1 MAFKKAGLISKFIS
15 KGSFKLNKIS
25 KKIFK
30 LNPILKREK
39 PLKRHKKTKSI
50 KKPFN
55 KNKSFL
61 KASVLL
67 IGALGGLPHLRAS
80 ECRYWSWWSGYH
92 DKIESGSNSPTHNSY
107 CLFSSTQ
114 GSGTY
119 YLNTL
124 TTYSAGGASFTQK
137 FNNGTLNVGG
147 NIRFGGTGV
156 NGVNVGYITGTYDAQ
171 TINFNSSRITTGNSL
186 SDGGGATL
194 NFNATNRITINQ
206 ASFDNSDAGAQHSYM
221 NFKGSN
227 INVSGSSFTDDTNGG
242 FSFSGNNNNSAI
254 SFNKTKFNQGTYNFT
269 NSANLSFNNSNFNQ
283 STYNFNS
290 LQSTFNNSTFNQGTY
305 NFTDNTSFNNDTFNQ
320 GTYNFN
326 TSKVSFSGAN
336 TLNSS
341 SPFASLKGSVSFG
354 SGAVFNLNQTLNA
367 NQTYD
372 ILTTNG
378 TIQYGVYQSYLWDLI
393 NYKGDK
399 AISHV
404 EVGNNTYDVTFD
416 INGQDETLQETFSNK
431 SITTQFLGDDLQA
444 KAKATYQQD
453 LNNSQSALSNATNDN
468 KIASADTGYT
478 NNQNTT
484 IKQDAQNLEHTSQ
497 QIAKDEQALQGD
509 LNKLKQ
515 LANSSF
521 NEQAFNQAQSKEQQ
535 DEQTLQNE
543 ENTFSSEQ
551 EGLEKALANAK
562 EQQEQ
567 QQAQATYQQD
577 LNNSQSALSNATND
591 NKIASADT
599 DYTKNQNTAIKQDA
613 QNLENTS
620 QQITQDQK
628 DLEQDL
634 DKLQQ
639 LANSKTGFN
648 EQAFNQAQSTEQ
660 QDEQTLQNE
669 EETFSSEQ
677 EGLEKALA
685 NAKHTSPTPTK
696 HTAQNNPPN
705 KVSPPTQNL
714 PTTNVWNGVYNF
726 QNQTYS
732 KKGIYY
738 IDPNLSGQSG
748 QSGNTLST
756 YGYLDWFTLK
766 NKFSVNANNGTLI
779 IGNNTESANTKGLIW
794 IGDDKGLVYYN
805 TGTFNAA
812 NIYLTSNL
820 KTGNGFSGE
829 GATLNFN
836 ATNRITINQASFD
849 NSDAGAQH
857 SYMNFKGSN
866 INVSGSSFTD
876 DTNGGF
882 SFSGNNNNSAISFN
896 KTKFN
901 QGTYNFTNSAN
912 LSFNN
917 SNFNQSTYNFNS
929 LQSTFNNSTFNQ
941 GTYNFTD
948 NTSFNNDTFNQGT
961 YNFNTSKVSFSGANT
976 LNSSSPFASLK
987 GSVSFGSGAV
997 FNLNQTLNANQTYD
1011 ILTTNGTIQYG
1022 VYQSYLWD
1030 LINYKG
1036 DKAISHVEVGNNT
1049 YDVTFDINGQ
1059 DETLQETFSNKS
1071 ITTQF
1076 LGDDL
1081 QAKAKATYQQ
1091 DLNNS
1096 QSALSNA
1103 TNDNKIASADTGYTN
1118 NQNTTIKQDAQNL
1131 EHTSQQIAK
1140 DEQALQGDLNKLKQ
1154 LANSSFNEQAFN
1166 QAQSK
1171 EQQDEQT
1178 LQNEEETFSSEQE
1191 GLEKA
1196 LANAKP
1202 ASPTPTP
1209 TPTPT
1214 PSPTPNPT
1222 PTKHTA
1228 PNKVPPTPPTQN
1240 LPTTNVWN
1248 GVYWLQNQTYS
1259 QKGVYYIDP
1268 NLSGQS
1274 GQSANT
1280 LSTYTANLLGRSF
1293 GVNIQNGTLIIGNN
1307 TESVNDNGLIWIGHG
1322 GFGYIIGT
1330 FNAANIYLTNNFKTG
1345 EGVSGSDGGGANI
1358 TFKASDNITMDGL
1371 NYNDAETVTKMIQT
1385 GASQHSYATFDA
1397 TNNISVTNS
1406 SFSDMTWGKF
1416 SFNAK
1421 NISFS
1426 NASFSGFTNPG
1437 GSSVISANAAN
1448 SLSFNNSRLNGGAV
1462 YNLWANSLIFNN
1474 TQAVFN
1480 VLYSRGTSN
1489 FNATTQLLGNTSF
1502 TLSSQS
1508 LLNFNGDTTLQN
1520 NANITLGNKSQTAF
1534 KNSLTL
1540 DNNSN
1545 LSLDNQSVLNASG
1558 ASAFNNQASLNIYNG
1573 SQATF
1578 NSLFFNGATLSLNAN
1593 SKLNAS
1599 SASFSN
1605 NTTINLDDS
1614 VLSVSNASSLN
1625 ANINFQ
1631 GASQATFG
1639 GNTTIDAASFNFDSA
1654 SSLSFNNLTANGA
1667 LNFNGYAPSLSKA
1680 LMSVSGQFVLGNN
1693 GDINLSDINIFDNI
1707 TKSVTYNILNAQKGI
1722 TGISGAN
1729 GYEKILFYG
1738 MKIQNATYSDNN
1750 NIQTWSFINPLN
1762 SSQIIQ
1768 ESIKNGDLTI
1778 EVLNNPNSASNTIF
1792 NIAPELYNYQASK
1805 QNPTGYSYDYSD
1817 NQAGTYYLT
1826 SNIKGLFTP
1835 KGSQTP
1841 QTPGTYSP
1849 FNQPLNSLNI
1859 YNKGFS
1865 SGNLKTL
1872 LGILSQNSATLKEMI
1887 ETNQLDNITSI
1898 NEVLQLLDRIKI
1910 TPAQK
1915 QALLE
1920 TINHL
1925 TDNINQTFSNGN
1937 LVIGATQ
1944 DHVTNSTSS
1953 IWFGGNGYS
1962 SPCALDSATC
1972 SSFRNTYLGQLL
1984 GSTSP
1989 YLGYINADFK
1999 AKSIYITGTL
2009 GSGNAFESG
2018 GSADITFQSANNL
2031 VLNKANIEA
2040 QATDNIFNLLGQE
2053 GIDKIFNQGNLANVL
2068 SQMAMEKIKQAGG
2081 LGNFVENALIPLS
2094 KELPSSLQNETLGQL
2109 IGQNNLDNLL
2119 NNSGVM
2125 NAIQNIISKKL
2136 SIFGN
2141 FVTPSIIE
2149 NYLAKQSLKSMLDD
2163 KGLLNFIGGYMD
2175 ASELSSILSV
2185 ILKDITNPPTS
2196 LQKDIGVVANDLL
2209 DEFLGQDVVKKL
2221 ESQGL
2226 VSNIINNI
2234 ISQGGLSGIYN
2245 QGLGSVLPPSL
2256 QNALKEND
2264 LGALLSP
2271 RGLHDFW
2278 QKGYFNFLSNGYVFV
2293 NNSSFSNATGGSLNF
2308 VANKSIIFNGDNT
2321 IDFSKYQGA
2330 LIFASNG
2337 VSNINITTLN
2347 ATNGL
2352 SLNAG
2357 LNNVSV
2363 QKGEICINLA
2373 NCPTTKNS
2381 SSTNSSVTPTNESL
2395 SVRANNFTF
2404 LGVIASN
2411 GAIDLSQVKNNS
2423 VIGTLNLNENA
2434 TLQANNLTIANAF
2447 NNASNSTANINGD
2460 FTLNQQAT
2468 LSTNASGLN
2477 VMGNFNSYGD
2487 LVFNL
2492 SHSVSHAIINAQ
2504 GIATIMTNYNNPLIQ
2519 FNTSSKE
2526 TGAYTLIDSAKAIYY
2541 GYNDQITGGSSLDNY
2556 LKLYTLININGKH
2569 MVMTDNGLT
2578 YNGQAVS
2585 IKDGGLIVGF
2595 KDSQNQYIYTSILY
2609 NKVKIA
2615 VSNAPIN
2622 NLQAPTLKQY
2632 IAQIQGIQGVDSIE
2646 QAGGTQAIN
2655 WLNKIFETK
2664 GSPLFAPYY
2673 LESHSTK
2680 DLTTIAGDIANTLEV
2695 IANPNFKND
2704 ATNILQ
2710 INTYTQQM
2718 SRLAKLS
2725 DTSTFASADFHE
2737 RLEALKN
2744 KRFADAIPNA
2754 MDVILKY
2761 SQRNRVKNN
2770 VWATGVGGAS
2780 FINGGTGTLYGI
2792 NVGYDRFIKGVIVG
2806 GYAAYGYSGFHANIT
2821 QSGSSNVNMGVYSR
2835 AFIKRSELTMSLNE
2849 TWGYNKTFINSYDPL
2864 LSIINQSYRY
2874 NTWTT
2879 DAKINYGYDFMFKD
2893 KSVIFK
2899 PQIGL
2904 AYYYIGMSGLR
2915 GIMDDPIYNQF
2926 RANADPNKKSVLT
2939 INFAL
2944 ESRHYFNKN
2953 SYYFVIADV
2962 GRDLFINS
2970 MGDKMVRFIGNNTL
2984 SYRDGGRYNTFA
2996 SIITGGE
3003 IRLFKTFYV
3012 NAGIGARFGLD
3023 YKDINITGNIGMRY
3037 AF

>member
-1 MAFKKAGLISKFIS
+1 M
-15 KGSFKLNKIS
+15 NR
-25 KKIFK
+25 
-30 LNPILKREK
+30 ILKREK

-50 KKPFN
+50 EKPFN

-67 IGALGGLPHLRAS
+67 IGALGGLSHLRAN
-80 ECRYWSWWSGYH
+80 ECRYWSWSSWSYQ
-92 DKIESGSNSPTHNSY
+92 DNIESGPNSPTHNSY
-107 CLFSSTQ
+107 CLFSSAQ

-124 TTYSAGGASFTQK
+124 TTYSTGGASFTQK
-137 FNNGTLNVGG
+137 FNNGTLDIGG
-147 NIRFGGTGV
+147 NIRFGGTGI
-156 NGVNVGYITGTYDAQ
+156 NGGDVGYITGTYDAQ
-171 TINFNSSRITTGNSL
+171 TMNFNSSHITTGNSYA
-186 SDGGGATL
+186 DGGGATL
-194 NFNATNRITINQ
+194 NFNATNNITINQ
-206 ASFDNSDAGAQHSYM
+206 ASFDNSDAGTQKSYM

-227 INVSGSSFTDDTNGG
+227 IKVSGSSFTDDTDGG
-242 FSFSGNNNNSAI
+242 FSFSGSNNNSAI
-254 SFNKTKFNQGTYNFT
+254 SFNQTSFNQGTYHF
-269 NSANLSFNNSNFNQ
+269 NSA
-283 STYNFNS
+283 
-290 LQSTFNNSTFNQGTY
+290 QSTFENS
-305 NFTDNTSFNNDTFNQ
+305 SFNQ

-326 TSKVSFSGAN
+326 DSVSFNNNTFNQGTYDFNDSKVSFSGTN

-341 SPFASLKGSVSFG
+341 SPFASLKGSVSFN
-354 SGAVFNLNQTLNA
+354 SNAIFNLNQTLNN

-378 TIQYGVYQSYLWDLI
+378 AIQYGVYQSYLWDLI

-416 INGQDETLQETFSNK
+416 INGQDETLQETFSK
-431 SITTQFLGDDLQA
+431 QSITTQFLGDDLQA
-444 KAKATYQQD
+444 QAQQTYQED
-453 LNNSQSALSNATNDN
+453 LTNSQNALSGATSDNTIASNDTSYTQSKNATVA
-468 KIASADTGYT
+468 K
-478 NNQNTT
+478 
-484 IKQDAQNLEHTSQ
+484 DAQSLENTNQKIQ
-497 QIAKDEQALQGD
+497 QDEQALEKD
-509 LNKLKQ
+509 LAQIKQ
-515 LANSSF
+515 LTNSTTGF
-521 NEQAFNQAQSKEQQ
+521 NEQAFTQAQKQEQQ
-535 DEQTLQNE
+535 DEQTLQNN
-543 ENTFSSEQ
+543 ENAFNTEQ
-551 EGLEKALANAK
+551 EGLKQAIANAK
-562 EQQEQ
+562 P
-567 QQAQATYQQD
+567 A
-577 LNNSQSALSNATND
+577 
-591 NKIASADT
+591 
-599 DYTKNQNTAIKQDA
+599 
-613 QNLENTS
+613 
-620 QQITQDQK
+620 
-628 DLEQDL
+628 
-634 DKLQQ
+634 
-639 LANSKTGFN
+639 
-648 EQAFNQAQSTEQ
+648 
-660 QDEQTLQNE
+660 
-669 EETFSSEQ
+669 
-677 EGLEKALA
+677 
-685 NAKHTSPTPTK
+685 SPTPSPTPTPTPSPTK
-696 HTAQNNPPN
+696 HTAPNTPPSQ
-705 KVSPPTQNL
+705 VPPTPTQN
-714 PTTNVWNGVYNF
+714 PPAESVWSGVYWL
-726 QNQTYS
+726 QNKTYS
-732 KKGIYY
+732 NKGIYY

-756 YGYLDWFTLK
+756 YTANLLGRSFG
-766 NKFSVNANNGTLI
+766 VNANNGTLI
-779 IGNNTESANTKGLIW
+779 IGNNTEN
-794 IGDDKGLVYYN
+794 
-805 TGTFNAA
+805 
-812 NIYLTSNL
+812 
-820 KTGNGFSGE
+820 
-829 GATLNFN
+829 
-836 ATNRITINQASFD
+836 
-849 NSDAGAQH
+849 
-857 SYMNFKGSN
+857 
-866 INVSGSSFTD
+866 
-876 DTNGGF
+876 
-882 SFSGNNNNSAISFN
+882 
-896 KTKFN
+896 
-901 QGTYNFTNSAN
+901 
-912 LSFNN
+912 
-917 SNFNQSTYNFNS
+917 
-929 LQSTFNNSTFNQ
+929 
-941 GTYNFTD
+941 
-948 NTSFNNDTFNQGT
+948 
-961 YNFNTSKVSFSGANT
+961 
-976 LNSSSPFASLK
+976 
-987 GSVSFGSGAV
+987 
-997 FNLNQTLNANQTYD
+997 
-1011 ILTTNGTIQYG
+1011 
-1022 VYQSYLWD
+1022 
-1030 LINYKG
+1030 
-1036 DKAISHVEVGNNT
+1036 
-1049 YDVTFDINGQ
+1049 
-1059 DETLQETFSNKS
+1059 
-1071 ITTQF
+1071 
-1076 LGDDL
+1076 
-1081 QAKAKATYQQ
+1081 
-1091 DLNNS
+1091 
-1096 QSALSNA
+1096 
-1103 TNDNKIASADTGYTN
+1103 
-1118 NQNTTIKQDAQNL
+1118 
-1131 EHTSQQIAK
+1131 
-1140 DEQALQGDLNKLKQ
+1140 
-1154 LANSSFNEQAFN
+1154 
-1166 QAQSK
+1166 
-1171 EQQDEQT
+1171 
-1178 LQNEEETFSSEQE
+1178 
-1191 GLEKA
+1191 
-1196 LANAKP
+1196 
-1202 ASPTPTP
+1202 
-1209 TPTPT
+1209 
-1214 PSPTPNPT
+1214 
-1222 PTKHTA
+1222 
-1228 PNKVPPTPPTQN
+1228 
-1240 LPTTNVWN
+1240 
-1248 GVYWLQNQTYS
+1248 
-1259 QKGVYYIDP
+1259 
-1268 NLSGQS
+1268 
-1274 GQSANT
+1274 
-1280 LSTYTANLLGRSF
+1280 
-1293 GVNIQNGTLIIGNN
+1293 
-1307 TESVNDNGLIWIGHG
+1307 VNDNGLIWIGHG
-1322 GFGYIIGT
+1322 GFGYITGT

-1345 EGVSGSDGGGANI
+1345 EGVSNSDGGGANI

-1371 NYNDAETVTKMIQT
+1371 NYNNAETVTKMIQT

-1437 GSSVISANAAN
+1437 GSSTISANASN
-1448 SLSFNNSRLNGGAV
+1448 SLSFIDSHLNGGAV
-1462 YNLWANSLIFNN
+1462 YNLQANSLIFNN

-1502 TLSSQS
+1502 TLSSRS

-1520 NANITLGNKSQTAF
+1520 NANITLGNKSQAAF

-1545 LSLDNQSVLNASG
+1545 LSLDNQSVLNANG

-1573 SQATF
+1573 SQAAF
-1578 NSLFFNGATLSLNAN
+1578 NSLFFNGGTLSLNAS
-1593 SKLNAS
+1593 SKLSAS

-1614 VLSVSNASSLN
+1614 VLNANNTSSLN

-1631 GASQATFG
+1631 GASQADFG
-1639 GNTTIDAASFNFDSA
+1639 GNTTIDTASFNFDSA
-1654 SSLSFNNLTANGA
+1654 SSLNFNNLTANGA
-1667 LNFNGYAPSLSKA
+1667 LNFNGYAPSLTKA
-1680 LMSVSGQFVLGNN
+1680 LMNVSGQFVLGNN

-1762 SSQIIQ
+1762 YSQIIQ

-1841 QTPGTYSP
+1841 QAPGTYSP

-1865 SGNLKTL
+1865 SENLKTL

-1887 ETNQLDNITSI
+1887 ESNQLDNITNI
-1898 NEVLQLLDRIKI
+1898 NEVLQLLDKIKI
-1910 TPAQK
+1910 TQAQK
-1915 QALLE
+1915 QALLDI
-1920 TINHL
+1920 INHL
-1925 TDNINQTFSNGN
+1925 TDNINQTFNNGN

-1944 DHVTNSTSS
+1944 DNVTNSTSS

-1962 SPCALDSATC
+1962 SPCVLDSATC

-1999 AKSIYITGTL
+1999 AKSIYITGTI

-2018 GSADITFQSANNL
+2018 GSADVTFQSANNL

-2081 LGNFVENALIPLS
+2081 LGNFIENALSPLS
-2094 KELPSSLQNETLGQL
+2094 KELPASLQDETLGQL
-2109 IGQNNLDNLL
+2109 IGQNNLDDLL

-2125 NAIQNIISKKL
+2125 NEIQNIISQKL

-2163 KGLLNFIGGYMD
+2163 KGLLNFIGGYID

-2209 DEFLGQDVVKKL
+2209 NEFLGQDVVKKL

-2226 VSNIINNI
+2226 VSNIINSI
-2234 ISQGGLSGIYN
+2234 ISQGGLSGVYD

-2308 VANKSIIFNGDNT
+2308 VANKSIIFNGNNT

-2330 LIFASNG
+2330 LIFASND
-2337 VSNINITTLN
+2337 VSSINITTLN

-2363 QKGEICINLA
+2363 QKGEICVNLA
-2373 NCPTTKNS
+2373 SCPTTKNS
-2381 SSTNSSVTPTNESL
+2381 SSANSSVTPTNETL

-2404 LGVIASN
+2404 LGTIASD

-2434 TLQANNLTIANAF
+2434 TLQTNNLTITNAF
-2447 NNASNSTANINGD
+2447 DNASNSTANINGN

-2492 SHSVSHAIINAQ
+2492 SHSASHAIINAQ
-2504 GIATIMTNYNNPLIQ
+2504 GAATIMANSNNPLIQ
-2519 FNTSSKE
+2519 FNASSKE
-2526 TGAYTLIDSAKAIYY
+2526 VGTYTLIDSAKAIYY
-2541 GYNDQITGGSSLDNY
+2541 GYNNQITGGSSLDNY
-2556 LKLYTLININGKH
+2556 LKLYALIDINGKH

-2585 IKDGGLIVGF
+2585 VKDGGLVVGF

-2615 VSNAPIN
+2615 VSNDPIN

-2632 IAQIQGIQGVDSIE
+2632 IAQIQGVQSVDSID
-2646 QAGGTQAIN
+2646 QAGGNQAIN

-2725 DTSTFASADFHE
+2725 DTSTFARSDFLE
-2737 RLEALKN
+2737 RLESLKN

-2821 QSGSSNVNMGVYSR
+2821 QSGSSNVNVGVYSR

-2874 NTWTT
+2874 DTWTT

-2899 PQIGL
+2899 PQVGL
-2904 AYYYIGMSGLR
+2904 SYYYIGLSGLR

>member
-1 MAFKKAGLISKFIS
+1 MAFKKARLISRFIS

-30 LNPILKREK
+30 LNQILKCEK

-67 IGALGGLPHLRAS
+67 IGALGGLSHLRAN
-80 ECRYWSWWSGYH
+80 ECTYWSWSTWSYH
-92 DKIESGSNSPTHNSY
+92 DNIESGPNSPTHNSY
-107 CLFSSTQ
+107 CLFSSAQ

-137 FNNGTLNVGG
+137 FNNGTLDIGG
-147 NIRFGGTGV
+147 NIRFGGTGI
-156 NGVNVGYITGTYDAQ
+156 NGGDVGYITGTYDAQ
-171 TINFNSSRITTGNSL
+171 TMNFNSSHITTGNSYA
-186 SDGGGATL
+186 DGGGATL
-194 NFNATNRITINQ
+194 NFNATNNITINQ
-206 ASFDNSDAGAQHSYM
+206 ASFDNSDAGTQKSYM

-227 INVSGSSFTDDTNGG
+227 IKVSGSSFKDDTDGG
-242 FSFSGNNNNSAI
+242 FSFSGNNNNSVI
-254 SFNKTKFNQGTYNFT
+254 SFNQTNFNQGAYHFSNSASSSFDNSSFNQGTYNF
-269 NSANLSFNNSNFNQ
+269 NSTQ
-283 STYNFNS
+283 SA
-290 LQSTFNNSTFNQGTY
+290 FNNSTFNQGTY
-305 NFTDNTSFNNDTFNQ
+305 DFSNNTSFNNDTFNQ
-320 GTYNFN
+320 GTYSFN
-326 TSKVSFSGAN
+326 TSKVSFSGIN

-354 SGAVFNLNQTLNA
+354 SGAVFNLNQTLNN

-378 TIQYGVYQSYLWDLI
+378 AIQYGVYQSYLWDLI
-393 NYKGDK
+393 NYRGNK

-404 EVGNNTYDVTFD
+404 GVGNNTYDVTFD
-416 INGQDETLQETFSNK
+416 INGQDETLQETFNNQ
-431 SITTQFLGDDLQA
+431 SIITQFLGDDLQQQA
-444 KAKATYQQD
+444 QQTYQEDVANSQNA
-453 LNNSQSALSNATNDN
+453 LNNVTSDN
-468 KIASADTGYT
+468 TIASNDTSYT
-478 NNQNTT
+478 QSKNPT
-484 IKQDAQNLEHTSQ
+484 IAKDAQGLENTNQ
-497 QIAKDEQALQGD
+497 QIAQDEQALEKD
-509 LNKLKQ
+509 LTQIKQ
-515 LANSSF
+515 LANSTTGF
-521 NEQAFNQAQSKEQQ
+521 NEQAFTQAQKQEQQ

-543 ENTFSSEQ
+543 EKTFNAEQ
-551 EGLEKALANAK
+551 EGLEQAIANAK
-562 EQQEQ
+562 P
-567 QQAQATYQQD
+567 
-577 LNNSQSALSNATND
+577 TNPTP
-591 NKIASADT
+591 NPTPSPT
-599 DYTKNQNTAIKQDA
+599 
-613 QNLENTS
+613 
-620 QQITQDQK
+620 
-628 DLEQDL
+628 
-634 DKLQQ
+634 
-639 LANSKTGFN
+639 
-648 EQAFNQAQSTEQ
+648 
-660 QDEQTLQNE
+660 
-669 EETFSSEQ
+669 
-677 EGLEKALA
+677 
-685 NAKHTSPTPTK
+685 PTPTK
-696 HTAQNNPPN
+696 HTAPNTPPN
-705 KVSPPTQNL
+705 KVSPTPTPPTQNL
-714 PTTNVWNGVYNF
+714 PTMNVWNGVYWL

-732 KKGIYY
+732 NKGVYY

-756 YGYLDWFTLK
+756 Y
-766 NKFSVNANNGTLI
+766 
-779 IGNNTESANTKGLIW
+779 
-794 IGDDKGLVYYN
+794 
-805 TGTFNAA
+805 
-812 NIYLTSNL
+812 
-820 KTGNGFSGE
+820 
-829 GATLNFN
+829 
-836 ATNRITINQASFD
+836 
-849 NSDAGAQH
+849 
-857 SYMNFKGSN
+857 
-866 INVSGSSFTD
+866 
-876 DTNGGF
+876 
-882 SFSGNNNNSAISFN
+882 
-896 KTKFN
+896 
-901 QGTYNFTNSAN
+901 
-912 LSFNN
+912 
-917 SNFNQSTYNFNS
+917 
-929 LQSTFNNSTFNQ
+929 
-941 GTYNFTD
+941 
-948 NTSFNNDTFNQGT
+948 
-961 YNFNTSKVSFSGANT
+961 
-976 LNSSSPFASLK
+976 
-987 GSVSFGSGAV
+987 
-997 FNLNQTLNANQTYD
+997 
-1011 ILTTNGTIQYG
+1011 
-1022 VYQSYLWD
+1022 
-1030 LINYKG
+1030 
-1036 DKAISHVEVGNNT
+1036 
-1049 YDVTFDINGQ
+1049 
-1059 DETLQETFSNKS
+1059 
-1071 ITTQF
+1071 
-1076 LGDDL
+1076 
-1081 QAKAKATYQQ
+1081 
-1091 DLNNS
+1091 
-1096 QSALSNA
+1096 
-1103 TNDNKIASADTGYTN
+1103 
-1118 NQNTTIKQDAQNL
+1118 
-1131 EHTSQQIAK
+1131 
-1140 DEQALQGDLNKLKQ
+1140 
-1154 LANSSFNEQAFN
+1154 
-1166 QAQSK
+1166 
-1171 EQQDEQT
+1171 
-1178 LQNEEETFSSEQE
+1178 
-1191 GLEKA
+1191 
-1196 LANAKP
+1196 
-1202 ASPTPTP
+1202 
-1209 TPTPT
+1209 
-1214 PSPTPNPT
+1214 
-1222 PTKHTA
+1222 
-1228 PNKVPPTPPTQN
+1228 
-1240 LPTTNVWN
+1240 
-1248 GVYWLQNQTYS
+1248 
-1259 QKGVYYIDP
+1259 
-1268 NLSGQS
+1268 
-1274 GQSANT
+1274 
-1280 LSTYTANLLGRSF
+1280 TANLLGRSF
-1293 GVNIQNGTLIIGNN
+1293 GINANNGTLIIGNN

-1322 GFGYIIGT
+1322 GFGYITGT

-1345 EGVSGSDGGGANI
+1345 EGVSNSDGGGANI

-1385 GASQHSYATFDA
+1385 GASQHSYAAFDA
-1397 TNNISVTNS
+1397 LNNISVTNS

-1416 SFNAK
+1416 SFSAK

-1437 GSSVISANAAN
+1437 GSSTISANASN
-1448 SLSFNNSRLNGGAV
+1448 SLSFVNSRLNGGAV
-1462 YNLWANSLIFNN
+1462 YNLQANSLIFNN

-1508 LLNFNGDTTLQN
+1508 LLNFNDDTTLQN
-1520 NANITLGNKSQTAF
+1520 NANITLGNKSQAAF

-1545 LSLDNQSVLNASG
+1545 LSLDNQSVLNANG
-1558 ASAFNNQASLNIYNG
+1558 TSAFNNQASLNIYNG

-1578 NSLFFNGATLSLNAN
+1578 NSLFFNGGTLSLNAN

-1599 SASFSN
+1599 SASFSK

-1614 VLSVSNASSLN
+1614 VLSANNTSSLN
-1625 ANINFQ
+1625 TNINFQ
-1631 GASQATFG
+1631 GASQADFG
-1639 GNTTIDAASFNFDSA
+1639 GNTTIDTASFNFDSA
-1654 SSLSFNNLTANGA
+1654 SSLNFNNLTANGA
-1667 LNFNGYAPSLSKA
+1667 LNFNGYAPSLTKA

-1738 MKIQNATYSDNN
+1738 MKIQNATYSDSN

-1841 QTPGTYSP
+1841 QAPGTYSP

-1865 SGNLKTL
+1865 SENLKTL

-1887 ETNQLDNITSI
+1887 ESNQLDSITNI
-1898 NEVLQLLDRIKI
+1898 NEVLQLLDKIKI
-1910 TPAQK
+1910 TQAQK

-1925 TDNINQTFSNGN
+1925 TDNINQTFNNGN
-1937 LVIGATQ
+1937 LIIGATQ
-1944 DHVTNSTSS
+1944 DNVTNSTSS

-1999 AKSIYITGTL
+1999 AKSIYITGTI

-2018 GSADITFQSANNL
+2018 GSADVTFQSANNL

-2068 SQMAMEKIKQAGG
+2068 SQVAMEKIKQAGG
-2081 LGNFVENALIPLS
+2081 LGNFIENALSPLS
-2094 KELPSSLQNETLGQL
+2094 KELPASLQNETLGQL
-2109 IGQNNLDNLL
+2109 IGQNNLDDLL

-2125 NAIQNIISKKL
+2125 NEIQNIISKKL

-2163 KGLLNFIGGYMD
+2163 KGLLNFIGGYID
-2175 ASELSSILSV
+2175 ASELSSILGV

-2209 DEFLGQDVVKKL
+2209 NEFLGQDVVKKL

-2234 ISQGGLSGIYN
+2234 ISQGGLSGVYN
-2245 QGLGSVLPPSL
+2245 QGLGSVLPLSL

-2264 LGALLSP
+2264 LGTLLSP

-2363 QKGEICINLA
+2363 QKGEICVNLA
-2373 NCPTTKNS
+2373 NCPTTKNN

-2404 LGVIASN
+2404 LGAIASN

-2423 VIGTLNLNENA
+2423 VIGTLNLNESA
-2434 TLQANNLTIANAF
+2434 TLQANNLTITNAF
-2447 NNASNSTANINGD
+2447 NNASNSTANINGN

-2487 LVFNL
+2487 LVFNI

-2504 GIATIMTNYNNPLIQ
+2504 GAATIMANDNNPLIQ

-2526 TGAYTLIDSAKAIYY
+2526 AGTYTLIDSAKAIYY

-2556 LKLYTLININGKH
+2556 LKLYALIDINGKH

-2578 YNGQAVS
+2578 YNRQAVS
-2585 IKDGGLIVGF
+2585 IKDGGLVVGF

-2615 VSNAPIN
+2615 VSNDPIN

-2632 IAQIQGIQGVDSIE
+2632 IAQIQGVQSVDSID
-2646 QAGGTQAIN
+2646 QAGGNQAIN

-2680 DLTTIAGDIANTLEV
+2680 DLTTIAGDIANTLEI
-2695 IANPNFKND
+2695 IANPDFKND

-2725 DTSTFASADFHE
+2725 DTSTFARSDFHE
-2737 RLEALKN
+2737 HLEALKN

-2806 GYAAYGYSGFHANIT
+2806 GYAAYGYSGFHGNIT

-2874 NTWTT
+2874 DTWTT

-2899 PQIGL
+2899 PQVGL
-2904 AYYYIGMSGLR
+2904 AYYYIGLSGLR

-3023 YKDINITGNIGMRY
+3023 YKDINITGNIGIRY

>member
-1 MAFKKAGLISKFIS
+1 MAFKKVRLISKLIS

-30 LNPILKREK
+30 LNQILKREK
-39 PLKRHKKTKSI
+39 PLKCHKKALKPI
-50 KKPFN
+50 KKLSN
-55 KNKSFL
+55 RNKSFL
-61 KASVLL
+61 KASILL
-67 IGALGGLPHLRAS
+67 IGALGGLSHLRAS

-92 DKIESGSNSPTHNSY
+92 DNIESGPNSPTHNSY
-107 CLFSSTQ
+107 CLFSSAQ

-137 FNNGTLNVGG
+137 FNNGTLDIGG
-147 NIRFGGTGV
+147 NIRFGGTGI
-156 NGVNVGYITGTYDAQ
+156 NGGDVGYITGTYDAQ
-171 TINFNSSRITTGNSL
+171 TIDFNSSHLTTGNSYA
-186 SDGGGATL
+186 DGGGVTL
-194 NFNATNRITINQ
+194 NFNAANNITINQ
-206 ASFDNSDAGAQHSYM
+206 ADFDNSGAGSQHSYM

-227 INVSGSSFTDDTNGG
+227 INVSGSSFKDNTNGG
-242 FSFSGNNNNSAI
+242 FNFSGSNNHSTI
-254 SFNKTKFNQGTYNFT
+254 SFNQTSFNQGTYNFS
-269 NSANLSFNNSNFNQ
+269 NSATLSFNHSA
-283 STYNFNS
+283 
-290 LQSTFNNSTFNQGTY
+290 FNQGTY
-305 NFTDNTSFNNDTFNQ
+305 HFNSAQSAFENSSFNQGTYDFNGNASFNNDTFNQ
-320 GTYNFN
+320 GTYSFN
-326 TSKVSFSGAN
+326 TSQVSFSGIN

-341 SPFASLKGSVSFG
+341 SPFANLKGSVSFG
-354 SGAVFNLNQTLNA
+354 SGAIFNLNQTLNS

-404 EVGNNTYDVTFD
+404 GVGNNTYDVTFD
-416 INGQDETLQETFSNK
+416 INGQDETLQETFNK
-431 SITTQFLGDDLQA
+431 QSIITQFLGDDLQQQA
-444 KAKATYQQD
+444 QKTYQQD
-453 LNNSQSALSNATNDN
+453 LSNSQSALNNAANDS
-468 KIASADTGYT
+468 KIANSDTDYT
-478 NNQNTT
+478 KSSNPT
-484 IKQDAQNLEHTSQ
+484 INKDAQNLEHTSQ
-497 QIAKDEQALQGD
+497 QIVKDEQAL
-509 LNKLKQ
+509 
-515 LANSSF
+515 
-521 NEQAFNQAQSKEQQ
+521 
-535 DEQTLQNE
+535 
-543 ENTFSSEQ
+543 
-551 EGLEKALANAK
+551 
-562 EQQEQ
+562 
-567 QQAQATYQQD
+567 
-577 LNNSQSALSNATND
+577 
-591 NKIASADT
+591 
-599 DYTKNQNTAIKQDA
+599 
-613 QNLENTS
+613 
-620 QQITQDQK
+620 
-628 DLEQDL
+628 EQDL
-634 DKLQQ
+634 ENLNQ

-648 EQAFNQAQSTEQ
+648 EQAFKNMQSTEQ

-669 EETFSSEQ
+669 EKTFNAEQ
-677 EGLEKALA
+677 EGLKQAI
-685 NAKHTSPTPTK
+685 AKPTSPTPSPTPTK
-696 HTAQNNPPN
+696 HTVQNTPPSQ
-705 KVSPPTQNL
+705 VPPTPPTQNL
-714 PTTNVWNGVYNF
+714 PATNVWDGVYNL

-732 KKGIYY
+732 NKGVYY

-756 YGYLDWFTLK
+756 Y
-766 NKFSVNANNGTLI
+766 
-779 IGNNTESANTKGLIW
+779 
-794 IGDDKGLVYYN
+794 
-805 TGTFNAA
+805 
-812 NIYLTSNL
+812 
-820 KTGNGFSGE
+820 
-829 GATLNFN
+829 
-836 ATNRITINQASFD
+836 
-849 NSDAGAQH
+849 
-857 SYMNFKGSN
+857 
-866 INVSGSSFTD
+866 
-876 DTNGGF
+876 
-882 SFSGNNNNSAISFN
+882 
-896 KTKFN
+896 
-901 QGTYNFTNSAN
+901 
-912 LSFNN
+912 
-917 SNFNQSTYNFNS
+917 
-929 LQSTFNNSTFNQ
+929 
-941 GTYNFTD
+941 
-948 NTSFNNDTFNQGT
+948 
-961 YNFNTSKVSFSGANT
+961 
-976 LNSSSPFASLK
+976 
-987 GSVSFGSGAV
+987 
-997 FNLNQTLNANQTYD
+997 
-1011 ILTTNGTIQYG
+1011 
-1022 VYQSYLWD
+1022 
-1030 LINYKG
+1030 
-1036 DKAISHVEVGNNT
+1036 
-1049 YDVTFDINGQ
+1049 
-1059 DETLQETFSNKS
+1059 
-1071 ITTQF
+1071 
-1076 LGDDL
+1076 
-1081 QAKAKATYQQ
+1081 
-1091 DLNNS
+1091 
-1096 QSALSNA
+1096 
-1103 TNDNKIASADTGYTN
+1103 
-1118 NQNTTIKQDAQNL
+1118 
-1131 EHTSQQIAK
+1131 
-1140 DEQALQGDLNKLKQ
+1140 
-1154 LANSSFNEQAFN
+1154 
-1166 QAQSK
+1166 
-1171 EQQDEQT
+1171 
-1178 LQNEEETFSSEQE
+1178 
-1191 GLEKA
+1191 
-1196 LANAKP
+1196 
-1202 ASPTPTP
+1202 
-1209 TPTPT
+1209 
-1214 PSPTPNPT
+1214 
-1222 PTKHTA
+1222 
-1228 PNKVPPTPPTQN
+1228 
-1240 LPTTNVWN
+1240 
-1248 GVYWLQNQTYS
+1248 
-1259 QKGVYYIDP
+1259 
-1268 NLSGQS
+1268 
-1274 GQSANT
+1274 
-1280 LSTYTANLLGRSF
+1280 TANLIGRSF

-1322 GFGYIIGT
+1322 GFGYITGT

-1345 EGVSGSDGGGANI
+1345 EGVSNSDGGGANI

-1385 GASQHSYATFDA
+1385 GASQHSYAAFDA
-1397 TNNISVTNS
+1397 MNNISVTDS

-1416 SFNAK
+1416 SFSAK

-1448 SLSFNNSRLNGGAV
+1448 SLSFVNSRLNGGAI
-1462 YNLWANSLIFNN
+1462 YNLQANSLIFNN

-1489 FNATTQLLGNTSF
+1489 FNATTQLLGNTNF

-1508 LLNFNGDTTLQN
+1508 LLNFNGDTTLQD
-1520 NANITLGNKSQTAF
+1520 NANITLGNKSQAAF
-1534 KNSLTL
+1534 KNFLTL

-1545 LSLDNQSVLNASG
+1545 LSLDNQSVLNANG
-1558 ASAFNNQASLNIYNG
+1558 TSAFNNQASLNIYNG

-1578 NSLFFNGATLSLNAN
+1578 NSLFFNGGTLSLNAN

-1599 SASFSN
+1599 NASFSN

-1614 VLSVSNASSLN
+1614 VLSASNTSSLN

-1631 GASQATFG
+1631 GASQADFG
-1639 GNTTIDAASFNFDSA
+1639 GNTTIDTASFNFDSA

-1667 LNFNGYAPSLSKA
+1667 LNFNGYAPSLANA

-1738 MKIQNATYSDNN
+1738 MKIQNATYSGNH

-1805 QNPTGYSYDYSD
+1805 QNPTGYGYDYSD

-1835 KGSQTP
+1835 KGSQMP
-1841 QTPGTYSP
+1841 QTPSTYSP

-1887 ETNQLDNITSI
+1887 ESNQLDNITNI
-1898 NEVLQLLDRIKI
+1898 NEVLQLLDKIKI

-1925 TDNINQTFSNGN
+1925 TDNINQTFNNGN

-1944 DHVTNSTSS
+1944 DNVTNSTSS

-1962 SPCALDSATC
+1962 SPCVLDSATC

-1999 AKSIYITGTL
+1999 AKSVYITGTV

-2018 GSADITFQSANNL
+2018 GSADVTFQSANNL

-2068 SQMAMEKIKQAGG
+2068 SQVAMEKIKQAGG
-2081 LGNFVENALIPLS
+2081 LGNFIENALSPLS
-2094 KELPSSLQNETLGQL
+2094 KELPASLQDETLGQL
-2109 IGQNNLDNLL
+2109 IGQNNLDDLL

-2163 KGLLNFIGGYMD
+2163 KGLLNFIGGYID

-2185 ILKDITNPPTS
+2185 VLKDITNPPAS

-2209 DEFLGQDVVKKL
+2209 NEFLGQDVVKKL

-2234 ISQGGLSGIYN
+2234 ISQGGLSGVYN

-2308 VANKSIIFNGDNT
+2308 AANKSIIFNGDNT

-2330 LIFASNG
+2330 LIFASND

-2352 SLNAG
+2352 ILNAG

-2363 QKGEICINLA
+2363 QKGEICVNLA

-2381 SSTNSSVTPTNESL
+2381 SSANSSVTPTNESL
-2395 SVRANNFTF
+2395 SVHANDFTF

-2411 GAIDLSQVKNNS
+2411 GTIDLSQVKNNS

-2434 TLQANNLTIANAF
+2434 ALQANNLTITNAF
-2447 NNASNSTANINGD
+2447 NNASNSTANINGN

-2492 SHSVSHAIINAQ
+2492 SHSASHAIINAQ
-2504 GIATIMTNYNNPLIQ
+2504 GVATIMANNNNPLIQ

-2526 TGAYTLIDSAKAIYY
+2526 AGTYTLIDSAKAIYY

-2556 LKLYTLININGKH
+2556 LKLYTLIDINGKR
-2569 MVMTDNGLT
+2569 MVMAGNGLT
-2578 YNGQAVS
+2578 YNGQAVN
-2585 IKDGGLIVGF
+2585 IKDGGLVVGF

-2615 VSNAPIN
+2615 VSNDPIN

-2632 IAQIQGIQGVDSIE
+2632 IAQIQGVQSVDSID
-2646 QAGGTQAIN
+2646 QAGGSQAIN

-2673 LESHSTK
+2673 LESHSAK

-2695 IANPNFKND
+2695 IANPDFKND

-2725 DTSTFASADFHE
+2725 DTSTFASTDFHE

-2792 NVGYDRFIKGVIVG
+2792 NIGYDRFIKGVIVG

-2864 LSIINQSYRY
+2864 LSIINQSYKY
-2874 NTWTT
+2874 DTWTT

-2904 AYYYIGMSGLR
+2904 AYYYIGLSGLR

-2926 RANADPNKKSVLT
+2926 RANADPNNKSVLT

>member
-1 MAFKKAGLISKFIS
+1 MAFKKARLISKFIS

-30 LNPILKREK
+30 LNQILKCEK
-39 PLKRHKKTKSI
+39 PLKGHKKTKSI

-61 KASVLL
+61 KASILL
-67 IGALGGLPHLRAS
+67 IGALGGLSHLRAS
-80 ECRYWSWWSGYH
+80 ECRYWSWSSWNYQ
-92 DKIESGSNSPTHNSY
+92 DNIESGPNSPTHNSY
-107 CLFSSTQ
+107 CLFSSAQ

-137 FNNGTLNVGG
+137 FNGGTLNVGE
-147 NIRFGGTGV
+147 NIRFGGTGI
-156 NGVNVGYITGTYDAQ
+156 NGGDVGYITGTYDAQ
-171 TINFNSSRITTGNSL
+171 TINFNSSHLTTGNSYA
-186 SDGGGATL
+186 DGGGATL
-194 NFNATNRITINQ
+194 NFNAANNITINQ
-206 ASFDNSDAGAQHSYM
+206 ASFDNNDAGTQHSYM

-227 INVSGSSFTDDTNGG
+227 IKVSGSSFKDDTDGG
-242 FSFSGNNNNSAI
+242 FSFSGNSNNSTI
-254 SFNKTKFNQGTYNFT
+254 SFNQTNFNQGTYNFS
-269 NSANLSFNNSNFNQ
+269 NSTSSSFGNSNFNQ
-283 STYNFNS
+283 GTYHFNS
-290 LQSTFNNSTFNQGTY
+290 AQSTFENSNFNQGTY
-305 NFTDNTSFNNDTFNQ
+305 NFNDNASFDNDTFNQ
-320 GTYNFN
+320 GTYSFN
-326 TSKVSFSGAN
+326 TNKVSFSGIN

-341 SPFASLKGSVSFG
+341 SPFASLKGSVSFN
-354 SGAVFNLNQTLNA
+354 SGAIFNLNQTLNN

-378 TIQYGVYQSYLWDLI
+378 AIQYGVYQSYLWDLI

-404 EVGNNTYDVTFD
+404 GVGNNTYDVTFD
-416 INGQDETLQETFSNK
+416 INGQDETLQETFNK
-431 SITTQFLGDDLQA
+431 QSIITQFLGDDLQQQA
-444 KAKATYQQD
+444 QKTYQQD
-453 LNNSQSALSNATNDN
+453 LSDSQSALNNAASDS
-468 KIASADTGYT
+468 KIANSDTDYIKSS
-478 NNQNTT
+478 NPT
-484 IKQDAQNLEHTSQ
+484 INKDAQSLENTNQ
-497 QIAKDEQALQGD
+497 QIAQDEQALEKD
-509 LNKLKQ
+509 LAQIKQ
-515 LANSSF
+515 LANSTTGF
-521 NEQAFNQAQSKEQQ
+521 NEQAFNQAQDKEQQ

-543 ENTFSSEQ
+543 EKTFNAEQ
-551 EGLEKALANAK
+551 EGLKQAIANAK
-562 EQQEQ
+562 P
-567 QQAQATYQQD
+567 
-577 LNNSQSALSNATND
+577 
-591 NKIASADT
+591 
-599 DYTKNQNTAIKQDA
+599 
-613 QNLENTS
+613 TS
-620 QQITQDQK
+620 PTP
-628 DLEQDL
+628 
-634 DKLQQ
+634 
-639 LANSKTGFN
+639 SPT
-648 EQAFNQAQSTEQ
+648 
-660 QDEQTLQNE
+660 
-669 EETFSSEQ
+669 
-677 EGLEKALA
+677 
-685 NAKHTSPTPTK
+685 PTPTK
-696 HTAQNNPPN
+696 HTAQNTPPN
-705 KVSPPTQNL
+705 KVPPLTQNL
-714 PTTNVWNGVYNF
+714 PTTNVWDGVYNL

-732 KKGIYY
+732 QKGIYY

-756 YGYLDWFTLK
+756 Y
-766 NKFSVNANNGTLI
+766 
-779 IGNNTESANTKGLIW
+779 
-794 IGDDKGLVYYN
+794 
-805 TGTFNAA
+805 
-812 NIYLTSNL
+812 
-820 KTGNGFSGE
+820 
-829 GATLNFN
+829 
-836 ATNRITINQASFD
+836 
-849 NSDAGAQH
+849 
-857 SYMNFKGSN
+857 
-866 INVSGSSFTD
+866 
-876 DTNGGF
+876 
-882 SFSGNNNNSAISFN
+882 
-896 KTKFN
+896 
-901 QGTYNFTNSAN
+901 
-912 LSFNN
+912 
-917 SNFNQSTYNFNS
+917 
-929 LQSTFNNSTFNQ
+929 
-941 GTYNFTD
+941 
-948 NTSFNNDTFNQGT
+948 
-961 YNFNTSKVSFSGANT
+961 
-976 LNSSSPFASLK
+976 
-987 GSVSFGSGAV
+987 
-997 FNLNQTLNANQTYD
+997 
-1011 ILTTNGTIQYG
+1011 
-1022 VYQSYLWD
+1022 
-1030 LINYKG
+1030 
-1036 DKAISHVEVGNNT
+1036 
-1049 YDVTFDINGQ
+1049 
-1059 DETLQETFSNKS
+1059 
-1071 ITTQF
+1071 
-1076 LGDDL
+1076 
-1081 QAKAKATYQQ
+1081 
-1091 DLNNS
+1091 
-1096 QSALSNA
+1096 
-1103 TNDNKIASADTGYTN
+1103 
-1118 NQNTTIKQDAQNL
+1118 
-1131 EHTSQQIAK
+1131 
-1140 DEQALQGDLNKLKQ
+1140 
-1154 LANSSFNEQAFN
+1154 
-1166 QAQSK
+1166 
-1171 EQQDEQT
+1171 
-1178 LQNEEETFSSEQE
+1178 
-1191 GLEKA
+1191 
-1196 LANAKP
+1196 
-1202 ASPTPTP
+1202 
-1209 TPTPT
+1209 
-1214 PSPTPNPT
+1214 
-1222 PTKHTA
+1222 
-1228 PNKVPPTPPTQN
+1228 
-1240 LPTTNVWN
+1240 
-1248 GVYWLQNQTYS
+1248 
-1259 QKGVYYIDP
+1259 
-1268 NLSGQS
+1268 
-1274 GQSANT
+1274 
-1280 LSTYTANLLGRSF
+1280 TANLFGRSF
-1293 GVNIQNGTLIIGNN
+1293 SVNIQNGTLIIGNN

-1322 GFGYIIGT
+1322 GFGYITGT

-1345 EGVSGSDGGGANI
+1345 EGVSNSDGGGANI

-1385 GASQHSYATFDA
+1385 GASQHSYAAFDA
-1397 TNNISVTNS
+1397 VNNISVTNS

-1416 SFNAK
+1416 SFSAK

-1437 GSSVISANAAN
+1437 GSSTISTNASN
-1448 SLSFNNSRLNGGAV
+1448 SLSFINSRLNGGAV
-1462 YNLWANSLIFNN
+1462 YNLQANSLIFNN

-1489 FNATTQLLGNTSF
+1489 FNATTQLLGNTNF

-1520 NANITLGNKSQTAF
+1520 NANITLGNKSQAAF

-1545 LSLDNQSVLNASG
+1545 LSLDNQSVLNANNT
-1558 ASAFNNQASLNIYNG
+1558 SAFNNQASLNIYNG

-1578 NSLFFNGATLSLNAN
+1578 KSLFFNGGTLSLNAS

-1614 VLSVSNASSLN
+1614 VLSASNTSSLN

-1631 GASQATFG
+1631 GASQADFG
-1639 GNTTIDAASFNFDSA
+1639 GNTTIDTASFNFDSA

-1667 LNFNGYAPSLSKA
+1667 LNFNGYAPSLTKA
-1680 LMSVSGQFVLGNN
+1680 LMNVSGQFVLGNN

-1738 MKIQNATYSDNN
+1738 MKIQNAAYSDNN

-1865 SGNLKTL
+1865 SENLKTL

-1887 ETNQLDNITSI
+1887 ESNQLDNITNI
-1898 NEVLQLLDRIKI
+1898 NEVLQLLDEIKI
-1910 TPAQK
+1910 TQAQK

-1944 DHVTNSTSS
+1944 DNVTNSTSS

-1962 SPCALDSATC
+1962 SPCTLDSATC

-1984 GSTSP
+1984 GSTSS

-1999 AKSIYITGTL
+1999 AKSVYITGTL

-2018 GSADITFQSANNL
+2018 GSADVTFQSANNL

-2068 SQMAMEKIKQAGG
+2068 SQVAMEKIKQAGG
-2081 LGNFVENALIPLS
+2081 LGNFVENAISPLS
-2094 KELPSSLQNETLGQL
+2094 KELPTSLQNETLGQL
-2109 IGQNNLDNLL
+2109 IGQNNLDDLL

-2163 KGLLNFIGGYMD
+2163 KGLLNFIGGYID

-2185 ILKDITNPPTS
+2185 VLKDITNPPTS

-2209 DEFLGQDVVKKL
+2209 NEFLGQDVVKKL

-2226 VSNIINNI
+2226 VNNIINNI
-2234 ISQGGLSGIYN
+2234 ISQGGLSGVYN

-2321 IDFSKYQGA
+2321 IDFSKYQGT
-2330 LIFASNG
+2330 LIFASND

-2363 QKGEICINLA
+2363 QKGEICVNLA

-2404 LGVIASN
+2404 LSTIASN

-2434 TLQANNLTIANAF
+2434 TLQANNLTITNAF

-2492 SHSVSHAIINAQ
+2492 SHSASHAIINAQ
-2504 GIATIMTNYNNPLIQ
+2504 GAATIMANNNNPLIQ

-2526 TGAYTLIDSAKAIYY
+2526 AGVYTLIDSAKAIYY

-2556 LKLYTLININGKH
+2556 LKLYALIDINGKH

-2585 IKDGGLIVGF
+2585 VKDGGLVVGF

-2615 VSNAPIN
+2615 VSNDPIN

-2632 IAQIQGIQGVDSIE
+2632 IAQIQGTQGVNSID
-2646 QAGGTQAIN
+2646 QAGGNQAIN

-2673 LESHSTK
+2673 LESHSAK

-2695 IANPNFKND
+2695 IANPDFKND

-2806 GYAAYGYSGFHANIT
+2806 GYAAYGYSGFHGNIT

-2874 NTWTT
+2874 DTWTT
-2879 DAKINYGYDFMFKD
+2879 NAKINYGYDFMFKD

-2899 PQIGL
+2899 PQVGL
-2904 AYYYIGMSGLR
+2904 AYYYIGLSGLR

>member
-1 MAFKKAGLISKFIS
+1 MAFKKARLISKFIS

-25 KKIFK
+25 KKIFT
-30 LNPILKREK
+30 LNQILKCEK
-39 PLKRHKKTKSI
+39 PLKRHKKALKPI
-50 KKPFN
+50 KKLSN
-55 KNKSFL
+55 RNKSFL

-67 IGALGGLPHLRAS
+67 IGALGGLSHLRAN
-80 ECRYWSWWSGYH
+80 ECRYWSWSSWSYQ
-92 DKIESGSNSPTHNSY
+92 DNIESGPNSPTHNSY

-137 FNNGTLNVGG
+137 FNNGTLNVGE
-147 NIRFGGTGV
+147 NIRFGGTGI
-156 NGVNVGYITGTYDAQ
+156 NGGDVGYITGTYDAQ
-171 TINFNSSRITTGNSL
+171 TINFNSSHLTTGNSYA
-186 SDGGGATL
+186 DGGGATL
-194 NFNATNRITINQ
+194 NFNAANNITINQ
-206 ASFDNSDAGAQHSYM
+206 ASFDNSHAGTQKSYM

-227 INVSGSSFTDDTNGG
+227 IKVSGSSFTDDTDGG
-242 FSFSGNNNNSAI
+242 FSFSGNSNNSTI
-254 SFNKTKFNQGTYNFT
+254 SFNQTSFNQGTYHFSNSATLSFNHSAFNQGTYNF
-269 NSANLSFNNSNFNQ
+269 NSTQSAFNNSA
-283 STYNFNS
+283 
-290 LQSTFNNSTFNQGTY
+290 FNQGTY
-305 NFTDNTSFNNDTFNQ
+305 HFNGNASFDNDTFNQ
-320 GTYNFN
+320 GTYSFN
-326 TSKVSFSGAN
+326 TSKVSFSGIN

-354 SGAVFNLNQTLNA
+354 SDAIFNLNQTLN

-378 TIQYGVYQSYLWDLI
+378 AIQYGVYQSYLWDLI

-416 INGQDETLQETFSNK
+416 INGQDETLQETFNK
-431 SITTQFLGDDLQA
+431 QSIITQFLGDDLQQQA
-444 KAKATYQQD
+444 QKTYQQD
-453 LNNSQSALSNATNDN
+453 LSNSQSALNNAASDN
-468 KIASADTGYT
+468 KIANSDTDYT
-478 NNQNTT
+478 KNKNAT
-484 IKQDAQNLEHTSQ
+484 IKKDAQGLENTNQ
-497 QIAKDEQALQGD
+497 QIAQDEQALQGD
-509 LNKLKQ
+509 LDKLKQ
-515 LANSSF
+515 LANSPTGFS
-521 NEQAFNQAQSKEQQ
+521 EQAFNQAQKQEQQ

-543 ENTFSSEQ
+543 EKTFNSEQ
-551 EGLEKALANAK
+551 EGLKQAIQQAQAQQQK
-562 EQQEQ
+562 QQQKQEQ
-567 QQAQATYQQD
+567 QQAQQTYQED
-577 LNNSQSALSNATND
+577 LTHSQSALND
-591 NKIASADT
+591 VASDNTIASNDT
-599 DYTKNQNTAIKQDA
+599 NYTNNQNTAIKEDA
-613 QNLENTS
+613 QGLENTN
-620 QQITQDQK
+620 QQIAQD
-628 DLEQDL
+628 EQALQGDL
-634 DKLQQ
+634 DKLKQ
-639 LANSKTGFN
+639 LANSPTGFS
-648 EQAFNQAQSTEQ
+648 EQAFNQAQKQEQ

-669 EETFSSEQ
+669 EKTFNSEQ
-677 EGLEKALA
+677 ERLKQAIA
-685 NAKHTSPTPTK
+685 NAKPTSPTPSHAPTPTK
-696 HTAQNNPPN
+696 HTAPNTPPN
-705 KVSPPTQNL
+705 KVPPTPPTQN
-714 PTTNVWNGVYNF
+714 PPAESVWSGVYWL
-726 QNQTYS
+726 QNKTYS
-732 KKGIYY
+732 NKGIYY

-756 YGYLDWFTLK
+756 Y
-766 NKFSVNANNGTLI
+766 
-779 IGNNTESANTKGLIW
+779 
-794 IGDDKGLVYYN
+794 
-805 TGTFNAA
+805 
-812 NIYLTSNL
+812 
-820 KTGNGFSGE
+820 
-829 GATLNFN
+829 
-836 ATNRITINQASFD
+836 
-849 NSDAGAQH
+849 
-857 SYMNFKGSN
+857 
-866 INVSGSSFTD
+866 
-876 DTNGGF
+876 
-882 SFSGNNNNSAISFN
+882 
-896 KTKFN
+896 
-901 QGTYNFTNSAN
+901 
-912 LSFNN
+912 
-917 SNFNQSTYNFNS
+917 
-929 LQSTFNNSTFNQ
+929 
-941 GTYNFTD
+941 
-948 NTSFNNDTFNQGT
+948 
-961 YNFNTSKVSFSGANT
+961 
-976 LNSSSPFASLK
+976 
-987 GSVSFGSGAV
+987 
-997 FNLNQTLNANQTYD
+997 
-1011 ILTTNGTIQYG
+1011 
-1022 VYQSYLWD
+1022 
-1030 LINYKG
+1030 
-1036 DKAISHVEVGNNT
+1036 
-1049 YDVTFDINGQ
+1049 
-1059 DETLQETFSNKS
+1059 
-1071 ITTQF
+1071 
-1076 LGDDL
+1076 
-1081 QAKAKATYQQ
+1081 
-1091 DLNNS
+1091 
-1096 QSALSNA
+1096 
-1103 TNDNKIASADTGYTN
+1103 
-1118 NQNTTIKQDAQNL
+1118 
-1131 EHTSQQIAK
+1131 
-1140 DEQALQGDLNKLKQ
+1140 
-1154 LANSSFNEQAFN
+1154 
-1166 QAQSK
+1166 
-1171 EQQDEQT
+1171 
-1178 LQNEEETFSSEQE
+1178 
-1191 GLEKA
+1191 
-1196 LANAKP
+1196 
-1202 ASPTPTP
+1202 
-1209 TPTPT
+1209 
-1214 PSPTPNPT
+1214 
-1222 PTKHTA
+1222 
-1228 PNKVPPTPPTQN
+1228 
-1240 LPTTNVWN
+1240 
-1248 GVYWLQNQTYS
+1248 
-1259 QKGVYYIDP
+1259 
-1268 NLSGQS
+1268 
-1274 GQSANT
+1274 
-1280 LSTYTANLLGRSF
+1280 TANLFGRSF
-1293 GVNIQNGTLIIGNN
+1293 SVNIQNGTLIIGNN
-1307 TESVNDNGLIWIGHG
+1307 TESVNSNGLIWIGHG
-1322 GFGYIIGT
+1322 GFGYITGT
-1330 FNAANIYLTNNFKTG
+1330 FSAANIYLTNNFKTG
-1345 EGVSGSDGGGANI
+1345 EGVSNSDGGGANI

-1397 TNNISVTNS
+1397 LNNISVTNS

-1416 SFNAK
+1416 SFSAK

-1437 GSSVISANAAN
+1437 GSSVISANATN
-1448 SLSFNNSRLNGGAV
+1448 SLSFINSRLNGGAV
-1462 YNLWANSLIFNN
+1462 YNLQANSLIFNN

-1489 FNATTQLLGNTSF
+1489 FNATTQLLGNTNF

-1520 NANITLGNKSQTAF
+1520 NANITLGNKSQAAF

-1545 LSLDNQSVLNASG
+1545 LSLDNQSVLNANNT
-1558 ASAFNNQASLNIYNG
+1558 SAFNNQASLNIYNG

-1578 NSLFFNGATLSLNAN
+1578 NSLFFNGGTLSLNAS

-1599 SASFSN
+1599 NASFSN

-1614 VLSVSNASSLN
+1614 VLSASNTSSLN

-1631 GASQATFG
+1631 GASQADFG
-1639 GNTTIDAASFNFDSA
+1639 GNTIIDTASFNFDSA
-1654 SSLSFNNLTANGA
+1654 SSLNFNNLTANGA
-1667 LNFNGYAPSLSKA
+1667 LNFNGYTPSLTKA

-1841 QTPGTYSP
+1841 QAPGTYSP
-1849 FNQPLNSLNI
+1849 FNQPLSSLNI

-1865 SGNLKTL
+1865 SENLKTL

-1887 ETNQLDNITSI
+1887 ESNQLDNITNI
-1898 NEVLQLLDRIKI
+1898 NEVLQLLDKIKI
-1910 TPAQK
+1910 TQVQK

-1925 TDNINQTFSNGN
+1925 TDNINQTFNNGN
-1937 LVIGATQ
+1937 LIIGATQ
-1944 DHVTNSTSS
+1944 DNVTNSTSS

-1962 SPCALDSATC
+1962 SPCTLDSATC

-1999 AKSIYITGTL
+1999 AKSIYITGTI

-2018 GSADITFQSANNL
+2018 GSADVTFQSANNL

-2040 QATDNIFNLLGQE
+2040 QATDNIFNLLGQK
-2053 GIDKIFNQGNLANVL
+2053 GIEKIFNQGNLANVL
-2068 SQMAMEKIKQAGG
+2068 SQVAMEKIKQAGG
-2081 LGNFVENALIPLS
+2081 LGNFIENALSPLS
-2094 KELPSSLQNETLGQL
+2094 KELPASLQDETLGQL
-2109 IGQNNLDNLL
+2109 IGQNNLDDLL

-2125 NAIQNIISKKL
+2125 NEIQNIISQKL

-2163 KGLLNFIGGYMD
+2163 KGLLNFIGGYID
-2175 ASELSSILSV
+2175 ASELSSILGV

-2209 DEFLGQDVVKKL
+2209 NEFLGQDVVKKL

-2226 VSNIINNI
+2226 VSNIINNV
-2234 ISQGGLSGIYN
+2234 ISQGGLSGVYN

-2264 LGALLSP
+2264 LGTLLSP

-2363 QKGEICINLA
+2363 QKGEICVNLA

-2404 LGVIASN
+2404 LGAIASN

-2423 VIGTLNLNENA
+2423 VIDTLNLNENA
-2434 TLQANNLTIANAF
+2434 ALQANNLTITNAF
-2447 NNASNSTANINGD
+2447 NNASNSTANINGN

-2504 GIATIMTNYNNPLIQ
+2504 GSATIMANNNNPLIQ

-2526 TGAYTLIDSAKAIYY
+2526 VGTYTLIDSAKAIYY
-2541 GYNDQITGGSSLDNY
+2541 GYNNQITGGSSLDNY
-2556 LKLYTLININGKH
+2556 LKLYTLIDINGKH

-2585 IKDGGLIVGF
+2585 VKDGGLVVGF

-2615 VSNAPIN
+2615 VSNDPIN

-2632 IAQIQGIQGVDSIE
+2632 IAQIQGTQGVDSID
-2646 QAGGTQAIN
+2646 QAGGSQAIN

-2864 LSIINQSYRY
+2864 LSIINQSYKY
-2874 NTWTT
+2874 DTWTT

-2904 AYYYIGMSGLR
+2904 AYYYIGLSGLR

>member
-1 MAFKKAGLISKFIS
+1 MAFKKARLISRFIS

-30 LNPILKREK
+30 LNQILKREK
-39 PLKRHKKTKSI
+39 PLKRHKKALKPI
-50 KKPFN
+50 KKLSN
-55 KNKSFL
+55 RNKSFL

-67 IGALGGLPHLRAS
+67 IGALGGLSHLRAN
-80 ECRYWSWWSGYH
+80 ECRYWSWSSWSYQ
-92 DKIESGSNSPTHNSY
+92 DNIESGPNSPTHNSY

-137 FNNGTLNVGG
+137 FNNGTLDIGG
-147 NIRFGGTGV
+147 NIRFGGTGI
-156 NGVNVGYITGTYDAQ
+156 NGGDVGYITGAYDAQ
-171 TINFNSSRITTGNSL
+171 TINFNSSHITTGNSYA
-186 SDGGGATL
+186 DGGGATL
-194 NFNATNRITINQ
+194 NFNAANNITINQ
-206 ASFDNSDAGAQHSYM
+206 ASFDNSDAGTQKSYM

-227 INVSGSSFTDDTNGG
+227 IKVSGSSFTDDTNGG

-254 SFNKTKFNQGTYNFT
+254 SFNQTNFNQGAYNFSNSASSSFDNSNFNQGTYHFNSAQSTFENSNFNQGTYNF
-269 NSANLSFNNSNFNQ
+269 NNNAN
-283 STYNFNS
+283 
-290 LQSTFNNSTFNQGTY
+290 
-305 NFTDNTSFNNDTFNQ
+305 FNNDTFNQ
-320 GTYNFN
+320 GTYSFN
-326 TSKVSFSGAN
+326 TSKVSFSGIN

-341 SPFASLKGSVSFG
+341 SPFASLKGSVSFN
-354 SGAVFNLNQTLNA
+354 SGAIFNLNQTLNN

-378 TIQYGVYQSYLWDLI
+378 AIQYGVYQSYLWDLI

-416 INGQDETLQETFSNK
+416 INGQDETLQETFNK
-431 SITTQFLGDDLQA
+431 QSIITQFLGDNLQQQA
-444 KAKATYQQD
+444 QKTYQED
-453 LNNSQSALSNATNDN
+453 LTHSQSALNNVTSDN
-468 KIASADTGYT
+468 TIANNDTGYT
-478 NNQNTT
+478 QSKNTT
-484 IKQDAQNLEHTSQ
+484 IAKDAQNLESTNQ
-497 QIAKDEQALQGD
+497 KIAQDEQALEKD
-509 LNKLKQ
+509 LAQIKQ
-515 LANSSF
+515 LANS
-521 NEQAFNQAQSKEQQ
+521 
-535 DEQTLQNE
+535 T
-543 ENTFSSEQ
+543 
-551 EGLEKALANAK
+551 
-562 EQQEQ
+562 
-567 QQAQATYQQD
+567 
-577 LNNSQSALSNATND
+577 
-591 NKIASADT
+591 
-599 DYTKNQNTAIKQDA
+599 
-613 QNLENTS
+613 
-620 QQITQDQK
+620 
-628 DLEQDL
+628 
-634 DKLQQ
+634 
-639 LANSKTGFN
+639 TGFN
-648 EQAFNQAQSTEQ
+648 EQAFNQAQKQEQ
-660 QDEQTLQNE
+660 QDEQTLQNDE
-669 EETFSSEQ
+669 NTFNAEQ
-677 EGLEKALA
+677 EGLEQAIA
-685 NAKHTSPTPTK
+685 NAKHVSPTPTPTK
-696 HTAQNNPPN
+696 HTTPNTPPSQ
-705 KVSPPTQNL
+705 VPPTPPTQN
-714 PTTNVWNGVYNF
+714 PPAESVWSGVYWL

-732 KKGIYY
+732 NKGIYY

-756 YGYLDWFTLK
+756 Y
-766 NKFSVNANNGTLI
+766 
-779 IGNNTESANTKGLIW
+779 
-794 IGDDKGLVYYN
+794 
-805 TGTFNAA
+805 
-812 NIYLTSNL
+812 
-820 KTGNGFSGE
+820 
-829 GATLNFN
+829 
-836 ATNRITINQASFD
+836 
-849 NSDAGAQH
+849 
-857 SYMNFKGSN
+857 
-866 INVSGSSFTD
+866 
-876 DTNGGF
+876 
-882 SFSGNNNNSAISFN
+882 
-896 KTKFN
+896 
-901 QGTYNFTNSAN
+901 
-912 LSFNN
+912 
-917 SNFNQSTYNFNS
+917 
-929 LQSTFNNSTFNQ
+929 
-941 GTYNFTD
+941 
-948 NTSFNNDTFNQGT
+948 
-961 YNFNTSKVSFSGANT
+961 
-976 LNSSSPFASLK
+976 
-987 GSVSFGSGAV
+987 
-997 FNLNQTLNANQTYD
+997 
-1011 ILTTNGTIQYG
+1011 
-1022 VYQSYLWD
+1022 
-1030 LINYKG
+1030 
-1036 DKAISHVEVGNNT
+1036 
-1049 YDVTFDINGQ
+1049 
-1059 DETLQETFSNKS
+1059 
-1071 ITTQF
+1071 
-1076 LGDDL
+1076 
-1081 QAKAKATYQQ
+1081 
-1091 DLNNS
+1091 
-1096 QSALSNA
+1096 
-1103 TNDNKIASADTGYTN
+1103 
-1118 NQNTTIKQDAQNL
+1118 
-1131 EHTSQQIAK
+1131 
-1140 DEQALQGDLNKLKQ
+1140 
-1154 LANSSFNEQAFN
+1154 
-1166 QAQSK
+1166 
-1171 EQQDEQT
+1171 
-1178 LQNEEETFSSEQE
+1178 
-1191 GLEKA
+1191 
-1196 LANAKP
+1196 
-1202 ASPTPTP
+1202 
-1209 TPTPT
+1209 
-1214 PSPTPNPT
+1214 
-1222 PTKHTA
+1222 
-1228 PNKVPPTPPTQN
+1228 
-1240 LPTTNVWN
+1240 
-1248 GVYWLQNQTYS
+1248 
-1259 QKGVYYIDP
+1259 
-1268 NLSGQS
+1268 
-1274 GQSANT
+1274 
-1280 LSTYTANLLGRSF
+1280 TANLFGRSF

-1307 TESVNDNGLIWIGHG
+1307 TESVNSNGLIWIGHG
-1322 GFGYIIGT
+1322 GFGYITGT
-1330 FNAANIYLTNNFKTG
+1330 FSAANIYLTNNFKTG
-1345 EGVSGSDGGGANI
+1345 EGVSNSDGGGANI

-1385 GASQHSYATFDA
+1385 GASQHSYAAFDA
-1397 TNNISVTNS
+1397 LNNISVTNS

-1416 SFNAK
+1416 SFSAK

-1437 GSSVISANAAN
+1437 GSSAISANASN
-1448 SLSFNNSRLNGGAV
+1448 SLSFTDSRLNGGAV
-1462 YNLWANSLIFNN
+1462 YNLQANSLIFNN

-1480 VLYSRGTSN
+1480 VLYSRGTSD

-1520 NANITLGNKSQTAF
+1520 NANITLGNKSQVTF

-1545 LSLDNQSVLNASG
+1545 LSLDNQSVLNANGTST
-1558 ASAFNNQASLNIYNG
+1558 FNNQASLNIYNG

-1578 NSLFFNGATLSLNAN
+1578 SSLFFNGGTLSLNAS

-1599 SASFSN
+1599 GASFSN

-1614 VLSVSNASSLN
+1614 VLSANNTSSLN

-1631 GASQATFG
+1631 GASQADFG
-1639 GNTTIDAASFNFDSA
+1639 GNTTIDTASFNFDSA
-1654 SSLSFNNLTANGA
+1654 SSLNFNNLTANGA
-1667 LNFNGYAPSLSKA
+1667 LNFNGYAPSLTKA
-1680 LMSVSGQFVLGNN
+1680 LMSVSGQFVLGSN

-1817 NQAGTYYLT
+1817 NQVGTYYLT

-1841 QTPGTYSP
+1841 QAPGTYSP

-1865 SGNLKTL
+1865 SENLKTL
-1872 LGILSQNSATLKEMI
+1872 LGILSQNSAALKEMI
-1887 ETNQLDNITSI
+1887 ESNQLDNITNI
-1898 NEVLQLLDRIKI
+1898 NEVLQLLDKIKI
-1910 TPAQK
+1910 TQAQK

-1937 LVIGATQ
+1937 LIIGATQ
-1944 DHVTNSTSS
+1944 DNVTNSTSS

-1999 AKSIYITGTL
+1999 AKSIYITGTI

-2018 GSADITFQSANNL
+2018 GSADVTFQSANNL

-2040 QATDNIFNLLGQE
+2040 QATDNIFNLLGQK
-2053 GIDKIFNQGNLANVL
+2053 GIDKIFNQGNLANIL
-2068 SQMAMEKIKQAGG
+2068 SQVAMEKIKQAGG
-2081 LGNFVENALIPLS
+2081 LGNFIENALSPLS
-2094 KELPSSLQNETLGQL
+2094 KELPASLQDETLGQL
-2109 IGQNNLDNLL
+2109 IGQNNLDDLL

-2149 NYLAKQSLKSMLDD
+2149 NYLAKQSLKSMLGD
-2163 KGLLNFIGGYMD
+2163 KGLLNFIGGYID
-2175 ASELSSILSV
+2175 ASELSSILGV
-2185 ILKDITNPPTS
+2185 ILKDITNPPAS

-2209 DEFLGQDVVKKL
+2209 NEFLGQDVVEKL

-2226 VSNIINNI
+2226 VSNIINNV
-2234 ISQGGLSGIYN
+2234 ISQGGLSGVYN

-2330 LIFASNG
+2330 LIFASND

-2363 QKGEICINLA
+2363 QKGEICVNLA

-2404 LGVIASN
+2404 LGAITSN
-2411 GAIDLSQVKNNS
+2411 GAIDLSQVTNNS

-2434 TLQANNLTIANAF
+2434 ALQANNLTITNAF
-2447 NNASNSTANINGD
+2447 NNASNSTANISGN

-2487 LVFNL
+2487 LVFNI
-2492 SHSVSHAIINAQ
+2492 SHSASHAIINAQ
-2504 GIATIMTNYNNPLIQ
+2504 GTATIMANDNNPLIQ

-2526 TGAYTLIDSAKAIYY
+2526 VGTYTLIDSAKAIYY
-2541 GYNDQITGGSSLDNY
+2541 GYNNQITGGSSLDNY
-2556 LKLYTLININGKH
+2556 LKLYALIDINGKH

-2585 IKDGGLIVGF
+2585 VKDGGLVVGF

-2615 VSNAPIN
+2615 VFNDPIN

-2632 IAQIQGIQGVDSIE
+2632 IAQIQGVQSVDSID
-2646 QAGGTQAIN
+2646 QAGGNQAIN

-2673 LESHSTK
+2673 LESHSVK

-2695 IANPNFKND
+2695 IANPDFKND

-2725 DTSTFASADFHE
+2725 DTSTFARSDFLE

-2806 GYAAYGYSGFHANIT
+2806 GYAAYGYSGFHGNIT

-2874 NTWTT
+2874 DTWTT

-2899 PQIGL
+2899 PQVGL
-2904 AYYYIGMSGLR
+2904 AYYYIGLSGLR

>member
-1 MAFKKAGLISKFIS
+1 MAFKKVRLISRFIS

-30 LNPILKREK
+30 LNQILKREK
-39 PLKRHKKTKSI
+39 PLKCHKKALKSI
-50 KKPFN
+50 KKLSN
-55 KNKSFL
+55 RNKSFL

-67 IGALGGLPHLRAS
+67 IGALGGLSHLRAN
-80 ECRYWSWWSGYH
+80 ECRYWSWSSWSYQ
-92 DKIESGSNSPTHNSY
+92 DNIESGPNSPTHNSY
-107 CLFSSTQ
+107 CLFSSAQ

-124 TTYSAGGASFTQK
+124 TTYSTGGASFTQK
-137 FNNGTLNVGG
+137 FNGGTLNVGG
-147 NIRFGGTGV
+147 NIRFGGTGI
-156 NGVNVGYITGTYDAQ
+156 NGGDVGYITGTYDAQ
-171 TINFNSSRITTGNSL
+171 TMNFNSSHIITGNSYA
-186 SDGGGATL
+186 DGGGTTL
-194 NFNATNRITINQ
+194 NFNATNNITINQ
-206 ASFDNSDAGAQHSYM
+206 ASFDNSDAGTQKSYM

-227 INVSGSSFTDDTNGG
+227 IKVSGSSFKDDTDGG
-242 FSFSGNNNNSAI
+242 FSFSGNNNNSVI
-254 SFNKTKFNQGTYNFT
+254 SFNQTSFNQGTYNFS
-269 NSANLSFNNSNFNQ
+269 NSASSSFDNSNFNQ
-283 STYNFNS
+283 GTYHFNS
-290 LQSTFNNSTFNQGTY
+290 AQSAFENSNFNQGTY
-305 NFTDNTSFNNDTFNQ
+305 NFNDNTSFNNDTFNQ
-320 GTYNFN
+320 GTYSFN
-326 TSKVSFSGAN
+326 TSKVSFLGAN

-341 SPFASLKGSVSFG
+341 SPFASLKGNVSFN
-354 SGAVFNLNQTLNA
+354 SNAIFNLNQTLNN

-372 ILTTNG
+372 ILTTTG
-378 TIQYGVYQSYLWDLI
+378 AIQYGVYQSYLWDLI

-416 INGQDETLQETFSNK
+416 IDGQDETLQETFNNQ
-431 SITTQFLGDDLQA
+431 SIITQFLGDDLQQQA
-444 KAKATYQQD
+444 QKTYQEDLTHSQNA
-453 LNNSQSALSNATNDN
+453 LNNVTSDN
-468 KIASADTGYT
+468 TIASNDTSYT
-478 NNQNTT
+478 QSKNTT
-484 IKQDAQNLEHTSQ
+484 IAKDAQNLENTNQ
-497 QIAKDEQALQGD
+497 QIQQDEQALQGD
-509 LNKLKQ
+509 LDKLKQ
-515 LANSSF
+515 LANSTTGF
-521 NEQAFNQAQSKEQQ
+521 NEQAFNQAQKQEQQDEQTLQNDENAFNTEQDSLNKAIQQAQAQQQKQEQKQEQQQAQQTYQEDLTHSQNALNNVTSDNTIASNDTSYTQSKNTTIAKDAQNLENTNQQIQQDEQALQGDLDKLKQLANSTTGFNEQAFNQAQKQEQQ

-543 ENTFSSEQ
+543 EKTFNSEQ
-551 EGLEKALANAK
+551 EGLK
-562 EQQEQ
+562 
-567 QQAQATYQQD
+567 QA
-577 LNNSQSALSNATND
+577 
-591 NKIASADT
+591 I
-599 DYTKNQNTAIKQDA
+599 
-613 QNLENTS
+613 
-620 QQITQDQK
+620 
-628 DLEQDL
+628 
-634 DKLQQ
+634 
-639 LANSKTGFN
+639 
-648 EQAFNQAQSTEQ
+648 
-660 QDEQTLQNE
+660 
-669 EETFSSEQ
+669 
-677 EGLEKALA
+677 A
-685 NAKHTSPTPTK
+685 NAKHANPTPSPTK
-696 HTAQNNPPN
+696 HTAQN
-705 KVSPPTQNL
+705 
-714 PTTNVWNGVYNF
+714 
-726 QNQTYS
+726 
-732 KKGIYY
+732 
-738 IDPNLSGQSG
+738 
-748 QSGNTLST
+748 
-756 YGYLDWFTLK
+756 
-766 NKFSVNANNGTLI
+766 
-779 IGNNTESANTKGLIW
+779 
-794 IGDDKGLVYYN
+794 
-805 TGTFNAA
+805 
-812 NIYLTSNL
+812 
-820 KTGNGFSGE
+820 
-829 GATLNFN
+829 
-836 ATNRITINQASFD
+836 
-849 NSDAGAQH
+849 
-857 SYMNFKGSN
+857 
-866 INVSGSSFTD
+866 
-876 DTNGGF
+876 
-882 SFSGNNNNSAISFN
+882 
-896 KTKFN
+896 
-901 QGTYNFTNSAN
+901 
-912 LSFNN
+912 
-917 SNFNQSTYNFNS
+917 
-929 LQSTFNNSTFNQ
+929 
-941 GTYNFTD
+941 
-948 NTSFNNDTFNQGT
+948 
-961 YNFNTSKVSFSGANT
+961 
-976 LNSSSPFASLK
+976 
-987 GSVSFGSGAV
+987 
-997 FNLNQTLNANQTYD
+997 
-1011 ILTTNGTIQYG
+1011 
-1022 VYQSYLWD
+1022 
-1030 LINYKG
+1030 
-1036 DKAISHVEVGNNT
+1036 
-1049 YDVTFDINGQ
+1049 
-1059 DETLQETFSNKS
+1059 
-1071 ITTQF
+1071 
-1076 LGDDL
+1076 
-1081 QAKAKATYQQ
+1081 
-1091 DLNNS
+1091 
-1096 QSALSNA
+1096 
-1103 TNDNKIASADTGYTN
+1103 
-1118 NQNTTIKQDAQNL
+1118 
-1131 EHTSQQIAK
+1131 
-1140 DEQALQGDLNKLKQ
+1140 
-1154 LANSSFNEQAFN
+1154 
-1166 QAQSK
+1166 
-1171 EQQDEQT
+1171 
-1178 LQNEEETFSSEQE
+1178 
-1191 GLEKA
+1191 
-1196 LANAKP
+1196 
-1202 ASPTPTP
+1202 TP
-1209 TPTPT
+1209 
-1214 PSPTPNPT
+1214 
-1222 PTKHTA
+1222 

-1248 GVYWLQNQTYS
+1248 GVYNLQNQTYS
-1259 QKGVYYIDP
+1259 KQGVYYIDP

-1274 GQSANT
+1274 GQSGNT
-1280 LSTYTANLLGRSF
+1280 LSTYTANLFGRSF

-1322 GFGYIIGT
+1322 GFGYITGT

-1345 EGVSGSDGGGANI
+1345 EGVSNSDGGGANI

-1385 GASQHSYATFDA
+1385 GASQHSYAAFDA
-1397 TNNISVTNS
+1397 VNNISVTNS

-1416 SFNAK
+1416 SFSAK

-1448 SLSFNNSRLNGGAV
+1448 SLSFVNSRLNGGAI
-1462 YNLWANSLIFNN
+1462 YNLQANSLIFNN

-1489 FNATTQLLGNTSF
+1489 FNATTQLLGNTNF

-1520 NANITLGNKSQTAF
+1520 NANITLGNKSQAAF

-1545 LSLDNQSVLNASG
+1545 LSLDNQSVLNANG

-1573 SQATF
+1573 SQAAF
-1578 NSLFFNGATLSLNAN
+1578 NSLFFNGGTLSLNAS

-1614 VLSVSNASSLN
+1614 VLSASNTSSLN

-1631 GASQATFG
+1631 GASQADFG
-1639 GNTTIDAASFNFDSA
+1639 GNTTIDTASFNFDSA

-1667 LNFNGYAPSLSKA
+1667 LNFNGYTPSLTKA

-1738 MKIQNATYSDNN
+1738 MKIQNATYRDNN

-1817 NQAGTYYLT
+1817 NQVGTYYLT
-1826 SNIKGLFTP
+1826 SSIKGLFTP

-1841 QTPGTYSP
+1841 QAPGTYSP
-1849 FNQPLNSLNI
+1849 FNQPLSSLNI

-1865 SGNLKTL
+1865 SENLKTL
-1872 LGILSQNSATLKEMI
+1872 LGILSQNSAALKEMI
-1887 ETNQLDNITSI
+1887 ESNQLDNITNI
-1898 NEVLQLLDRIKI
+1898 NEVLQLLDKIKI
-1910 TPAQK
+1910 TQAQK

-1937 LVIGATQ
+1937 LIIGATQ
-1944 DHVTNSTSS
+1944 DNVTNSTSS

-1962 SPCALDSATC
+1962 SPCVLDSATC

-1999 AKSIYITGTL
+1999 AKSIYITGTM

-2018 GSADITFQSANNL
+2018 GSADVTFQSANNL

-2040 QATDNIFNLLGQE
+2040 QATDNIFNLLGQK
-2053 GIDKIFNQGNLANVL
+2053 GINEIFNQGNLANVL
-2068 SQMAMEKIKQAGG
+2068 SQVAMEKIKQAGG
-2081 LGNFVENALIPLS
+2081 LGNFIENALSPLS
-2094 KELPSSLQNETLGQL
+2094 KELPTSLQNETLGQL
-2109 IGQNNLDNLL
+2109 IGQNNLDDLL

-2163 KGLLNFIGGYMD
+2163 KGLLNFIGGYID

-2185 ILKDITNPPTS
+2185 ILKDITNPPAS

-2209 DEFLGQDVVKKL
+2209 NEFLGQDVVKKL

-2234 ISQGGLSGIYN
+2234 ISQGGLSGVYN

-2330 LIFASNG
+2330 LIFASND

-2363 QKGEICINLA
+2363 QKGEICVNLA

-2434 TLQANNLTIANAF
+2434 TLQANNLTITNTF
-2447 NNASNSTANINGD
+2447 NNASNSTANINGN

-2504 GIATIMTNYNNPLIQ
+2504 GSATIMANNNNPLIQ

-2526 TGAYTLIDSAKAIYY
+2526 AGTYTLIDSAKAIYY
-2541 GYNDQITGGSSLDNY
+2541 GYNDQITGDSSLDNY
-2556 LKLYTLININGKH
+2556 LKLYALIDINGKH
-2569 MVMTDNGLT
+2569 MVMAGNGLT
-2578 YNGQAVS
+2578 YNDQAVS

-2615 VSNAPIN
+2615 VSNDPIN

-2632 IAQIQGIQGVDSIE
+2632 IAQIQGTQSVDSID
-2646 QAGGTQAIN
+2646 QAGGSQAIN

-2695 IANPNFKND
+2695 IANPDFKND

-2806 GYAAYGYSGFHANIT
+2806 GYAAYGYSGFHGNIT

-2874 NTWTT
+2874 DTWTT

-2899 PQIGL
+2899 PQVGL
-2904 AYYYIGMSGLR
+2904 AYYYIGLSGLR

>member
-1 MAFKKAGLISKFIS
+1 MAFKKARLISRFVS

-25 KKIFK
+25 KKIFT
-30 LNPILKREK
+30 LNRILKREK

-50 KKPFN
+50 EKPFN

-67 IGALGGLPHLRAS
+67 IGALGGLSHLRAN
-80 ECRYWSWWSGYH
+80 ECRYWSWSSWSYQ
-92 DKIESGSNSPTHNSY
+92 DNIESGPNSPTHNSY

-137 FNNGTLNVGG
+137 FNNGTLDIRG
-147 NIRFGGTGV
+147 NIRFGGTGI
-156 NGVNVGYITGTYDAQ
+156 NGGDVGYITGTYDAQ
-171 TINFNSSRITTGNSL
+171 TINLNSSHITTGNSYA
-186 SDGGGATL
+186 DGGGATL
-194 NFNATNRITINQ
+194 NFNATNNITINQ
-206 ASFDNSDAGAQHSYM
+206 ASFDNSDAGTQKSYM

-227 INVSGSSFTDDTNGG
+227 IKVSGSSFTDDTDGG
-242 FSFSGNNNNSAI
+242 FSFSGSNNNSTI
-254 SFNKTKFNQGTYNFT
+254 SFNQTSFNQGTYNFS
-269 NSANLSFNNSNFNQ
+269 NSASSSFNNSNFNQ
-283 STYNFNS
+283 GTYDFNDS
-290 LQSTFNNSTFNQGTY
+290 VSFNNNTFNQGTY
-305 NFTDNTSFNNDTFNQ
+305 H
-320 GTYNFN
+320 FN
-326 TSKVSFSGAN
+326 TSKVSFSGIN

-341 SPFASLKGSVSFG
+341 SPFASLKGSVSFN
-354 SGAVFNLNQTLNA
+354 SNAIFNLNQTLSD

-378 TIQYGVYQSYLWDLI
+378 AIQYGVYQSYLWDLI

-416 INGQDETLQETFSNK
+416 INGQDETLQETFSNQ
-431 SITTQFLGDDLQA
+431 SIITQFLGDDLQQQA
-444 KAKATYQQD
+444 QQTYQED
-453 LNNSQSALSNATNDN
+453 VAHSQNALRGATSDNTIASNDTSYTQSKNATVA
-468 KIASADTGYT
+468 K
-478 NNQNTT
+478 
-484 IKQDAQNLEHTSQ
+484 DAQSLENTNQ
-497 QIAKDEQALQGD
+497 QIQKGEQALEKD
-509 LNKLKQ
+509 LAQIKQ
-515 LANSSF
+515 LANP
-521 NEQAFNQAQSKEQQ
+521 
-535 DEQTLQNE
+535 T
-543 ENTFSSEQ
+543 
-551 EGLEKALANAK
+551 
-562 EQQEQ
+562 
-567 QQAQATYQQD
+567 
-577 LNNSQSALSNATND
+577 
-591 NKIASADT
+591 
-599 DYTKNQNTAIKQDA
+599 
-613 QNLENTS
+613 
-620 QQITQDQK
+620 
-628 DLEQDL
+628 
-634 DKLQQ
+634 
-639 LANSKTGFN
+639 TGFN
-648 EQAFNQAQSTEQ
+648 EQAFNQAQKQEQ
-660 QDEQTLQNE
+660 QDEQTLQNDE
-669 EETFSSEQ
+669 NAFNTEQ
-677 EGLEKALA
+677 EGLEQAIA
-685 NAKHTSPTPTK
+685 NAKPANPTPSPTPTPTK
-696 HTAQNNPPN
+696 HTGPNTPPSQ
-705 KVSPPTQNL
+705 VPPTPTQN
-714 PTTNVWNGVYNF
+714 PPAENVWNGVYWL

-732 KKGIYY
+732 NKGIYY

-756 YGYLDWFTLK
+756 YTANLLGRSFG
-766 NKFSVNANNGTLI
+766 VNANNGTLI
-779 IGNNTESANTKGLIW
+779 IGNNTEN
-794 IGDDKGLVYYN
+794 
-805 TGTFNAA
+805 
-812 NIYLTSNL
+812 
-820 KTGNGFSGE
+820 
-829 GATLNFN
+829 
-836 ATNRITINQASFD
+836 
-849 NSDAGAQH
+849 
-857 SYMNFKGSN
+857 
-866 INVSGSSFTD
+866 
-876 DTNGGF
+876 
-882 SFSGNNNNSAISFN
+882 
-896 KTKFN
+896 
-901 QGTYNFTNSAN
+901 
-912 LSFNN
+912 
-917 SNFNQSTYNFNS
+917 
-929 LQSTFNNSTFNQ
+929 
-941 GTYNFTD
+941 
-948 NTSFNNDTFNQGT
+948 
-961 YNFNTSKVSFSGANT
+961 
-976 LNSSSPFASLK
+976 
-987 GSVSFGSGAV
+987 
-997 FNLNQTLNANQTYD
+997 
-1011 ILTTNGTIQYG
+1011 
-1022 VYQSYLWD
+1022 
-1030 LINYKG
+1030 
-1036 DKAISHVEVGNNT
+1036 
-1049 YDVTFDINGQ
+1049 
-1059 DETLQETFSNKS
+1059 
-1071 ITTQF
+1071 
-1076 LGDDL
+1076 
-1081 QAKAKATYQQ
+1081 
-1091 DLNNS
+1091 
-1096 QSALSNA
+1096 
-1103 TNDNKIASADTGYTN
+1103 
-1118 NQNTTIKQDAQNL
+1118 
-1131 EHTSQQIAK
+1131 
-1140 DEQALQGDLNKLKQ
+1140 
-1154 LANSSFNEQAFN
+1154 
-1166 QAQSK
+1166 
-1171 EQQDEQT
+1171 
-1178 LQNEEETFSSEQE
+1178 
-1191 GLEKA
+1191 
-1196 LANAKP
+1196 
-1202 ASPTPTP
+1202 
-1209 TPTPT
+1209 
-1214 PSPTPNPT
+1214 
-1222 PTKHTA
+1222 
-1228 PNKVPPTPPTQN
+1228 
-1240 LPTTNVWN
+1240 
-1248 GVYWLQNQTYS
+1248 
-1259 QKGVYYIDP
+1259 
-1268 NLSGQS
+1268 
-1274 GQSANT
+1274 
-1280 LSTYTANLLGRSF
+1280 
-1293 GVNIQNGTLIIGNN
+1293 
-1307 TESVNDNGLIWIGHG
+1307 VNDNGLIWIGHG
-1322 GFGYIIGT
+1322 GFGYITGT

-1345 EGVSGSDGGGANI
+1345 EGVSNSDGGGANI

-1371 NYNDAETVTKMIQT
+1371 NYNNAETVTKMIQT
-1385 GASQHSYATFDA
+1385 GASQHSYAAFDA
-1397 TNNISVTNS
+1397 LNNISVTNS

-1416 SFNAK
+1416 SFSAE

-1437 GSSVISANAAN
+1437 GSSTISTNASN
-1448 SLSFNNSRLNGGAV
+1448 SLSFTDSRLNGGAI
-1462 YNLWANSLIFNN
+1462 YNLQANSLIFNN

-1520 NANITLGNKSQTAF
+1520 NANITLGNKSQAAF

-1578 NSLFFNGATLSLNAN
+1578 NSLFFNGGTLSLNAN

-1614 VLSVSNASSLN
+1614 VLNANNTSSLN

-1631 GASQATFG
+1631 GASQADFG
-1639 GNTTIDAASFNFDSA
+1639 GNTTIDTASFNFDSA
-1654 SSLSFNNLTANGA
+1654 SSLNFNNLTANGA
-1667 LNFNGYAPSLSKA
+1667 LNFNGYAPSLTKA
-1680 LMSVSGQFVLGNN
+1680 LMSVSGQFVLGSN

-1762 SSQIIQ
+1762 YSQIIQ

-1865 SGNLKTL
+1865 RENLKTL
-1872 LGILSQNSATLKEMI
+1872 LGILSQNSAALKEMI
-1887 ETNQLDNITSI
+1887 ESNQLDNITNI
-1898 NEVLQLLDRIKI
+1898 NEVLQLLDKIKI
-1910 TPAQK
+1910 TQAQK
-1915 QALLE
+1915 QALLDI
-1920 TINHL
+1920 INHL
-1925 TDNINQTFSNGN
+1925 TDNINQTFNNGN

-1944 DHVTNSTSS
+1944 DNVTNSTSS

-1999 AKSIYITGTL
+1999 AKSIYITGTI

-2018 GSADITFQSANNL
+2018 GSADVTFQSANNL

-2068 SQMAMEKIKQAGG
+2068 SQMTMEKIKQAGG
-2081 LGNFVENALIPLS
+2081 LGNFIENALSPLS
-2094 KELPSSLQNETLGQL
+2094 KELPASLQDETLGQL
-2109 IGQNNLDNLL
+2109 IGQNNLDDLL

-2125 NAIQNIISKKL
+2125 NEIQNIISQKL

-2163 KGLLNFIGGYMD
+2163 KGLLNFIGGYID

-2209 DEFLGQDVVKKL
+2209 NEFLGQDVVKKL

-2226 VSNIINNI
+2226 VSNIINNV
-2234 ISQGGLSGIYN
+2234 ISQGGLSGVYN

-2363 QKGEICINLA
+2363 QKGEICVNLA

-2381 SSTNSSVTPTNESL
+2381 SSTNSSVTPTNETL

-2404 LGVIASN
+2404 LGAIASS
-2411 GAIDLSQVKNNS
+2411 GAIDLSQVTNNS

-2434 TLQANNLTIANAF
+2434 TLQANNLTITNAF
-2447 NNASNSTANINGD
+2447 NNASHSTANINGN

-2468 LSTNASGLN
+2468 LSTNANGLN

-2492 SHSVSHAIINAQ
+2492 SHSVSHAIINTQ
-2504 GIATIMTNYNNPLIQ
+2504 GTATIMANDNNPLIQ
-2519 FNTSSKE
+2519 FNASSKE
-2526 TGAYTLIDSAKAIYY
+2526 VGTYTLIDSAKAIYY
-2541 GYNDQITGGSSLDNY
+2541 GYNNQITGGSSLDNY
-2556 LKLYTLININGKH
+2556 LKLYALIDINGKH

-2585 IKDGGLIVGF
+2585 VKDGGLVVGF

-2615 VSNAPIN
+2615 VSNDPIN

-2632 IAQIQGIQGVDSIE
+2632 IAQIQGVQSVDSID
-2646 QAGGTQAIN
+2646 QAGGNQAIN

-2725 DTSTFASADFHE
+2725 DTSTFARSDFLE

-2792 NVGYDRFIKGVIVG
+2792 NIGYDRFIKGVIVG

-2821 QSGSSNVNMGVYSR
+2821 QSGSSNVNVGVYSR

-2849 TWGYNKTFINSYDPL
+2849 TWGYNRTFINSYDPL

-2874 NTWTT
+2874 DTWTT

-2899 PQIGL
+2899 PQVGL
-2904 AYYYIGMSGLR
+2904 SYYYIGLSGLR

>member
-1 MAFKKAGLISKFIS
+1 MAFKKAGLISKFIL

-30 LNPILKREK
+30 LNQILKRGK
-39 PLKRHKKTKSI
+39 PLSHKKTKSVE
-50 KKPFN
+50 KPFN

-67 IGALGGLPHLRAS
+67 IGALGGLSHLRAS
-80 ECRYWSWWSGYH
+80 ECRYWSWSSWSYH
-92 DKIESGSNSPTHNSY
+92 DNIESGSNSPTHNSY
-107 CLFSSTQ
+107 CLFNSAQ

-137 FNNGTLNVGG
+137 FNNSTLNVGG

-156 NGVNVGYITGTYDAQ
+156 NGGNVGYITGTYDAQ
-171 TINFNSSRITTGNSL
+171 TINFNSSRITTGNSF
-186 SDGGGATL
+186 STGGGATL
-194 NFNATNRITINQ
+194 NFNATNHITINQ
-206 ASFDNSDAGAQHSYM
+206 ANFDNGDAGAQHSYM
-221 NFKGSN
+221 NFSGPN
-227 INVSGSSFTDDTNGG
+227 INVSSSSFTDDTNGG
-242 FSFSGNNNNSAI
+242 FSFSGNGTNSNL
-254 SFNKTKFNQGTYNFT
+254 SFNKTNFNQGTYKFTNSANLNFNNSNFNQGTYNF
-269 NSANLSFNNSNFNQ
+269 NSAQ
-283 STYNFNS
+283 ST
-290 LQSTFNNSTFNQGTY
+290 
-305 NFTDNTSFNNDTFNQ
+305 FNNDTFNQ

-326 TSKVSFSGAN
+326 ASKVSFSGTN

-354 SGAVFNLNQTLNA
+354 SGAIFNLNQTLNS

-416 INGQDETLQETFSNK
+416 INGQDETLQETFNNQ

-444 KAKATYQQD
+444 KAQATYQQD
-453 LNNSQSALSNATNDN
+453 LSNSQTALNNATSDS
-468 KIASADTGYT
+468 KIASNDTDYT

-484 IKQDAQNLEHTSQ
+484 IKKDAQS
-497 QIAKDEQALQGD
+497 
-509 LNKLKQ
+509 
-515 LANSSF
+515 
-521 NEQAFNQAQSKEQQ
+521 
-535 DEQTLQNE
+535 
-543 ENTFSSEQ
+543 
-551 EGLEKALANAK
+551 
-562 EQQEQ
+562 
-567 QQAQATYQQD
+567 
-577 LNNSQSALSNATND
+577 
-591 NKIASADT
+591 
-599 DYTKNQNTAIKQDA
+599 
-613 QNLENTS
+613 LENTS
-620 QQITQDQK
+620 QQIAQDKQA
-628 DLEQDL
+628 LEKDL

-639 LANSKTGFN
+639 LANAPTGFN
-648 EQAFNQAQSTEQ
+648 QQAFKNAQSTEQ
-660 QDEQTLQNE
+660 QDLQTLQGE
-669 EETFSSEQ
+669 ENTFNAEQ
-677 EGLEKALA
+677 DGLEKAIA
-685 NAKHTSPTPTK
+685 NANPTSPTPSPTPTPTK
-696 HTAQNNPPN
+696 HTAPN
-705 KVSPPTQNL
+705 
-714 PTTNVWNGVYNF
+714 
-726 QNQTYS
+726 
-732 KKGIYY
+732 
-738 IDPNLSGQSG
+738 
-748 QSGNTLST
+748 
-756 YGYLDWFTLK
+756 
-766 NKFSVNANNGTLI
+766 
-779 IGNNTESANTKGLIW
+779 
-794 IGDDKGLVYYN
+794 
-805 TGTFNAA
+805 
-812 NIYLTSNL
+812 
-820 KTGNGFSGE
+820 
-829 GATLNFN
+829 
-836 ATNRITINQASFD
+836 
-849 NSDAGAQH
+849 
-857 SYMNFKGSN
+857 
-866 INVSGSSFTD
+866 
-876 DTNGGF
+876 
-882 SFSGNNNNSAISFN
+882 
-896 KTKFN
+896 
-901 QGTYNFTNSAN
+901 
-912 LSFNN
+912 
-917 SNFNQSTYNFNS
+917 
-929 LQSTFNNSTFNQ
+929 
-941 GTYNFTD
+941 
-948 NTSFNNDTFNQGT
+948 
-961 YNFNTSKVSFSGANT
+961 
-976 LNSSSPFASLK
+976 
-987 GSVSFGSGAV
+987 
-997 FNLNQTLNANQTYD
+997 
-1011 ILTTNGTIQYG
+1011 
-1022 VYQSYLWD
+1022 
-1030 LINYKG
+1030 
-1036 DKAISHVEVGNNT
+1036 
-1049 YDVTFDINGQ
+1049 
-1059 DETLQETFSNKS
+1059 
-1071 ITTQF
+1071 
-1076 LGDDL
+1076 
-1081 QAKAKATYQQ
+1081 
-1091 DLNNS
+1091 
-1096 QSALSNA
+1096 
-1103 TNDNKIASADTGYTN
+1103 
-1118 NQNTTIKQDAQNL
+1118 
-1131 EHTSQQIAK
+1131 
-1140 DEQALQGDLNKLKQ
+1140 
-1154 LANSSFNEQAFN
+1154 
-1166 QAQSK
+1166 
-1171 EQQDEQT
+1171 
-1178 LQNEEETFSSEQE
+1178 
-1191 GLEKA
+1191 
-1196 LANAKP
+1196 
-1202 ASPTPTP
+1202 TP
-1209 TPTPT
+1209 
-1214 PSPTPNPT
+1214 
-1222 PTKHTA
+1222 

-1248 GVYWLQNQTYS
+1248 GVYNLQNQTYS

-1274 GQSANT
+1274 GQSGNT
-1280 LSTYTANLLGRSF
+1280 LSTYTANLFGRSF

-1322 GFGYIIGT
+1322 GFGYITGT

-1345 EGVSGSDGGGANI
+1345 EGVSDSDGGGANI

-1385 GASQHSYATFDA
+1385 GASQHSYAAFDA

-1437 GSSVISANAAN
+1437 GSSVISANATN

-1520 NANITLGNKSQTAF
+1520 NANITLGNKSQATF

-1545 LSLDNQSVLNASG
+1545 LSLDNQSVLNANG
-1558 ASAFNNQASLNIYNG
+1558 ASVFNNQASLNIYNG

-1578 NSLFFNGATLSLNAN
+1578 NSLFFNGGILSLNAN

-1614 VLSVSNASSLN
+1614 VLSASNTSSLN

-1631 GASQATFG
+1631 GTSQANFG
-1639 GNTTIDAASFNFDSA
+1639 GNTTIDTASFNFDSA
-1654 SSLSFNNLTANGA
+1654 SSLGFNNLTANGA
-1667 LNFNGYAPSLSKA
+1667 LNFNGYAPSLNKA

-1768 ESIKNGDLTI
+1768 ESIRNGDLTI

-1817 NQAGTYYLT
+1817 NQVGTYYLT

-1835 KGSQTP
+1835 KGSQTLE
-1841 QTPGTYSP
+1841 TPGTYSP

-1887 ETNQLDNITSI
+1887 ESNQLDNITSI
-1898 NEVLQLLDRIKI
+1898 NEVLQLLDKIKI

-1925 TDNINQTFSNGN
+1925 TDNINQTFSNGD

-1944 DHVTNSTSS
+1944 DNVTNSTSS

-1962 SPCALDSATC
+1962 SPCTLDSATC

-1999 AKSIYITGTL
+1999 AKSIYITGTV

-2018 GSADITFQSANNL
+2018 GSADVTFQSANNL
-2031 VLNKANIEA
+2031 VLDKANIEA

-2068 SQMAMEKIKQAGG
+2068 SQVAMEKIKQAGG
-2081 LGNFVENALIPLS
+2081 LGNFVENALSPLS
-2094 KELPSSLQNETLGQL
+2094 KELPTSLQNETLGQL

-2163 KGLLNFIGGYMD
+2163 KGLLNFIGGYID

-2185 ILKDITNPPTS
+2185 VLKDITNPPTS

-2209 DEFLGQDVVKKL
+2209 NEFLGQDVVKKL

-2234 ISQGGLSGIYN
+2234 ISQGGLSGVYN
-2245 QGLGSVLPPSL
+2245 QGLGSVLPLSL
-2256 QNALKEND
+2256 QNALKENN

-2330 LIFASNG
+2330 LIFASND

-2395 SVRANNFTF
+2395 SVHANNFTF
-2404 LGVIASN
+2404 LGTIASN

-2434 TLQANNLTIANAF
+2434 TLQANNLTITNTF
-2447 NNASNSTANINGD
+2447 NNDSNSTANINGN

-2504 GIATIMTNYNNPLIQ
+2504 GVATIMANNNNPLIQ

-2526 TGAYTLIDSAKAIYY
+2526 AGTYTLIDSAKAIYY
-2541 GYNDQITGGSSLDNY
+2541 GYNNQITGGSSLDNY
-2556 LKLYTLININGKH
+2556 LKLYTLIDINGKH

-2578 YNGQAVS
+2578 YNGQAVN
-2585 IKDGGLIVGF
+2585 IKDGGLVVGF

-2615 VSNAPIN
+2615 VSNDPIN
-2622 NLQAPTLKQY
+2622 NPQAPTLKQY
-2632 IAQIQGIQGVDSIE
+2632 IAQIQGVQSVDSID
-2646 QAGGTQAIN
+2646 QAGGAQAIN

-2792 NVGYDRFIKGVIVG
+2792 NIGYDRFIKGVIVG

-2864 LSIINQSYRY
+2864 LSIINQSYKY
-2874 NTWTT
+2874 DTWTT

-2904 AYYYIGMSGLR
+2904 SYYYIGLSGLR

-2984 SYRDGGRYNTFA
+2984 SYRDGSRYNTFA

-3012 NAGIGARFGLD
+3012 NASIGARFGLD
-3023 YKDINITGNIGMRY
+3023 YKDVNITGNIGMRY

>member
-30 LNPILKREK
+30 LNLILKREK
-39 PLKRHKKTKSI
+39 PLSHKKTKSV

-55 KNKSFL
+55 KNRSFL

-67 IGALGGLPHLRAS
+67 IGALGGLSHLRAS
-80 ECRYWSWWSGYH
+80 ECRYWSWSSWGYH
-92 DKIESGSNSPTHNSY
+92 DNIESGSNSPTHNSY
-107 CLFSSTQ
+107 CLFNSAQ

-124 TTYSAGGASFTQK
+124 TTYSPGGASFTQK
-137 FNNGTLNVGG
+137 FNNGTLDVGG

-156 NGVNVGYITGTYDAQ
+156 NGGDVGYITGTYDAQ
-171 TINFNSSRITTGNSL
+171 TINFNSSRITTGNSF
-186 SDGGGATL
+186 STGGGTTL
-194 NFNATNRITINQ
+194 NFNAANHITINQ
-206 ASFDNSDAGAQHSYM
+206 ASFDNSDAGTQHSYM
-221 NFKGSN
+221 NFSGSN
-227 INVSGSSFTDDTNGG
+227 INVSSSSFTDDTNGG
-242 FSFSGNNNNSAI
+242 FSFSGNGTNSNL
-254 SFNKTKFNQGTYNFT
+254 SFNKTNFNQGTYKFTNSTNLNFNNSAFNQGTYNFS
-269 NSANLSFNNSNFNQ
+269 SAQSTFNNSNFNQ
-283 STYNFNS
+283 
-290 LQSTFNNSTFNQGTY
+290 GTY
-305 NFTDNTSFNNDTFNQ
+305 SFTDNTGLNFNNDTFNQ
-320 GTYNFN
+320 GTYSFN
-326 TSKVSFSGAN
+326 VSKVSFSGAN

-354 SGAVFNLNQTLNA
+354 SGTIFNLNQTLNS

-372 ILTTNG
+372 ILTTNK

-404 EVGNNTYDVTFD
+404 EVGSNTYDVTFD
-416 INGQDETLQETFSNK
+416 INGQDETLQETFNNQ

-453 LNNSQSALSNATNDN
+453 LSNSQTALNNATSDN
-468 KIASADTGYT
+468 KIASSDTSYT

-484 IKQDAQNLEHTSQ
+484 IAKDAQS
-497 QIAKDEQALQGD
+497 
-509 LNKLKQ
+509 
-515 LANSSF
+515 
-521 NEQAFNQAQSKEQQ
+521 
-535 DEQTLQNE
+535 
-543 ENTFSSEQ
+543 
-551 EGLEKALANAK
+551 
-562 EQQEQ
+562 
-567 QQAQATYQQD
+567 
-577 LNNSQSALSNATND
+577 
-591 NKIASADT
+591 
-599 DYTKNQNTAIKQDA
+599 
-613 QNLENTS
+613 LENTS
-620 QQITQDQK
+620 QQIAQDQK

-639 LANSKTGFN
+639 LANAPTGFN

-660 QDEQTLQNE
+660 QDLQTLQGE
-669 EETFSSEQ
+669 EKTFSSEQ
-677 EGLEKALA
+677 EGLEKAIA
-685 NAKHTSPTPTK
+685 NAKVPTPSPTPTPTK
-696 HTAQNNPPN
+696 HTAQNTPPN
-705 KVSPPTQNL
+705 KV
-714 PTTNVWNGVYNF
+714 
-726 QNQTYS
+726 
-732 KKGIYY
+732 
-738 IDPNLSGQSG
+738 
-748 QSGNTLST
+748 
-756 YGYLDWFTLK
+756 
-766 NKFSVNANNGTLI
+766 
-779 IGNNTESANTKGLIW
+779 
-794 IGDDKGLVYYN
+794 
-805 TGTFNAA
+805 
-812 NIYLTSNL
+812 
-820 KTGNGFSGE
+820 
-829 GATLNFN
+829 
-836 ATNRITINQASFD
+836 
-849 NSDAGAQH
+849 
-857 SYMNFKGSN
+857 
-866 INVSGSSFTD
+866 
-876 DTNGGF
+876 
-882 SFSGNNNNSAISFN
+882 
-896 KTKFN
+896 
-901 QGTYNFTNSAN
+901 
-912 LSFNN
+912 
-917 SNFNQSTYNFNS
+917 
-929 LQSTFNNSTFNQ
+929 
-941 GTYNFTD
+941 
-948 NTSFNNDTFNQGT
+948 
-961 YNFNTSKVSFSGANT
+961 
-976 LNSSSPFASLK
+976 
-987 GSVSFGSGAV
+987 
-997 FNLNQTLNANQTYD
+997 
-1011 ILTTNGTIQYG
+1011 
-1022 VYQSYLWD
+1022 
-1030 LINYKG
+1030 
-1036 DKAISHVEVGNNT
+1036 
-1049 YDVTFDINGQ
+1049 
-1059 DETLQETFSNKS
+1059 
-1071 ITTQF
+1071 
-1076 LGDDL
+1076 
-1081 QAKAKATYQQ
+1081 
-1091 DLNNS
+1091 
-1096 QSALSNA
+1096 
-1103 TNDNKIASADTGYTN
+1103 
-1118 NQNTTIKQDAQNL
+1118 
-1131 EHTSQQIAK
+1131 
-1140 DEQALQGDLNKLKQ
+1140 
-1154 LANSSFNEQAFN
+1154 
-1166 QAQSK
+1166 
-1171 EQQDEQT
+1171 
-1178 LQNEEETFSSEQE
+1178 
-1191 GLEKA
+1191 
-1196 LANAKP
+1196 
-1202 ASPTPTP
+1202 
-1209 TPTPT
+1209 PT
-1214 PSPTPNPT
+1214 PS
-1222 PTKHTA
+1222 
-1228 PNKVPPTPPTQN
+1228 PTQN

-1259 QKGVYYIDP
+1259 QKGIYYIDP
-1268 NLSGQS
+1268 NLSRQS
-1274 GQSANT
+1274 GQSGNT

-1322 GFGYIIGT
+1322 GFGYITGT

-1480 VLYSRGTSN
+1480 VLYSRGASN

-1520 NANITLGNKSQTAF
+1520 NANITLGNKSQATF

-1545 LSLDNQSVLNASG
+1545 LSLDNQSVLNVNGS
-1558 ASAFNNQASLNIYNG
+1558 SAFNNQASLNIYNG

-1578 NSLFFNGATLSLNAN
+1578 NSLFFNGGTLSLNAN

-1614 VLSVSNASSLN
+1614 VLSASNTSSLN

-1631 GASQATFG
+1631 GASQANFG
-1639 GNTTIDAASFNFDSA
+1639 GNTTIDTASFNFDSA
-1654 SSLSFNNLTANGA
+1654 SSLGFNNLTANGA
-1667 LNFNGYAPSLSKA
+1667 LNFDGYAPSLTKA

-1707 TKSVTYNILNAQKGI
+1707 TKSVTYNVLNAQKGI

-1826 SNIKGLFTP
+1826 SSIKGLFTP

-1872 LGILSQNSATLKEMI
+1872 LGILSQNSTTLKEMI
-1887 ETNQLDNITSI
+1887 ESNQLDNITSI
-1898 NEVLQLLDRIKI
+1898 NEVLQLLDEIKI

-1944 DHVTNSTSS
+1944 DNVTNSTSS

-2018 GSADITFQSANNL
+2018 GSADVTFQSANNL

-2068 SQMAMEKIKQAGG
+2068 SQVAMEKIKQAGG
-2081 LGNFVENALIPLS
+2081 LGNFIENALSPLS
-2094 KELPSSLQNETLGQL
+2094 KELPASLQNETLGQL

-2125 NAIQNIISKKL
+2125 NEIQNIISKKL

-2163 KGLLNFIGGYMD
+2163 KGLLNFIGGYID

-2209 DEFLGQDVVKKL
+2209 NEFLGQDVVKKL
-2221 ESQGL
+2221 EGQGL

-2308 VANKSIIFNGDNT
+2308 VANKSIIFDGDNT

-2381 SSTNSSVTPTNESL
+2381 SSTNSSVTPTDESL
-2395 SVRANNFTF
+2395 SVRANNLTF
-2404 LGVIASN
+2404 LGTIASN

-2434 TLQANNLTIANAF
+2434 TLQANNLTITNAF
-2447 NNASNSTANINGD
+2447 NNASNSTANINGN

-2492 SHSVSHAIINAQ
+2492 SHSVSHAIINTQ
-2504 GIATIMTNYNNPLIQ
+2504 GIATIMANNNNPLIQ
-2519 FNTSSKE
+2519 FNTFSKE
-2526 TGAYTLIDSAKAIYY
+2526 TGTYTLIDSAKAIYY
-2541 GYNDQITGGSSLDNY
+2541 GYNDQITGGNSLDNY
-2556 LKLYTLININGKH
+2556 LKLYTLIDINGKH

-2578 YNGQAVS
+2578 YNGQAVN

-2615 VSNAPIN
+2615 VSNDPIN

-2632 IAQIQGIQGVDSIE
+2632 IAQIQGTQGVDSID

-2680 DLTTIAGDIANTLEV
+2680 DLITIAGDIANTLEV
-2695 IANPNFKND
+2695 IANPDFKND

-2737 RLEALKN
+2737 RLEALKH

-2792 NVGYDRFIKGVIVG
+2792 NIGYDRFIKGVIVG

-2835 AFIKRSELTMSLNE
+2835 AFIKRSELTMSLSE

-2864 LSIINQSYRY
+2864 LSIINQSYKY

-2904 AYYYIGMSGLR
+2904 AYYYIGLSGLR

-2970 MGDKMVRFIGNNTL
+2970 MGNKMVRFIGNNTL

>member
-30 LNPILKREK
+30 LNQILKREN

-55 KNKSFL
+55 QNKSFL

-67 IGALGGLPHLRAS
+67 IGALGGLSHLRAS
-80 ECRYWSWWSGYH
+80 ECRYWSWSSWSYH
-92 DKIESGSNSPTHNSY
+92 DNIESGSNSPTHNSY
-107 CLFSSTQ
+107 CLFNSAQ

-137 FNNGTLNVGG
+137 FNGGTLDIEG
-147 NIRFGGTGV
+147 NIRFGGTGI
-156 NGVNVGYITGTYDAQ
+156 NGGDVGYITGTYDAANIYL
-171 TINFNSSRITTGNSL
+171 TSHLTTGNSYA
-186 SDGGGATL
+186 DGGGATL
-194 NFNATNRITINQ
+194 NFNAANNITINQ
-206 ASFDNSDAGAQHSYM
+206 ASFDNSDAGTQKSYM

-227 INVSGSSFTDDTNGG
+227 IKVSGSSFKDDTDGG
-242 FSFSGNNNNSAI
+242 FNFSGNNNNSVI
-254 SFNKTKFNQGTYNFT
+254 SFNQTSFNQGTYHFSNSASSSFDNSNFNQGSYHFNSAQSTFENSNFNQGTYNF
-269 NSANLSFNNSNFNQ
+269 N
-283 STYNFNS
+283 
-290 LQSTFNNSTFNQGTY
+290 
-305 NFTDNTSFNNDTFNQ
+305 DNTSFNNDTFNQ
-320 GTYNFN
+320 GTYSFN
-326 TSKVSFSGAN
+326 TNKVSFSGIN

-341 SPFASLKGSVSFG
+341 SPFASLKGSVSFN
-354 SGAVFNLNQTLNA
+354 SGAIFNLNQTLNN

-378 TIQYGVYQSYLWDLI
+378 AIQYGVYQSYLWDLI
-393 NYKGDK
+393 NYRGDK

-404 EVGNNTYDVTFD
+404 GVGNNTYDVTFD
-416 INGQDETLQETFSNK
+416 INGQDETLQETFNNQ
-431 SITTQFLGDDLQA
+431 SIITQFLGDDLQQQA
-444 KAKATYQQD
+444 QKTYQEDLTHSQNA
-453 LNNSQSALSNATNDN
+453 LNNVTSDNTIANNDTSYTQS
-468 KIASADTGYT
+468 K
-478 NNQNTT
+478 NTT
-484 IKQDAQNLEHTSQ
+484 VAKDAQGLENTNQ
-497 QIAKDEQALQGD
+497 QIAQDEQALEKD
-509 LNKLKQ
+509 LAQIKQ
-515 LANSSF
+515 LANSTTGF
-521 NEQAFNQAQSKEQQ
+521 NEQAFNQVQDKEQQ

-543 ENTFSSEQ
+543 EKTFSNEQ
-551 EGLEKALANAK
+551 EGLKQAIQQAQAQ
-562 EQQEQ
+562 EQKQEQ
-567 QQAQATYQQD
+567 QQAQKTYQQD
-577 LNNSQSALSNATND
+577 LSNSQSALNNAASD
-591 NKIASADT
+591 SKIANSDT
-599 DYTKNQNTAIKQDA
+599 DYTKSSNPTINKDA
-613 QNLENTS
+613 QNLENTN
-620 QQITQDQK
+620 QQIVKDQQA
-628 DLEQDL
+628 LEQDL

-639 LANSKTGFN
+639 LANAKTGFN

-660 QDEQTLQNE
+660 QVLQTLQNE
-669 EETFSSEQ
+669 EKTFSSEQ
-677 EGLEKALA
+677 EGLEKAI
-685 NAKHTSPTPTK
+685 AKPTSPTPTK
-696 HTAQNNPPN
+696 HTAQNNPPS

-714 PTTNVWNGVYNF
+714 PTTNVWSGVYWL

-732 KKGIYY
+732 KQGIYY

-748 QSGNTLST
+748 QST
-756 YGYLDWFTLK
+756 
-766 NKFSVNANNGTLI
+766 
-779 IGNNTESANTKGLIW
+779 
-794 IGDDKGLVYYN
+794 
-805 TGTFNAA
+805 
-812 NIYLTSNL
+812 
-820 KTGNGFSGE
+820 
-829 GATLNFN
+829 
-836 ATNRITINQASFD
+836 
-849 NSDAGAQH
+849 
-857 SYMNFKGSN
+857 
-866 INVSGSSFTD
+866 
-876 DTNGGF
+876 
-882 SFSGNNNNSAISFN
+882 
-896 KTKFN
+896 
-901 QGTYNFTNSAN
+901 
-912 LSFNN
+912 
-917 SNFNQSTYNFNS
+917 
-929 LQSTFNNSTFNQ
+929 
-941 GTYNFTD
+941 
-948 NTSFNNDTFNQGT
+948 
-961 YNFNTSKVSFSGANT
+961 
-976 LNSSSPFASLK
+976 
-987 GSVSFGSGAV
+987 
-997 FNLNQTLNANQTYD
+997 
-1011 ILTTNGTIQYG
+1011 
-1022 VYQSYLWD
+1022 
-1030 LINYKG
+1030 
-1036 DKAISHVEVGNNT
+1036 
-1049 YDVTFDINGQ
+1049 
-1059 DETLQETFSNKS
+1059 
-1071 ITTQF
+1071 
-1076 LGDDL
+1076 
-1081 QAKAKATYQQ
+1081 
-1091 DLNNS
+1091 
-1096 QSALSNA
+1096 
-1103 TNDNKIASADTGYTN
+1103 
-1118 NQNTTIKQDAQNL
+1118 
-1131 EHTSQQIAK
+1131 
-1140 DEQALQGDLNKLKQ
+1140 
-1154 LANSSFNEQAFN
+1154 
-1166 QAQSK
+1166 
-1171 EQQDEQT
+1171 
-1178 LQNEEETFSSEQE
+1178 
-1191 GLEKA
+1191 
-1196 LANAKP
+1196 
-1202 ASPTPTP
+1202 
-1209 TPTPT
+1209 
-1214 PSPTPNPT
+1214 
-1222 PTKHTA
+1222 
-1228 PNKVPPTPPTQN
+1228 
-1240 LPTTNVWN
+1240 
-1248 GVYWLQNQTYS
+1248 
-1259 QKGVYYIDP
+1259 
-1268 NLSGQS
+1268 
-1274 GQSANT
+1274 NT

-1502 TLSSQS
+1502 TLNSQS
-1508 LLNFNGDTTLQN
+1508 LMNFNGDTTLQN
-1520 NANITLGNKSQTAF
+1520 NANITLGNKSQAAF

-1545 LSLDNQSVLNASG
+1545 LSLDNQSVLNANG
-1558 ASAFNNQASLNIYNG
+1558 TSAFNNQASLNIYNG

-1578 NSLFFNGATLSLNAN
+1578 NSLFFNGGILSLNAN

-1599 SASFSN
+1599 RASFSN

-1614 VLSVSNASSLN
+1614 VLSASNTSSLN

-1631 GASQATFG
+1631 GASQADFG
-1639 GNTTIDAASFNFDSA
+1639 GNTTIDTASFNFDSA

-1738 MKIQNATYSDNN
+1738 MKIQNATYSGNN

-1887 ETNQLDNITSI
+1887 ESNQLDNITSI
-1898 NEVLQLLDRIKI
+1898 NEVLQLLDKIKI

-1915 QALLE
+1915 QELLE

-1937 LVIGATQ
+1937 LVIGSTQ
-1944 DHVTNSTSS
+1944 DNATNSTSS

-2018 GSADITFQSANNL
+2018 GSADVTFQSANNL
-2031 VLNKANIEA
+2031 VLDKANIEA

-2068 SQMAMEKIKQAGG
+2068 SQVAMENIKQAGG
-2081 LGNFVENALIPLS
+2081 LGNFVENALSPLS
-2094 KELPSSLQNETLGQL
+2094 KELPASLQDETLGQL

-2125 NAIQNIISKKL
+2125 NEIQNIISKKL

-2163 KGLLNFIGGYMD
+2163 KGLLNFIGGYID
-2175 ASELSSILSV
+2175 ASELSSILGV

-2209 DEFLGQDVVKKL
+2209 NEFLGQDVVKKL

-2234 ISQGGLSGIYN
+2234 ISQGGLSGVYN

-2330 LIFASNG
+2330 LIFASND

-2363 QKGEICINLA
+2363 QKGEICVNLA

-2381 SSTNSSVTPTNESL
+2381 SPTNSSVTPTNESL

-2404 LGVIASN
+2404 LGAIASN
-2411 GAIDLSQVKNNS
+2411 GAIDLSQVTNNS

-2434 TLQANNLTIANAF
+2434 TLQANNLTITNAF
-2447 NNASNSTANINGD
+2447 NNASNSTANINGN

-2487 LVFNL
+2487 LVFKL

-2504 GIATIMTNYNNPLIQ
+2504 GAATIMANNNNPLIQ

-2526 TGAYTLIDSAKAIYY
+2526 IGTYTLIDSAKAIYY

-2556 LKLYTLININGKH
+2556 LKLYTLIDINGKH

-2578 YNGQAVS
+2578 YNDQAVN
-2585 IKDGGLIVGF
+2585 IKDGGLVVGF

-2615 VSNAPIN
+2615 VSNDPIN

-2632 IAQIQGIQGVDSIE
+2632 IAQIQGTQGVDSIE

-2695 IANPNFKND
+2695 IANPDFKND

-2737 RLEALKN
+2737 HLEALKN

-2792 NVGYDRFIKGVIVG
+2792 NIGYDRFIKGVIVG

-2864 LSIINQSYRY
+2864 LSIINQSYKY
-2874 NTWTT
+2874 DTWTT

-2904 AYYYIGMSGLR
+2904 AYYYIGLSGLR

>member
-1 MAFKKAGLISKFIS
+1 MAFKKARLISKFIS

-25 KKIFK
+25 KKIFT
-30 LNPILKREK
+30 LNRILKREK
-39 PLKRHKKTKSI
+39 PLKGHKKTKSI

-67 IGALGGLPHLRAS
+67 IGALGGLSHLRAN
-80 ECRYWSWWSGYH
+80 ECRYWSWSSWSYQ
-92 DKIESGSNSPTHNSY
+92 DNIESGPNSPTHNSY

-137 FNNGTLNVGG
+137 FNGGTLDIGG
-147 NIRFGGTGV
+147 NIRFGGTGI
-156 NGVNVGYITGTYDAQ
+156 NGGDVGYITGAYDAQ
-171 TINFNSSRITTGNSL
+171 TINFNSSHLTTGNSYA
-186 SDGGGATL
+186 DGGGATL
-194 NFNATNRITINQ
+194 NFNAANNITINQ
-206 ASFDNSDAGAQHSYM
+206 ASLDNSDAGTQHSYM

-227 INVSGSSFTDDTNGG
+227 IKVSGSSFKDDTDGG
-242 FSFSGNNNNSAI
+242 FSFSGNSNNSTISFNQTNFNQGTYHFDSAQSAFNNSA
-254 SFNKTKFNQGTYNFT
+254 FNQGTYNF
-269 NSANLSFNNSNFNQ
+269 NGNASF
-283 STYNFNS
+283 
-290 LQSTFNNSTFNQGTY
+290 
-305 NFTDNTSFNNDTFNQ
+305 DNDTFNQ

-326 TSKVSFSGAN
+326 TSKVSFSGIN

-354 SGAVFNLNQTLNA
+354 SNAIFNLNQTLNN

-378 TIQYGVYQSYLWDLI
+378 AIQYGVYQSYLWDLI

-416 INGQDETLQETFSNK
+416 INGQDETLQETFNK
-431 SITTQFLGDDLQA
+431 QSIITQFLGDDLQQQA
-444 KAKATYQQD
+444 QQTYQEDLTHSQNA
-453 LNNSQSALSNATNDN
+453 LNNAASDS
-468 KIASADTGYT
+468 KIANSDTDYT
-478 NNQNTT
+478 NNKNTT
-484 IKQDAQNLEHTSQ
+484 IKEDAKNLEHTNQKIQ
-497 QIAKDEQALQGD
+497 QDEQALEKD
-509 LNKLKQ
+509 LAQIKQ
-515 LANSSF
+515 LANS
-521 NEQAFNQAQSKEQQ
+521 
-535 DEQTLQNE
+535 T
-543 ENTFSSEQ
+543 
-551 EGLEKALANAK
+551 
-562 EQQEQ
+562 
-567 QQAQATYQQD
+567 
-577 LNNSQSALSNATND
+577 
-591 NKIASADT
+591 
-599 DYTKNQNTAIKQDA
+599 
-613 QNLENTS
+613 
-620 QQITQDQK
+620 
-628 DLEQDL
+628 
-634 DKLQQ
+634 
-639 LANSKTGFN
+639 TGFN
-648 EQAFNQAQSTEQ
+648 EQAFNQAQKQEQ
-660 QDEQTLQNE
+660 QDEQTLQNDE
-669 EETFSSEQ
+669 KTFNNEQ
-677 EGLEKALA
+677 EGLKQAIA
-685 NAKHTSPTPTK
+685 NAKPTSPTPSPTPTPTK
-696 HTAQNNPPN
+696 HTAQNTPPN
-705 KVSPPTQNL
+705 KVPPPTQN
-714 PTTNVWNGVYNF
+714 PPAENVWNGVYWL
-726 QNQTYS
+726 QNKTYS
-732 KKGIYY
+732 KQGIYY

-756 YGYLDWFTLK
+756 Y
-766 NKFSVNANNGTLI
+766 
-779 IGNNTESANTKGLIW
+779 
-794 IGDDKGLVYYN
+794 
-805 TGTFNAA
+805 
-812 NIYLTSNL
+812 
-820 KTGNGFSGE
+820 
-829 GATLNFN
+829 
-836 ATNRITINQASFD
+836 
-849 NSDAGAQH
+849 
-857 SYMNFKGSN
+857 
-866 INVSGSSFTD
+866 
-876 DTNGGF
+876 
-882 SFSGNNNNSAISFN
+882 
-896 KTKFN
+896 
-901 QGTYNFTNSAN
+901 
-912 LSFNN
+912 
-917 SNFNQSTYNFNS
+917 
-929 LQSTFNNSTFNQ
+929 
-941 GTYNFTD
+941 
-948 NTSFNNDTFNQGT
+948 
-961 YNFNTSKVSFSGANT
+961 
-976 LNSSSPFASLK
+976 
-987 GSVSFGSGAV
+987 
-997 FNLNQTLNANQTYD
+997 
-1011 ILTTNGTIQYG
+1011 
-1022 VYQSYLWD
+1022 
-1030 LINYKG
+1030 
-1036 DKAISHVEVGNNT
+1036 
-1049 YDVTFDINGQ
+1049 
-1059 DETLQETFSNKS
+1059 
-1071 ITTQF
+1071 
-1076 LGDDL
+1076 
-1081 QAKAKATYQQ
+1081 
-1091 DLNNS
+1091 
-1096 QSALSNA
+1096 
-1103 TNDNKIASADTGYTN
+1103 
-1118 NQNTTIKQDAQNL
+1118 
-1131 EHTSQQIAK
+1131 
-1140 DEQALQGDLNKLKQ
+1140 
-1154 LANSSFNEQAFN
+1154 
-1166 QAQSK
+1166 
-1171 EQQDEQT
+1171 
-1178 LQNEEETFSSEQE
+1178 
-1191 GLEKA
+1191 
-1196 LANAKP
+1196 
-1202 ASPTPTP
+1202 
-1209 TPTPT
+1209 
-1214 PSPTPNPT
+1214 
-1222 PTKHTA
+1222 
-1228 PNKVPPTPPTQN
+1228 
-1240 LPTTNVWN
+1240 
-1248 GVYWLQNQTYS
+1248 
-1259 QKGVYYIDP
+1259 
-1268 NLSGQS
+1268 
-1274 GQSANT
+1274 
-1280 LSTYTANLLGRSF
+1280 TANLLGRSF
-1293 GVNIQNGTLIIGNN
+1293 SVNTQNGTLVIGND

-1322 GFGYIIGT
+1322 GFGYITGT
-1330 FNAANIYLTNNFKTG
+1330 FSAANIYLTNNFKTG
-1345 EGVSGSDGGGANI
+1345 EGVSNSDGGGANI

-1385 GASQHSYATFDA
+1385 GASQHSYAAFDA
-1397 TNNISVTNS
+1397 MNNISVTNS

-1416 SFNAK
+1416 SFSAK

-1437 GSSVISANAAN
+1437 GSSAISANAAN
-1448 SLSFNNSRLNGGAV
+1448 SLSFINSRLNGGAI
-1462 YNLWANSLIFNN
+1462 YNLQANSLIFNN

-1489 FNATTQLLGNTSF
+1489 FNATTQLLGNTNF
-1502 TLSSQS
+1502 TLSSRS
-1508 LLNFNGDTTLQN
+1508 LLNFNDDTTLQN
-1520 NANITLGNKSQTAF
+1520 NANITLGNKSQAAF

-1545 LSLDNQSVLNASG
+1545 LSLDNQSVLNANGS
-1558 ASAFNNQASLNIYNG
+1558 SAFNNQASLNIYNG
-1573 SQATF
+1573 SQAAF
-1578 NSLFFNGATLSLNAN
+1578 NSLFFNGGTLSLNAS

-1599 SASFSN
+1599 NASFSN

-1614 VLSVSNASSLN
+1614 VLSASNTSSLN

-1631 GASQATFG
+1631 GASQADFG
-1639 GNTTIDAASFNFDSA
+1639 GNTTIDTASFNFDSA

-1667 LNFNGYAPSLSKA
+1667 LNFNGYAPSLTKA

-1841 QTPGTYSP
+1841 QAPGTYGP

-1865 SGNLKTL
+1865 SENLKTL

-1887 ETNQLDNITSI
+1887 ESNQLDNITNI
-1898 NEVLQLLDRIKI
+1898 NEVLQLLDKIKI
-1910 TPAQK
+1910 TQTQK

-1937 LVIGATQ
+1937 LIIGATQ
-1944 DHVTNSTSS
+1944 DNVTNSTSS

-1999 AKSIYITGTL
+1999 AKSIYITGTI

-2018 GSADITFQSANNL
+2018 GSADVTFQSANNL

-2040 QATDNIFNLLGQE
+2040 QATDNIFNLLGQK
-2053 GIDKIFNQGNLANVL
+2053 GINEIFNQGNLANVL
-2068 SQMAMEKIKQAGG
+2068 SQVAMEKIKQAGG
-2081 LGNFVENALIPLS
+2081 LGNFIENALSPLS
-2094 KELPSSLQNETLGQL
+2094 KELPASLQDETLGQL
-2109 IGQNNLDNLL
+2109 IGQNNLDDLL

-2125 NAIQNIISKKL
+2125 NEIQNIISKKL

-2163 KGLLNFIGGYMD
+2163 KGLLNFIGGYID

-2185 ILKDITNPPTS
+2185 ILKDITNPPAS

-2209 DEFLGQDVVKKL
+2209 NEFLGQDVVKKL

-2226 VSNIINNI
+2226 VNNIINNI
-2234 ISQGGLSGIYN
+2234 ISQGGLSGVYN

-2363 QKGEICINLA
+2363 QKGEICVNLA
-2373 NCPTTKNS
+2373 SCPTTKNS

-2404 LGVIASN
+2404 LGAIASN
-2411 GAIDLSQVKNNS
+2411 GAIDLSQVTNNS

-2434 TLQANNLTIANAF
+2434 TLQANNLTITNAF
-2447 NNASNSTANINGD
+2447 NNASNSTANINGN

-2468 LSTNASGLN
+2468 LNTNASGLN

-2492 SHSVSHAIINAQ
+2492 SHSASHTIINAQ
-2504 GIATIMTNYNNPLIQ
+2504 GTATIMANNNNPLIQ

-2526 TGAYTLIDSAKAIYY
+2526 AGTYTLIDSAKAIYY
-2541 GYNDQITGGSSLDNY
+2541 GYNNQITGGSSLDNY
-2556 LKLYTLININGKH
+2556 LKLYTLIDINGKH

-2585 IKDGGLIVGF
+2585 VKDGGLVVGF

-2615 VSNAPIN
+2615 VSNDPIN

-2632 IAQIQGIQGVDSIE
+2632 IAQIQGVQGVDSID
-2646 QAGGTQAIN
+2646 QAGGNQAIN

-2695 IANPNFKND
+2695 IANPDFKND

-2806 GYAAYGYSGFHANIT
+2806 GYAAYGYSGFHGNIT

-2874 NTWTT
+2874 DTWTT

-2899 PQIGL
+2899 PQVGL
-2904 AYYYIGMSGLR
+2904 AYYYIGLSGLR

>member
-1 MAFKKAGLISKFIS
+1 MAFKKVGLISKFIL

-30 LNPILKREK
+30 LNLILKHEK
-39 PLKRHKKTKSI
+39 PLSHKKTKSI

-67 IGALGGLPHLRAS
+67 IGALGGLSHLRAS
-80 ECRYWSWWSGYH
+80 ECRYWSWSSWGYH
-92 DKIESGSNSPTHNSY
+92 DNIESGSNSPTHNSY
-107 CLFSSTQ
+107 CLFNSAQ

-137 FNNGTLNVGG
+137 FNNGMLNVGG
-147 NIRFGGTGV
+147 NIRFGGTSV
-156 NGVNVGYITGTYDAQ
+156 NGGDVGYITGTYDAQ
-171 TINFNSSRITTGNSL
+171 TINFNSSRITTGNSF
-186 SDGGGATL
+186 STGGGATL
-194 NFNATNRITINQ
+194 NFNATNHITINQ
-206 ASFDNSDAGAQHSYM
+206 ASFDNSDAGTQHSYM
-221 NFKGSN
+221 NFSGSN
-227 INVSGSSFTDDTNGG
+227 INVSDSSFTDDTDGG
-242 FSFSGNNNNSAI
+242 FSFSGNGTNSNL
-254 SFNKTKFNQGTYNFT
+254 SFNQTNFNQGTYKFT
-269 NSANLSFNNSNFNQ
+269 NSANLN
-283 STYNFNS
+283 
-290 LQSTFNNSTFNQGTY
+290 FNNSTFNQGTY
-305 NFTDNTSFNNDTFNQ
+305 NFNSTQSVFENSNFNQGTYSFTDNTGLNFNNDTFNQ

-326 TSKVSFSGAN
+326 ASKVSFSGAN

-354 SGAVFNLNQTLNA
+354 SGAIFNLNQTLNT

-372 ILTTNG
+372 ILTTNK

-404 EVGNNTYDVTFD
+404 GVGNNTYDVTFD
-416 INGQDETLQETFSNK
+416 INGQDETLQETFNNQ

-444 KAKATYQQD
+444 KAQATYQQD
-453 LNNSQSALSNATNDN
+453 LTGSQTALNNATSDS
-468 KIASADTGYT
+468 KIASSDTGYT

-484 IKQDAQNLEHTSQ
+484 IKKDAQSLENTDQTIQ
-497 QIAKDEQALQGD
+497 QDEQALKGD
-509 LNKLKQ
+509 L
-515 LANSSF
+515 A
-521 NEQAFNQAQSKEQQ
+521 
-535 DEQTLQNE
+535 
-543 ENTFSSEQ
+543 
-551 EGLEKALANAK
+551 
-562 EQQEQ
+562 
-567 QQAQATYQQD
+567 
-577 LNNSQSALSNATND
+577 
-591 NKIASADT
+591 
-599 DYTKNQNTAIKQDA
+599 
-613 QNLENTS
+613 
-620 QQITQDQK
+620 
-628 DLEQDL
+628 
-634 DKLQQ
+634 KLQQ
-639 LANSKTGFN
+639 LANATTGFN
-648 EQAFNQAQSTEQ
+648 QQAFKNAQSTEQ
-660 QDEQTLQNE
+660 QDLQTLQENE
-669 EETFSSEQ
+669 NTFNTEQ
-677 EGLEKALA
+677 EGLKQAIA
-685 NAKHTSPTPTK
+685 NARPTSPTPNPTPTPTK
-696 HTAQNNPPN
+696 HTAPNTPPN
-705 KVSPPTQNL
+705 KVSPTPPTQNL
-714 PTTNVWNGVYNF
+714 PTTNVWNGVYNL

-732 KKGIYY
+732 KQGVYY

-756 YGYLDWFTLK
+756 Y
-766 NKFSVNANNGTLI
+766 
-779 IGNNTESANTKGLIW
+779 
-794 IGDDKGLVYYN
+794 
-805 TGTFNAA
+805 
-812 NIYLTSNL
+812 
-820 KTGNGFSGE
+820 
-829 GATLNFN
+829 
-836 ATNRITINQASFD
+836 
-849 NSDAGAQH
+849 
-857 SYMNFKGSN
+857 
-866 INVSGSSFTD
+866 
-876 DTNGGF
+876 
-882 SFSGNNNNSAISFN
+882 
-896 KTKFN
+896 
-901 QGTYNFTNSAN
+901 
-912 LSFNN
+912 
-917 SNFNQSTYNFNS
+917 
-929 LQSTFNNSTFNQ
+929 
-941 GTYNFTD
+941 
-948 NTSFNNDTFNQGT
+948 
-961 YNFNTSKVSFSGANT
+961 
-976 LNSSSPFASLK
+976 
-987 GSVSFGSGAV
+987 
-997 FNLNQTLNANQTYD
+997 
-1011 ILTTNGTIQYG
+1011 
-1022 VYQSYLWD
+1022 
-1030 LINYKG
+1030 
-1036 DKAISHVEVGNNT
+1036 
-1049 YDVTFDINGQ
+1049 
-1059 DETLQETFSNKS
+1059 
-1071 ITTQF
+1071 
-1076 LGDDL
+1076 
-1081 QAKAKATYQQ
+1081 
-1091 DLNNS
+1091 
-1096 QSALSNA
+1096 
-1103 TNDNKIASADTGYTN
+1103 
-1118 NQNTTIKQDAQNL
+1118 
-1131 EHTSQQIAK
+1131 
-1140 DEQALQGDLNKLKQ
+1140 
-1154 LANSSFNEQAFN
+1154 
-1166 QAQSK
+1166 
-1171 EQQDEQT
+1171 
-1178 LQNEEETFSSEQE
+1178 
-1191 GLEKA
+1191 
-1196 LANAKP
+1196 
-1202 ASPTPTP
+1202 
-1209 TPTPT
+1209 
-1214 PSPTPNPT
+1214 
-1222 PTKHTA
+1222 
-1228 PNKVPPTPPTQN
+1228 
-1240 LPTTNVWN
+1240 
-1248 GVYWLQNQTYS
+1248 
-1259 QKGVYYIDP
+1259 
-1268 NLSGQS
+1268 
-1274 GQSANT
+1274 
-1280 LSTYTANLLGRSF
+1280 TANLFGRSF

-1322 GFGYIIGT
+1322 GFGYITGT

-1385 GASQHSYATFDA
+1385 GASQHSYAAFDA

-1437 GSSVISANAAN
+1437 GSSVISANATN

-1520 NANITLGNKSQTAF
+1520 NANITLGNKSQAAF

-1545 LSLDNQSVLNASG
+1545 LSLDNQSVLNANGS
-1558 ASAFNNQASLNIYNG
+1558 SAFNNQASLNIYNG

-1578 NSLFFNGATLSLNAN
+1578 NSLFFNGGILSLNAN

-1614 VLSVSNASSLN
+1614 VLSASNTSSLN

-1631 GASQATFG
+1631 GASQANFG
-1639 GNTTIDAASFNFDSA
+1639 GNTTIDTASFNFDSA
-1654 SSLSFNNLTANGA
+1654 SSLSFNNLMANGA
-1667 LNFNGYAPSLSKA
+1667 LNFNGYAPSLTKT

-1887 ETNQLDNITSI
+1887 ESNQLDNITSI
-1898 NEVLQLLDRIKI
+1898 NEVLQLLDEIKI

-1944 DHVTNSTSS
+1944 DNVTNSTSS

-2018 GSADITFQSANNL
+2018 GSADVTFQSANNL

-2068 SQMAMEKIKQAGG
+2068 SQVAMEKIKQAGG
-2081 LGNFVENALIPLS
+2081 LGNFVENALSPLS
-2094 KELPSSLQNETLGQL
+2094 KELPTSLQNETLGQL
-2109 IGQNNLDNLL
+2109 IGQNNLDKLL

-2125 NAIQNIISKKL
+2125 NEIQNIISKKL

-2209 DEFLGQDVVKKL
+2209 NEFLGQDVVKKL

-2234 ISQGGLSGIYN
+2234 ISQGGLSGVYN

-2357 LNNVSV
+2357 LNNVSI

-2381 SSTNSSVTPTNESL
+2381 SSTNSSVTPTDESL

-2404 LGVIASN
+2404 LGTIASN

-2434 TLQANNLTIANAF
+2434 TLQANNLTITNAF
-2447 NNASNSTANINGD
+2447 NNASNSTANINGN

-2492 SHSVSHAIINAQ
+2492 SHSASRAIINAQ
-2504 GIATIMTNYNNPLIQ
+2504 GTATIMANNNNPLIQ

-2526 TGAYTLIDSAKAIYY
+2526 TGTYTLIDSAKAIYY
-2541 GYNDQITGGSSLDNY
+2541 GYNDQITGGNSLDNY
-2556 LKLYTLININGKH
+2556 LKLYTLIDINGKC
-2569 MVMTDNGLT
+2569 MVMSNNGLT
-2578 YNGQAVS
+2578 YNGQAVN

-2615 VSNAPIN
+2615 VSNDPIN

-2632 IAQIQGIQGVDSIE
+2632 IAQIQGAQGVDSID

-2695 IANPNFKND
+2695 IANPDFKND

-2792 NVGYDRFIKGVIVG
+2792 NIGYDRFIKGVIVG

-2864 LSIINQSYRY
+2864 LSIINQSYKY

-2904 AYYYIGMSGLR
+2904 AYYYIGLSGLR

-3012 NAGIGARFGLD
+3012 NASIGARFGLD

>member
-1 MAFKKAGLISKFIS
+1 MAFKKARLISRFIS

-30 LNPILKREK
+30 LNQILKCKK
-39 PLKRHKKTKSI
+39 PLKCHKKTKSI
-50 KKPFN
+50 KKLSN
-55 KNKSFL
+55 RNKSFL
-61 KASVLL
+61 KVSVLL
-67 IGALGGLPHLRAS
+67 IGALGGLSHLRAN
-80 ECRYWSWWSGYH
+80 ECRYWSWSSWSYQ
-92 DKIESGSNSPTHNSY
+92 DNIESGPNSPTHNSY

-137 FNNGTLNVGG
+137 FNGGTLNVGG
-147 NIRFGGTGV
+147 NIRFGGTGI
-156 NGVNVGYITGTYDAQ
+156 NGGDVGYITGTYDAQ
-171 TINFNSSRITTGNSL
+171 TINFNSSHLTTGNSYA
-186 SDGGGATL
+186 DGGGATL
-194 NFNATNRITINQ
+194 NFNATNNLTINQ
-206 ASFDNSDAGAQHSYM
+206 ASFDNSDAGTQKSYM

-227 INVSGSSFTDDTNGG
+227 IKVSGSSFKDDTNGG
-242 FSFSGNNNNSAI
+242 FNFSGSNNNSVI
-254 SFNKTKFNQGTYNFT
+254 SFNQTSFNQGAYNFSNSTTLSFDNSNFNQGTYHF
-269 NSANLSFNNSNFNQ
+269 NSTQSTFENSNFNQ
-283 STYNFNS
+283 
-290 LQSTFNNSTFNQGTY
+290 GTY
-305 NFTDNTSFNNDTFNQ
+305 SFNDNTSFNNDTFNQ
-320 GTYNFN
+320 GTYSFN
-326 TSKVSFSGAN
+326 TSKVSFSGTN

-354 SGAVFNLNQTLNA
+354 SNVIFNLNQTLNN

-378 TIQYGVYQSYLWDLI
+378 AIQYGVYQSYLWDLI

-416 INGQDETLQETFSNK
+416 INGQDETLQETFNNQ
-431 SITTQFLGDDLQA
+431 SIITQFLGDDLQQQA
-444 KAKATYQQD
+444 QQTYQEDVTNSQTA
-453 LNNSQSALSNATNDN
+453 LNNAASDN
-468 KIASADTGYT
+468 KIANSDTDYT
-478 NNQNTT
+478 TNKNAT
-484 IKQDAQNLEHTSQ
+484 IATDAQNLENTNQ
-497 QIAKDEQALQGD
+497 KIAQDEQALEKD
-509 LNKLKQ
+509 LAQIKQ
-515 LANSSF
+515 LANSTTGF
-521 NEQAFNQAQSKEQQ
+521 NEQAFNTAQKQEQQ
-535 DEQTLQNE
+535 DEQTLQNDE
-543 ENTFSSEQ
+543 KTFSSEQ
-551 EGLEKALANAK
+551 DSLNKAIQQAQAQQQK
-562 EQQEQ
+562 QEQ
-567 QQAQATYQQD
+567 QQAQKTYQEDVANSQNA
-577 LNNSQSALSNATND
+577 LNNVTSD
-591 NKIASADT
+591 NTIASNDT
-599 DYTKNQNTAIKQDA
+599 SYTQSKNTAVAKDA
-613 QNLENTS
+613 QGLENTNQEI
-620 QQITQDQK
+620 QQNEQALEK
-628 DLEQDL
+628 DLAQI
-634 DKLQQ
+634 KQ
-639 LANSKTGFN
+639 LANSTTGFN
-648 EQAFNQAQSTEQ
+648 EQAFNQAQKQEQ
-660 QDEQTLQNE
+660 QDEQTLQNDE
-669 EETFSSEQ
+669 NAFNTEQ
-677 EGLEKALA
+677 EGLKQAIA
-685 NAKHTSPTPTK
+685 NAKHANPTPSPTPTPTK
-696 HTAQNNPPN
+696 HTAPN
-705 KVSPPTQNL
+705 
-714 PTTNVWNGVYNF
+714 
-726 QNQTYS
+726 
-732 KKGIYY
+732 
-738 IDPNLSGQSG
+738 
-748 QSGNTLST
+748 
-756 YGYLDWFTLK
+756 
-766 NKFSVNANNGTLI
+766 
-779 IGNNTESANTKGLIW
+779 
-794 IGDDKGLVYYN
+794 
-805 TGTFNAA
+805 
-812 NIYLTSNL
+812 
-820 KTGNGFSGE
+820 
-829 GATLNFN
+829 
-836 ATNRITINQASFD
+836 
-849 NSDAGAQH
+849 
-857 SYMNFKGSN
+857 
-866 INVSGSSFTD
+866 
-876 DTNGGF
+876 
-882 SFSGNNNNSAISFN
+882 
-896 KTKFN
+896 
-901 QGTYNFTNSAN
+901 
-912 LSFNN
+912 
-917 SNFNQSTYNFNS
+917 
-929 LQSTFNNSTFNQ
+929 
-941 GTYNFTD
+941 
-948 NTSFNNDTFNQGT
+948 
-961 YNFNTSKVSFSGANT
+961 
-976 LNSSSPFASLK
+976 
-987 GSVSFGSGAV
+987 
-997 FNLNQTLNANQTYD
+997 
-1011 ILTTNGTIQYG
+1011 
-1022 VYQSYLWD
+1022 
-1030 LINYKG
+1030 
-1036 DKAISHVEVGNNT
+1036 
-1049 YDVTFDINGQ
+1049 
-1059 DETLQETFSNKS
+1059 
-1071 ITTQF
+1071 
-1076 LGDDL
+1076 
-1081 QAKAKATYQQ
+1081 
-1091 DLNNS
+1091 
-1096 QSALSNA
+1096 
-1103 TNDNKIASADTGYTN
+1103 
-1118 NQNTTIKQDAQNL
+1118 
-1131 EHTSQQIAK
+1131 
-1140 DEQALQGDLNKLKQ
+1140 
-1154 LANSSFNEQAFN
+1154 
-1166 QAQSK
+1166 
-1171 EQQDEQT
+1171 
-1178 LQNEEETFSSEQE
+1178 
-1191 GLEKA
+1191 
-1196 LANAKP
+1196 
-1202 ASPTPTP
+1202 TP
-1209 TPTPT
+1209 
-1214 PSPTPNPT
+1214 
-1222 PTKHTA
+1222 

-1248 GVYWLQNQTYS
+1248 GVYNLQNQTYS
-1259 QKGVYYIDP
+1259 KQGVYYIDP

-1274 GQSANT
+1274 GQSGNT
-1280 LSTYTANLLGRSF
+1280 LSTYTANLFGRSF

-1322 GFGYIIGT
+1322 GFGYITGT

-1345 EGVSGSDGGGANI
+1345 EGVSNSDGGGANI

-1397 TNNISVTNS
+1397 LNNISVTNS
-1406 SFSDMTWGKF
+1406 NFSDMTWGKF
-1416 SFNAK
+1416 SFTAK
-1421 NISFS
+1421 NVSFS

-1437 GSSVISANAAN
+1437 GSSTISANASN
-1448 SLSFNNSRLNGGAV
+1448 SLSFINSRLNGGAI
-1462 YNLWANSLIFNN
+1462 YNLQANSLIFNN

-1489 FNATTQLLGNTSF
+1489 FNATTQLLGNTNF

-1520 NANITLGNKSQTAF
+1520 NANITLGNKSQAAF

-1558 ASAFNNQASLNIYNG
+1558 TSAFNNQASLNIYNG

-1578 NSLFFNGATLSLNAN
+1578 NSLFFNGGTLSLNAN

-1614 VLSVSNASSLN
+1614 VLSANNTSSLN

-1631 GASQATFG
+1631 GASQADFG
-1639 GNTTIDAASFNFDSA
+1639 GNTTIDTASFNFDSA
-1654 SSLSFNNLTANGA
+1654 SSLNFNNLTANGA
-1667 LNFNGYAPSLSKA
+1667 LNFNGYAPSLTKA
-1680 LMSVSGQFVLGNN
+1680 LISVSGQFVLGNN

-1865 SGNLKTL
+1865 SENLKTL

-1887 ETNQLDNITSI
+1887 ESNQLDNITSI
-1898 NEVLQLLDRIKI
+1898 NEVLQLLDKIKI
-1910 TPAQK
+1910 TQAQK

-1925 TDNINQTFSNGN
+1925 TDNINQTFNNGN
-1937 LVIGATQ
+1937 LIIGATQ
-1944 DHVTNSTSS
+1944 DNVTNSTSS

-1999 AKSIYITGTL
+1999 AKSIYITGTI

-2018 GSADITFQSANNL
+2018 GSADVTFQSANNL

-2040 QATDNIFNLLGQE
+2040 QATDNIFNLLGQK
-2053 GIDKIFNQGNLANVL
+2053 GINEIFNQGNLANVL

-2081 LGNFVENALIPLS
+2081 LGNFIENALSPLS
-2094 KELPSSLQNETLGQL
+2094 KELPASLQNETLGQL

-2163 KGLLNFIGGYMD
+2163 KGLLNFIGGYID

-2185 ILKDITNPPTS
+2185 VLKDITNPPTS

-2209 DEFLGQDVVKKL
+2209 NEFLGQNVVKKL

-2226 VSNIINNI
+2226 VNNIINNI
-2234 ISQGGLSGIYN
+2234 ISQGGLSGVYN

-2278 QKGYFNFLSNGYVFV
+2278 QEGYFNFLSNGYIFV

-2363 QKGEICINLA
+2363 QKGEICVNLA

-2434 TLQANNLTIANAF
+2434 TLQANNLTITNAF
-2447 NNASNSTANINGD
+2447 NNASNSTANINGN

-2492 SHSVSHAIINAQ
+2492 SHSASHAIINAQ
-2504 GIATIMTNYNNPLIQ
+2504 GSATIMANNNNPLIQ

-2526 TGAYTLIDSAKAIYY
+2526 VGTYTLIDSAKAIYY
-2541 GYNDQITGGSSLDNY
+2541 GYNNQITGGSSLDNY
-2556 LKLYTLININGKH
+2556 LKLYTLIDINGKH
-2569 MVMTDNGLT
+2569 MVMSDNGLT
-2578 YNGQAVS
+2578 YKGQAVN
-2585 IKDGGLIVGF
+2585 IKDGGLVVGF
-2595 KDSQNQYIYTSILY
+2595 KDSQNQYVYTSILY

-2615 VSNAPIN
+2615 VSNDPIN

-2632 IAQIQGIQGVDSIE
+2632 IAQIQGIQSVNSID
-2646 QAGGTQAIN
+2646 QAGGSQAIN

-2673 LESHSTK
+2673 LESHSIK

-2695 IANPNFKND
+2695 IANPDFKND

-2806 GYAAYGYSGFHANIT
+2806 GYAAYGYSGFHGNIT
-2821 QSGSSNVNMGVYSR
+2821 QSGSSNVNIGVYSR

-2874 NTWTT
+2874 DTWTT

-2899 PQIGL
+2899 PQVGL
-2904 AYYYIGMSGLR
+2904 AYYYIGLSGLR

-2962 GRDLFINS
+2962 GRDLFIDS

>member
-1 MAFKKAGLISKFIS
+1 MAFKKVRLISKLIS

-30 LNPILKREK
+30 LNQILKHEK
-39 PLKRHKKTKSI
+39 PLKCHKKTKSV

-55 KNKSFL
+55 QNKSFL
-61 KASVLL
+61 KASILL
-67 IGALGGLPHLRAS
+67 IGALGGLSHLRAS
-80 ECRYWSWWSGYH
+80 ECRYWSWSSWGYQ
-92 DKIESGSNSPTHNSY
+92 DNIESGPNSPTHNSY
-107 CLFSSTQ
+107 CLFSSAQ

-137 FNNGTLNVGG
+137 FNGGTLDIGG
-147 NIRFGGTGV
+147 NIRFGDTGI
-156 NGVNVGYITGTYDAQ
+156 NGGDVGYITGTYDAQ
-171 TINFNSSRITTGNSL
+171 TINFNSSHLTTGNSYA
-186 SDGGGATL
+186 DGGGATL
-194 NFNATNRITINQ
+194 NFNAANNITINQ
-206 ASFDNSDAGAQHSYM
+206 ASLDNSHAGTQKSYM

-227 INVSGSSFTDDTNGG
+227 INVSGSSFTDDTDGG
-242 FSFSGNNNNSAI
+242 FSFSGNNNNNNSAI
-254 SFNKTKFNQGTYNFT
+254 SFNQTNFNQGIYNFSNSATLSFNHSAFNQGTYHFNSAQSTFENSNFNQGTYNF
-269 NSANLSFNNSNFNQ
+269 N
-283 STYNFNS
+283 
-290 LQSTFNNSTFNQGTY
+290 
-305 NFTDNTSFNNDTFNQ
+305 DNTSFNNDTFNQ
-320 GTYNFN
+320 GSYSFN

-354 SGAVFNLNQTLNA
+354 SGAIFNLNQTLNS

-404 EVGNNTYDVTFD
+404 GVGNNTYDVTFD
-416 INGQDETLQETFSNK
+416 INGQDETLQETFNK
-431 SITTQFLGDDLQA
+431 QSIIAQFLGDDLQQQA
-444 KAKATYQQD
+444 QKTYQED
-453 LNNSQSALSNATNDN
+453 ITNSKSALNNAASDN
-468 KIASADTGYT
+468 EIASSDTDYT
-478 NNQNTT
+478 KSSNPT
-484 IKQDAQNLEHTSQ
+484 IAKDAQSLENTNQ
-497 QIAKDEQALQGD
+497 QIAKDEQAL
-509 LNKLKQ
+509 
-515 LANSSF
+515 
-521 NEQAFNQAQSKEQQ
+521 
-535 DEQTLQNE
+535 
-543 ENTFSSEQ
+543 
-551 EGLEKALANAK
+551 
-562 EQQEQ
+562 
-567 QQAQATYQQD
+567 
-577 LNNSQSALSNATND
+577 
-591 NKIASADT
+591 
-599 DYTKNQNTAIKQDA
+599 
-613 QNLENTS
+613 
-620 QQITQDQK
+620 
-628 DLEQDL
+628 EQDL
-634 DKLQQ
+634 DKLNQ

-648 EQAFNQAQSTEQ
+648 EQAFNQAQDKEQ

-669 EETFSSEQ
+669 EKTFNTEQ
-677 EGLEKALA
+677 EGLKQAIA
-685 NAKHTSPTPTK
+685 NANPASPTPSPTPAPTK
-696 HTAQNNPPN
+696 HTAPNTPPSQ
-705 KVSPPTQNL
+705 VPPTPPTQNL
-714 PTTNVWNGVYNF
+714 PTTNVWDGVYNL

-732 KKGIYY
+732 NKGVYY

-756 YGYLDWFTLK
+756 Y
-766 NKFSVNANNGTLI
+766 
-779 IGNNTESANTKGLIW
+779 
-794 IGDDKGLVYYN
+794 
-805 TGTFNAA
+805 
-812 NIYLTSNL
+812 
-820 KTGNGFSGE
+820 
-829 GATLNFN
+829 
-836 ATNRITINQASFD
+836 
-849 NSDAGAQH
+849 
-857 SYMNFKGSN
+857 
-866 INVSGSSFTD
+866 
-876 DTNGGF
+876 
-882 SFSGNNNNSAISFN
+882 
-896 KTKFN
+896 
-901 QGTYNFTNSAN
+901 
-912 LSFNN
+912 
-917 SNFNQSTYNFNS
+917 
-929 LQSTFNNSTFNQ
+929 
-941 GTYNFTD
+941 
-948 NTSFNNDTFNQGT
+948 
-961 YNFNTSKVSFSGANT
+961 
-976 LNSSSPFASLK
+976 
-987 GSVSFGSGAV
+987 
-997 FNLNQTLNANQTYD
+997 
-1011 ILTTNGTIQYG
+1011 
-1022 VYQSYLWD
+1022 
-1030 LINYKG
+1030 
-1036 DKAISHVEVGNNT
+1036 
-1049 YDVTFDINGQ
+1049 
-1059 DETLQETFSNKS
+1059 
-1071 ITTQF
+1071 
-1076 LGDDL
+1076 
-1081 QAKAKATYQQ
+1081 
-1091 DLNNS
+1091 
-1096 QSALSNA
+1096 
-1103 TNDNKIASADTGYTN
+1103 
-1118 NQNTTIKQDAQNL
+1118 
-1131 EHTSQQIAK
+1131 
-1140 DEQALQGDLNKLKQ
+1140 
-1154 LANSSFNEQAFN
+1154 
-1166 QAQSK
+1166 
-1171 EQQDEQT
+1171 
-1178 LQNEEETFSSEQE
+1178 
-1191 GLEKA
+1191 
-1196 LANAKP
+1196 
-1202 ASPTPTP
+1202 
-1209 TPTPT
+1209 
-1214 PSPTPNPT
+1214 
-1222 PTKHTA
+1222 
-1228 PNKVPPTPPTQN
+1228 
-1240 LPTTNVWN
+1240 
-1248 GVYWLQNQTYS
+1248 
-1259 QKGVYYIDP
+1259 
-1268 NLSGQS
+1268 
-1274 GQSANT
+1274 
-1280 LSTYTANLLGRSF
+1280 TANLFGRSF

-1322 GFGYIIGT
+1322 GFGYITGT

-1345 EGVSGSDGGGANI
+1345 EGVSNSDGGGANI

-1385 GASQHSYATFDA
+1385 GASQHSYAAFDA
-1397 TNNISVTNS
+1397 MNNISVTDS

-1416 SFNAK
+1416 SFSAK

-1448 SLSFNNSRLNGGAV
+1448 SLSFSNSRLNGGAV
-1462 YNLWANSLIFNN
+1462 YNLQANSLIFNN

-1489 FNATTQLLGNTSF
+1489 FNATTQLLGNTNF

-1508 LLNFNGDTTLQN
+1508 LLNFNGDTTLQD
-1520 NANITLGNKSQTAF
+1520 NANITLGNKSQAAF
-1534 KNSLTL
+1534 KNFLTL

-1545 LSLDNQSVLNASG
+1545 LSLDNQSVLNANG
-1558 ASAFNNQASLNIYNG
+1558 TSAFNNQASLNIYNG

-1578 NSLFFNGATLSLNAN
+1578 NSLFFNGGTLSLNAN

-1599 SASFSN
+1599 NASFSN

-1614 VLSVSNASSLN
+1614 VLSASNTSSLN

-1631 GASQATFG
+1631 GTSQADFG
-1639 GNTTIDAASFNFDSA
+1639 GNTTIDTASFNFDSA

-1667 LNFNGYAPSLSKA
+1667 LNFNGYAPSLTKA

-1738 MKIQNATYSDNN
+1738 MKIQNATYSGNN

-1805 QNPTGYSYDYSD
+1805 QNPTGYDYDYSD

-1826 SNIKGLFTP
+1826 SSIKGLFTP

-1849 FNQPLNSLNI
+1849 FNQPLDSLNI

-1887 ETNQLDNITSI
+1887 ESNQLDNITNI
-1898 NEVLQLLDRIKI
+1898 NEVLQLLDKIKI
-1910 TPAQK
+1910 TPTQK

-1925 TDNINQTFSNGN
+1925 TDNINQTFNNGN
-1937 LVIGATQ
+1937 LIIGATQ
-1944 DHVTNSTSS
+1944 DNVTNSTSS

-1999 AKSIYITGTL
+1999 AKSVYITGTL

-2018 GSADITFQSANNL
+2018 GSTDVTFQSANNL
-2031 VLNKANIEA
+2031 VLDKASIEA

-2081 LGNFVENALIPLS
+2081 LGNFIANALSPLS
-2094 KELPSSLQNETLGQL
+2094 KELPASLQNETLGQL
-2109 IGQNNLDNLL
+2109 IGPNNLDDLL

-2163 KGLLNFIGGYMD
+2163 KGLLNFIGGYID
-2175 ASELSSILSV
+2175 ASEISSILSV
-2185 ILKDITNPPTS
+2185 VLKDITNPPTS

-2234 ISQGGLSGIYN
+2234 ISQGGLSGVYN

-2293 NNSSFSNATGGSLNF
+2293 NNSSFSNATGGNLNF
-2308 VANKSIIFNGDNT
+2308 AANKSIIFNGDNT

-2330 LIFASNG
+2330 LTFASND

-2363 QKGEICINLA
+2363 QKGEICVNLA

-2381 SSTNSSVTPTNESL
+2381 SSANSSVTPTNESL

-2423 VIGTLNLNENA
+2423 VIGTLNLNENT
-2434 TLQANNLTIANAF
+2434 TLQANNLTITNAF

-2468 LSTNASGLN
+2468 LSTNSSGLN
-2477 VMGNFNSYGD
+2477 VMGNFNSYGG

-2504 GIATIMTNYNNPLIQ
+2504 GAATIMANNNNPLIQ
-2519 FNTSSKE
+2519 FNISSKE
-2526 TGAYTLIDSAKAIYY
+2526 TGTYTLIDSAKAIYY
-2541 GYNDQITGGSSLDNY
+2541 GYNDQIIGGSSLYNY
-2556 LKLYTLININGKH
+2556 LKLYTLIDINGKH

-2578 YNGQAVS
+2578 YNGQAVN

-2615 VSNAPIN
+2615 VSNDPIN

-2632 IAQIQGIQGVDSIE
+2632 IAQIQGVQSVDSID
-2646 QAGGTQAIN
+2646 QVGGSQAIN

-2695 IANPNFKND
+2695 IANPDFKND

-2725 DTSTFASADFHE
+2725 DTSTFARSDFLE

-2770 VWATGVGGAS
+2770 IWATGVGGAS

-2792 NVGYDRFIKGVIVG
+2792 NIGYDRFIKGVIVG

-2864 LSIINQSYRY
+2864 LSIINQSYKY
-2874 NTWTT
+2874 DTWTT

-2904 AYYYIGMSGLR
+2904 AYYYIGLSGLR

-2984 SYRDGGRYNTFA
+2984 SYRDSGRYNTFA

>member
-1 MAFKKAGLISKFIS
+1 MAFKKARLISKFIS

-25 KKIFK
+25 KKIFT
-30 LNPILKREK
+30 LNQILKREK
-39 PLKRHKKTKSI
+39 PLKRHKKALKPI
-50 KKPFN
+50 KKLSN
-55 KNKSFL
+55 RNKSFL

-67 IGALGGLPHLRAS
+67 IGALGGLSHLRAN
-80 ECRYWSWWSGYH
+80 ECRYWSWSSWNYQ
-92 DKIESGSNSPTHNSY
+92 DNIESGSNSPTHNSY
-107 CLFSSTQ
+107 CLFSSAQ

-137 FNNGTLNVGG
+137 FNGGTLNVGG
-147 NIRFGGTGV
+147 NIRFGGTGI
-156 NGVNVGYITGTYDAQ
+156 NGGDIGYITGTYDAQ
-171 TINFNSSRITTGNSL
+171 TINFNSSHLTTGNSYA
-186 SDGGGATL
+186 DGGGATL
-194 NFNATNRITINQ
+194 NFNAANNITINQ
-206 ASFDNSDAGAQHSYM
+206 ASFDNSDAGTQKSYM

-227 INVSGSSFTDDTNGG
+227 IKVSSSSFKDDTNGG
-242 FSFSGNNNNSAI
+242 FSFSGNSNNSTI
-254 SFNKTKFNQGTYNFT
+254 SFNQTNFNQGTYNFS
-269 NSANLSFNNSNFNQ
+269 NSATLSFNNSNFNQ
-283 STYNFNS
+283 GTYHFNS
-290 LQSTFNNSTFNQGTY
+290 AQSTFENSSFNQGTY
-305 NFTDNTSFNNDTFNQ
+305 NFNDSVSFNNNTFNQ
-320 GTYNFN
+320 GTYHFN
-326 TSKVSFSGAN
+326 TSKVSFSGIN

-341 SPFASLKGSVSFG
+341 SPFASLKGSVSFN
-354 SGAVFNLNQTLNA
+354 SGAIFNLNQTLNN

-378 TIQYGVYQSYLWDLI
+378 AIQYGVYQSYLWDLI

-416 INGQDETLQETFSNK
+416 INGQDETLQETFNK
-431 SITTQFLGDDLQA
+431 QSIITQFLGDDLQQQA
-444 KAKATYQQD
+444 QQTYQEDVANSQNA
-453 LNNSQSALSNATNDN
+453 LNNVTSDNTIANSDTSYTQS
-468 KIASADTGYT
+468 K
-478 NNQNTT
+478 NTT
-484 IKQDAQNLEHTSQ
+484 IAKDAQGLENTNQKIQ
-497 QIAKDEQALQGD
+497 QDEQALEKD
-509 LNKLKQ
+509 LAQIKQ
-515 LANSSF
+515 LANS
-521 NEQAFNQAQSKEQQ
+521 
-535 DEQTLQNE
+535 T
-543 ENTFSSEQ
+543 
-551 EGLEKALANAK
+551 
-562 EQQEQ
+562 
-567 QQAQATYQQD
+567 
-577 LNNSQSALSNATND
+577 
-591 NKIASADT
+591 
-599 DYTKNQNTAIKQDA
+599 
-613 QNLENTS
+613 
-620 QQITQDQK
+620 
-628 DLEQDL
+628 
-634 DKLQQ
+634 
-639 LANSKTGFN
+639 TGFN
-648 EQAFNQAQSTEQ
+648 EQAFNQAQKQEQ
-660 QDEQTLQNE
+660 QDEQTLQNDE
-669 EETFSSEQ
+669 NAFNAEQ
-677 EGLEKALA
+677 EGLKQAIA
-685 NAKHTSPTPTK
+685 NAKPASPTPSHAPTPTK
-696 HTAQNNPPN
+696 HTAPNTPPN
-705 KVSPPTQNL
+705 KVSPTPTPPTQNL

-732 KKGIYY
+732 KQGVYY

-756 YGYLDWFTLK
+756 Y
-766 NKFSVNANNGTLI
+766 
-779 IGNNTESANTKGLIW
+779 
-794 IGDDKGLVYYN
+794 
-805 TGTFNAA
+805 
-812 NIYLTSNL
+812 
-820 KTGNGFSGE
+820 
-829 GATLNFN
+829 
-836 ATNRITINQASFD
+836 
-849 NSDAGAQH
+849 
-857 SYMNFKGSN
+857 
-866 INVSGSSFTD
+866 
-876 DTNGGF
+876 
-882 SFSGNNNNSAISFN
+882 
-896 KTKFN
+896 
-901 QGTYNFTNSAN
+901 
-912 LSFNN
+912 
-917 SNFNQSTYNFNS
+917 
-929 LQSTFNNSTFNQ
+929 
-941 GTYNFTD
+941 
-948 NTSFNNDTFNQGT
+948 
-961 YNFNTSKVSFSGANT
+961 
-976 LNSSSPFASLK
+976 
-987 GSVSFGSGAV
+987 
-997 FNLNQTLNANQTYD
+997 
-1011 ILTTNGTIQYG
+1011 
-1022 VYQSYLWD
+1022 
-1030 LINYKG
+1030 
-1036 DKAISHVEVGNNT
+1036 
-1049 YDVTFDINGQ
+1049 
-1059 DETLQETFSNKS
+1059 
-1071 ITTQF
+1071 
-1076 LGDDL
+1076 
-1081 QAKAKATYQQ
+1081 
-1091 DLNNS
+1091 
-1096 QSALSNA
+1096 
-1103 TNDNKIASADTGYTN
+1103 
-1118 NQNTTIKQDAQNL
+1118 
-1131 EHTSQQIAK
+1131 
-1140 DEQALQGDLNKLKQ
+1140 
-1154 LANSSFNEQAFN
+1154 
-1166 QAQSK
+1166 
-1171 EQQDEQT
+1171 
-1178 LQNEEETFSSEQE
+1178 
-1191 GLEKA
+1191 
-1196 LANAKP
+1196 
-1202 ASPTPTP
+1202 
-1209 TPTPT
+1209 
-1214 PSPTPNPT
+1214 
-1222 PTKHTA
+1222 
-1228 PNKVPPTPPTQN
+1228 
-1240 LPTTNVWN
+1240 
-1248 GVYWLQNQTYS
+1248 
-1259 QKGVYYIDP
+1259 
-1268 NLSGQS
+1268 
-1274 GQSANT
+1274 
-1280 LSTYTANLLGRSF
+1280 TANLFGRSF

-1322 GFGYIIGT
+1322 GFGYITGT
-1330 FNAANIYLTNNFKTG
+1330 FSAANIYLTNNFKTG
-1345 EGVSGSDGGGANI
+1345 EGVSNSDGGGANI

-1371 NYNDAETVTKMIQT
+1371 NYNNAETVTKMIQT
-1385 GASQHSYATFDA
+1385 GASQHSYTTFDA
-1397 TNNISVTNS
+1397 TNNISVTDSN
-1406 SFSDMTWGKF
+1406 FSDMTWGKF
-1416 SFNAK
+1416 SFSAK

-1437 GSSVISANAAN
+1437 GSSTISANASN
-1448 SLSFNNSRLNGGAV
+1448 SLSFVNSRLNGGAV
-1462 YNLWANSLIFNN
+1462 YNLQANSLIFNN

-1520 NANITLGNKSQTAF
+1520 NANITLGNKSQAAF

-1545 LSLDNQSVLNASG
+1545 LSLDNQSVLNVSG

-1578 NSLFFNGATLSLNAN
+1578 NSLFFNGGTLSLNAN

-1614 VLSVSNASSLN
+1614 VLSANNTSSLN

-1631 GASQATFG
+1631 GASQANFG
-1639 GNTTIDAASFNFDSA
+1639 GNTIIDTASFNFDSA

-1667 LNFNGYAPSLSKA
+1667 LNFNGYAPSLTKA

-1841 QTPGTYSP
+1841 QAPGTYSP

-1865 SGNLKTL
+1865 SENLKTL
-1872 LGILSQNSATLKEMI
+1872 LGILSQNSAALKEMI
-1887 ETNQLDNITSI
+1887 ESNQLDNITNI
-1898 NEVLQLLDRIKI
+1898 NEVLQLLDKIKI
-1910 TPAQK
+1910 TQAQK
-1915 QALLE
+1915 RALLE

-1925 TDNINQTFSNGN
+1925 TDNINQIFNNGN
-1937 LVIGATQ
+1937 LIIGATQ
-1944 DHVTNSTSS
+1944 DNVTNSTSS
-1953 IWFGGNGYS
+1953 IWFGGNGYN

-1999 AKSIYITGTL
+1999 AKSIYITGTI

-2018 GSADITFQSANNL
+2018 GSADVTFQSANNL

-2040 QATDNIFNLLGQE
+2040 QATDNIFNLLGQK

-2068 SQMAMEKIKQAGG
+2068 SQVAMEKIKQAGG
-2081 LGNFVENALIPLS
+2081 LGNFIENALSPLS
-2094 KELPSSLQNETLGQL
+2094 KELPASLQNETLGQL
-2109 IGQNNLDNLL
+2109 IGQNNLDDLL

-2125 NAIQNIISKKL
+2125 NEIQNIISKKL

-2163 KGLLNFIGGYMD
+2163 KGLLNFIGGYID
-2175 ASELSSILSV
+2175 ASELSSILGV

-2209 DEFLGQDVVKKL
+2209 NEFLGQDVVKKL

-2234 ISQGGLSGIYN
+2234 ISQGGLSGVYN

-2321 IDFSKYQGA
+2321 IDFSKYQGT
-2330 LIFASNG
+2330 LIFASND

-2363 QKGEICINLA
+2363 QKGEICVNLA
-2373 NCPTTKNS
+2373 SCPTTKNS

-2434 TLQANNLTIANAF
+2434 ALQANNLTITNAF
-2447 NNASNSTANINGD
+2447 NNASNSTANINGN

-2504 GIATIMTNYNNPLIQ
+2504 GSATIMANNNNPLIQ

-2526 TGAYTLIDSAKAIYY
+2526 AGVYTLIDSAKAIYY
-2541 GYNDQITGGSSLDNY
+2541 GYNNQITGGSSLDNY
-2556 LKLYTLININGKH
+2556 LKLYTLIDINGKH

-2585 IKDGGLIVGF
+2585 VKDGGLVVGF

-2615 VSNAPIN
+2615 VSNDPIN

-2632 IAQIQGIQGVDSIE
+2632 IAQIQGTQGVDSID
-2646 QAGGTQAIN
+2646 QAGGNQAIN

-2695 IANPNFKND
+2695 IANPDFKND

-2725 DTSTFASADFHE
+2725 DTSTFARSDFLE

-2806 GYAAYGYSGFHANIT
+2806 GYAAYGYSGFHGNIT

-2864 LSIINQSYRY
+2864 LSIINQSYKY
-2874 NTWTT
+2874 DTWTT

-2899 PQIGL
+2899 PQVGL
-2904 AYYYIGMSGLR
+2904 SYYYIGLSSLR

>member
-1 MAFKKAGLISKFIS
+1 MAFKKARLISRFIS

-30 LNPILKREK
+30 LNQILKCEK
-39 PLKRHKKTKSI
+39 PLKRHKKALKPI
-50 KKPFN
+50 KKLSN
-55 KNKSFL
+55 RNKSFL

-67 IGALGGLPHLRAS
+67 IGVLGGLSHLRAS
-80 ECRYWSWWSGYH
+80 ECRYWSWSSWNYQ
-92 DKIESGSNSPTHNSY
+92 DNIESGPNSPTHNSY

-156 NGVNVGYITGTYDAQ
+156 NGGDVGYITGTYDAQ
-171 TINFNSSRITTGNSL
+171 TINFNSSRITTGNSF
-186 SDGGGATL
+186 STGGGATL
-194 NFNATNRITINQ
+194 NFNATNHITINQ
-206 ASFDNSDAGAQHSYM
+206 ASFDNSDAGTQHSYM
-221 NFKGSN
+221 NFSGSN

-254 SFNKTKFNQGTYNFT
+254 SFNKTNFNQGTYKFI
-269 NSANLSFNNSNFNQ
+269 NSANLSF
-283 STYNFNS
+283 T
-290 LQSTFNNSTFNQGTY
+290 NSTFNQGTY
-305 NFTDNTSFNNDTFNQ
+305 NFNSAQSVFNNSNFNQGTYHFTDNASFNNDTFNQ
-320 GTYNFN
+320 GAYSFN

-354 SGAVFNLNQTLNA
+354 SGAIFNLNQTLNN

-378 TIQYGVYQSYLWDLI
+378 AIQYGVYQSYLWDLI

-416 INGQDETLQETFSNK
+416 INGQDETLQETFNK
-431 SITTQFLGDDLQA
+431 QSIITQFLGDNLQQQA
-444 KAKATYQQD
+444 QQTYQEDVANSQNA
-453 LNNSQSALSNATNDN
+453 LNNVTSDN
-468 KIASADTGYT
+468 TIANNDTGYT
-478 NNQNTT
+478 QSKNATVA
-484 IKQDAQNLEHTSQ
+484 KDAQDLENTNQKIQ
-497 QIAKDEQALQGD
+497 QDERALEKDLAQI
-509 LNKLKQ
+509 KQ
-515 LANSSF
+515 LANS
-521 NEQAFNQAQSKEQQ
+521 
-535 DEQTLQNE
+535 T
-543 ENTFSSEQ
+543 
-551 EGLEKALANAK
+551 
-562 EQQEQ
+562 
-567 QQAQATYQQD
+567 
-577 LNNSQSALSNATND
+577 
-591 NKIASADT
+591 
-599 DYTKNQNTAIKQDA
+599 
-613 QNLENTS
+613 
-620 QQITQDQK
+620 
-628 DLEQDL
+628 
-634 DKLQQ
+634 
-639 LANSKTGFN
+639 TGFN
-648 EQAFNQAQSTEQ
+648 EQAFNQAQKQEQ
-660 QDEQTLQNE
+660 QDEQTLQNDE
-669 EETFSSEQ
+669 NAFNAEQ
-677 EGLEKALA
+677 EGLEQAIA
-685 NAKHTSPTPTK
+685 NAKHVSPTPNPTPSPTPTPTK
-696 HTAQNNPPN
+696 HTAPNTPPSQ
-705 KVSPPTQNL
+705 VPPTPTQN
-714 PTTNVWNGVYNF
+714 PPAESVWSGVYWL
-726 QNQTYS
+726 QNKTYS
-732 KKGIYY
+732 NKGIYY

-756 YGYLDWFTLK
+756 YTANLLGRSFG
-766 NKFSVNANNGTLI
+766 VNANNGTLI
-779 IGNNTESANTKGLIW
+779 IGNNTEN
-794 IGDDKGLVYYN
+794 
-805 TGTFNAA
+805 
-812 NIYLTSNL
+812 
-820 KTGNGFSGE
+820 
-829 GATLNFN
+829 
-836 ATNRITINQASFD
+836 
-849 NSDAGAQH
+849 
-857 SYMNFKGSN
+857 
-866 INVSGSSFTD
+866 
-876 DTNGGF
+876 
-882 SFSGNNNNSAISFN
+882 
-896 KTKFN
+896 
-901 QGTYNFTNSAN
+901 
-912 LSFNN
+912 
-917 SNFNQSTYNFNS
+917 
-929 LQSTFNNSTFNQ
+929 
-941 GTYNFTD
+941 
-948 NTSFNNDTFNQGT
+948 
-961 YNFNTSKVSFSGANT
+961 
-976 LNSSSPFASLK
+976 
-987 GSVSFGSGAV
+987 
-997 FNLNQTLNANQTYD
+997 
-1011 ILTTNGTIQYG
+1011 
-1022 VYQSYLWD
+1022 
-1030 LINYKG
+1030 
-1036 DKAISHVEVGNNT
+1036 
-1049 YDVTFDINGQ
+1049 
-1059 DETLQETFSNKS
+1059 
-1071 ITTQF
+1071 
-1076 LGDDL
+1076 
-1081 QAKAKATYQQ
+1081 
-1091 DLNNS
+1091 
-1096 QSALSNA
+1096 
-1103 TNDNKIASADTGYTN
+1103 
-1118 NQNTTIKQDAQNL
+1118 
-1131 EHTSQQIAK
+1131 
-1140 DEQALQGDLNKLKQ
+1140 
-1154 LANSSFNEQAFN
+1154 
-1166 QAQSK
+1166 
-1171 EQQDEQT
+1171 
-1178 LQNEEETFSSEQE
+1178 
-1191 GLEKA
+1191 
-1196 LANAKP
+1196 
-1202 ASPTPTP
+1202 
-1209 TPTPT
+1209 
-1214 PSPTPNPT
+1214 
-1222 PTKHTA
+1222 
-1228 PNKVPPTPPTQN
+1228 
-1240 LPTTNVWN
+1240 
-1248 GVYWLQNQTYS
+1248 
-1259 QKGVYYIDP
+1259 
-1268 NLSGQS
+1268 
-1274 GQSANT
+1274 
-1280 LSTYTANLLGRSF
+1280 
-1293 GVNIQNGTLIIGNN
+1293 
-1307 TESVNDNGLIWIGHG
+1307 VNDNGLIWIGHG
-1322 GFGYIIGT
+1322 GFGYITGT
-1330 FNAANIYLTNNFKTG
+1330 FSAANIYLTNNFKTG

-1371 NYNDAETVTKMIQT
+1371 NYNNAETVTKMIQT
-1385 GASQHSYATFDA
+1385 GASQHSYTTFDA

-1437 GSSVISANAAN
+1437 GSSTISANASN
-1448 SLSFNNSRLNGGAV
+1448 SLSFIDSRLNGGAI
-1462 YNLWANSLIFNN
+1462 YNLQANSLIFNN

-1520 NANITLGNKSQTAF
+1520 NANITLGNKSQAAF

-1545 LSLDNQSVLNASG
+1545 LSLDNQSVLNANG

-1573 SQATF
+1573 SQAAF
-1578 NSLFFNGATLSLNAN
+1578 NSLFFNGGTLSLNAS

-1614 VLSVSNASSLN
+1614 VLSANNTSSLN

-1631 GASQATFG
+1631 GASQANFG
-1639 GNTTIDAASFNFDSA
+1639 GNTTIDTASFNFDSA
-1654 SSLSFNNLTANGA
+1654 SSLNFNNLTANGA
-1667 LNFNGYAPSLSKA
+1667 LNFNGYAPSLTKA

-1738 MKIQNATYSDNN
+1738 MKIQNAAYSDNN

-1817 NQAGTYYLT
+1817 NQVGTYYLT

-1841 QTPGTYSP
+1841 QAPGTYSP

-1865 SGNLKTL
+1865 SENLKTL

-1887 ETNQLDNITSI
+1887 ESNQLDNITNI
-1898 NEVLQLLDRIKI
+1898 NEVLQLLDKIKI
-1910 TPAQK
+1910 TQAQK

-1925 TDNINQTFSNGN
+1925 TDNINQTFNNGN
-1937 LVIGATQ
+1937 LIIGATQ
-1944 DHVTNSTSS
+1944 DNVTNSTSS

-1962 SPCALDSATC
+1962 SPCVLDSATC

-1999 AKSIYITGTL
+1999 AKSIYITGTI

-2018 GSADITFQSANNL
+2018 GSADVTFQSANNL

-2040 QATDNIFNLLGQE
+2040 QATDNIFNLLGQK

-2081 LGNFVENALIPLS
+2081 LGNFIENALSPLS
-2094 KELPSSLQNETLGQL
+2094 KELPASLQDETLGQL

-2163 KGLLNFIGGYMD
+2163 KGLLNFIGGYID

-2185 ILKDITNPPTS
+2185 VLKDITNPPTS

-2209 DEFLGQDVVKKL
+2209 NEFLGQDVVKKL

-2234 ISQGGLSGIYN
+2234 ISQGGLSGVYN

-2308 VANKSIIFNGDNT
+2308 IANKSIIFNGDNT

-2363 QKGEICINLA
+2363 QKGEICVNLA

-2404 LGVIASN
+2404 LGTIASN
-2411 GAIDLSQVKNNS
+2411 GAIDLSQVTNNS

-2434 TLQANNLTIANAF
+2434 ALQANNLTITNAF
-2447 NNASNSTANINGD
+2447 NNASNSTANINGN

-2468 LSTNASGLN
+2468 LSTNANGLN

-2504 GIATIMTNYNNPLIQ
+2504 GNATIMANNNNPLIQ
-2519 FNTSSKE
+2519 FNASSKE
-2526 TGAYTLIDSAKAIYY
+2526 TGTYTLIDSAKAIYY
-2541 GYNDQITGGSSLDNY
+2541 GYNNQITGGSSLDNY
-2556 LKLYTLININGKH
+2556 LKLYALIDINGKR

-2585 IKDGGLIVGF
+2585 VKDGGLVVGF

-2615 VSNAPIN
+2615 VSNDPIN

-2632 IAQIQGIQGVDSIE
+2632 IAQIQGVQSVDSID
-2646 QAGGTQAIN
+2646 QAGGNQAIN

-2874 NTWTT
+2874 DTWTT

-2899 PQIGL
+2899 PQVGL
-2904 AYYYIGMSGLR
+2904 SYYYIGLSGLR

>member
-1 MAFKKAGLISKFIS
+1 MAFEKAGLISKFIS

-30 LNPILKREK
+30 LNLILKREK
-39 PLKRHKKTKSI
+39 PLSHKKTKSV

-55 KNKSFL
+55 KNRPFL

-67 IGALGGLPHLRAS
+67 IGMLGGLSHLRAS
-80 ECRYWSWWSGYH
+80 ECRYWSWSSWSYH
-92 DKIESGSNSPTHNSY
+92 DNIESGSNSPTHNSY
-107 CLFSSTQ
+107 CLFSSAQ

-124 TTYSAGGASFTQK
+124 TTYSAGEASFTQK

-156 NGVNVGYITGTYDAQ
+156 NGGNLGYITGTYDAQ
-171 TINFNSSRITTGNSL
+171 TINFNSSRITTGNSF
-186 SDGGGATL
+186 STGGGATL
-194 NFNATNRITINQ
+194 NFNATNHITINQ
-206 ASFDNSDAGAQHSYM
+206 ASFDNSDAGTQHSYM

-254 SFNKTKFNQGTYNFT
+254 SFNKTNFNQGTYKFTNSANLNFNNSAFNQGTYSFNSAQSVFENSNFNQGTYNF
-269 NSANLSFNNSNFNQ
+269 NNNA
-283 STYNFNS
+283 
-290 LQSTFNNSTFNQGTY
+290 
-305 NFTDNTSFNNDTFNQ
+305 SFNNDTFNQ

-354 SGAVFNLNQTLNA
+354 SGAVFNLNQTLNS

-404 EVGNNTYDVTFD
+404 GVGNNTYDVTFD
-416 INGQDETLQETFSNK
+416 INGQDETLQETFSNQ

-444 KAKATYQQD
+444 KAQKTYQQD
-453 LNNSQSALSNATNDN
+453 LSNSQSALNNAASDN
-468 KIASADTGYT
+468 KIA
-478 NNQNTT
+478 
-484 IKQDAQNLEHTSQ
+484 
-497 QIAKDEQALQGD
+497 
-509 LNKLKQ
+509 
-515 LANSSF
+515 NS
-521 NEQAFNQAQSKEQQ
+521 
-535 DEQTLQNE
+535 
-543 ENTFSSEQ
+543 
-551 EGLEKALANAK
+551 
-562 EQQEQ
+562 
-567 QQAQATYQQD
+567 
-577 LNNSQSALSNATND
+577 
-591 NKIASADT
+591 DT
-599 DYTKNQNTAIKQDA
+599 DYTKSSNPTINKDA
-613 QNLENTS
+613 QNLENTN
-620 QQITQDQK
+620 QQIAQD
-628 DLEQDL
+628 EQALQGDL

-648 EQAFNQAQSTEQ
+648 QQAFKNAQSTEQ
-660 QDEQTLQNE
+660 QDLQTLQENE
-669 EETFSSEQ
+669 NTFSSEQ
-677 EGLEKALA
+677 EGLEKAIA
-685 NAKHTSPTPTK
+685 NAKPTSPTPSPTPTPTK
-696 HTAQNNPPN
+696 HTAPNTPPN
-705 KVSPPTQNL
+705 KVPPTPPTQNL
-714 PTTNVWNGVYNF
+714 PTTNVWSGVYWL

-732 KKGIYY
+732 KQGVYY

-756 YGYLDWFTLK
+756 YTANLLGRS
-766 NKFSVNANNGTLI
+766 FSVNANNGTLI
-779 IGNNTESANTKGLIW
+779 IGNNK
-794 IGDDKGLVYYN
+794 
-805 TGTFNAA
+805 
-812 NIYLTSNL
+812 
-820 KTGNGFSGE
+820 
-829 GATLNFN
+829 
-836 ATNRITINQASFD
+836 
-849 NSDAGAQH
+849 
-857 SYMNFKGSN
+857 
-866 INVSGSSFTD
+866 
-876 DTNGGF
+876 
-882 SFSGNNNNSAISFN
+882 
-896 KTKFN
+896 
-901 QGTYNFTNSAN
+901 
-912 LSFNN
+912 
-917 SNFNQSTYNFNS
+917 
-929 LQSTFNNSTFNQ
+929 
-941 GTYNFTD
+941 
-948 NTSFNNDTFNQGT
+948 
-961 YNFNTSKVSFSGANT
+961 
-976 LNSSSPFASLK
+976 
-987 GSVSFGSGAV
+987 
-997 FNLNQTLNANQTYD
+997 
-1011 ILTTNGTIQYG
+1011 
-1022 VYQSYLWD
+1022 
-1030 LINYKG
+1030 
-1036 DKAISHVEVGNNT
+1036 
-1049 YDVTFDINGQ
+1049 
-1059 DETLQETFSNKS
+1059 
-1071 ITTQF
+1071 
-1076 LGDDL
+1076 
-1081 QAKAKATYQQ
+1081 
-1091 DLNNS
+1091 
-1096 QSALSNA
+1096 
-1103 TNDNKIASADTGYTN
+1103 
-1118 NQNTTIKQDAQNL
+1118 
-1131 EHTSQQIAK
+1131 
-1140 DEQALQGDLNKLKQ
+1140 
-1154 LANSSFNEQAFN
+1154 
-1166 QAQSK
+1166 
-1171 EQQDEQT
+1171 
-1178 LQNEEETFSSEQE
+1178 
-1191 GLEKA
+1191 
-1196 LANAKP
+1196 
-1202 ASPTPTP
+1202 
-1209 TPTPT
+1209 
-1214 PSPTPNPT
+1214 
-1222 PTKHTA
+1222 
-1228 PNKVPPTPPTQN
+1228 
-1240 LPTTNVWN
+1240 
-1248 GVYWLQNQTYS
+1248 
-1259 QKGVYYIDP
+1259 
-1268 NLSGQS
+1268 
-1274 GQSANT
+1274 
-1280 LSTYTANLLGRSF
+1280 
-1293 GVNIQNGTLIIGNN
+1293 
-1307 TESVNDNGLIWIGHG
+1307 ESVNDNGLIWIGHG
-1322 GFGYIIGT
+1322 GFGYITGT
-1330 FNAANIYLTNNFKTG
+1330 FNATNIYLTNNFKTG

-1385 GASQHSYATFDA
+1385 GASQHSYAAFDA
-1397 TNNISVTNS
+1397 TNNINVTNS

-1416 SFNAK
+1416 SFSAK

-1480 VLYSRGTSN
+1480 VLYSRGASN

-1520 NANITLGNKSQTAF
+1520 NANITLGNKSQATF

-1545 LSLDNQSVLNASG
+1545 LSLDNQSVLNANG

-1578 NSLFFNGATLSLNAN
+1578 NSLFFNGGILSLNAN

-1614 VLSVSNASSLN
+1614 VLSASNTSSLN

-1631 GASQATFG
+1631 GTSQANFG
-1639 GNTTIDAASFNFDSA
+1639 GNTTINTASFNFDSA

-1872 LGILSQNSATLKEMI
+1872 LGILSQNSAALKEMI
-1887 ETNQLDNITSI
+1887 ESNQLDNITSI
-1898 NEVLQLLDRIKI
+1898 NEVLQLLDKIKI

-1944 DHVTNSTSS
+1944 DNVTNSTSS

-2018 GSADITFQSANNL
+2018 GSADVTFQSTNNL
-2031 VLNKANIEA
+2031 VLDKANIEA

-2068 SQMAMEKIKQAGG
+2068 SQVAMEKIKQAGG
-2081 LGNFVENALIPLS
+2081 LGNFVENALSPLS
-2094 KELPSSLQNETLGQL
+2094 KELPTSLQNETLGQL

-2163 KGLLNFIGGYMD
+2163 KGLLNFIGGYID

-2196 LQKDIGVVANDLL
+2196 LQKNIGVVANDLL
-2209 DEFLGQDVVKKL
+2209 NEFLGQDVVKKL

-2234 ISQGGLSGIYN
+2234 ISQGGLSGVYN

-2256 QNALKEND
+2256 QNTLKEND

-2373 NCPTTKNS
+2373 NCPATKNS

-2423 VIGTLNLNENA
+2423 VIGTLNLNKNA
-2434 TLQANNLTIANAF
+2434 TLQANNLTITNAF
-2447 NNASNSTANINGD
+2447 NNASNSTANINGN

-2468 LSTNASGLN
+2468 LNTNASGLN
-2477 VMGNFNSYGD
+2477 VMGNFNSYGG

-2504 GIATIMTNYNNPLIQ
+2504 GSATIMANNNNPLIQ

-2526 TGAYTLIDSAKAIYY
+2526 AGAYTLIDSAKAIYY

-2556 LKLYTLININGKH
+2556 LKLYTLIDINGKR
-2569 MVMTDNGLT
+2569 MVMAGNGLT
-2578 YNGQAVS
+2578 YNGQSVS
-2585 IKDGGLIVGF
+2585 IKDGGLVVGF

-2615 VSNAPIN
+2615 VSNDPIN

-2632 IAQIQGIQGVDSIE
+2632 IAQIQGTQGVDSID

-2695 IANPNFKND
+2695 IANPDFKND

-2792 NVGYDRFIKGVIVG
+2792 NIGYDRFIKGVIVG

-2864 LSIINQSYRY
+2864 LSIINQSYKY

-2904 AYYYIGMSGLR
+2904 AYYYIGLSGLR

>member
-1 MAFKKAGLISKFIS
+1 MAFKKAGLISKFIL

-30 LNPILKREK
+30 LNQILKREK
-39 PLKRHKKTKSI
+39 PLSHKKTKSI

-67 IGALGGLPHLRAS
+67 IGALGGLSHLRAS
-80 ECRYWSWWSGYH
+80 ECRYWSWSSWNYQ
-92 DKIESGSNSPTHNSY
+92 DNIESGPNSPTHNSY
-107 CLFSSTQ
+107 CLFSSAQ

-124 TTYSAGGASFTQK
+124 TTYSPGEASFTQK

-147 NIRFGGTGV
+147 NIRFGGTGI
-156 NGVNVGYITGTYDAQ
+156 NGGDVGYITGTYDAQ
-171 TINFNSSRITTGNSL
+171 TINFNSSRITTGNSF
-186 SDGGGATL
+186 STGGGATL
-194 NFNATNRITINQ
+194 NFNATNHITINQ
-206 ASFDNSDAGAQHSYM
+206 ANFDNGDAGTQHSYM
-221 NFKGSN
+221 NFSGSN
-227 INVSGSSFTDDTNGG
+227 INVISSSFTDDTNGG
-242 FSFSGNNNNSAI
+242 FSFSGNGTNSNL
-254 SFNKTKFNQGTYNFT
+254 SFNQTNFNQGTYKFT
-269 NSANLSFNNSNFNQ
+269 NSANLN
-283 STYNFNS
+283 
-290 LQSTFNNSTFNQGTY
+290 FNNSTFNQGTY
-305 NFTDNTSFNNDTFNQ
+305 NFSSTQSVFENSNFNQGTYSFTDNTGLNFNNDTFNQ
-320 GTYNFN
+320 GTYSFN
-326 TSKVSFSGAN
+326 VSKVSFSGAN

-341 SPFASLKGSVSFG
+341 SPFASLKGNVSFG
-354 SGAVFNLNQTLNA
+354 SDVIFNLNQTLNS

-372 ILTTNG
+372 ILTTNK

-404 EVGNNTYDVTFD
+404 EVGSNTYDVTFD
-416 INGQDETLQETFSNK
+416 INGQDETLQETFNNQ

-444 KAKATYQQD
+444 KAQATYQQD
-453 LNNSQSALSNATNDN
+453 LSNSQTALNNATSDN
-468 KIASADTGYT
+468 KIASNDTSYT

-484 IKQDAQNLEHTSQ
+484 IKKDAQS
-497 QIAKDEQALQGD
+497 
-509 LNKLKQ
+509 
-515 LANSSF
+515 
-521 NEQAFNQAQSKEQQ
+521 
-535 DEQTLQNE
+535 
-543 ENTFSSEQ
+543 
-551 EGLEKALANAK
+551 
-562 EQQEQ
+562 
-567 QQAQATYQQD
+567 
-577 LNNSQSALSNATND
+577 
-591 NKIASADT
+591 
-599 DYTKNQNTAIKQDA
+599 
-613 QNLENTS
+613 LENTS
-620 QQITQDQK
+620 QQIAQDQK

-634 DKLQQ
+634 DNLKQ
-639 LANSKTGFN
+639 LANSPTGFN
-648 EQAFNQAQSTEQ
+648 QQAFKNAQSTEQ
-660 QDEQTLQNE
+660 QDLQTLQENE
-669 EETFSSEQ
+669 NTFNSEQ
-677 EGLEKALA
+677 EGLEKAIA
-685 NAKHTSPTPTK
+685 NAKPTSPTPTPTK
-696 HTAQNNPPN
+696 HTAPNTPPN
-705 KVSPPTQNL
+705 KAPPTPPTQNL
-714 PTTNVWNGVYNF
+714 PTTNVWSGVYWL

-732 KKGIYY
+732 KQGVYY

-756 YGYLDWFTLK
+756 Y
-766 NKFSVNANNGTLI
+766 
-779 IGNNTESANTKGLIW
+779 
-794 IGDDKGLVYYN
+794 
-805 TGTFNAA
+805 
-812 NIYLTSNL
+812 
-820 KTGNGFSGE
+820 
-829 GATLNFN
+829 
-836 ATNRITINQASFD
+836 
-849 NSDAGAQH
+849 
-857 SYMNFKGSN
+857 
-866 INVSGSSFTD
+866 
-876 DTNGGF
+876 
-882 SFSGNNNNSAISFN
+882 
-896 KTKFN
+896 
-901 QGTYNFTNSAN
+901 
-912 LSFNN
+912 
-917 SNFNQSTYNFNS
+917 
-929 LQSTFNNSTFNQ
+929 
-941 GTYNFTD
+941 
-948 NTSFNNDTFNQGT
+948 
-961 YNFNTSKVSFSGANT
+961 
-976 LNSSSPFASLK
+976 
-987 GSVSFGSGAV
+987 
-997 FNLNQTLNANQTYD
+997 
-1011 ILTTNGTIQYG
+1011 
-1022 VYQSYLWD
+1022 
-1030 LINYKG
+1030 
-1036 DKAISHVEVGNNT
+1036 
-1049 YDVTFDINGQ
+1049 
-1059 DETLQETFSNKS
+1059 
-1071 ITTQF
+1071 
-1076 LGDDL
+1076 
-1081 QAKAKATYQQ
+1081 
-1091 DLNNS
+1091 
-1096 QSALSNA
+1096 
-1103 TNDNKIASADTGYTN
+1103 
-1118 NQNTTIKQDAQNL
+1118 
-1131 EHTSQQIAK
+1131 
-1140 DEQALQGDLNKLKQ
+1140 
-1154 LANSSFNEQAFN
+1154 
-1166 QAQSK
+1166 
-1171 EQQDEQT
+1171 
-1178 LQNEEETFSSEQE
+1178 
-1191 GLEKA
+1191 
-1196 LANAKP
+1196 
-1202 ASPTPTP
+1202 
-1209 TPTPT
+1209 
-1214 PSPTPNPT
+1214 
-1222 PTKHTA
+1222 
-1228 PNKVPPTPPTQN
+1228 
-1240 LPTTNVWN
+1240 
-1248 GVYWLQNQTYS
+1248 
-1259 QKGVYYIDP
+1259 
-1268 NLSGQS
+1268 
-1274 GQSANT
+1274 
-1280 LSTYTANLLGRSF
+1280 TANLLGRSF
-1293 GVNIQNGTLIIGNN
+1293 SVNANNGTLIIGNN

-1322 GFGYIIGT
+1322 GFGYITGT

-1385 GASQHSYATFDA
+1385 GASQHSYAAFDA
-1397 TNNISVTNS
+1397 ANNISVTNS

-1520 NANITLGNKSQTAF
+1520 NANITLGNKSQAAF

-1545 LSLDNQSVLNASG
+1545 LSLDNQSVLNANS
-1558 ASAFNNQASLNIYNG
+1558 ASVFNNQASLNIYNG

-1578 NSLFFNGATLSLNAN
+1578 DSLFFNGGIISLNAN

-1599 SASFSN
+1599 STSFSN

-1614 VLSVSNASSLN
+1614 VLSASNTSSLN

-1631 GASQATFG
+1631 GASQANFG
-1639 GNTTIDAASFNFDSA
+1639 GNTTIDTASFNFDSA

-1667 LNFNGYAPSLSKA
+1667 LNFDGYAPSLTKA

-1768 ESIKNGDLTI
+1768 ESVKNGDLTI

-1817 NQAGTYYLT
+1817 NQVGTYYLT

-1887 ETNQLDNITSI
+1887 ESNQLDNITSI
-1898 NEVLQLLDRIKI
+1898 NEVLQLLDEIKI

-1925 TDNINQTFSNGN
+1925 TDNINQTFNNGN

-1944 DHVTNSTSS
+1944 DNVTNSTSS

-2009 GSGNAFESG
+2009 GSANAFESG
-2018 GSADITFQSANNL
+2018 GSADVTFQSANNL
-2031 VLNKANIEA
+2031 VLDKANIEA

-2068 SQMAMEKIKQAGG
+2068 SQVAMEKIKQAGG
-2081 LGNFVENALIPLS
+2081 LGNFVENALSPLS
-2094 KELPSSLQNETLGQL
+2094 KELPASLQNETLGQL

-2125 NAIQNIISKKL
+2125 NEIQNIISKKL

-2163 KGLLNFIGGYMD
+2163 KGLLNFIGGYID

-2209 DEFLGQDVVKKL
+2209 NEFLGQDVVKKL

-2234 ISQGGLSGIYN
+2234 ISQGGLSGVYN

-2395 SVRANNFTF
+2395 SVHANNFTF

-2423 VIGTLNLNENA
+2423 VISTLNLNENA
-2434 TLQANNLTIANAF
+2434 TLQANNLTITNAF
-2447 NNASNSTANINGD
+2447 NNASNSTANIDGD

-2468 LSTNASGLN
+2468 LSTNASGLD
-2477 VMGNFNSYGD
+2477 VMGNFDSYGD

-2492 SHSVSHAIINAQ
+2492 NHSASHAIINAQ
-2504 GIATIMTNYNNPLIQ
+2504 GIATIMANNNNPLIQ

-2526 TGAYTLIDSAKAIYY
+2526 TGTYTLIDSAKAIYY
-2541 GYNDQITGGSSLDNY
+2541 GYNDQITGGNSLDNY
-2556 LKLYTLININGKH
+2556 LKLYTLIDINGKR

-2578 YNGQAVS
+2578 YNGQAVN

-2615 VSNAPIN
+2615 VSNDPIN

-2632 IAQIQGIQGVDSIE
+2632 IAQIQGTQGVDSID

-2695 IANPNFKND
+2695 IANPDFKND

-2761 SQRNRVKNN
+2761 SQRNKVKNN

-2792 NVGYDRFIKGVIVG
+2792 NIGYDRFIKGVIVG

-2864 LSIINQSYRY
+2864 LSIINQSYKY
-2874 NTWTT
+2874 DTWTT

-2904 AYYYIGMSGLR
+2904 AYYYIGLSGLR

>member
-1 MAFKKAGLISKFIS
+1 MAFKKAGLISKFIL

-39 PLKRHKKTKSI
+39 PLSHKKTKSV

-55 KNKSFL
+55 KNRSFL

-67 IGALGGLPHLRAS
+67 IGALGGLSHLRAS
-80 ECRYWSWWSGYH
+80 ECRYWSWSSWGYH
-92 DKIESGSNSPTHNSY
+92 DNIESGSNSPTHNSY
-107 CLFSSTQ
+107 CLFSSAQ

-156 NGVNVGYITGTYDAQ
+156 NGGNLGYITGTYDAQ
-171 TINFNSSRITTGNSL
+171 TINFNSSRITTGNSF
-186 SDGGGATL
+186 STGGGATL
-194 NFNATNRITINQ
+194 NFNAANHITINQ
-206 ASFDNSDAGAQHSYM
+206 ASFDNSDAGTQHSYM
-221 NFKGSN
+221 NFSGSN
-227 INVSGSSFTDDTNGG
+227 INVSDSSFTDDTDGG
-242 FSFSGNNNNSAI
+242 FSFSGNGANSNL
-254 SFNKTKFNQGTYNFT
+254 SFNQTSFNQGTYKFT
-269 NSANLSFNNSNFNQ
+269 NSANLN
-283 STYNFNS
+283 
-290 LQSTFNNSTFNQGTY
+290 FNNSTFNQGTY
-305 NFTDNTSFNNDTFNQ
+305 NFNSAQSVFENSNFNQGTYSFTDNTGLNFNNDTFNQ
-320 GTYNFN
+320 GTYSFN
-326 TSKVSFSGAN
+326 ASKVSFSGAN

-354 SGAVFNLNQTLNA
+354 SGAIFNLNQTLNS

-372 ILTTNG
+372 ILTTNK

-404 EVGNNTYDVTFD
+404 EVGSNTYDVTFD
-416 INGQDETLQETFSNK
+416 INGQDETLQETFNK
-431 SITTQFLGDDLQA
+431 QAITAQFLGDDLQA

-453 LNNSQSALSNATNDN
+453 LSNSQSALNNATSDN
-468 KIASADTGYT
+468 KIASSDTDYT

-484 IKQDAQNLEHTSQ
+484 IKKDAQS
-497 QIAKDEQALQGD
+497 
-509 LNKLKQ
+509 
-515 LANSSF
+515 
-521 NEQAFNQAQSKEQQ
+521 
-535 DEQTLQNE
+535 
-543 ENTFSSEQ
+543 
-551 EGLEKALANAK
+551 
-562 EQQEQ
+562 
-567 QQAQATYQQD
+567 
-577 LNNSQSALSNATND
+577 
-591 NKIASADT
+591 
-599 DYTKNQNTAIKQDA
+599 
-613 QNLENTS
+613 LENTS
-620 QQITQDQK
+620 QQIAQDKQALK
-628 DLEQDL
+628 GDL

-639 LANSKTGFN
+639 LASSPTGFD

-660 QDEQTLQNE
+660 QDLQTLQENE
-669 EETFSSEQ
+669 KTFNSEQ
-677 EGLEKALA
+677 EGLEKA
-685 NAKHTSPTPTK
+685 
-696 HTAQNNPPN
+696 
-705 KVSPPTQNL
+705 
-714 PTTNVWNGVYNF
+714 
-726 QNQTYS
+726 
-732 KKGIYY
+732 I
-738 IDPNLSGQSG
+738 
-748 QSGNTLST
+748 
-756 YGYLDWFTLK
+756 
-766 NKFSVNANNGTLI
+766 
-779 IGNNTESANTKGLIW
+779 
-794 IGDDKGLVYYN
+794 
-805 TGTFNAA
+805 
-812 NIYLTSNL
+812 
-820 KTGNGFSGE
+820 
-829 GATLNFN
+829 
-836 ATNRITINQASFD
+836 
-849 NSDAGAQH
+849 
-857 SYMNFKGSN
+857 
-866 INVSGSSFTD
+866 
-876 DTNGGF
+876 
-882 SFSGNNNNSAISFN
+882 
-896 KTKFN
+896 
-901 QGTYNFTNSAN
+901 
-912 LSFNN
+912 
-917 SNFNQSTYNFNS
+917 
-929 LQSTFNNSTFNQ
+929 
-941 GTYNFTD
+941 
-948 NTSFNNDTFNQGT
+948 
-961 YNFNTSKVSFSGANT
+961 
-976 LNSSSPFASLK
+976 
-987 GSVSFGSGAV
+987 
-997 FNLNQTLNANQTYD
+997 
-1011 ILTTNGTIQYG
+1011 
-1022 VYQSYLWD
+1022 
-1030 LINYKG
+1030 
-1036 DKAISHVEVGNNT
+1036 
-1049 YDVTFDINGQ
+1049 
-1059 DETLQETFSNKS
+1059 
-1071 ITTQF
+1071 
-1076 LGDDL
+1076 
-1081 QAKAKATYQQ
+1081 
-1091 DLNNS
+1091 
-1096 QSALSNA
+1096 
-1103 TNDNKIASADTGYTN
+1103 
-1118 NQNTTIKQDAQNL
+1118 
-1131 EHTSQQIAK
+1131 
-1140 DEQALQGDLNKLKQ
+1140 
-1154 LANSSFNEQAFN
+1154 
-1166 QAQSK
+1166 
-1171 EQQDEQT
+1171 
-1178 LQNEEETFSSEQE
+1178 
-1191 GLEKA
+1191 
-1196 LANAKP
+1196 ANAKP
-1202 ASPTPTP
+1202 TSPTPTP
-1209 TPTPT
+1209 TKRTAPNTP
-1214 PSPTPNPT
+1214 
-1222 PTKHTA
+1222 

-1240 LPTTNVWN
+1240 LPTTNVWS

-1259 QKGVYYIDP
+1259 KQGIYYIDP

-1280 LSTYTANLLGRSF
+1280 LSTYTANLFGRSF

-1322 GFGYIIGT
+1322 GFGYITGT

-1358 TFKASDNITMDGL
+1358 TFKASDNITMNGL

-1385 GASQHSYATFDA
+1385 GASQHSYAAFDA
-1397 TNNISVTNS
+1397 TNNISVTDS

-1416 SFNAK
+1416 SFSAK

-1448 SLSFNNSRLNGGAV
+1448 SLSFVNSRLNGGAI
-1462 YNLWANSLIFNN
+1462 YNLQANSLIFNN

-1508 LLNFNGDTTLQN
+1508 LLNFNGDTTLQS
-1520 NANITLGNKSQTAF
+1520 NANITLGNKSQAAF

-1540 DNNSN
+1540 NNNSN
-1545 LSLDNQSVLNASG
+1545 LSLDNQSVLNANG
-1558 ASAFNNQASLNIYNG
+1558 TSAFNNQASLNIYNG

-1578 NSLFFNGATLSLNAN
+1578 KSLFFNGGTLSLNAS

-1614 VLSVSNASSLN
+1614 VLNANNTSSLN
-1625 ANINFQ
+1625 VNINFQ
-1631 GASQATFG
+1631 GASQADFG
-1639 GNTTIDAASFNFDSA
+1639 GNTTIDTASFNFDST
-1654 SSLSFNNLTANGA
+1654 SSLNFNNLTANGA
-1667 LNFNGYAPSLSKA
+1667 LNFNGYAPSLTKA

-1841 QTPGTYSP
+1841 QIPGTYSP

-1887 ETNQLDNITSI
+1887 ESNQLDNITSI
-1898 NEVLQLLDRIKI
+1898 NEVLQLLDKIKI

-1944 DHVTNSTSS
+1944 DNVTNSTSS

-1999 AKSIYITGTL
+1999 AKSIYITGTV

-2018 GSADITFQSANNL
+2018 GSADVTFQSANNL

-2068 SQMAMEKIKQAGG
+2068 SQVAMEKIKQAGG
-2081 LGNFVENALIPLS
+2081 LGNFVENALSPLS
-2094 KELPSSLQNETLGQL
+2094 KELPTSLQNETLGQL

-2125 NAIQNIISKKL
+2125 NEIQNIISKKL

-2141 FVTPSIIE
+2141 FVTPSVIE
-2149 NYLAKQSLKSMLDD
+2149 NYLAKQSLESMLDD
-2163 KGLLNFIGGYMD
+2163 KGLLNFIGGYID

-2209 DEFLGQDVVKKL
+2209 NEFLGQDVVKKL

-2234 ISQGGLSGIYN
+2234 ISQGGLSGVYN

-2373 NCPTTKNS
+2373 NCPTTKDS
-2381 SSTNSSVTPTNESL
+2381 SSANSSVTPTNESL

-2434 TLQANNLTIANAF
+2434 ALQANNLTITNAF
-2447 NNASNSTANINGD
+2447 NNASNSTANINGN

-2492 SHSVSHAIINAQ
+2492 SHSASHAIINAQ
-2504 GIATIMTNYNNPLIQ
+2504 GTATIMANSNSPLIQ

-2526 TGAYTLIDSAKAIYY
+2526 TGTYTLIDSAKVIYY
-2541 GYNDQITGGSSLDNY
+2541 GYNDQITGGNSLDNY
-2556 LKLYTLININGKH
+2556 LKLYTLININGKR
-2569 MVMTDNGLT
+2569 MVMSNNGLT
-2578 YNGQAVS
+2578 YNGQAVN

-2615 VSNAPIN
+2615 VSNDPIN

-2632 IAQIQGIQGVDSIE
+2632 IAQIQGTQGVDSIE
-2646 QAGGTQAIN
+2646 QAGGAQAIN

-2695 IANPNFKND
+2695 IANPDFKND

-2792 NVGYDRFIKGVIVG
+2792 NIGYDRFIKGVIVG

-2864 LSIINQSYRY
+2864 LSIINQSYKY

-2904 AYYYIGMSGLR
+2904 AYYYIGLSGLR

>member
-1 MAFKKAGLISKFIS
+1 MAFKKARLISRFIS
-15 KGSFKLNKIS
+15 KGSFKLSKIS
-25 KKIFK
+25 KKIFT
-30 LNPILKREK
+30 LNQILKREK
-39 PLKRHKKTKSI
+39 PLKCHKKTKSI

-55 KNKSFL
+55 QNKSFL

-67 IGALGGLPHLRAS
+67 IGALGGLSHLRAN
-80 ECRYWSWWSGYH
+80 ECRYWSWSSWSYQ
-92 DKIESGSNSPTHNSY
+92 DNIESGSNSPTHNSY

-137 FNNGTLNVGG
+137 FNGGTLDIGG
-147 NIRFGGTGV
+147 NIRFGGTGI
-156 NGVNVGYITGTYDAQ
+156 NGGDLGYITGTYDAQ
-171 TINFNSSRITTGNSL
+171 TINFNSSHLTTGNSYA
-186 SDGGGATL
+186 DGGGVTL
-194 NFNATNRITINQ
+194 NFNAASNITINQ
-206 ASFDNSDAGAQHSYM
+206 AGFDNSDAGSQKSYM

-227 INVSGSSFTDDTNGG
+227 INVSGSSFTDDTDGG
-242 FSFSGNNNNSAI
+242 FSFSGSDNYSAI
-254 SFNKTKFNQGTYNFT
+254 SFNQTSFNQGTYNFSNNAT
-269 NSANLSFNNSNFNQ
+269 LSSNHSNFNQ
-283 STYNFNS
+283 GTYHFNS
-290 LQSTFNNSTFNQGTY
+290 AQSVFENSSFNQGTY
-305 NFTDNTSFNNDTFNQ
+305 NFSNNASFNNDTFNQ
-320 GTYNFN
+320 GTYSFN
-326 TSKVSFSGAN
+326 TSKVSFSGIN

-341 SPFASLKGSVSFG
+341 SPFTSLKGSVSFG
-354 SGAVFNLNQTLNA
+354 SGAIFNLNQTLNS

-404 EVGNNTYDVTFD
+404 GVGNNTYDVTFD
-416 INGQDETLQETFSNK
+416 INGQDETLQETFNNQ
-431 SITTQFLGDDLQA
+431 SIITQFLGDDLQA
-444 KAKATYQQD
+444 KAQKTYQED
-453 LNNSQSALSNATNDN
+453 VTNSQSALNNATSDN
-468 KIASADTGYT
+468 KIANSDTDYT
-478 NNQNTT
+478 KSSNPT
-484 IKQDAQNLEHTSQ
+484 INKDTQNLEHTNQ
-497 QIAKDEQALQGD
+497 QIVKDEQALQGD
-509 LNKLKQ
+509 LDKLQQ
-515 LANSSF
+515 LANSTTGF
-521 NEQAFNQAQSKEQQ
+521 NEQAFNQAQDKEQQ

-543 ENTFSSEQ
+543 EKTFSNEQ
-551 EGLEKALANAK
+551 EGLKQAIANA
-562 EQQEQ
+562 
-567 QQAQATYQQD
+567 
-577 LNNSQSALSNATND
+577 NP
-591 NKIASADT
+591 
-599 DYTKNQNTAIKQDA
+599 
-613 QNLENTS
+613 
-620 QQITQDQK
+620 
-628 DLEQDL
+628 
-634 DKLQQ
+634 
-639 LANSKTGFN
+639 AN
-648 EQAFNQAQSTEQ
+648 
-660 QDEQTLQNE
+660 
-669 EETFSSEQ
+669 
-677 EGLEKALA
+677 
-685 NAKHTSPTPTK
+685 
-696 HTAQNNPPN
+696 
-705 KVSPPTQNL
+705 
-714 PTTNVWNGVYNF
+714 
-726 QNQTYS
+726 
-732 KKGIYY
+732 
-738 IDPNLSGQSG
+738 
-748 QSGNTLST
+748 
-756 YGYLDWFTLK
+756 
-766 NKFSVNANNGTLI
+766 
-779 IGNNTESANTKGLIW
+779 
-794 IGDDKGLVYYN
+794 
-805 TGTFNAA
+805 
-812 NIYLTSNL
+812 
-820 KTGNGFSGE
+820 
-829 GATLNFN
+829 
-836 ATNRITINQASFD
+836 
-849 NSDAGAQH
+849 
-857 SYMNFKGSN
+857 
-866 INVSGSSFTD
+866 
-876 DTNGGF
+876 
-882 SFSGNNNNSAISFN
+882 
-896 KTKFN
+896 
-901 QGTYNFTNSAN
+901 
-912 LSFNN
+912 
-917 SNFNQSTYNFNS
+917 
-929 LQSTFNNSTFNQ
+929 
-941 GTYNFTD
+941 
-948 NTSFNNDTFNQGT
+948 
-961 YNFNTSKVSFSGANT
+961 
-976 LNSSSPFASLK
+976 
-987 GSVSFGSGAV
+987 
-997 FNLNQTLNANQTYD
+997 
-1011 ILTTNGTIQYG
+1011 
-1022 VYQSYLWD
+1022 
-1030 LINYKG
+1030 
-1036 DKAISHVEVGNNT
+1036 
-1049 YDVTFDINGQ
+1049 
-1059 DETLQETFSNKS
+1059 
-1071 ITTQF
+1071 
-1076 LGDDL
+1076 
-1081 QAKAKATYQQ
+1081 
-1091 DLNNS
+1091 
-1096 QSALSNA
+1096 
-1103 TNDNKIASADTGYTN
+1103 
-1118 NQNTTIKQDAQNL
+1118 
-1131 EHTSQQIAK
+1131 
-1140 DEQALQGDLNKLKQ
+1140 
-1154 LANSSFNEQAFN
+1154 
-1166 QAQSK
+1166 
-1171 EQQDEQT
+1171 
-1178 LQNEEETFSSEQE
+1178 
-1191 GLEKA
+1191 
-1196 LANAKP
+1196 
-1202 ASPTPTP
+1202 
-1209 TPTPT
+1209 PT
-1214 PSPTPNPT
+1214 PSPTPT

-1228 PNKVPPTPPTQN
+1228 PNTPPNKVSPTPTPPTQN

-1248 GVYWLQNQTYS
+1248 GVYNLQNQTYS
-1259 QKGVYYIDP
+1259 NKGVYYIDP

-1280 LSTYTANLLGRSF
+1280 LSTYTANLFGRSF
-1293 GVNIQNGTLIIGNN
+1293 GVNIQNGTLVIGND

-1322 GFGYIIGT
+1322 GFGYITGT

-1345 EGVSGSDGGGANI
+1345 EGVSNSDGGGANI

-1385 GASQHSYATFDA
+1385 GASQHSYAAFDA
-1397 TNNISVTNS
+1397 VNNISVTNS

-1448 SLSFNNSRLNGGAV
+1448 SLSFINSRLNGGAV
-1462 YNLWANSLIFNN
+1462 YNLQANSLIFNN

-1489 FNATTQLLGNTSF
+1489 FNATTQLLGNTNF

-1508 LLNFNGDTTLQN
+1508 LLNFNGDTTLQD
-1520 NANITLGNKSQTAF
+1520 NANITLGNKSQAAF

-1545 LSLDNQSVLNASG
+1545 LSLDNQSVLNANG
-1558 ASAFNNQASLNIYNG
+1558 VSAFNNQASLNIYNG

-1578 NSLFFNGATLSLNAN
+1578 NSLFFNGGIISLNAN

-1614 VLSVSNASSLN
+1614 VLNANNTSSLN
-1625 ANINFQ
+1625 VNINFQ
-1631 GASQATFG
+1631 GASQADFG
-1639 GNTTIDAASFNFDSA
+1639 GNTTIDTASFNFDSA
-1654 SSLSFNNLTANGA
+1654 SSLNFNDLTANGA
-1667 LNFNGYAPSLSKA
+1667 LNFNGYAPSLTKA

-1738 MKIQNATYSDNN
+1738 MKIQNATYSGNN

-1792 NIAPELYNYQASK
+1792 NIAPELYNYQSSK

-1841 QTPGTYSP
+1841 QAPGTYSP

-1887 ETNQLDNITSI
+1887 ESNQLDNITSI
-1898 NEVLQLLDRIKI
+1898 NEVLQLLDKIKI
-1910 TPAQK
+1910 TQTQK

-1925 TDNINQTFSNGN
+1925 TDNINQTFNNGN
-1937 LVIGATQ
+1937 LIIGATQ
-1944 DHVTNSTSS
+1944 DNVTNSTSS

-1999 AKSIYITGTL
+1999 AKSVYITGTL

-2018 GSADITFQSANNL
+2018 GSADVTFQSTNNL

-2068 SQMAMEKIKQAGG
+2068 SQVAMEKIKQAGG
-2081 LGNFVENALIPLS
+2081 LGNFIENALSPLS
-2094 KELPSSLQNETLGQL
+2094 KELPASLQNETLGQL
-2109 IGQNNLDNLL
+2109 IGQNNLDDLL

-2163 KGLLNFIGGYMD
+2163 KGLLNFIGGYID
-2175 ASELSSILSV
+2175 NSELSSILSV
-2185 ILKDITNPPTS
+2185 VLKDITNPPTS

-2209 DEFLGQDVVKKL
+2209 NEFLGQDVVKKL
-2221 ESQGL
+2221 ESQDL

-2234 ISQGGLSGIYN
+2234 ISQGGLSGVYN

-2347 ATNGL
+2347 ATDGL

-2434 TLQANNLTIANAF
+2434 TLQANNLTITNAF
-2447 NNASNSTANINGD
+2447 NNASNSTANINGN

-2504 GIATIMTNYNNPLIQ
+2504 GNATIMANNNNPLIQ

-2526 TGAYTLIDSAKAIYY
+2526 AGVYTLIDSAKAIYY
-2541 GYNDQITGGSSLDNY
+2541 GYNDQITGGNSLDNY
-2556 LKLYTLININGKH
+2556 LKLYTLIDINGKH
-2569 MVMTDNGLT
+2569 MVMAGNGLT

-2585 IKDGGLIVGF
+2585 LKDGGLVVGF

-2615 VSNAPIN
+2615 VSNDPIN

-2632 IAQIQGIQGVDSIE
+2632 IAQIQGTQGVDSID
-2646 QAGGTQAIN
+2646 QVGGSQAIN

-2695 IANPNFKND
+2695 IANPDFKND

-2725 DTSTFASADFHE
+2725 DTSTFASTDFHE

-2849 TWGYNKTFINSYDPL
+2849 TLGYNKTFINSYDPL
-2864 LSIINQSYRY
+2864 LSIINQSYKY
-2874 NTWTT
+2874 DTWTT

-2904 AYYYIGMSGLR
+2904 AYYYIGLSGLR

-2926 RANADPNKKSVLT
+2926 RANADPNNKSVLT

>member
-1 MAFKKAGLISKFIS
+1 MAFKKARLISKFIS

-25 KKIFK
+25 KKFFT
-30 LNPILKREK
+30 LNQILKREK

-50 KKPFN
+50 EKPFN

-67 IGALGGLPHLRAS
+67 IGALGGLSHLRAN
-80 ECRYWSWWSGYH
+80 ECRYWSWSSWSYQ
-92 DKIESGSNSPTHNSY
+92 DNIESGPNSPTHNSY

-137 FNNGTLNVGG
+137 FNGGTLDIGG
-147 NIRFGGTGV
+147 NIRFGGTGI
-156 NGVNVGYITGTYDAQ
+156 NGGDVGYITGTYDAQ
-171 TINFNSSRITTGNSL
+171 TINFNSSHLTTGNSYA
-186 SDGGGATL
+186 DGGGATL
-194 NFNATNRITINQ
+194 NFNATNNITINQ
-206 ASFDNSDAGAQHSYM
+206 ASFDNSDAGTQKSYM
-221 NFKGSN
+221 NFKGSQ
-227 INVSGSSFTDDTNGG
+227 INVSGSSFTDDTDGG

-254 SFNKTKFNQGTYNFT
+254 SFNQTSFNQGTYNFS
-269 NSANLSFNNSNFNQ
+269 NSASSSFNNSSFNQGTYHFSNSTSSSFDNSNFNQ
-283 STYNFNS
+283 
-290 LQSTFNNSTFNQGTY
+290 GTY
-305 NFTDNTSFNNDTFNQ
+305 DFNDNVSFNNDTFNQ
-320 GTYNFN
+320 GTYSFN
-326 TSKVSFSGAN
+326 TSKVSFLGIN

-354 SGAVFNLNQTLNA
+354 SDAVFNLNQTLNN

-378 TIQYGVYQSYLWDLI
+378 AIQYGVYQSYLWDLI

-399 AISHV
+399 AMSHV

-416 INGQDETLQETFSNK
+416 INGQDETLQETFNK
-431 SITTQFLGDDLQA
+431 QSIITQFLGDDLQQQA
-444 KAKATYQQD
+444 QQTYQEDVAHSQNA
-453 LNNSQSALSNATNDN
+453 LNNVTSDN
-468 KIASADTGYT
+468 KIASNDTGYT
-478 NNQNTT
+478 QSKNAAVA
-484 IKQDAQNLEHTSQ
+484 KDAQGLENTNQ
-497 QIAKDEQALQGD
+497 QIQQDEKALQGD
-509 LNKLKQ
+509 LNNLK
-515 LANSSF
+515 
-521 NEQAFNQAQSKEQQ
+521 
-535 DEQTLQNE
+535 
-543 ENTFSSEQ
+543 
-551 EGLEKALANAK
+551 
-562 EQQEQ
+562 
-567 QQAQATYQQD
+567 
-577 LNNSQSALSNATND
+577 
-591 NKIASADT
+591 
-599 DYTKNQNTAIKQDA
+599 
-613 QNLENTS
+613 
-620 QQITQDQK
+620 
-628 DLEQDL
+628 
-634 DKLQQ
+634 Q
-639 LANSKTGFN
+639 LANSKTGFS

-669 EETFSSEQ
+669 EKTFNTEQDSLNKAIQQAQAQQQQQAQQQAQQTYQEDVANSQNALNNVTSDNKIASNDTSYTQSKNTTIAKDAQGLENTNQKIQQDEQALEKDLAQIKQLANSKTGFNEQAFNQAQKQEQQDEQTLQNDENAFNTKQDSLNKAIQQVQAQQQKQEQQQAQQTYQEDVANSQNALNNVTSDNTIANNDTDYTQSKNTTVAKDAQGLENTNQKIQQDEQALEKDLAQIKQLANSKTGFNEQAFNQAQKQEQQDEQTLQNDENAFNTEQ
-677 EGLEKALA
+677 EGLEQAIA
-685 NAKHTSPTPTK
+685 NAKHANPTPSHAPTPTK
-696 HTAQNNPPN
+696 HTAQNTPPSQ
-705 KVSPPTQNL
+705 VPPTPPTQNL
-714 PTTNVWNGVYNF
+714 PTTNVWNGVYNL

-732 KKGIYY
+732 NKGVYY

-756 YGYLDWFTLK
+756 Y
-766 NKFSVNANNGTLI
+766 
-779 IGNNTESANTKGLIW
+779 
-794 IGDDKGLVYYN
+794 
-805 TGTFNAA
+805 
-812 NIYLTSNL
+812 
-820 KTGNGFSGE
+820 
-829 GATLNFN
+829 
-836 ATNRITINQASFD
+836 
-849 NSDAGAQH
+849 
-857 SYMNFKGSN
+857 
-866 INVSGSSFTD
+866 
-876 DTNGGF
+876 
-882 SFSGNNNNSAISFN
+882 
-896 KTKFN
+896 
-901 QGTYNFTNSAN
+901 
-912 LSFNN
+912 
-917 SNFNQSTYNFNS
+917 
-929 LQSTFNNSTFNQ
+929 
-941 GTYNFTD
+941 
-948 NTSFNNDTFNQGT
+948 
-961 YNFNTSKVSFSGANT
+961 
-976 LNSSSPFASLK
+976 
-987 GSVSFGSGAV
+987 
-997 FNLNQTLNANQTYD
+997 
-1011 ILTTNGTIQYG
+1011 
-1022 VYQSYLWD
+1022 
-1030 LINYKG
+1030 
-1036 DKAISHVEVGNNT
+1036 
-1049 YDVTFDINGQ
+1049 
-1059 DETLQETFSNKS
+1059 
-1071 ITTQF
+1071 
-1076 LGDDL
+1076 
-1081 QAKAKATYQQ
+1081 
-1091 DLNNS
+1091 
-1096 QSALSNA
+1096 
-1103 TNDNKIASADTGYTN
+1103 
-1118 NQNTTIKQDAQNL
+1118 
-1131 EHTSQQIAK
+1131 
-1140 DEQALQGDLNKLKQ
+1140 
-1154 LANSSFNEQAFN
+1154 
-1166 QAQSK
+1166 
-1171 EQQDEQT
+1171 
-1178 LQNEEETFSSEQE
+1178 
-1191 GLEKA
+1191 
-1196 LANAKP
+1196 
-1202 ASPTPTP
+1202 
-1209 TPTPT
+1209 
-1214 PSPTPNPT
+1214 
-1222 PTKHTA
+1222 
-1228 PNKVPPTPPTQN
+1228 
-1240 LPTTNVWN
+1240 
-1248 GVYWLQNQTYS
+1248 
-1259 QKGVYYIDP
+1259 
-1268 NLSGQS
+1268 
-1274 GQSANT
+1274 
-1280 LSTYTANLLGRSF
+1280 TANLFGRSF

-1322 GFGYIIGT
+1322 GFGYITGT

-1345 EGVSGSDGGGANI
+1345 EGVSNSDGGGANI

-1385 GASQHSYATFDA
+1385 GASQHSYAAFDA
-1397 TNNISVTNS
+1397 LNNISVTNS

-1416 SFNAK
+1416 SFTAK
-1421 NISFS
+1421 NVSFS

-1437 GSSVISANAAN
+1437 GSSMISANAAN

-1489 FNATTQLLGNTSF
+1489 FNATTQLLGNTNF

-1520 NANITLGNKSQTAF
+1520 NANITLGNKSQATF

-1540 DNNSN
+1540 SNNSN
-1545 LSLDNQSVLNASG
+1545 LSLDNQSVLNANG

-1578 NSLFFNGATLSLNAN
+1578 NSLFFNGGTLSLNAS

-1599 SASFSN
+1599 NASFSS

-1614 VLSVSNASSLN
+1614 VLNANNASSLN

-1631 GASQATFG
+1631 GASQADFG
-1639 GNTTIDAASFNFDSA
+1639 GNTTIDTASFNFDSA

-1667 LNFNGYAPSLSKA
+1667 LNFNGYTPSLTKA
-1680 LMSVSGQFVLGNN
+1680 LMNVSGQFVLGNN

-1778 EVLNNPNSASNTIF
+1778 EILNNPNSASNTIF

-1817 NQAGTYYLT
+1817 NQVGTYYLT

-1849 FNQPLNSLNI
+1849 FNQPLSSLNI

-1865 SGNLKTL
+1865 SENLKTL
-1872 LGILSQNSATLKEMI
+1872 LGILSQNSAALKEMI
-1887 ETNQLDNITSI
+1887 ESNQLDNITNI
-1898 NEVLQLLDRIKI
+1898 NEVLQLLDKIKI
-1910 TPAQK
+1910 TQTQK

-1944 DHVTNSTSS
+1944 DNVTNSTSS

-1962 SPCALDSATC
+1962 SPCTLDSATC

-1999 AKSIYITGTL
+1999 AKSIYITGTI

-2018 GSADITFQSANNL
+2018 GSADVTFQSANNL

-2040 QATDNIFNLLGQE
+2040 QATDNIFNLLGQK

-2068 SQMAMEKIKQAGG
+2068 SQVAMEKIKQAGG
-2081 LGNFVENALIPLS
+2081 LGNFIENALSPLS
-2094 KELPSSLQNETLGQL
+2094 KELPASLQDETLGQL
-2109 IGQNNLDNLL
+2109 IGQNNLDDLL

-2163 KGLLNFIGGYMD
+2163 KRLLNFIGGYID

-2185 ILKDITNPPTS
+2185 VLKDITNPPAS

-2209 DEFLGQDVVKKL
+2209 NEFLGQDVVKKL

-2226 VSNIINNI
+2226 VNNIINNI
-2234 ISQGGLSGIYN
+2234 ISQGGLSGVYN

-2363 QKGEICINLA
+2363 QKGEICVNLA

-2404 LGVIASN
+2404 LGTITSN

-2434 TLQANNLTIANAF
+2434 TLQANNLTITNAF
-2447 NNASNSTANINGD
+2447 NNASNSTANINGN

-2468 LSTNASGLN
+2468 LSTNASGLS

-2492 SHSVSHAIINAQ
+2492 SHSASHAIINAQ
-2504 GIATIMTNYNNPLIQ
+2504 GTATLMANNNNPLIQ

-2526 TGAYTLIDSAKAIYY
+2526 AGTYTLIDSAKAIYY

-2556 LKLYTLININGKH
+2556 LKLYALIDINGKR
-2569 MVMTDNGLT
+2569 MVMTGNGLT

-2585 IKDGGLIVGF
+2585 IKDGGLVVGF

-2615 VSNAPIN
+2615 VSNDPIN

-2632 IAQIQGIQGVDSIE
+2632 IAQIQGTQSVDSID
-2646 QAGGTQAIN
+2646 QAGGNQAIN

-2695 IANPNFKND
+2695 IANPDFKND

-2725 DTSTFASADFHE
+2725 DTSTFARSDFLE

-2806 GYAAYGYSGFHANIT
+2806 GYAAYGYSGFHGNIT
-2821 QSGSSNVNMGVYSR
+2821 QSGSSNVNIGVYSR

-2874 NTWTT
+2874 DTWTT

-2899 PQIGL
+2899 PQVGL
-2904 AYYYIGMSGLR
+2904 AYYYIGLSGLR

>member
-1 MAFKKAGLISKFIS
+1 MAFKKAGLISKFVS

-30 LNPILKREK
+30 LNQILKREK
-39 PLKRHKKTKSI
+39 PLSHKKTKPI

-55 KNKSFL
+55 QNKSFL

-67 IGALGGLPHLRAS
+67 IGALGGLSHLRAS
-80 ECRYWSWWSGYH
+80 ECRYWSWSSWGYH
-92 DKIESGSNSPTHNSY
+92 DNIESGSNSPTHNSY
-107 CLFSSTQ
+107 CLFSSAQ

-156 NGVNVGYITGTYDAQ
+156 NGGNLGYITGTYDAQ
-171 TINFNSSRITTGNSL
+171 TINFNSSRVTTGNSF
-186 SDGGGATL
+186 STGGGATL
-194 NFNATNRITINQ
+194 NFNAANHITIDQ
-206 ASFDNSDAGAQHSYM
+206 ASFDNGDAGTQHSYM
-221 NFKGSN
+221 NFSGSN
-227 INVSGSSFTDDTNGG
+227 INVSSSSFTDDTDGG
-242 FSFSGNNNNSAI
+242 FSFSGNGTNSNLSFNQTNFNQGTYKFTNSANLNFNNSA
-254 SFNKTKFNQGTYNFT
+254 FNQGTYNF
-269 NSANLSFNNSNFNQ
+269 NSTQSVFENSN
-283 STYNFNS
+283 
-290 LQSTFNNSTFNQGTY
+290 FNQGTY
-305 NFTDNTSFNNDTFNQ
+305 NFTDNTGLNFNNDTFNQ
-320 GTYNFN
+320 GTYSFN
-326 TSKVSFSGAN
+326 TSKVSFSGTN

-341 SPFASLKGSVSFG
+341 SPFASLKSSVSFG
-354 SGAVFNLNQTLNA
+354 SGAIFNLNQTLNS

-404 EVGNNTYDVTFD
+404 EVGSNTYDVTFD
-416 INGQDETLQETFSNK
+416 INGQDETLQETFNNQF
-431 SITTQFLGDDLQA
+431 ITTQFLGDDLQA
-444 KAKATYQQD
+444 KAQATYQQD
-453 LNNSQSALSNATNDN
+453 LSNSQTALNNATSDN
-468 KIASADTGYT
+468 KIASNDTSYT

-484 IKQDAQNLEHTSQ
+484 IKKDAQSLENTDQTIQ
-497 QIAKDEQALQGD
+497 QDKQALEKD
-509 LNKLKQ
+509 LANVKQ
-515 LANSSF
+515 LANSTIGF
-521 NEQAFNQAQSKEQQ
+521 NEQAFKNAQSTEQQ
-535 DEQTLQNE
+535 DLQTLQKN

-551 EGLEKALANAK
+551 ER
-562 EQQEQ
+562 
-567 QQAQATYQQD
+567 
-577 LNNSQSALSNATND
+577 
-591 NKIASADT
+591 
-599 DYTKNQNTAIKQDA
+599 
-613 QNLENTS
+613 
-620 QQITQDQK
+620 
-628 DLEQDL
+628 LEQAI
-634 DKLQQ
+634 
-639 LANSKTGFN
+639 ANTKP
-648 EQAFNQAQSTEQ
+648 
-660 QDEQTLQNE
+660 
-669 EETFSSEQ
+669 
-677 EGLEKALA
+677 
-685 NAKHTSPTPTK
+685 TSPTPAPTK
-696 HTAQNNPPN
+696 HTAPN
-705 KVSPPTQNL
+705 
-714 PTTNVWNGVYNF
+714 
-726 QNQTYS
+726 
-732 KKGIYY
+732 
-738 IDPNLSGQSG
+738 
-748 QSGNTLST
+748 
-756 YGYLDWFTLK
+756 
-766 NKFSVNANNGTLI
+766 
-779 IGNNTESANTKGLIW
+779 
-794 IGDDKGLVYYN
+794 
-805 TGTFNAA
+805 
-812 NIYLTSNL
+812 
-820 KTGNGFSGE
+820 
-829 GATLNFN
+829 
-836 ATNRITINQASFD
+836 
-849 NSDAGAQH
+849 
-857 SYMNFKGSN
+857 
-866 INVSGSSFTD
+866 
-876 DTNGGF
+876 
-882 SFSGNNNNSAISFN
+882 
-896 KTKFN
+896 
-901 QGTYNFTNSAN
+901 
-912 LSFNN
+912 
-917 SNFNQSTYNFNS
+917 
-929 LQSTFNNSTFNQ
+929 
-941 GTYNFTD
+941 
-948 NTSFNNDTFNQGT
+948 
-961 YNFNTSKVSFSGANT
+961 
-976 LNSSSPFASLK
+976 
-987 GSVSFGSGAV
+987 
-997 FNLNQTLNANQTYD
+997 
-1011 ILTTNGTIQYG
+1011 
-1022 VYQSYLWD
+1022 
-1030 LINYKG
+1030 
-1036 DKAISHVEVGNNT
+1036 
-1049 YDVTFDINGQ
+1049 
-1059 DETLQETFSNKS
+1059 
-1071 ITTQF
+1071 
-1076 LGDDL
+1076 
-1081 QAKAKATYQQ
+1081 
-1091 DLNNS
+1091 
-1096 QSALSNA
+1096 
-1103 TNDNKIASADTGYTN
+1103 
-1118 NQNTTIKQDAQNL
+1118 
-1131 EHTSQQIAK
+1131 
-1140 DEQALQGDLNKLKQ
+1140 
-1154 LANSSFNEQAFN
+1154 
-1166 QAQSK
+1166 
-1171 EQQDEQT
+1171 
-1178 LQNEEETFSSEQE
+1178 
-1191 GLEKA
+1191 
-1196 LANAKP
+1196 
-1202 ASPTPTP
+1202 TP
-1209 TPTPT
+1209 
-1214 PSPTPNPT
+1214 
-1222 PTKHTA
+1222 

-1248 GVYWLQNQTYS
+1248 GVYNLQNQTYS
-1259 QKGVYYIDP
+1259 KQGVYYIDP

-1274 GQSANT
+1274 GQSGNT

-1293 GVNIQNGTLIIGNN
+1293 GMNIQNGTLIIGNN

-1322 GFGYIIGT
+1322 GFGYITGT

-1385 GASQHSYATFDA
+1385 GASQHSYAAFDA

-1426 NASFSGFTNPG
+1426 NVSFSGFTNPG
-1437 GSSVISANAAN
+1437 GSSVINANAAN

-1489 FNATTQLLGNTSF
+1489 FNATAQLLGNTSF

-1520 NANITLGNKSQTAF
+1520 NANITLGNKSQATF

-1540 DNNSN
+1540 DNDSN
-1545 LSLDNQSVLNASG
+1545 LSLDNQSVLNANG
-1558 ASAFNNQASLNIYNG
+1558 ASVFNNQASLNIYNG

-1578 NSLFFNGATLSLNAN
+1578 NSLFFNGGILSLNAN

-1614 VLSVSNASSLN
+1614 VLSASNTSSLN

-1631 GASQATFG
+1631 GASQADFG

-1667 LNFNGYAPSLSKA
+1667 LNFNGYAPSLTKA

-1729 GYEKILFYG
+1729 GYGKILFYG

-1826 SNIKGLFTP
+1826 SSIKGLFTP

-1887 ETNQLDNITSI
+1887 ESNQLDNITSI
-1898 NEVLQLLDRIKI
+1898 NEVLQLLDKIKI

-1915 QALLE
+1915 QAFLE

-1944 DHVTNSTSS
+1944 DNVTNSTSS

-2018 GSADITFQSANNL
+2018 GSADVTFQSTNNL

-2068 SQMAMEKIKQAGG
+2068 SQVAMEKIKQAGG
-2081 LGNFVENALIPLS
+2081 LGNFVENALSPLS
-2094 KELPSSLQNETLGQL
+2094 KELPASLQNETLGQL

-2125 NAIQNIISKKL
+2125 NEIQNIISKKL

-2209 DEFLGQDVVKKL
+2209 NEFLGQDVVKKL

-2234 ISQGGLSGIYN
+2234 ISQGGLSGVYN

-2404 LGVIASN
+2404 LGTIASN

-2434 TLQANNLTIANAF
+2434 TLQANNLTITNAF
-2447 NNASNSTANINGD
+2447 NNVSNSTANINGS

-2492 SHSVSHAIINAQ
+2492 NHSASHAIINAQ
-2504 GIATIMTNYNNPLIQ
+2504 GVATIMANNNNPLIQ

-2556 LKLYTLININGKH
+2556 LKLYTLIDINGKR

-2578 YNGQAVS
+2578 YNGQAVN

-2615 VSNAPIN
+2615 VSNDPIN

-2632 IAQIQGIQGVDSIE
+2632 IAQIQGTQGVDSID
-2646 QAGGTQAIN
+2646 QAGGAQAIN

-2695 IANPNFKND
+2695 IANPDFKND

-2792 NVGYDRFIKGVIVG
+2792 NIGYDRFIKGVIVG

-2864 LSIINQSYRY
+2864 LSIINQSYKY

-2904 AYYYIGMSGLR
+2904 AYYYIGLSGLR

-3012 NAGIGARFGLD
+3012 NASIGARFGLD

>member
-1 MAFKKAGLISKFIS
+1 MAFKKARLISKFIS

-30 LNPILKREK
+30 LNQILKREK
-39 PLKRHKKTKSI
+39 PLKCHKKALKPI
-50 KKPFN
+50 KKLSN
-55 KNKSFL
+55 RNKSFL

-67 IGALGGLPHLRAS
+67 IGALGGLSHLRAN
-80 ECRYWSWWSGYH
+80 ECTYWSWSSWSYQ
-92 DKIESGSNSPTHNSY
+92 DNIESGPNSPTHNSY

-124 TTYSAGGASFTQK
+124 TTYSAGGASFTQT
-137 FNNGTLNVGG
+137 FNGGTLDIGG
-147 NIRFGGTGV
+147 NIRFGGTGI
-156 NGVNVGYITGTYDAQ
+156 NGGDVGYITGTYDAQ
-171 TINFNSSRITTGNSL
+171 TMNFNSSHITTGNSYA
-186 SDGGGATL
+186 DGGGATL
-194 NFNATNRITINQ
+194 NFNATNNITINQ

-227 INVSGSSFTDDTNGG
+227 IKVSGSSFTDDTDGG
-242 FSFSGNNNNSAI
+242 FSFSGSNNNSAI
-254 SFNKTKFNQGTYNFT
+254 SFNQTSFNQGTYNFS
-269 NSANLSFNNSNFNQ
+269 NSATLSFGNSNFNQ
-283 STYNFNS
+283 GTYHFNS
-290 LQSTFNNSTFNQGTY
+290 AQSTFENSSFNQGTY
-305 NFTDNTSFNNDTFNQ
+305 HFNDNTSFNNDTFNQ
-320 GTYNFN
+320 GTYSFN
-326 TSKVSFSGAN
+326 TSKVSFSGIN

-354 SGAVFNLNQTLNA
+354 SNAIFNLNQTLNN

-378 TIQYGVYQSYLWDLI
+378 AIQYGVYQSYLWDLI

-404 EVGNNTYDVTFD
+404 GVGNNTYDVTFD
-416 INGQDETLQETFSNK
+416 IDGQDETLQETFNK
-431 SITTQFLGDDLQA
+431 QSIITQFLGDDLQA

-453 LNNSQSALSNATNDN
+453 LSDSQSALNNAANDN
-468 KIASADTGYT
+468 KIANSDTGYT
-478 NNQNTT
+478 KNKNTT
-484 IKQDAQNLEHTSQ
+484 IATDAQGLENTNQ
-497 QIAKDEQALQGD
+497 QIQKDEKALKKD
-509 LNKLKQ
+509 LDNLNQ
-515 LANSSF
+515 LANPTTGF
-521 NEQAFNQAQSKEQQ
+521 NEQAFTQAQKQEQQ
-535 DEQTLQNE
+535 DEQTLQND
-543 ENTFSSEQ
+543 ENAFNTEQ
-551 EGLEKALANAK
+551 EGLEQAI
-562 EQQEQ
+562 
-567 QQAQATYQQD
+567 QQAQAQQQKQEQAQAQKTYQED
-577 LNNSQSALSNATND
+577 VAHSQNALRGATSDNTIASNDTSYTQSKNATIL
-591 NKIASADT
+591 K
-599 DYTKNQNTAIKQDA
+599 DA
-613 QNLENTS
+613 QSLENTN
-620 QQITQDQK
+620 QQIQK
-628 DLEQDL
+628 DEQALEKDL
-634 DKLQQ
+634 AQIKQ
-639 LANSKTGFN
+639 LANSTTGFS

-660 QDEQTLQNE
+660 QDEQTLQNDE
-669 EETFSSEQ
+669 NAFNTEQ
-677 EGLEKALA
+677 EGL
-685 NAKHTSPTPTK
+685 
-696 HTAQNNPPN
+696 
-705 KVSPPTQNL
+705 
-714 PTTNVWNGVYNF
+714 
-726 QNQTYS
+726 
-732 KKGIYY
+732 
-738 IDPNLSGQSG
+738 
-748 QSGNTLST
+748 
-756 YGYLDWFTLK
+756 
-766 NKFSVNANNGTLI
+766 
-779 IGNNTESANTKGLIW
+779 
-794 IGDDKGLVYYN
+794 
-805 TGTFNAA
+805 
-812 NIYLTSNL
+812 
-820 KTGNGFSGE
+820 
-829 GATLNFN
+829 
-836 ATNRITINQASFD
+836 
-849 NSDAGAQH
+849 
-857 SYMNFKGSN
+857 
-866 INVSGSSFTD
+866 
-876 DTNGGF
+876 
-882 SFSGNNNNSAISFN
+882 
-896 KTKFN
+896 
-901 QGTYNFTNSAN
+901 
-912 LSFNN
+912 
-917 SNFNQSTYNFNS
+917 
-929 LQSTFNNSTFNQ
+929 
-941 GTYNFTD
+941 
-948 NTSFNNDTFNQGT
+948 
-961 YNFNTSKVSFSGANT
+961 
-976 LNSSSPFASLK
+976 
-987 GSVSFGSGAV
+987 
-997 FNLNQTLNANQTYD
+997 
-1011 ILTTNGTIQYG
+1011 
-1022 VYQSYLWD
+1022 
-1030 LINYKG
+1030 
-1036 DKAISHVEVGNNT
+1036 
-1049 YDVTFDINGQ
+1049 
-1059 DETLQETFSNKS
+1059 
-1071 ITTQF
+1071 
-1076 LGDDL
+1076 
-1081 QAKAKATYQQ
+1081 
-1091 DLNNS
+1091 
-1096 QSALSNA
+1096 
-1103 TNDNKIASADTGYTN
+1103 
-1118 NQNTTIKQDAQNL
+1118 KQ
-1131 EHTSQQIAK
+1131 
-1140 DEQALQGDLNKLKQ
+1140 
-1154 LANSSFNEQAFN
+1154 
-1166 QAQSK
+1166 
-1171 EQQDEQT
+1171 
-1178 LQNEEETFSSEQE
+1178 
-1191 GLEKA
+1191 A

-1202 ASPTPTP
+1202 ASPTP
-1209 TPTPT
+1209 
-1214 PSPTPNPT
+1214 SPTPT

-1228 PNKVPPTPPTQN
+1228 PNTPPNQVPPTPPTQN

-1248 GVYWLQNQTYS
+1248 GVYNLQNQTYS
-1259 QKGVYYIDP
+1259 QKGIYYIDP

-1293 GVNIQNGTLIIGNN
+1293 GVNANNGTLIIGNN

-1322 GFGYIIGT
+1322 GFGYITGT

-1371 NYNDAETVTKMIQT
+1371 NYNNAETVTKMIQT
-1385 GASQHSYATFDA
+1385 GASQHSYTTFDA

-1437 GSSVISANAAN
+1437 GSSVISANASN
-1448 SLSFNNSRLNGGAV
+1448 SLSFIDSRLNGGAV
-1462 YNLWANSLIFNN
+1462 YNLQANSLIFNN

-1489 FNATTQLLGNTSF
+1489 FNAATQLLGNTSF

-1508 LLNFNGDTTLQN
+1508 LLNFNDDTTLQN
-1520 NANITLGNKSQTAF
+1520 NANITLGNKSQAAF

-1545 LSLDNQSVLNASG
+1545 LSLDNQSVLNANG
-1558 ASAFNNQASLNIYNG
+1558 ASAFNNQASLNVYNG

-1578 NSLFFNGATLSLNAN
+1578 NSLFFNGGTLSLNAS

-1599 SASFSN
+1599 NASFSS

-1614 VLSVSNASSLN
+1614 VLNANNASSLN

-1631 GASQATFG
+1631 GASQADFG
-1639 GNTTIDAASFNFDSA
+1639 GNTTIDTASFNFDST
-1654 SSLSFNNLTANGA
+1654 SSLNFNNLTANGA
-1667 LNFNGYAPSLSKA
+1667 LNFNGYAPSLTKA

-1768 ESIKNGDLTI
+1768 ESVKNGDLTI

-1849 FNQPLNSLNI
+1849 FNQPLSSLNI

-1865 SGNLKTL
+1865 SENLKTL
-1872 LGILSQNSATLKEMI
+1872 LGILSQNSVTLKEMI
-1887 ETNQLDNITSI
+1887 ESNQLDNITNI
-1898 NEVLQLLDRIKI
+1898 NEVLQLLDKIKI
-1910 TPAQK
+1910 TQAQK

-1925 TDNINQTFSNGN
+1925 TDNINQTFNNGN

-1944 DHVTNSTSS
+1944 DNVTNSTSS

-1999 AKSIYITGTL
+1999 AKSIYITGTI

-2018 GSADITFQSANNL
+2018 GSADVTFQSANNL

-2040 QATDNIFNLLGQE
+2040 QATDNIFNLLGQK
-2053 GIDKIFNQGNLANVL
+2053 GINEIFNQGNLANVL
-2068 SQMAMEKIKQAGG
+2068 SQVAMEKIKQAGG
-2081 LGNFVENALIPLS
+2081 LGNFIENALSPLS

-2109 IGQNNLDNLL
+2109 IGQNNLDDLL

-2125 NAIQNIISKKL
+2125 NEIQNIISKKL

-2163 KGLLNFIGGYMD
+2163 KGLLNFIGGYID

-2185 ILKDITNPPTS
+2185 VLKDITNPPTS

-2209 DEFLGQDVVKKL
+2209 NEFLGQDVVKKL

-2234 ISQGGLSGIYN
+2234 ISQGGLSGVYN

-2363 QKGEICINLA
+2363 QKGEICVNLA

-2404 LGVIASN
+2404 LGAITSN

-2434 TLQANNLTIANAF
+2434 TLQANNLTITNAF
-2447 NNASNSTANINGD
+2447 NNASNSTANINGN

-2492 SHSVSHAIINAQ
+2492 SHSASHAIINAQ
-2504 GIATIMTNYNNPLIQ
+2504 GTATIMANNNNPLIQ
-2519 FNTSSKE
+2519 FNASSKE
-2526 TGAYTLIDSAKAIYY
+2526 VGTYTLIDSAKAIYY
-2541 GYNDQITGGSSLDNY
+2541 GYNNQITGGSSLDNY
-2556 LKLYTLININGKH
+2556 LKLYALIDINGKH

-2585 IKDGGLIVGF
+2585 VKDGGLVVGF

-2615 VSNAPIN
+2615 VSNDPIN

-2632 IAQIQGIQGVDSIE
+2632 IAQIQGVQSVDSID
-2646 QAGGTQAIN
+2646 QAGGNQAIN

-2725 DTSTFASADFHE
+2725 DTSTFARSDFLE
-2737 RLEALKN
+2737 RLESLKN

-2780 FINGGTGTLYGI
+2780 FISGGTGTLYGI

-2821 QSGSSNVNMGVYSR
+2821 QSGSSNVNVGVYSR

-2874 NTWTT
+2874 DTWTT

-2899 PQIGL
+2899 PQVGL
-2904 AYYYIGMSGLR
+2904 AYYYIGLSGLR

>member
-1 MAFKKAGLISKFIS
+1 MAFKKARLISRFIS

-25 KKIFK
+25 KKFFT
-30 LNPILKREK
+30 LNQILKREK

-50 KKPFN
+50 EKPFN

-67 IGALGGLPHLRAS
+67 IGALGGLSHLRAN
-80 ECRYWSWWSGYH
+80 ECRYWSWSSWSYQ
-92 DKIESGSNSPTHNSY
+92 DNIESGPNSPTHNSY

-119 YLNTL
+119 YLSTL

-137 FNNGTLNVGG
+137 FNNGTLDIGG
-147 NIRFGGTGV
+147 NIRFGGTGI
-156 NGVNVGYITGTYDAQ
+156 NGGDVGYITGTYDAQ
-171 TINFNSSRITTGNSL
+171 TVNFNSSHITTGNSYA
-186 SDGGGATL
+186 DGGGATL
-194 NFNATNRITINQ
+194 NFNAANNITINQ
-206 ASFDNSDAGAQHSYM
+206 ASFDNSDAGTQKSYM

-227 INVSGSSFTDDTNGG
+227 IKVSGSSFTDDTNGG
-242 FSFSGNNNNSAI
+242 FNFSGNNNNSAI
-254 SFNKTKFNQGTYNFT
+254 SFNQTSFNQGTYNFS
-269 NSANLSFNNSNFNQ
+269 NSTTLSFNNSNFNQ
-283 STYNFNS
+283 GTYHFNSAQSTFENSSFNQGAYNFN
-290 LQSTFNNSTFNQGTY
+290 
-305 NFTDNTSFNNDTFNQ
+305 DNASFNNDTFNQ
-320 GTYNFN
+320 GAYHFN
-326 TSKVSFSGAN
+326 TSKVSFSGIN

-341 SPFASLKGSVSFG
+341 SPFASLKGSVSFN
-354 SGAVFNLNQTLNA
+354 SNAIFNLNQTLNN

-378 TIQYGVYQSYLWDLI
+378 AIQYGVYQSYLWDLI

-416 INGQDETLQETFSNK
+416 INGQDETLQETFSNQ
-431 SITTQFLGDDLQA
+431 SIITQFLGDDLQQQA
-444 KAKATYQQD
+444 QKTYQED
-453 LNNSQSALSNATNDN
+453 VANSQNALSGATSDNTIANNDTSYTQSKNATIL
-468 KIASADTGYT
+468 K
-478 NNQNTT
+478 
-484 IKQDAQNLEHTSQ
+484 DAQSLENTNQKIQ
-497 QIAKDEQALQGD
+497 QDEQAL
-509 LNKLKQ
+509 
-515 LANSSF
+515 
-521 NEQAFNQAQSKEQQ
+521 E
-535 DEQTLQNE
+535 
-543 ENTFSSEQ
+543 
-551 EGLEKALANAK
+551 
-562 EQQEQ
+562 
-567 QQAQATYQQD
+567 
-577 LNNSQSALSNATND
+577 
-591 NKIASADT
+591 
-599 DYTKNQNTAIKQDA
+599 
-613 QNLENTS
+613 
-620 QQITQDQK
+620 K
-628 DLEQDL
+628 DLAQI
-634 DKLQQ
+634 QQ
-639 LANSKTGFN
+639 LANSTTGFN
-648 EQAFNQAQSTEQ
+648 EQAFNQAQKQEQ
-660 QDEQTLQNE
+660 QDEQTLQNNE
-669 EETFSSEQ
+669 NAFNTEQ
-677 EGLEKALA
+677 EGLKQAIA
-685 NAKHTSPTPTK
+685 NAKPASPTPNPTPSHAPTPTK
-696 HTAQNNPPN
+696 HTTPNTPPSQ
-705 KVSPPTQNL
+705 VPPTPTQN
-714 PTTNVWNGVYNF
+714 PPAENVWNGVYWL

-732 KKGIYY
+732 NKGIYY

-756 YGYLDWFTLK
+756 Y
-766 NKFSVNANNGTLI
+766 
-779 IGNNTESANTKGLIW
+779 
-794 IGDDKGLVYYN
+794 
-805 TGTFNAA
+805 
-812 NIYLTSNL
+812 
-820 KTGNGFSGE
+820 
-829 GATLNFN
+829 
-836 ATNRITINQASFD
+836 
-849 NSDAGAQH
+849 
-857 SYMNFKGSN
+857 
-866 INVSGSSFTD
+866 
-876 DTNGGF
+876 
-882 SFSGNNNNSAISFN
+882 
-896 KTKFN
+896 
-901 QGTYNFTNSAN
+901 
-912 LSFNN
+912 
-917 SNFNQSTYNFNS
+917 
-929 LQSTFNNSTFNQ
+929 
-941 GTYNFTD
+941 
-948 NTSFNNDTFNQGT
+948 
-961 YNFNTSKVSFSGANT
+961 
-976 LNSSSPFASLK
+976 
-987 GSVSFGSGAV
+987 
-997 FNLNQTLNANQTYD
+997 
-1011 ILTTNGTIQYG
+1011 
-1022 VYQSYLWD
+1022 
-1030 LINYKG
+1030 
-1036 DKAISHVEVGNNT
+1036 
-1049 YDVTFDINGQ
+1049 
-1059 DETLQETFSNKS
+1059 
-1071 ITTQF
+1071 
-1076 LGDDL
+1076 
-1081 QAKAKATYQQ
+1081 
-1091 DLNNS
+1091 
-1096 QSALSNA
+1096 
-1103 TNDNKIASADTGYTN
+1103 
-1118 NQNTTIKQDAQNL
+1118 
-1131 EHTSQQIAK
+1131 
-1140 DEQALQGDLNKLKQ
+1140 
-1154 LANSSFNEQAFN
+1154 
-1166 QAQSK
+1166 
-1171 EQQDEQT
+1171 
-1178 LQNEEETFSSEQE
+1178 
-1191 GLEKA
+1191 
-1196 LANAKP
+1196 
-1202 ASPTPTP
+1202 
-1209 TPTPT
+1209 
-1214 PSPTPNPT
+1214 
-1222 PTKHTA
+1222 
-1228 PNKVPPTPPTQN
+1228 
-1240 LPTTNVWN
+1240 
-1248 GVYWLQNQTYS
+1248 
-1259 QKGVYYIDP
+1259 
-1268 NLSGQS
+1268 
-1274 GQSANT
+1274 
-1280 LSTYTANLLGRSF
+1280 TANLLGRSF
-1293 GVNIQNGTLIIGNN
+1293 GVNANNGTLIIGNN

-1322 GFGYIIGT
+1322 GFGYITGT
-1330 FNAANIYLTNNFKTG
+1330 FSAANIYLTNNFKTG
-1345 EGVSGSDGGGANI
+1345 EGVSNSDGGGANI

-1371 NYNDAETVTKMIQT
+1371 NYNNAETVTKMIQT
-1385 GASQHSYATFDA
+1385 GASQHSYTTFDA

-1416 SFNAK
+1416 SFSAE

-1437 GSSVISANAAN
+1437 GSSTISTNASN
-1448 SLSFNNSRLNGGAV
+1448 SLSFIDSRLNGGAV
-1462 YNLWANSLIFNN
+1462 YNLQANSLIFNN

-1520 NANITLGNKSQTAF
+1520 NANITLGNKSQAAF

-1545 LSLDNQSVLNASG
+1545 LSLDNQSVLNANG

-1578 NSLFFNGATLSLNAN
+1578 NSLFFNGGTLSLNAN

-1614 VLSVSNASSLN
+1614 VLNANNTSSLN

-1631 GASQATFG
+1631 GASQADFG
-1639 GNTTIDAASFNFDSA
+1639 GNTTIDTASFNFDSA
-1654 SSLSFNNLTANGA
+1654 SSLNFNNLTANGA
-1667 LNFNGYAPSLSKA
+1667 LNFNGYAPSLTKA

-1841 QTPGTYSP
+1841 QAPGTYSP

-1865 SGNLKTL
+1865 SENLKTL

-1887 ETNQLDNITSI
+1887 ESNQLDNITNI
-1898 NEVLQLLDRIKI
+1898 NEVLQLLDKIKI
-1910 TPAQK
+1910 TQAQK

-1925 TDNINQTFSNGN
+1925 TDNINQTFNNGN

-1944 DHVTNSTSS
+1944 DNVTNSTSS

-1999 AKSIYITGTL
+1999 AKSIYITGTI

-2018 GSADITFQSANNL
+2018 GSADVTFQSANNL

-2081 LGNFVENALIPLS
+2081 LGNFIENALSPLS
-2094 KELPSSLQNETLGQL
+2094 KELPASLQDETLGQL
-2109 IGQNNLDNLL
+2109 IGQNNLDDLL

-2125 NAIQNIISKKL
+2125 NEIQNIISQKL

-2163 KGLLNFIGGYMD
+2163 KGLLNFIGGYID
-2175 ASELSSILSV
+2175 ASEISSILSV

-2209 DEFLGQDVVKKL
+2209 NEFLGQDVVKKL

-2226 VSNIINNI
+2226 VSNIINNV
-2234 ISQGGLSGIYN
+2234 ISQGGLSGVYN

-2321 IDFSKYQGA
+2321 IDFSKYQGT

-2381 SSTNSSVTPTNESL
+2381 SSTNSSVTPTNETL

-2404 LGVIASN
+2404 LGAIASN
-2411 GAIDLSQVKNNS
+2411 GAIDLSQVTNNS

-2434 TLQANNLTIANAF
+2434 TLQANNLTITNAF
-2447 NNASNSTANINGD
+2447 NNASNSTANINGN

-2504 GIATIMTNYNNPLIQ
+2504 GAATIMANNNPLIQ

-2526 TGAYTLIDSAKAIYY
+2526 VGTYTLIDSAKAIYY
-2541 GYNDQITGGSSLDNY
+2541 GYNNQITGGSSLDNY
-2556 LKLYTLININGKH
+2556 LKLYALIDINGKH

-2585 IKDGGLIVGF
+2585 VKDGGLVVGF

-2615 VSNAPIN
+2615 VSNDPIN
-2622 NLQAPTLKQY
+2622 NPQAPTLKQY
-2632 IAQIQGIQGVDSIE
+2632 IAQIQGVQSVDSID
-2646 QAGGTQAIN
+2646 QAGGNQAIN

-2725 DTSTFASADFHE
+2725 DTSTFARSDFLE

-2780 FINGGTGTLYGI
+2780 FISGGTGTLYGI
-2792 NVGYDRFIKGVIVG
+2792 NIGYDRFIKGVIVG

-2821 QSGSSNVNMGVYSR
+2821 QSGSSNVNVGVYSR

-2874 NTWTT
+2874 DTWTT

-2899 PQIGL
+2899 PQVGL
-2904 AYYYIGMSGLR
+2904 SYYYIGLSGLR

>member
-1 MAFKKAGLISKFIS
+1 MAFKKARLISRFIS

-30 LNPILKREK
+30 LNQILKREK
-39 PLKRHKKTKSI
+39 PLKRHKKALKPI
-50 KKPFN
+50 KKLSN
-55 KNKSFL
+55 RNKSFL
-61 KASVLL
+61 KASILL
-67 IGALGGLPHLRAS
+67 IGALGGLSHLRAS

-92 DKIESGSNSPTHNSY
+92 DNIESGPNSPTHNSY
-107 CLFSSTQ
+107 CLFSSAQ

-137 FNNGTLNVGG
+137 FNGGTLNVGG
-147 NIRFGGTGV
+147 NIRFGGTGI
-156 NGVNVGYITGTYDAQ
+156 NGGDVGYITGTYDAQ
-171 TINFNSSRITTGNSL
+171 TINFNSSHLTTGNSY

-194 NFNATNRITINQ
+194 NFNATNNITINQ
-206 ASFDNSDAGAQHSYM
+206 ASFDNSDAGTQKSYM

-227 INVSGSSFTDDTNGG
+227 IKVSGSSFTDDTNGG

-254 SFNKTKFNQGTYNFT
+254 SFNQTSFNQGAYNFSNSASSSFGNSNFNQGTYHFNSAQSTFENSNFNQGTYNF
-269 NSANLSFNNSNFNQ
+269 NNNA
-283 STYNFNS
+283 
-290 LQSTFNNSTFNQGTY
+290 
-305 NFTDNTSFNNDTFNQ
+305 SFNNDTFNQ
-320 GTYNFN
+320 GTYSFN

-341 SPFASLKGSVSFG
+341 SPFASLKGSVSFN
-354 SGAVFNLNQTLNA
+354 SGAIFNLNQTLNS

-378 TIQYGVYQSYLWDLI
+378 AIQYGVYQSYLWDLI

-416 INGQDETLQETFSNK
+416 INGQDETLQETFNNQ
-431 SITTQFLGDDLQA
+431 SIITQFLGDDLQQQA
-444 KAKATYQQD
+444 QKTYQQD
-453 LNNSQSALSNATNDN
+453 LSDSQSALNNAASDS
-468 KIASADTGYT
+468 KIANSDTSYT
-478 NNQNTT
+478 QSKNTT
-484 IKQDAQNLEHTSQ
+484 VAKDAQNLEHTNQ
-497 QIAKDEQALQGD
+497 QIAQDEQALEKD
-509 LNKLKQ
+509 LAQIKQ
-515 LANSSF
+515 LANSTTGF
-521 NEQAFNQAQSKEQQ
+521 NEQAFNQAQKQEQQ

-543 ENTFSSEQ
+543 EKTFNAEQ
-551 EGLEKALANAK
+551 EGLKQAIQQAQAQQQK
-562 EQQEQ
+562 QEQ
-567 QQAQATYQQD
+567 QQAQQTYQEDLTHSQNA
-577 LNNSQSALSNATND
+577 LNNVTSDNTIANNDTSYTQS
-591 NKIASADT
+591 
-599 DYTKNQNTAIKQDA
+599 KNTTVAKDA
-613 QNLENTS
+613 QGLENTNQKI
-620 QQITQDQK
+620 QQDEQALEK
-628 DLEQDL
+628 DLAQI
-634 DKLQQ
+634 KQ
-639 LANSKTGFN
+639 LANSTTGFS
-648 EQAFNQAQSTEQ
+648 EQAFNQAQKQEQ

-669 EETFSSEQ
+669 EKTFNAEQ
-677 EGLEKALA
+677 ERLKQALA
-685 NAKHTSPTPTK
+685 NAKPASPTPSPTPTPIK
-696 HTAQNNPPN
+696 HTAPNTPPSQ
-705 KVSPPTQNL
+705 VPPTPPTQNL
-714 PTTNVWNGVYNF
+714 PTTNVWDGVYNL

-732 KKGIYY
+732 NKGVYY

-756 YGYLDWFTLK
+756 Y
-766 NKFSVNANNGTLI
+766 
-779 IGNNTESANTKGLIW
+779 
-794 IGDDKGLVYYN
+794 
-805 TGTFNAA
+805 
-812 NIYLTSNL
+812 
-820 KTGNGFSGE
+820 
-829 GATLNFN
+829 
-836 ATNRITINQASFD
+836 
-849 NSDAGAQH
+849 
-857 SYMNFKGSN
+857 
-866 INVSGSSFTD
+866 
-876 DTNGGF
+876 
-882 SFSGNNNNSAISFN
+882 
-896 KTKFN
+896 
-901 QGTYNFTNSAN
+901 
-912 LSFNN
+912 
-917 SNFNQSTYNFNS
+917 
-929 LQSTFNNSTFNQ
+929 
-941 GTYNFTD
+941 
-948 NTSFNNDTFNQGT
+948 
-961 YNFNTSKVSFSGANT
+961 
-976 LNSSSPFASLK
+976 
-987 GSVSFGSGAV
+987 
-997 FNLNQTLNANQTYD
+997 
-1011 ILTTNGTIQYG
+1011 
-1022 VYQSYLWD
+1022 
-1030 LINYKG
+1030 
-1036 DKAISHVEVGNNT
+1036 
-1049 YDVTFDINGQ
+1049 
-1059 DETLQETFSNKS
+1059 
-1071 ITTQF
+1071 
-1076 LGDDL
+1076 
-1081 QAKAKATYQQ
+1081 
-1091 DLNNS
+1091 
-1096 QSALSNA
+1096 
-1103 TNDNKIASADTGYTN
+1103 
-1118 NQNTTIKQDAQNL
+1118 
-1131 EHTSQQIAK
+1131 
-1140 DEQALQGDLNKLKQ
+1140 
-1154 LANSSFNEQAFN
+1154 
-1166 QAQSK
+1166 
-1171 EQQDEQT
+1171 
-1178 LQNEEETFSSEQE
+1178 
-1191 GLEKA
+1191 
-1196 LANAKP
+1196 
-1202 ASPTPTP
+1202 
-1209 TPTPT
+1209 
-1214 PSPTPNPT
+1214 
-1222 PTKHTA
+1222 
-1228 PNKVPPTPPTQN
+1228 
-1240 LPTTNVWN
+1240 
-1248 GVYWLQNQTYS
+1248 
-1259 QKGVYYIDP
+1259 
-1268 NLSGQS
+1268 
-1274 GQSANT
+1274 
-1280 LSTYTANLLGRSF
+1280 TANLFGRSF

-1322 GFGYIIGT
+1322 GFGYITGT

-1345 EGVSGSDGGGANI
+1345 EGVSNSDGGGANI

-1385 GASQHSYATFDA
+1385 GASQHSYAAFDA
-1397 TNNISVTNS
+1397 VNNISVTNS

-1416 SFNAK
+1416 SFSAK

-1437 GSSVISANAAN
+1437 GSSTISANASN
-1448 SLSFNNSRLNGGAV
+1448 SLSFINSRLNGGAV
-1462 YNLWANSLIFNN
+1462 YNLQANSLIFNN

-1489 FNATTQLLGNTSF
+1489 FNATTQLLGNTNF

-1520 NANITLGNKSQTAF
+1520 NANITLGNKSQAAF

-1558 ASAFNNQASLNIYNG
+1558 TSAFNNQASLNIYNG
-1573 SQATF
+1573 SQAAF
-1578 NSLFFNGATLSLNAN
+1578 NSLFFNGGTLSLNAN

-1614 VLSVSNASSLN
+1614 VLSASNTSSLN

-1631 GASQATFG
+1631 GTSQADFG
-1639 GNTTIDAASFNFDSA
+1639 GNTTIDTASFNFDSA
-1654 SSLSFNNLTANGA
+1654 SSLNFNNLTANGA
-1667 LNFNGYAPSLSKA
+1667 LNFNGYAPSLTKA

-1841 QTPGTYSP
+1841 QAPGTYSP
-1849 FNQPLNSLNI
+1849 FNQPLSSLNI

-1865 SGNLKTL
+1865 SENLKTL
-1872 LGILSQNSATLKEMI
+1872 LGILSQNSAALKEMI
-1887 ETNQLDNITSI
+1887 ESNQLDNITNI
-1898 NEVLQLLDRIKI
+1898 NEVLQLLDKIKI
-1910 TPAQK
+1910 TQVQK

-1937 LVIGATQ
+1937 LIIGATQ
-1944 DHVTNSTSS
+1944 NNVTNSTSS

-1999 AKSIYITGTL
+1999 AKSIYITGTI

-2018 GSADITFQSANNL
+2018 GSADVTFQSANNL

-2040 QATDNIFNLLGQE
+2040 QATDNIFNLLGQK
-2053 GIDKIFNQGNLANVL
+2053 GIDEIFNQGNLANVL
-2068 SQMAMEKIKQAGG
+2068 SQVAMEKIKQAGG
-2081 LGNFVENALIPLS
+2081 LGNFIENALSPLS
-2094 KELPSSLQNETLGQL
+2094 KELPASLQDETLGQL
-2109 IGQNNLDNLL
+2109 IGQNNLDDLL

-2125 NAIQNIISKKL
+2125 NEIQNIISKKL

-2163 KGLLNFIGGYMD
+2163 KGLLNFIGGYID

-2209 DEFLGQDVVKKL
+2209 NEFLGQDVVKKL

-2234 ISQGGLSGIYN
+2234 ISQGGLSGVYN

-2330 LIFASNG
+2330 LIFASND

-2363 QKGEICINLA
+2363 QKGEICVNLA
-2373 NCPTTKNS
+2373 NCPATKNS
-2381 SSTNSSVTPTNESL
+2381 STSSSVTPTNESL
-2395 SVRANNFTF
+2395 SVHANNFTF
-2404 LGVIASN
+2404 LGTIASN
-2411 GAIDLSQVKNNS
+2411 GAIDLSQVTNNS
-2423 VIGTLNLNENA
+2423 VIGTLNLNGSA
-2434 TLQANNLTIANAF
+2434 TLQANNLTITNAF
-2447 NNASNSTANINGD
+2447 NNASNSTANINGN

-2468 LSTNASGLN
+2468 LSTNANGLN

-2492 SHSVSHAIINAQ
+2492 SHSASHAIINAQ
-2504 GIATIMTNYNNPLIQ
+2504 GTATIMANNNNPLIQ

-2526 TGAYTLIDSAKAIYY
+2526 AGTYTLIDSAKAIYY

-2556 LKLYTLININGKH
+2556 LKLYALIDINGKH
-2569 MVMTDNGLT
+2569 MVMSDNGLT
-2578 YNGQAVS
+2578 YNGQAVN
-2585 IKDGGLIVGF
+2585 IKDGGLVVGF

-2615 VSNAPIN
+2615 VSNDPIN

-2632 IAQIQGIQGVDSIE
+2632 IAQIQGVQSVDSID
-2646 QAGGTQAIN
+2646 QAGGNQAIN

-2673 LESHSTK
+2673 LESHSVK

-2695 IANPNFKND
+2695 IANPDFKND

-2806 GYAAYGYSGFHANIT
+2806 GYAAYGYSGFHGNIT

-2874 NTWTT
+2874 DTWTT

-2899 PQIGL
+2899 PQVGL
-2904 AYYYIGMSGLR
+2904 AYYYIGLSGLR

>member
-1 MAFKKAGLISKFIS
+1 MAFKKARLISNFIS

-30 LNPILKREK
+30 LNQILKREK
-39 PLKRHKKTKSI
+39 PLSHKKTKSV

-55 KNKSFL
+55 KSKSFL

-67 IGALGGLPHLRAS
+67 IGALGGLSHLRAS
-80 ECRYWSWWSGYH
+80 ECRYWSWSSWSYH
-92 DKIESGSNSPTHNSY
+92 DNIESGSNSPTHNSY
-107 CLFSSTQ
+107 CLFNSAQ

-124 TTYSAGGASFTQK
+124 TTYSPGGASFTQK

-156 NGVNVGYITGTYDAQ
+156 NGGDVGYITGTYDAQ
-171 TINFNSSRITTGNSL
+171 TINFNSSRITTGNSF
-186 SDGGGATL
+186 STGGGATL
-194 NFNATNRITINQ
+194 NFNAANHITINQ
-206 ASFDNSDAGAQHSYM
+206 ASFDNGDAGTQHSYM
-221 NFKGSN
+221 NFSGSN
-227 INVSGSSFTDDTNGG
+227 INVSDSSFTDDTNGG
-242 FSFSGNNNNSAI
+242 FSFSANNNSAI
-254 SFNKTKFNQGTYNFT
+254 SFNKTSFNQGTYNFS
-269 NSANLSFNNSNFNQ
+269 SA
-283 STYNFNS
+283 
-290 LQSTFNNSTFNQGTY
+290 QSTFNNSNFNQGTY
-305 NFTDNTSFNNDTFNQ
+305 NFTDNTGLNFNNDTFNQ

-326 TSKVSFSGAN
+326 ASKVSFSGTN

-354 SGAVFNLNQTLNA
+354 SDAIFNLNQTLNT

-372 ILTTNG
+372 ILTTNK

-404 EVGNNTYDVTFD
+404 EVGSNTYDVTFD
-416 INGQDETLQETFSNK
+416 INGQDETLQETFNK
-431 SITTQFLGDDLQA
+431 QAITTQFLGDDLQA
-444 KAKATYQQD
+444 KAQATYQQD
-453 LNNSQSALSNATNDN
+453 LSNSQTALNNATSDN
-468 KIASADTGYT
+468 KIASSDTSYT

-484 IKQDAQNLEHTSQ
+484 IAKDAQS
-497 QIAKDEQALQGD
+497 
-509 LNKLKQ
+509 
-515 LANSSF
+515 
-521 NEQAFNQAQSKEQQ
+521 
-535 DEQTLQNE
+535 
-543 ENTFSSEQ
+543 
-551 EGLEKALANAK
+551 
-562 EQQEQ
+562 
-567 QQAQATYQQD
+567 
-577 LNNSQSALSNATND
+577 
-591 NKIASADT
+591 
-599 DYTKNQNTAIKQDA
+599 
-613 QNLENTS
+613 LENTS
-620 QQITQDQK
+620 QTIQQD
-628 DLEQDL
+628 EQALKGDL

-639 LANSKTGFN
+639 LANSTTGFN
-648 EQAFNQAQSTEQ
+648 QQAFKNAQSTEQ
-660 QDEQTLQNE
+660 QDLQTLQENE
-669 EETFSSEQ
+669 NTFSSEQ
-677 EGLEKALA
+677 ERLEKALA
-685 NAKHTSPTPTK
+685 NANPTSPTPTPTK
-696 HTAQNNPPN
+696 HTAQNTPPN
-705 KVSPPTQNL
+705 KVPPTPPTQNL
-714 PTTNVWNGVYNF
+714 PATNVWNGVYNL

-732 KKGIYY
+732 KQGIYY

-748 QSGNTLST
+748 QSG
-756 YGYLDWFTLK
+756 
-766 NKFSVNANNGTLI
+766 
-779 IGNNTESANTKGLIW
+779 
-794 IGDDKGLVYYN
+794 
-805 TGTFNAA
+805 
-812 NIYLTSNL
+812 
-820 KTGNGFSGE
+820 
-829 GATLNFN
+829 
-836 ATNRITINQASFD
+836 
-849 NSDAGAQH
+849 
-857 SYMNFKGSN
+857 
-866 INVSGSSFTD
+866 
-876 DTNGGF
+876 
-882 SFSGNNNNSAISFN
+882 
-896 KTKFN
+896 
-901 QGTYNFTNSAN
+901 
-912 LSFNN
+912 
-917 SNFNQSTYNFNS
+917 
-929 LQSTFNNSTFNQ
+929 
-941 GTYNFTD
+941 
-948 NTSFNNDTFNQGT
+948 
-961 YNFNTSKVSFSGANT
+961 
-976 LNSSSPFASLK
+976 
-987 GSVSFGSGAV
+987 
-997 FNLNQTLNANQTYD
+997 
-1011 ILTTNGTIQYG
+1011 
-1022 VYQSYLWD
+1022 
-1030 LINYKG
+1030 
-1036 DKAISHVEVGNNT
+1036 
-1049 YDVTFDINGQ
+1049 
-1059 DETLQETFSNKS
+1059 
-1071 ITTQF
+1071 
-1076 LGDDL
+1076 
-1081 QAKAKATYQQ
+1081 
-1091 DLNNS
+1091 
-1096 QSALSNA
+1096 
-1103 TNDNKIASADTGYTN
+1103 
-1118 NQNTTIKQDAQNL
+1118 
-1131 EHTSQQIAK
+1131 
-1140 DEQALQGDLNKLKQ
+1140 
-1154 LANSSFNEQAFN
+1154 
-1166 QAQSK
+1166 
-1171 EQQDEQT
+1171 
-1178 LQNEEETFSSEQE
+1178 
-1191 GLEKA
+1191 
-1196 LANAKP
+1196 
-1202 ASPTPTP
+1202 
-1209 TPTPT
+1209 
-1214 PSPTPNPT
+1214 
-1222 PTKHTA
+1222 
-1228 PNKVPPTPPTQN
+1228 
-1240 LPTTNVWN
+1240 
-1248 GVYWLQNQTYS
+1248 
-1259 QKGVYYIDP
+1259 
-1268 NLSGQS
+1268 
-1274 GQSANT
+1274 NT

-1322 GFGYIIGT
+1322 GFGYITGT

-1385 GASQHSYATFDA
+1385 GASQHSYAAFDA

-1489 FNATTQLLGNTSF
+1489 FNATTKLLGNTSF

-1520 NANITLGNKSQTAF
+1520 NANITLGNKSQAAF

-1545 LSLDNQSVLNASG
+1545 LSLDNQSVLNANG
-1558 ASAFNNQASLNIYNG
+1558 TSAFNNQASLNIYNG

-1578 NSLFFNGATLSLNAN
+1578 NSLFFNGGILSLNAN

-1614 VLSVSNASSLN
+1614 VLSASNTSSLN

-1631 GASQATFG
+1631 GASQANFG
-1639 GNTTIDAASFNFDSA
+1639 GNTTIDTASFNFDSA

-1887 ETNQLDNITSI
+1887 ESNQLDNITSI
-1898 NEVLQLLDRIKI
+1898 NEVLQLLDEIKI

-1944 DHVTNSTSS
+1944 DNVTNSTSS

-1972 SSFRNTYLGQLL
+1972 YSFRNTYLGQLL

-2009 GSGNAFESG
+2009 GSANAFESG
-2018 GSADITFQSANNL
+2018 GSADVTFQSANNL

-2068 SQMAMEKIKQAGG
+2068 SQVAMEKIKQAGG
-2081 LGNFVENALIPLS
+2081 LGNFVENALSPLS
-2094 KELPSSLQNETLGQL
+2094 KELPASLQNETLGQL

-2125 NAIQNIISKKL
+2125 NEIQNIISKKL

-2163 KGLLNFIGGYMD
+2163 KGLLNFIGGYID

-2209 DEFLGQDVVKKL
+2209 NEFLGQDVVKKL

-2234 ISQGGLSGIYN
+2234 ISQGGLSGVYD

-2363 QKGEICINLA
+2363 QKGEICVNLA

-2404 LGVIASN
+2404 LGTIASN

-2434 TLQANNLTIANAF
+2434 TLQANNLTITNAF
-2447 NNASNSTANINGD
+2447 NNVSNSTANINGN

-2492 SHSVSHAIINAQ
+2492 SHSASHAIINAQ
-2504 GIATIMTNYNNPLIQ
+2504 GIATIMANNNNPLIQ

-2526 TGAYTLIDSAKAIYY
+2526 TGTYTLIDSAKVIYY
-2541 GYNDQITGGSSLDNY
+2541 GYNDQITGGSSLADY
-2556 LKLYTLININGKH
+2556 LKLYTLIDINGKH

-2578 YNGQAVS
+2578 YNGQAVN
-2585 IKDGGLIVGF
+2585 IKDGGLVVGF

-2615 VSNAPIN
+2615 VSNDPIN

-2632 IAQIQGIQGVDSIE
+2632 IAQIQGAQGVDSIE

-2695 IANPNFKND
+2695 IANPDFKND

-2725 DTSTFASADFHE
+2725 DSSTFASADFHE

-2792 NVGYDRFIKGVIVG
+2792 NIGYDRFIKGVIVG

-2864 LSIINQSYRY
+2864 LSIINQSYKY

-2904 AYYYIGMSGLR
+2904 AYYYIGLSGLR

>member
-1 MAFKKAGLISKFIS
+1 MAFKKAGLISKFIL

-30 LNPILKREK
+30 LNQILKREK
-39 PLKRHKKTKSI
+39 PLSHKKTKSV

-55 KNKSFL
+55 KNRSFL

-67 IGALGGLPHLRAS
+67 IGALGGLSHLRAS
-80 ECRYWSWWSGYH
+80 ECRYWSWSSWGYH
-92 DKIESGSNSPTHNSY
+92 DNIESGSNSPTHNSY
-107 CLFSSTQ
+107 CLFNSAQ

-137 FNNGTLNVGG
+137 FNGGTLNVGG

-156 NGVNVGYITGTYDAQ
+156 NGGNLGYITGTYDAQ
-171 TINFNSSRITTGNSL
+171 TINFNSSRITTGNSY
-186 SDGGGATL
+186 STGGGATL
-194 NFNATNRITINQ
+194 NFNATNHITINQ
-206 ASFDNSDAGAQHSYM
+206 ASFDNGDAGAQHSYM
-221 NFKGSN
+221 NFSGSN

-242 FSFSGNNNNSAI
+242 FSFSGNGANSNLSFDKTNFNQGTYKFTNSANLNFNNS
-254 SFNKTKFNQGTYNFT
+254 NFNQGTYNF
-269 NSANLSFNNSNFNQ
+269 NSAQSVFENSA
-283 STYNFNS
+283 
-290 LQSTFNNSTFNQGTY
+290 FNQGTY
-305 NFTDNTSFNNDTFNQ
+305 SFTDNTGLNFDSDTFNQ
-320 GTYNFN
+320 GTYSFN

-354 SGAVFNLNQTLNA
+354 SGAIFNLNQTLNT

-404 EVGNNTYDVTFD
+404 EVGSNTYDVTFD
-416 INGQDETLQETFSNK
+416 INGQDETLQETFNNQA
-431 SITTQFLGDDLQA
+431 ITAQFLGDDLQEQA
-444 KAKATYQQD
+444 QATYQQD
-453 LNNSQSALSNATNDN
+453 LTGSQTALNNATSDN
-468 KIASADTGYT
+468 KIASNDTDYT

-484 IKQDAQNLEHTSQ
+484 IKKDAQS
-497 QIAKDEQALQGD
+497 
-509 LNKLKQ
+509 
-515 LANSSF
+515 
-521 NEQAFNQAQSKEQQ
+521 
-535 DEQTLQNE
+535 
-543 ENTFSSEQ
+543 
-551 EGLEKALANAK
+551 
-562 EQQEQ
+562 
-567 QQAQATYQQD
+567 
-577 LNNSQSALSNATND
+577 
-591 NKIASADT
+591 
-599 DYTKNQNTAIKQDA
+599 
-613 QNLENTS
+613 LENTS
-620 QQITQDQK
+620 QTIQQG
-628 DLEQDL
+628 EQALKGDL

-639 LANSKTGFN
+639 LANAPTGFN

-660 QDEQTLQNE
+660 QDLQTLQNE

-677 EGLEKALA
+677 EGLEKA
-685 NAKHTSPTPTK
+685 
-696 HTAQNNPPN
+696 
-705 KVSPPTQNL
+705 
-714 PTTNVWNGVYNF
+714 
-726 QNQTYS
+726 
-732 KKGIYY
+732 I
-738 IDPNLSGQSG
+738 
-748 QSGNTLST
+748 
-756 YGYLDWFTLK
+756 
-766 NKFSVNANNGTLI
+766 
-779 IGNNTESANTKGLIW
+779 
-794 IGDDKGLVYYN
+794 
-805 TGTFNAA
+805 
-812 NIYLTSNL
+812 
-820 KTGNGFSGE
+820 
-829 GATLNFN
+829 
-836 ATNRITINQASFD
+836 
-849 NSDAGAQH
+849 
-857 SYMNFKGSN
+857 
-866 INVSGSSFTD
+866 
-876 DTNGGF
+876 
-882 SFSGNNNNSAISFN
+882 
-896 KTKFN
+896 
-901 QGTYNFTNSAN
+901 
-912 LSFNN
+912 
-917 SNFNQSTYNFNS
+917 
-929 LQSTFNNSTFNQ
+929 
-941 GTYNFTD
+941 
-948 NTSFNNDTFNQGT
+948 
-961 YNFNTSKVSFSGANT
+961 
-976 LNSSSPFASLK
+976 
-987 GSVSFGSGAV
+987 
-997 FNLNQTLNANQTYD
+997 
-1011 ILTTNGTIQYG
+1011 
-1022 VYQSYLWD
+1022 
-1030 LINYKG
+1030 
-1036 DKAISHVEVGNNT
+1036 
-1049 YDVTFDINGQ
+1049 
-1059 DETLQETFSNKS
+1059 
-1071 ITTQF
+1071 
-1076 LGDDL
+1076 
-1081 QAKAKATYQQ
+1081 
-1091 DLNNS
+1091 
-1096 QSALSNA
+1096 
-1103 TNDNKIASADTGYTN
+1103 
-1118 NQNTTIKQDAQNL
+1118 
-1131 EHTSQQIAK
+1131 
-1140 DEQALQGDLNKLKQ
+1140 
-1154 LANSSFNEQAFN
+1154 
-1166 QAQSK
+1166 
-1171 EQQDEQT
+1171 
-1178 LQNEEETFSSEQE
+1178 
-1191 GLEKA
+1191 
-1196 LANAKP
+1196 ANAKP
-1202 ASPTPTP
+1202 TS
-1209 TPTPT
+1209 PT
-1214 PSPTPNPT
+1214 PSPTPT
-1222 PTKHTA
+1222 P

-1240 LPTTNVWN
+1240 LPTTNVWS
-1248 GVYWLQNQTYS
+1248 GVYWLQNQNYS
-1259 QKGVYYIDP
+1259 KQGVYYIDP

-1274 GQSANT
+1274 GQSGNT

-1322 GFGYIIGT
+1322 GFGYITGT

-1385 GASQHSYATFDA
+1385 GASQHSYAAFDA

-1416 SFNAK
+1416 SFSAK

-1448 SLSFNNSRLNGGAV
+1448 SLSFINSRLNGGAI
-1462 YNLWANSLIFNN
+1462 YNLQANSLIFNN

-1520 NANITLGNKSQTAF
+1520 NANITLGNKSQATF

-1545 LSLDNQSVLNASG
+1545 LSLDNQSVLNANGTSV
-1558 ASAFNNQASLNIYNG
+1558 FNNQASLNIYNG

-1578 NSLFFNGATLSLNAN
+1578 NSLFFNGGILSLNAN

-1614 VLSVSNASSLN
+1614 VLSASNTSSLN

-1631 GASQATFG
+1631 GASQANFG
-1639 GNTTIDAASFNFDSA
+1639 GNTTIDTASFNFDSA

-1680 LMSVSGQFVLGNN
+1680 LMSVSGQFVLGDN

-1750 NIQTWSFINPLN
+1750 NIQAWSFINPLN

-1817 NQAGTYYLT
+1817 NQVGTYYLT

-1872 LGILSQNSATLKEMI
+1872 LGILSQNSAALKEMI
-1887 ETNQLDNITSI
+1887 ESNQLDNITSI
-1898 NEVLQLLDRIKI
+1898 NELLQLLDKIKI
-1910 TPAQK
+1910 TPVQK

-1944 DHVTNSTSS
+1944 DNVTNSTSS

-1962 SPCALDSATC
+1962 SPCTLDSATC

-2018 GSADITFQSANNL
+2018 GSADVTFQSANNL
-2031 VLNKANIEA
+2031 VLDKANIEA

-2081 LGNFVENALIPLS
+2081 LGNFVENALSPLS
-2094 KELPSSLQNETLGQL
+2094 KELPASLQNETLGQL

-2125 NAIQNIISKKL
+2125 NEIQNIISKKL

-2163 KGLLNFIGGYMD
+2163 KGLLNFIGGYID

-2209 DEFLGQDVVKKL
+2209 NEFLGQDVVKKL
-2221 ESQGL
+2221 EGQDL

-2234 ISQGGLSGIYN
+2234 ISQGGLSGVYN

-2321 IDFSKYQGA
+2321 IGFSKYQGA
-2330 LIFASNG
+2330 LIFASNDI
-2337 VSNINITTLN
+2337 SNINITTLN

-2363 QKGEICINLA
+2363 QKGEICVNLA

-2404 LGVIASN
+2404 LGAITSN
-2411 GAIDLSQVKNNS
+2411 GAIDLSQVTNNS

-2434 TLQANNLTIANAF
+2434 TLQANNLTITNAF
-2447 NNASNSTANINGD
+2447 NNASNSTANINGN

-2492 SHSVSHAIINAQ
+2492 SHSASHAIINAQ
-2504 GIATIMTNYNNPLIQ
+2504 GNATIMANNNNPLIQ

-2526 TGAYTLIDSAKAIYY
+2526 VGTYTLIDSAKAIYY

-2556 LKLYTLININGKH
+2556 LKLYALIDINGKH

-2578 YNGQAVS
+2578 YNGQAVN

-2615 VSNAPIN
+2615 ISNDPIN

-2632 IAQIQGIQGVDSIE
+2632 IAQIQGVQSVNSID
-2646 QAGGTQAIN
+2646 QVGGNQAIN

-2673 LESHSTK
+2673 LESHSIK

-2695 IANPNFKND
+2695 IANPDFKND

-2725 DTSTFASADFHE
+2725 DTSTFASTDFHE

-2792 NVGYDRFIKGVIVG
+2792 NIGYDRFIKGVIVG

-2849 TWGYNKTFINSYDPL
+2849 TWGYNKTFINSYDSL
-2864 LSIINQSYRY
+2864 LSIINQSYKY

-2904 AYYYIGMSGLR
+2904 SYYYIGLSGLR

-2984 SYRDGGRYNTFA
+2984 NYRDGGRYNTFA

-3012 NAGIGARFGLD
+3012 NASIGARFGLD

>member
-1 MAFKKAGLISKFIS
+1 MAFKKARLISRFIS
-15 KGSFKLNKIS
+15 KGFFKLNKIS

-30 LNPILKREK
+30 LNQILKREK
-39 PLKRHKKTKSI
+39 PLKCHKKALKPI
-50 KKPFN
+50 KN
-55 KNKSFL
+55 LSNRNKSFL

-67 IGALGGLPHLRAS
+67 IGALGGLSHLRAN
-80 ECRYWSWWSGYH
+80 ECRYWSWSSWSYQ
-92 DKIESGSNSPTHNSY
+92 DNIESGPNSPTHNSY
-107 CLFSSTQ
+107 CLFSSAQ

-147 NIRFGGTGV
+147 NIRFGGTGI
-156 NGVNVGYITGTYDAQ
+156 NGGDVGYITGTYDAQ
-171 TINFNSSRITTGNSL
+171 TINFNSSHLTTGNSYA
-186 SDGGGATL
+186 DGGGATL
-194 NFNATNRITINQ
+194 NFNAANNITINQ
-206 ASFDNSDAGAQHSYM
+206 ASFDNSDAGTQKSYM

-227 INVSGSSFTDDTNGG
+227 IKVSGSSFKDDTDGG
-242 FSFSGNNNNSAI
+242 FSFSGNSNNSTI
-254 SFNKTKFNQGTYNFT
+254 SFNQTNFNQGTYNFS
-269 NSANLSFNNSNFNQ
+269 NSTSSSFGNSNFNQ
-283 STYNFNS
+283 GTYHFNS
-290 LQSTFNNSTFNQGTY
+290 AQSTFENSNFNQGTY
-305 NFTDNTSFNNDTFNQ
+305 NFNDNTSFNNDTFNQ

-326 TSKVSFSGAN
+326 TSKVSFSGIN
-336 TLNSS
+336 TLNPS
-341 SPFASLKGSVSFG
+341 SPFASLKGSVSFN
-354 SGAVFNLNQTLNA
+354 SGAIFNLNQTLNN

-378 TIQYGVYQSYLWDLI
+378 AIQYGVYQSYLWDLI
-393 NYKGDK
+393 NYRGNK

-404 EVGNNTYDVTFD
+404 GVGNNTYDVTFD
-416 INGQDETLQETFSNK
+416 INGQDETLQETFNNQ
-431 SITTQFLGDDLQA
+431 SIITQFLGDDLQQQA
-444 KAKATYQQD
+444 QKTYQEDVANSQNA
-453 LNNSQSALSNATNDN
+453 LNNVTSDNTIASNDTSYTQSKNAT
-468 KIASADTGYT
+468 IA
-478 NNQNTT
+478 
-484 IKQDAQNLEHTSQ
+484 KDAQNLEHTNQ
-497 QIAKDEQALQGD
+497 QIAQDEQALEKD
-509 LNKLKQ
+509 LAQIKQ
-515 LANSSF
+515 LANSPTGF
-521 NEQAFNQAQSKEQQ
+521 NEQAFNQAQKQEQQ

-543 ENTFSSEQ
+543 EKTFNAEQ
-551 EGLEKALANAK
+551 ERLK
-562 EQQEQ
+562 
-567 QQAQATYQQD
+567 QA
-577 LNNSQSALSNATND
+577 
-591 NKIASADT
+591 I
-599 DYTKNQNTAIKQDA
+599 
-613 QNLENTS
+613 
-620 QQITQDQK
+620 
-628 DLEQDL
+628 
-634 DKLQQ
+634 
-639 LANSKTGFN
+639 
-648 EQAFNQAQSTEQ
+648 
-660 QDEQTLQNE
+660 
-669 EETFSSEQ
+669 
-677 EGLEKALA
+677 A
-685 NAKHTSPTPTK
+685 NAKH
-696 HTAQNNPPN
+696 
-705 KVSPPTQNL
+705 
-714 PTTNVWNGVYNF
+714 
-726 QNQTYS
+726 
-732 KKGIYY
+732 
-738 IDPNLSGQSG
+738 
-748 QSGNTLST
+748 
-756 YGYLDWFTLK
+756 
-766 NKFSVNANNGTLI
+766 AN
-779 IGNNTESANTKGLIW
+779 
-794 IGDDKGLVYYN
+794 
-805 TGTFNAA
+805 
-812 NIYLTSNL
+812 
-820 KTGNGFSGE
+820 
-829 GATLNFN
+829 
-836 ATNRITINQASFD
+836 
-849 NSDAGAQH
+849 
-857 SYMNFKGSN
+857 
-866 INVSGSSFTD
+866 
-876 DTNGGF
+876 
-882 SFSGNNNNSAISFN
+882 
-896 KTKFN
+896 
-901 QGTYNFTNSAN
+901 
-912 LSFNN
+912 
-917 SNFNQSTYNFNS
+917 
-929 LQSTFNNSTFNQ
+929 
-941 GTYNFTD
+941 
-948 NTSFNNDTFNQGT
+948 
-961 YNFNTSKVSFSGANT
+961 
-976 LNSSSPFASLK
+976 
-987 GSVSFGSGAV
+987 
-997 FNLNQTLNANQTYD
+997 
-1011 ILTTNGTIQYG
+1011 
-1022 VYQSYLWD
+1022 
-1030 LINYKG
+1030 
-1036 DKAISHVEVGNNT
+1036 
-1049 YDVTFDINGQ
+1049 
-1059 DETLQETFSNKS
+1059 
-1071 ITTQF
+1071 
-1076 LGDDL
+1076 
-1081 QAKAKATYQQ
+1081 
-1091 DLNNS
+1091 
-1096 QSALSNA
+1096 
-1103 TNDNKIASADTGYTN
+1103 
-1118 NQNTTIKQDAQNL
+1118 
-1131 EHTSQQIAK
+1131 
-1140 DEQALQGDLNKLKQ
+1140 
-1154 LANSSFNEQAFN
+1154 
-1166 QAQSK
+1166 
-1171 EQQDEQT
+1171 
-1178 LQNEEETFSSEQE
+1178 
-1191 GLEKA
+1191 
-1196 LANAKP
+1196 
-1202 ASPTPTP
+1202 
-1209 TPTPT
+1209 PT
-1214 PSPTPNPT
+1214 PSHAPT

-1228 PNKVPPTPPTQN
+1228 PNTPPSQVPPTPTQN
-1240 LPTTNVWN
+1240 PPAENVWN
-1248 GVYWLQNQTYS
+1248 GVYWLQNKTYS
-1259 QKGVYYIDP
+1259 NKGVYYIDP
-1268 NLSGQS
+1268 NLSEQS
-1274 GQSANT
+1274 GQSDNT

-1293 GVNIQNGTLIIGNN
+1293 SVNIQNGTLIIGNN

-1322 GFGYIIGT
+1322 GFGYITGT
-1330 FNAANIYLTNNFKTG
+1330 FSAANIYLTNNFKTG
-1345 EGVSGSDGGGANI
+1345 EGVSNSDGGGANI

-1397 TNNISVTNS
+1397 LNNISVTNS

-1416 SFNAK
+1416 SFSAK

-1437 GSSVISANAAN
+1437 GSSVISTNAAN
-1448 SLSFNNSRLNGGAV
+1448 SLSFINSRLNGGAI
-1462 YNLWANSLIFNN
+1462 YNLQANSLIFNN

-1489 FNATTQLLGNTSF
+1489 FNATTQLLGNTNF

-1520 NANITLGNKSQTAF
+1520 NANITLGNKSQAAF

-1545 LSLDNQSVLNASG
+1545 LSLDNQSVLNANNT
-1558 ASAFNNQASLNIYNG
+1558 SAFNNQASLNIYNG

-1578 NSLFFNGATLSLNAN
+1578 NSLFFNGGTLSLNAN

-1614 VLSVSNASSLN
+1614 VLSANNTSSLN

-1631 GASQATFG
+1631 GTSQADFG
-1639 GNTTIDAASFNFDSA
+1639 GNTTIDTASFNFDSA

-1667 LNFNGYAPSLSKA
+1667 LDFNGYAPSLTKA

-1805 QNPTGYSYDYSD
+1805 QNPTGYSYDYSG

-1841 QTPGTYSP
+1841 QAPGTYSP

-1865 SGNLKTL
+1865 SENLKTL

-1887 ETNQLDNITSI
+1887 ESNQLDNITNI
-1898 NEVLQLLDRIKI
+1898 NEVLQLLDKIKI

-1944 DHVTNSTSS
+1944 DNVTNSTSS

-2018 GSADITFQSANNL
+2018 GSADVTFQSANNL

-2040 QATDNIFNLLGQE
+2040 QATDNIFNLLGQK

-2068 SQMAMEKIKQAGG
+2068 SQVAMEKIKQAGG
-2081 LGNFVENALIPLS
+2081 LGNFIENALSPLS
-2094 KELPSSLQNETLGQL
+2094 KELPASLQNETLGQL
-2109 IGQNNLDNLL
+2109 IGQNNLDDLL

-2163 KGLLNFIGGYMD
+2163 KGLLNFIGGYID
-2175 ASELSSILSV
+2175 ASELSSILGV
-2185 ILKDITNPPTS
+2185 VLKDITNPPAS

-2209 DEFLGQDVVKKL
+2209 NEFLGQDVVKKL

-2226 VSNIINNI
+2226 VNNIINNI
-2234 ISQGGLSGIYN
+2234 ISQGGLSGVYN

-2278 QKGYFNFLSNGYVFV
+2278 QKGYFNFLSDGYVFV

-2321 IDFSKYQGA
+2321 IDFSKYQGT

-2363 QKGEICINLA
+2363 QKGEICVNLA
-2373 NCPTTKNS
+2373 SCPTTKNS

-2434 TLQANNLTIANAF
+2434 TLQANNLTITNAF
-2447 NNASNSTANINGD
+2447 NNASNSTANINGN

-2492 SHSVSHAIINAQ
+2492 SHSASHAIINAQ
-2504 GIATIMTNYNNPLIQ
+2504 GVATIMANDNNPLIQ
-2519 FNTSSKE
+2519 FNASSKE
-2526 TGAYTLIDSAKAIYY
+2526 TGTYTLIDSAKAIYY

-2556 LKLYTLININGKH
+2556 LKLYALIDINGKH

-2578 YNGQAVS
+2578 YNGQAVN
-2585 IKDGGLIVGF
+2585 IKDGGLVVGF

-2615 VSNAPIN
+2615 VSNDPIN

-2632 IAQIQGIQGVDSIE
+2632 IAQIQGVQSVDSID
-2646 QAGGTQAIN
+2646 QVGGNQAIN

-2695 IANPNFKND
+2695 IANPDFKND

-2725 DTSTFASADFHE
+2725 DTSTFARSDFLE

-2806 GYAAYGYSGFHANIT
+2806 GYAAYGYSGFHGNIT
-2821 QSGSSNVNMGVYSR
+2821 QSGSGNVNMGVYSR

-2874 NTWTT
+2874 DTWTT

-2899 PQIGL
+2899 PQVGL
-2904 AYYYIGMSGLR
+2904 AYYYIGLSSLR

>member
-1 MAFKKAGLISKFIS
+1 MAFKKARLISKFIS

-30 LNPILKREK
+30 LNQILKCEK
-39 PLKRHKKTKSI
+39 PLKCHKKTKSI

-61 KASVLL
+61 KASILL
-67 IGALGGLPHLRAS
+67 IGALGGLSHLRAN
-80 ECRYWSWWSGYH
+80 ECTYWSWSSWSYQ
-92 DKIESGSNSPTHNSY
+92 DNIESGPNSPTHNSY
-107 CLFSSTQ
+107 CLFSSAQ

-124 TTYSAGGASFTQK
+124 TTYSTGGASFTQK
-137 FNNGTLNVGG
+137 FNGGTLNVGG
-147 NIRFGGTGV
+147 NIRFGGTGI
-156 NGVNVGYITGTYDAQ
+156 NGGDVGYITGTYDAQ
-171 TINFNSSRITTGNSL
+171 TINFNSSHLTTGNSYA
-186 SDGGGATL
+186 DGGGATL
-194 NFNATNRITINQ
+194 NFNATNHITINQ
-206 ASFDNSDAGAQHSYM
+206 ASFDNGDAGTQKSYM
-221 NFKGSN
+221 NFKGSS

-242 FSFSGNNNNSAI
+242 FSFSGNNNHSAI
-254 SFNKTKFNQGTYNFT
+254 SFNKTNFNQGTYSFSNSTNLSFT
-269 NSANLSFNNSNFNQ
+269 NSAFNQGTYDFNDSVSFNNN
-283 STYNFNS
+283 
-290 LQSTFNNSTFNQGTY
+290 TFNQGTY
-305 NFTDNTSFNNDTFNQ
+305 S
-320 GTYNFN
+320 FN

-354 SGAVFNLNQTLNA
+354 SGAIFNLNQTLNS

-404 EVGNNTYDVTFD
+404 GVGNNTYDVTFD
-416 INGQDETLQETFSNK
+416 INGQDETLQETFNNQ
-431 SITTQFLGDDLQA
+431 SIITQFLGDDLQA
-444 KAKATYQQD
+444 KAQKTYQED
-453 LNNSQSALSNATNDN
+453 VTNSQSALNNAASDN
-468 KIASADTGYT
+468 KIANSDTNYT
-478 NNQNTT
+478 KSSNPT
-484 IKQDAQNLEHTSQ
+484 INKDAQNLENTSQ
-497 QIAKDEQALQGD
+497 QIAQDEQALEKD
-509 LNKLKQ
+509 LAQIKQ
-515 LANSSF
+515 LANSTTGF
-521 NEQAFNQAQSKEQQ
+521 NEQAFNQAQKQEQQ

-543 ENTFSSEQ
+543 EKTFNSEQ
-551 EGLEKALANAK
+551 EGLKQAIANAK
-562 EQQEQ
+562 P
-567 QQAQATYQQD
+567 
-577 LNNSQSALSNATND
+577 
-591 NKIASADT
+591 
-599 DYTKNQNTAIKQDA
+599 
-613 QNLENTS
+613 TS
-620 QQITQDQK
+620 PTPSH
-628 DLEQDL
+628 
-634 DKLQQ
+634 
-639 LANSKTGFN
+639 A
-648 EQAFNQAQSTEQ
+648 
-660 QDEQTLQNE
+660 
-669 EETFSSEQ
+669 
-677 EGLEKALA
+677 
-685 NAKHTSPTPTK
+685 PTPTK
-696 HTAQNNPPN
+696 HTAPNTPPN
-705 KVSPPTQNL
+705 KVSPTPTPPTQNL
-714 PTTNVWNGVYNF
+714 PTTNVWNGVYNL

-732 KKGIYY
+732 QKGIYY

-756 YGYLDWFTLK
+756 Y
-766 NKFSVNANNGTLI
+766 
-779 IGNNTESANTKGLIW
+779 
-794 IGDDKGLVYYN
+794 
-805 TGTFNAA
+805 
-812 NIYLTSNL
+812 
-820 KTGNGFSGE
+820 
-829 GATLNFN
+829 
-836 ATNRITINQASFD
+836 
-849 NSDAGAQH
+849 
-857 SYMNFKGSN
+857 
-866 INVSGSSFTD
+866 
-876 DTNGGF
+876 
-882 SFSGNNNNSAISFN
+882 
-896 KTKFN
+896 
-901 QGTYNFTNSAN
+901 
-912 LSFNN
+912 
-917 SNFNQSTYNFNS
+917 
-929 LQSTFNNSTFNQ
+929 
-941 GTYNFTD
+941 
-948 NTSFNNDTFNQGT
+948 
-961 YNFNTSKVSFSGANT
+961 
-976 LNSSSPFASLK
+976 
-987 GSVSFGSGAV
+987 
-997 FNLNQTLNANQTYD
+997 
-1011 ILTTNGTIQYG
+1011 
-1022 VYQSYLWD
+1022 
-1030 LINYKG
+1030 
-1036 DKAISHVEVGNNT
+1036 
-1049 YDVTFDINGQ
+1049 
-1059 DETLQETFSNKS
+1059 
-1071 ITTQF
+1071 
-1076 LGDDL
+1076 
-1081 QAKAKATYQQ
+1081 
-1091 DLNNS
+1091 
-1096 QSALSNA
+1096 
-1103 TNDNKIASADTGYTN
+1103 
-1118 NQNTTIKQDAQNL
+1118 
-1131 EHTSQQIAK
+1131 
-1140 DEQALQGDLNKLKQ
+1140 
-1154 LANSSFNEQAFN
+1154 
-1166 QAQSK
+1166 
-1171 EQQDEQT
+1171 
-1178 LQNEEETFSSEQE
+1178 
-1191 GLEKA
+1191 
-1196 LANAKP
+1196 
-1202 ASPTPTP
+1202 
-1209 TPTPT
+1209 
-1214 PSPTPNPT
+1214 
-1222 PTKHTA
+1222 
-1228 PNKVPPTPPTQN
+1228 
-1240 LPTTNVWN
+1240 
-1248 GVYWLQNQTYS
+1248 
-1259 QKGVYYIDP
+1259 
-1268 NLSGQS
+1268 
-1274 GQSANT
+1274 
-1280 LSTYTANLLGRSF
+1280 TANLFGRSF

-1307 TESVNDNGLIWIGHG
+1307 TESVNSNGLIWIGHG
-1322 GFGYIIGT
+1322 GLGYITGT
-1330 FNAANIYLTNNFKTG
+1330 FSAANIYLTNNFKTG
-1345 EGVSGSDGGGANI
+1345 EGVSNSDGGGANI

-1371 NYNDAETVTKMIQT
+1371 NYNNAETVTKMIQT
-1385 GASQHSYATFDA
+1385 GASQHSYAAFDA
-1397 TNNISVTNS
+1397 LNNISVTDSN
-1406 SFSDMTWGKF
+1406 FSDMTWGKF
-1416 SFNAK
+1416 SFSAK

-1437 GSSVISANAAN
+1437 GSSVISANASN

-1462 YNLWANSLIFNN
+1462 YNLQANSLIFNN

-1489 FNATTQLLGNTSF
+1489 FNATTQLLGNTNF

-1520 NANITLGNKSQTAF
+1520 NANITLGNKSQADF

-1545 LSLDNQSVLNASG
+1545 LSLDNQSVLNANGTST
-1558 ASAFNNQASLNIYNG
+1558 FNNQASLNIYNG

-1578 NSLFFNGATLSLNAN
+1578 KSLFFNGGTLSLNAS

-1614 VLSVSNASSLN
+1614 VLSANNTSSLN

-1631 GASQATFG
+1631 GASQANFG
-1639 GNTTIDAASFNFDSA
+1639 GNTTIDTANFNFDSA

-1667 LNFNGYAPSLSKA
+1667 LNFNGYAPSLTKA

-1738 MKIQNATYSDNN
+1738 MKIQDATYSDNN

-1778 EVLNNPNSASNTIF
+1778 EVLNNPNSDSNTIF

-1826 SNIKGLFTP
+1826 SNIKGIFTP

-1865 SGNLKTL
+1865 SENLKTL

-1887 ETNQLDNITSI
+1887 ESNQLDNITNI
-1898 NEVLQLLDRIKI
+1898 NEVLQLLDKIKI
-1910 TPAQK
+1910 TPTQK
-1915 QALLE
+1915 QVLLE

-1925 TDNINQTFSNGN
+1925 TDNINQTFNNGN
-1937 LVIGATQ
+1937 LIIGATQ
-1944 DHVTNSTSS
+1944 DNVTNSTSS

-1962 SPCALDSATC
+1962 SPCTLDSATC

-2018 GSADITFQSANNL
+2018 GSADVTFQSTNNL

-2040 QATDNIFNLLGQE
+2040 QATDNIFNLLGQK
-2053 GIDKIFNQGNLANVL
+2053 GIKKIFNQGNLANVL
-2068 SQMAMEKIKQAGG
+2068 SQVAMEKIKQAGG
-2081 LGNFVENALIPLS
+2081 LGNFIENALSPLS
-2094 KELPSSLQNETLGQL
+2094 KELPASLQNETLGQL
-2109 IGQNNLDNLL
+2109 IGQNNLDDLL

-2163 KGLLNFIGGYMD
+2163 KGLLNFIGGYID

-2185 ILKDITNPPTS
+2185 VLKDITNPPTS

-2209 DEFLGQDVVKKL
+2209 NEFLGQDVVKKL

-2245 QGLGSVLPPSL
+2245 QGLGSVLPLSL

-2321 IDFSKYQGA
+2321 IDFSKYQGT

-2363 QKGEICINLA
+2363 QKGEICVNLA

-2404 LGVIASN
+2404 LGAIASN
-2411 GAIDLSQVKNNS
+2411 GAIDLSQVTNNS

-2434 TLQANNLTIANAF
+2434 TLQANNLTITNAF
-2447 NNASNSTANINGD
+2447 NNASNSTANINGN

-2492 SHSVSHAIINAQ
+2492 SHSASHAIINAQ
-2504 GIATIMTNYNNPLIQ
+2504 GAATIMANNNNPLIQ

-2526 TGAYTLIDSAKAIYY
+2526 VGTYTLIDSAKAIYY
-2541 GYNDQITGGSSLDNY
+2541 GYNNQITGGSSLDNY
-2556 LKLYTLININGKH
+2556 LKLYALIDINGKH
-2569 MVMTDNGLT
+2569 MVMSDNGLT
-2578 YNGQAVS
+2578 YNGQAVN
-2585 IKDGGLIVGF
+2585 IKDGGLVVGF
-2595 KDSQNQYIYTSILY
+2595 KDSQNQYVYTSILY

-2615 VSNAPIN
+2615 VSNDPIN

-2632 IAQIQGIQGVDSIE
+2632 IAQIQGTQSVDSID

-2673 LESHSTK
+2673 LESHSAK

-2695 IANPNFKND
+2695 IANPDFKND

-2725 DTSTFASADFHE
+2725 DTSTFARSDFLE

-2864 LSIINQSYRY
+2864 LSIINQSYKY

-2899 PQIGL
+2899 PQVGL
-2904 AYYYIGMSGLR
+2904 AYYYIGLSGLR

>member
-1 MAFKKAGLISKFIS
+1 MAFKKAGLISNLIS

-30 LNPILKREK
+30 LNQILKCEK
-39 PLKRHKKTKSI
+39 PLKCHKKTNSI

-61 KASVLL
+61 KASILL
-67 IGALGGLPHLRAS
+67 IGALGGLSHLRAN
-80 ECRYWSWWSGYH
+80 ECRYWSWSSWSYQ
-92 DKIESGSNSPTHNSY
+92 DNIESGPNSPTHNSY
-107 CLFSSTQ
+107 CLFSSAQ

-124 TTYSAGGASFTQK
+124 TTYSTGGASFTQK
-137 FNNGTLNVGG
+137 FNNGTLDIGG
-147 NIRFGGTGV
+147 NIRFGGTGI
-156 NGVNVGYITGTYDAQ
+156 NGGDVGYITGTYDAQ
-171 TINFNSSRITTGNSL
+171 TMNFNSSHIITGNSYA
-186 SDGGGATL
+186 DGGGTTL
-194 NFNATNRITINQ
+194 NFNATNNITINQ
-206 ASFDNSDAGAQHSYM
+206 ASFDNSDAGTQKSYM

-227 INVSGSSFTDDTNGG
+227 IKVSGSSFKDDTDGG

-254 SFNKTKFNQGTYNFT
+254 SFNQTSFNQGTYNFSNNAT
-269 NSANLSFNNSNFNQ
+269 LSFNNSNFNQ
-283 STYNFNS
+283 GTYHFNS
-290 LQSTFNNSTFNQGTY
+290 TQSTFDNSNFNQGAY
-305 NFTDNTSFNNDTFNQ
+305 DFSNNTSFNNDTFNQ

-341 SPFASLKGSVSFG
+341 SPFANLKGSVSFG
-354 SGAVFNLNQTLNA
+354 SGAIFNLNQTLNS

-404 EVGNNTYDVTFD
+404 GVGNNTYDVTFD
-416 INGQDETLQETFSNK
+416 INGQDETLQETFNK
-431 SITTQFLGDDLQA
+431 QSITTQFLGDDLQA
-444 KAKATYQQD
+444 KAQKTYQQD
-453 LNNSQSALSNATNDN
+453 LSNSQSALNNATSDS
-468 KIASADTGYT
+468 KIASSDTDYT
-478 NNQNTT
+478 QSKNTT
-484 IKQDAQNLEHTSQ
+484 IAKDAQGLENTNQKIQ
-497 QIAKDEQALQGD
+497 QDEQAL
-509 LNKLKQ
+509 
-515 LANSSF
+515 
-521 NEQAFNQAQSKEQQ
+521 E
-535 DEQTLQNE
+535 
-543 ENTFSSEQ
+543 
-551 EGLEKALANAK
+551 
-562 EQQEQ
+562 
-567 QQAQATYQQD
+567 
-577 LNNSQSALSNATND
+577 
-591 NKIASADT
+591 
-599 DYTKNQNTAIKQDA
+599 
-613 QNLENTS
+613 
-620 QQITQDQK
+620 K
-628 DLEQDL
+628 DLAQI
-634 DKLQQ
+634 KQ
-639 LANSKTGFN
+639 LANSKTGFS

-660 QDEQTLQNE
+660 QDEQTLQNDE
-669 EETFSSEQ
+669 NAFNTEQ
-677 EGLEKALA
+677 DSLKQALA
-685 NAKHTSPTPTK
+685 NAKPASPTPSPTPTPTK
-696 HTAQNNPPN
+696 HTAQNTPPN
-705 KVSPPTQNL
+705 KVSPTPTPPTQNL
-714 PTTNVWNGVYNF
+714 PTTNVWNGVYNL

-732 KKGIYY
+732 NKGIYY

-748 QSGNTLST
+748 QSGNT
-756 YGYLDWFTLK
+756 
-766 NKFSVNANNGTLI
+766 I
-779 IGNNTESANTKGLIW
+779 
-794 IGDDKGLVYYN
+794 
-805 TGTFNAA
+805 
-812 NIYLTSNL
+812 
-820 KTGNGFSGE
+820 
-829 GATLNFN
+829 
-836 ATNRITINQASFD
+836 
-849 NSDAGAQH
+849 
-857 SYMNFKGSN
+857 
-866 INVSGSSFTD
+866 
-876 DTNGGF
+876 
-882 SFSGNNNNSAISFN
+882 
-896 KTKFN
+896 
-901 QGTYNFTNSAN
+901 
-912 LSFNN
+912 
-917 SNFNQSTYNFNS
+917 
-929 LQSTFNNSTFNQ
+929 
-941 GTYNFTD
+941 
-948 NTSFNNDTFNQGT
+948 
-961 YNFNTSKVSFSGANT
+961 
-976 LNSSSPFASLK
+976 
-987 GSVSFGSGAV
+987 
-997 FNLNQTLNANQTYD
+997 
-1011 ILTTNGTIQYG
+1011 
-1022 VYQSYLWD
+1022 
-1030 LINYKG
+1030 
-1036 DKAISHVEVGNNT
+1036 
-1049 YDVTFDINGQ
+1049 
-1059 DETLQETFSNKS
+1059 
-1071 ITTQF
+1071 
-1076 LGDDL
+1076 
-1081 QAKAKATYQQ
+1081 
-1091 DLNNS
+1091 
-1096 QSALSNA
+1096 
-1103 TNDNKIASADTGYTN
+1103 
-1118 NQNTTIKQDAQNL
+1118 
-1131 EHTSQQIAK
+1131 
-1140 DEQALQGDLNKLKQ
+1140 
-1154 LANSSFNEQAFN
+1154 
-1166 QAQSK
+1166 
-1171 EQQDEQT
+1171 
-1178 LQNEEETFSSEQE
+1178 
-1191 GLEKA
+1191 
-1196 LANAKP
+1196 
-1202 ASPTPTP
+1202 
-1209 TPTPT
+1209 
-1214 PSPTPNPT
+1214 
-1222 PTKHTA
+1222 
-1228 PNKVPPTPPTQN
+1228 
-1240 LPTTNVWN
+1240 
-1248 GVYWLQNQTYS
+1248 
-1259 QKGVYYIDP
+1259 
-1268 NLSGQS
+1268 
-1274 GQSANT
+1274 
-1280 LSTYTANLLGRSF
+1280 STYTANLLGRSF
-1293 GVNIQNGTLIIGNN
+1293 GVNIQNGTLVIGND

-1322 GFGYIIGT
+1322 GFGYITGT

-1345 EGVSGSDGGGANI
+1345 EGVSNSDGGGANI

-1385 GASQHSYATFDA
+1385 GASQHSYAAFDA
-1397 TNNISVTNS
+1397 VNNISVTNS
-1406 SFSDMTWGKF
+1406 NFSDMTWGKF
-1416 SFNAK
+1416 SFSAK

-1437 GSSVISANAAN
+1437 GSSTISTNAAN
-1448 SLSFNNSRLNGGAV
+1448 SLSFVNSRLNGGAI
-1462 YNLWANSLIFNN
+1462 YNLQANSLIFNN

-1489 FNATTQLLGNTSF
+1489 FNATTQLLGNTNF

-1508 LLNFNGDTTLQN
+1508 LLNFNGDTTLQD
-1520 NANITLGNKSQTAF
+1520 NANITLGNKSQAAF

-1558 ASAFNNQASLNIYNG
+1558 TSAFNNQASLNIYNG

-1578 NSLFFNGATLSLNAN
+1578 NSLFFNGGTLSLNAN

-1614 VLSVSNASSLN
+1614 VLSASNTSSLN

-1631 GASQATFG
+1631 GASQADFG
-1639 GNTTIDAASFNFDSA
+1639 GNTTIDTASFNFDSA
-1654 SSLSFNNLTANGA
+1654 SSLSFDNLTANGA
-1667 LNFNGYAPSLSKA
+1667 LNFNGYAPSLTKA

-1738 MKIQNATYSDNN
+1738 MKIQNAAYSDNN

-1805 QNPTGYSYDYSD
+1805 QNLTGYSYDYSD

-1841 QTPGTYSP
+1841 QAPGTYSP

-1865 SGNLKTL
+1865 SENLKTL
-1872 LGILSQNSATLKEMI
+1872 LGILSQNSAALKEMI
-1887 ETNQLDNITSI
+1887 ESNQLDNITNI
-1898 NEVLQLLDRIKI
+1898 NEVLQLLDKIKI
-1910 TPAQK
+1910 TQTQK
-1915 QALLE
+1915 QAFLE

-1925 TDNINQTFSNGN
+1925 TDNINQTFNNGN
-1937 LVIGATQ
+1937 LIIGATQ
-1944 DHVTNSTSS
+1944 DNVTNSTSS

-2009 GSGNAFESG
+2009 GSGNAFKSG
-2018 GSADITFQSANNL
+2018 GSADVTFQSANNL

-2040 QATDNIFNLLGQE
+2040 QATDNIFNLLGQK

-2068 SQMAMEKIKQAGG
+2068 SQVAMEKIKQAGG
-2081 LGNFVENALIPLS
+2081 LGNFIENALSPLS
-2094 KELPSSLQNETLGQL
+2094 KELPASLQDETLGQL
-2109 IGQNNLDNLL
+2109 IGQNNLDDLL

-2125 NAIQNIISKKL
+2125 NEIQNIISKKL

-2163 KGLLNFIGGYMD
+2163 KGLLNFIGGYID

-2185 ILKDITNPPTS
+2185 VLKDITNPPAS

-2209 DEFLGQDVVKKL
+2209 NEFLGQDVVKNL

-2226 VSNIINNI
+2226 VNNIINDV
-2234 ISQGGLSGIYN
+2234 ISQGGLSGVYN

-2264 LGALLSP
+2264 LGTLLSP

-2363 QKGEICINLA
+2363 QKGEICVNLA

-2404 LGVIASN
+2404 LGAIASN
-2411 GAIDLSQVKNNS
+2411 GAIDLSQVTNNS

-2434 TLQANNLTIANAF
+2434 TLQANNLTITNAF
-2447 NNASNSTANINGD
+2447 NNASNSTANINGN

-2487 LVFNL
+2487 LVFNI

-2504 GIATIMTNYNNPLIQ
+2504 GNATIMANNNNPLIQ

-2526 TGAYTLIDSAKAIYY
+2526 TGTYTLIDSAKAIYY

-2556 LKLYTLININGKH
+2556 LKLYALIDINGKH
-2569 MVMTDNGLT
+2569 MVMAGNGLT
-2578 YNGQAVS
+2578 YNGQAVN
-2585 IKDGGLIVGF
+2585 IKDGGLVVGF

-2615 VSNAPIN
+2615 VSNDPIN

-2632 IAQIQGIQGVDSIE
+2632 IAQIQGTQGVDSID
-2646 QAGGTQAIN
+2646 QAGGSQAIN

-2673 LESHSTK
+2673 LESHSVK

-2695 IANPNFKND
+2695 IANPDFKND

-2725 DTSTFASADFHE
+2725 DTSTFARSDFLE

-2806 GYAAYGYSGFHANIT
+2806 GYAAYGYSGFHGNIT

-2874 NTWTT
+2874 DTWTT

-2904 AYYYIGMSGLR
+2904 AYYYIGLSGLR

-3003 IRLFKTFYV
+3003 LRLFKTFYV

>member
-1 MAFKKAGLISKFIS
+1 MAFKKAGLISKFIL

-30 LNPILKREK
+30 LNLILKREK
-39 PLKRHKKTKSI
+39 PLSHRKTKSV

-67 IGALGGLPHLRAS
+67 IGALGGLSHLRAS
-80 ECRYWSWWSGYH
+80 ECRYWSWSSWSYH
-92 DKIESGSNSPTHNSY
+92 DNIESGSNSPTHNSY
-107 CLFSSTQ
+107 CLFSNTQ

-137 FNNGTLNVGG
+137 FNNGTLDVGG
-147 NIRFGGTGV
+147 NIRFGGMGV
-156 NGVNVGYITGTYDAQ
+156 NGGDVGYITGTYDAQ
-171 TINFNSSRITTGNSL
+171 TIYFNSSRITTGNSI
-186 SDGGGATL
+186 STGGGATL
-194 NFNATNRITINQ
+194 NFNATNHITINQ
-206 ASFDNSDAGAQHSYM
+206 ASFDNGDAGTQRSYM
-221 NFKGSN
+221 NFSGSN
-227 INVSGSSFTDDTNGG
+227 INVSDSSFTDDTNGG
-242 FSFSGNNNNSAI
+242 FSFSGNGANSNL
-254 SFNKTKFNQGTYNFT
+254 SFNQTNFNQGTYKFT
-269 NSANLSFNNSNFNQ
+269 NSANLN
-283 STYNFNS
+283 
-290 LQSTFNNSTFNQGTY
+290 FNNSTFNQGTY
-305 NFTDNTSFNNDTFNQ
+305 NFNSAQSVFENSNFNQGTYSFTDNTGLNFNNDTFNQ
-320 GTYNFN
+320 GIYSFN

-354 SGAVFNLNQTLNA
+354 SGAIFNLNQTLNS

-372 ILTTNG
+372 ILTTNK

-404 EVGNNTYDVTFD
+404 EVGSNTYDVTFD
-416 INGQDETLQETFSNK
+416 INGQDETLQETFNNQ

-444 KAKATYQQD
+444 KAQATYQQD
-453 LNNSQSALSNATNDN
+453 LSNSQTALNNATSDN
-468 KIASADTGYT
+468 KIASSDTGYT

-484 IKQDAQNLEHTSQ
+484 IK
-497 QIAKDEQALQGD
+497 K
-509 LNKLKQ
+509 
-515 LANSSF
+515 
-521 NEQAFNQAQSKEQQ
+521 
-535 DEQTLQNE
+535 
-543 ENTFSSEQ
+543 
-551 EGLEKALANAK
+551 
-562 EQQEQ
+562 
-567 QQAQATYQQD
+567 
-577 LNNSQSALSNATND
+577 
-591 NKIASADT
+591 
-599 DYTKNQNTAIKQDA
+599 DA

-639 LANSKTGFN
+639 LANAPTGFN
-648 EQAFNQAQSTEQ
+648 QQAFKNAQSTEQ
-660 QDEQTLQNE
+660 QDLQTLQGE
-669 EETFSSEQ
+669 ENTFSNEQ
-677 EGLEKALA
+677 EGLEKAIA
-685 NAKHTSPTPTK
+685 NAKPASPTPSPTPTPTK
-696 HTAQNNPPN
+696 HTVPNTPPN
-705 KVSPPTQNL
+705 KVPPTPPTQNL
-714 PTTNVWNGVYNF
+714 PTTNVWSGVYWL

-732 KKGIYY
+732 QKGIYY

-756 YGYLDWFTLK
+756 YTANLLGR
-766 NKFSVNANNGTLI
+766 KFSVNANN
-779 IGNNTESANTKGLIW
+779 S
-794 IGDDKGLVYYN
+794 
-805 TGTFNAA
+805 
-812 NIYLTSNL
+812 
-820 KTGNGFSGE
+820 
-829 GATLNFN
+829 
-836 ATNRITINQASFD
+836 
-849 NSDAGAQH
+849 
-857 SYMNFKGSN
+857 
-866 INVSGSSFTD
+866 
-876 DTNGGF
+876 
-882 SFSGNNNNSAISFN
+882 
-896 KTKFN
+896 
-901 QGTYNFTNSAN
+901 
-912 LSFNN
+912 
-917 SNFNQSTYNFNS
+917 
-929 LQSTFNNSTFNQ
+929 
-941 GTYNFTD
+941 
-948 NTSFNNDTFNQGT
+948 
-961 YNFNTSKVSFSGANT
+961 
-976 LNSSSPFASLK
+976 
-987 GSVSFGSGAV
+987 
-997 FNLNQTLNANQTYD
+997 
-1011 ILTTNGTIQYG
+1011 
-1022 VYQSYLWD
+1022 
-1030 LINYKG
+1030 
-1036 DKAISHVEVGNNT
+1036 
-1049 YDVTFDINGQ
+1049 
-1059 DETLQETFSNKS
+1059 
-1071 ITTQF
+1071 
-1076 LGDDL
+1076 
-1081 QAKAKATYQQ
+1081 
-1091 DLNNS
+1091 
-1096 QSALSNA
+1096 
-1103 TNDNKIASADTGYTN
+1103 
-1118 NQNTTIKQDAQNL
+1118 
-1131 EHTSQQIAK
+1131 
-1140 DEQALQGDLNKLKQ
+1140 
-1154 LANSSFNEQAFN
+1154 
-1166 QAQSK
+1166 
-1171 EQQDEQT
+1171 
-1178 LQNEEETFSSEQE
+1178 
-1191 GLEKA
+1191 
-1196 LANAKP
+1196 
-1202 ASPTPTP
+1202 
-1209 TPTPT
+1209 
-1214 PSPTPNPT
+1214 
-1222 PTKHTA
+1222 
-1228 PNKVPPTPPTQN
+1228 
-1240 LPTTNVWN
+1240 
-1248 GVYWLQNQTYS
+1248 
-1259 QKGVYYIDP
+1259 
-1268 NLSGQS
+1268 
-1274 GQSANT
+1274 
-1280 LSTYTANLLGRSF
+1280 
-1293 GVNIQNGTLIIGNN
+1293 TLIIGNN

-1322 GFGYIIGT
+1322 GFGYITGN

-1371 NYNDAETVTKMIQT
+1371 NYNDAGTVTKMIQT
-1385 GASQHSYATFDA
+1385 GASQHSYAAFDA

-1406 SFSDMTWGKF
+1406 NFSDMTWGKF

-1462 YNLWANSLIFNN
+1462 YNLWANSLIFND

-1508 LLNFNGDTTLQN
+1508 LLNFNGDTTLQD
-1520 NANITLGNKSQTAF
+1520 NANITLGNKSQAAF

-1545 LSLDNQSVLNASG
+1545 LSLDNQSVLNANG
-1558 ASAFNNQASLNIYNG
+1558 ASVFNNQASLNIYNG

-1578 NSLFFNGATLSLNAN
+1578 NSLFFNGGIISLNAN

-1614 VLSVSNASSLN
+1614 VLSVSNTSSLN

-1631 GASQATFG
+1631 GASQANFG
-1639 GNTTIDAASFNFDSA
+1639 GNTTIDTASFNFDSA

-1680 LMSVSGQFVLGNN
+1680 LMSISGQFVLGNN
-1693 GDINLSDINIFDNI
+1693 GDIDLSDINIFDNI

-1738 MKIQNATYSDNN
+1738 MKIQNATYSGNN

-1841 QTPGTYSP
+1841 QTLGTYSP

-1887 ETNQLDNITSI
+1887 ESNQLDNITSI
-1898 NEVLQLLDRIKI
+1898 NEVLQLLDKIKI

-1944 DHVTNSTSS
+1944 DNVTNSTSS

-2009 GSGNAFESG
+2009 GSANAFESG
-2018 GSADITFQSANNL
+2018 GSADVTFQSANNL
-2031 VLNKANIEA
+2031 VLDKANIEA

-2068 SQMAMEKIKQAGG
+2068 SQVAMEKIKQAGG
-2081 LGNFVENALIPLS
+2081 LGNFVENALSPLS
-2094 KELPSSLQNETLGQL
+2094 KELPTSLQNETLGQL

-2163 KGLLNFIGGYMD
+2163 KGLLNFIGGYID

-2185 ILKDITNPPTS
+2185 VLKDITNPLTS

-2209 DEFLGQDVVKKL
+2209 NEFLGQDVVKKL
-2221 ESQGL
+2221 ENQGL

-2234 ISQGGLSGIYN
+2234 ISQGGLSGVYN

-2278 QKGYFNFLSNGYVFV
+2278 QKGYFNFLSNGYIFV

-2363 QKGEICINLA
+2363 QKGEICVNLA

-2381 SSTNSSVTPTNESL
+2381 SPTNSSVTPTNESL

-2404 LGVIASN
+2404 LGTIASN

-2434 TLQANNLTIANAF
+2434 TLQANNLTITNAF

-2504 GIATIMTNYNNPLIQ
+2504 GTATIMANNNNPLIQ

-2526 TGAYTLIDSAKAIYY
+2526 AGTYTLIDSAKAIYY
-2541 GYNDQITGGSSLDNY
+2541 GYNDQITGGNSLADY
-2556 LKLYTLININGKH
+2556 LKLYTLIDINGKR

-2578 YNGQAVS
+2578 YNDQAVS

-2615 VSNAPIN
+2615 VSNDPIN

-2632 IAQIQGIQGVDSIE
+2632 IAQIQGTQGVDSID
-2646 QAGGTQAIN
+2646 QAGGAQAIN

-2695 IANPNFKND
+2695 IANPDFKND

-2792 NVGYDRFIKGVIVG
+2792 NIGYDRFIKGVIVG

-2864 LSIINQSYRY
+2864 LSIINQSYKY

-2904 AYYYIGMSGLR
+2904 AYYYIGLSSLR

>member
-1 MAFKKAGLISKFIS
+1 M
-15 KGSFKLNKIS
+15 
-25 KKIFK
+25 
-30 LNPILKREK
+30 
-39 PLKRHKKTKSI
+39 
-50 KKPFN
+50 
-55 KNKSFL
+55 
-61 KASVLL
+61 
-67 IGALGGLPHLRAS
+67 GGLSHLRAS
-80 ECRYWSWWSGYH
+80 ECRYWSWSSWGYH
-92 DKIESGSNSPTHNSY
+92 DNIESGSNSPTHNSY
-107 CLFSSTQ
+107 CLFNSTQ

-124 TTYSAGGASFTQK
+124 TTYSTGRASFTQK
-137 FNNGTLNVGG
+137 FNNGTLDVGG

-156 NGVNVGYITGTYDAQ
+156 NGGNLGYITGTYDAQ
-171 TINFNSSRITTGNSL
+171 TINFNSSRITTGNSF
-186 SDGGGATL
+186 STGGGATL
-194 NFNATNRITINQ
+194 NFNATNHITINQ
-206 ASFDNSDAGAQHSYM
+206 ASFDNGDAGAQHSYM
-221 NFKGSN
+221 NFSGSN
-227 INVSGSSFTDDTNGG
+227 INVISSSFTDDTNGG
-242 FSFSGNNNNSAI
+242 FSFSGNGTNSNL
-254 SFNKTKFNQGTYNFT
+254 SFNKTNFNQGTYKFT
-269 NSANLSFNNSNFNQ
+269 NSANLNFNNSA
-283 STYNFNS
+283 
-290 LQSTFNNSTFNQGTY
+290 FNQGTY
-305 NFTDNTSFNNDTFNQ
+305 NFTDNASFNNDTFNQ
-320 GTYNFN
+320 GTYSFN
-326 TSKVSFSGAN
+326 ASKVSFSGAN

-354 SGAVFNLNQTLNA
+354 SGAIFNLNQTLNS

-372 ILTTNG
+372 ILTTNK

-404 EVGNNTYDVTFD
+404 EVGSNTYDVTFD
-416 INGQDETLQETFSNK
+416 INGQDETLQETFNNQ

-444 KAKATYQQD
+444 KAQATYQQD
-453 LNNSQSALSNATNDN
+453 LSNSQTALNNAASDN
-468 KIASADTGYT
+468 KIASSDTGYT

-484 IKQDAQNLEHTSQ
+484 IKKDAQSLENTSQ
-497 QIAKDEQALQGD
+497 QIAQDKQALEKD
-509 LNKLKQ
+509 LANVKQ
-515 LANSSF
+515 LANAPIGF
-521 NEQAFNQAQSKEQQ
+521 NQQAFKNAQSTEQQ
-535 DEQTLQNE
+535 DLQTLQEN

-551 EGLEKALANAK
+551 EGLKQAIANA
-562 EQQEQ
+562 
-567 QQAQATYQQD
+567 
-577 LNNSQSALSNATND
+577 NP
-591 NKIASADT
+591 ASPT
-599 DYTKNQNTAIKQDA
+599 
-613 QNLENTS
+613 
-620 QQITQDQK
+620 
-628 DLEQDL
+628 
-634 DKLQQ
+634 
-639 LANSKTGFN
+639 
-648 EQAFNQAQSTEQ
+648 
-660 QDEQTLQNE
+660 
-669 EETFSSEQ
+669 
-677 EGLEKALA
+677 
-685 NAKHTSPTPTK
+685 PTPTK
-696 HTAQNNPPN
+696 HTVPNTPPN
-705 KVSPPTQNL
+705 KVPPTPPTQNL
-714 PTTNVWNGVYNF
+714 PTTNVWSGVYWL

-732 KKGIYY
+732 KQGIYY

-756 YGYLDWFTLK
+756 Y
-766 NKFSVNANNGTLI
+766 
-779 IGNNTESANTKGLIW
+779 
-794 IGDDKGLVYYN
+794 
-805 TGTFNAA
+805 
-812 NIYLTSNL
+812 
-820 KTGNGFSGE
+820 
-829 GATLNFN
+829 
-836 ATNRITINQASFD
+836 
-849 NSDAGAQH
+849 
-857 SYMNFKGSN
+857 
-866 INVSGSSFTD
+866 
-876 DTNGGF
+876 
-882 SFSGNNNNSAISFN
+882 
-896 KTKFN
+896 
-901 QGTYNFTNSAN
+901 
-912 LSFNN
+912 
-917 SNFNQSTYNFNS
+917 
-929 LQSTFNNSTFNQ
+929 
-941 GTYNFTD
+941 
-948 NTSFNNDTFNQGT
+948 
-961 YNFNTSKVSFSGANT
+961 
-976 LNSSSPFASLK
+976 
-987 GSVSFGSGAV
+987 
-997 FNLNQTLNANQTYD
+997 
-1011 ILTTNGTIQYG
+1011 
-1022 VYQSYLWD
+1022 
-1030 LINYKG
+1030 
-1036 DKAISHVEVGNNT
+1036 
-1049 YDVTFDINGQ
+1049 
-1059 DETLQETFSNKS
+1059 
-1071 ITTQF
+1071 
-1076 LGDDL
+1076 
-1081 QAKAKATYQQ
+1081 
-1091 DLNNS
+1091 
-1096 QSALSNA
+1096 
-1103 TNDNKIASADTGYTN
+1103 
-1118 NQNTTIKQDAQNL
+1118 
-1131 EHTSQQIAK
+1131 
-1140 DEQALQGDLNKLKQ
+1140 
-1154 LANSSFNEQAFN
+1154 
-1166 QAQSK
+1166 
-1171 EQQDEQT
+1171 
-1178 LQNEEETFSSEQE
+1178 
-1191 GLEKA
+1191 
-1196 LANAKP
+1196 
-1202 ASPTPTP
+1202 
-1209 TPTPT
+1209 
-1214 PSPTPNPT
+1214 
-1222 PTKHTA
+1222 
-1228 PNKVPPTPPTQN
+1228 
-1240 LPTTNVWN
+1240 
-1248 GVYWLQNQTYS
+1248 
-1259 QKGVYYIDP
+1259 
-1268 NLSGQS
+1268 
-1274 GQSANT
+1274 
-1280 LSTYTANLLGRSF
+1280 TANLLGRKFSI
-1293 GVNIQNGTLIIGNN
+1293 NANNSTLITNNSTLIIGNN

-1322 GFGYIIGT
+1322 GFGYITGT

-1385 GASQHSYATFDA
+1385 RASQHSYAAFDA

-1416 SFNAK
+1416 SFSAK

-1437 GSSVISANAAN
+1437 GSSVISTNAAN

-1520 NANITLGNKSQTAF
+1520 NANITLGNKSQATF

-1545 LSLDNQSVLNASG
+1545 LSLDNQSVLNANG
-1558 ASAFNNQASLNIYNG
+1558 VGAFNNQASLNIYNG

-1578 NSLFFNGATLSLNAN
+1578 NSLFFNGGILSLNAN

-1614 VLSVSNASSLN
+1614 VLSASNTSSLN

-1631 GASQATFG
+1631 GASQANFG
-1639 GNTTIDAASFNFDSA
+1639 GNTTINTASFNFDSA

-1667 LNFNGYAPSLSKA
+1667 LNFNGYALSLTKA

-1738 MKIQNATYSDNN
+1738 MKIQNATYSGNN

-1768 ESIKNGDLTI
+1768 ESIKNEDLTI

-1872 LGILSQNSATLKEMI
+1872 LGILSQNSAALKEMI
-1887 ETNQLDNITSI
+1887 ESNQLDNITSI
-1898 NEVLQLLDRIKI
+1898 NEVLQLLDKIKI
-1910 TPAQK
+1910 TPVQK

-1944 DHVTNSTSS
+1944 DNVTNSTSS

-2018 GSADITFQSANNL
+2018 GSADVTFQSANNL
-2031 VLNKANIEA
+2031 VLDKANIEA

-2068 SQMAMEKIKQAGG
+2068 SQVAMEKIKQAGG
-2081 LGNFVENALIPLS
+2081 LWNFVENALSPLS
-2094 KELPSSLQNETLGQL
+2094 KELPASLQNETLGQL

-2125 NAIQNIISKKL
+2125 NEIQDIISKKL

-2163 KGLLNFIGGYMD
+2163 KGLLNFIGGYID

-2209 DEFLGQDVVKKL
+2209 NEFLGQDVVKKL

-2234 ISQGGLSGIYN
+2234 ISQGGLSGVYN

-2321 IDFSKYQGA
+2321 INFSKYQGA

-2373 NCPTTKNS
+2373 NCPTIKNS

-2404 LGVIASN
+2404 LGTIASN

-2434 TLQANNLTIANAF
+2434 TLQANNLTITNAF
-2447 NNASNSTANINGD
+2447 NNVSNSTANINGN

-2492 SHSVSHAIINAQ
+2492 SHSASHAIINAQ
-2504 GIATIMTNYNNPLIQ
+2504 GIATIMANNNNPLIQ

-2541 GYNDQITGGSSLDNY
+2541 GYNDQITGGNSLDNY
-2556 LKLYTLININGKH
+2556 LKLYTLIDINGKH
-2569 MVMTDNGLT
+2569 MAMTDNGLT
-2578 YNGQAVS
+2578 YNGQAVN
-2585 IKDGGLIVGF
+2585 IKDGGLVVDF

-2615 VSNAPIN
+2615 VSNDPIN

-2632 IAQIQGIQGVDSIE
+2632 IAQIQGTQSVDSID
-2646 QAGGTQAIN
+2646 QVGGTQAIN

-2695 IANPNFKND
+2695 IANPDFKND

-2792 NVGYDRFIKGVIVG
+2792 NIGYDRFIKGVIVG

-2864 LSIINQSYRY
+2864 LSIINQSYKY
-2874 NTWTT
+2874 DTWTT

-2904 AYYYIGMSGLR
+2904 AYYYIGLSGLR
-2915 GIMDDPIYNQF
+2915 GIMDDPIYSQF

>member
-1 MAFKKAGLISKFIS
+1 MAFKKVRLISKFIS

-30 LNPILKREK
+30 LNQILKREK
-39 PLKRHKKTKSI
+39 PLKCHKKTKSI

-61 KASVLL
+61 KASILL
-67 IGALGGLPHLRAS
+67 IGALGGLSHLRAN
-80 ECRYWSWWSGYH
+80 ECRYWSWSSWSYQ
-92 DKIESGSNSPTHNSY
+92 DNIESGPNSPTHNSY

-137 FNNGTLNVGG
+137 FNGGTLNVGG
-147 NIRFGGTGV
+147 NIRFGGTGI
-156 NGVNVGYITGTYDAQ
+156 NGGDVGYITGTYDAQ
-171 TINFNSSRITTGNSL
+171 TIDFNSSHITTGNSYA
-186 SDGGGATL
+186 DGGGATL
-194 NFNATNRITINQ
+194 NFNAANNITINQ
-206 ASFDNSDAGAQHSYM
+206 ASFDNSDAGTQKSYM

-227 INVSGSSFTDDTNGG
+227 IKVSGSSFKDDTDGG

-254 SFNKTKFNQGTYNFT
+254 SFNQTNFNQGTYNFS
-269 NSANLSFNNSNFNQ
+269 NSASSSFDNSSFNQ
-283 STYNFNS
+283 GTYHFNS
-290 LQSTFNNSTFNQGTY
+290 TQSTFDNSTFNQGTY
-305 NFTDNTSFNNDTFNQ
+305 NFNNNASFNNDTFNQ

-326 TSKVSFSGAN
+326 TNKVSFSGTN

-341 SPFASLKGSVSFG
+341 SPFASLKGSVSFN
-354 SGAVFNLNQTLNA
+354 SGAIFNLNQTLNN

-378 TIQYGVYQSYLWDLI
+378 AIQYGVYQSYLWDLI

-404 EVGNNTYDVTFD
+404 GVGNNTYDVTFD
-416 INGQDETLQETFSNK
+416 INGQDETLQETFNNK
-431 SITTQFLGDDLQA
+431 SIITQFLGDDLQQQA
-444 KAKATYQQD
+444 QKTYQQD
-453 LNNSQSALSNATNDN
+453 LSDSQSALNNAASDS
-468 KIASADTGYT
+468 KIANSDTDYT
-478 NNQNTT
+478 KNKNTAIAT
-484 IKQDAQNLEHTSQ
+484 DAQGLEHTNQ
-497 QIAKDEQALQGD
+497 QIAQDEQSLEKD
-509 LNKLKQ
+509 LAQIKQ
-515 LANSSF
+515 LANSTTGF
-521 NEQAFNQAQSKEQQ
+521 NEQAFNTAQKQEQQ
-535 DEQTLQNE
+535 DEQTLQNDE
-543 ENTFSSEQ
+543 KTFNAEQ
-551 EGLEKALANAK
+551 EGLE
-562 EQQEQ
+562 
-567 QQAQATYQQD
+567 QA
-577 LNNSQSALSNATND
+577 
-591 NKIASADT
+591 I
-599 DYTKNQNTAIKQDA
+599 
-613 QNLENTS
+613 
-620 QQITQDQK
+620 
-628 DLEQDL
+628 
-634 DKLQQ
+634 
-639 LANSKTGFN
+639 
-648 EQAFNQAQSTEQ
+648 
-660 QDEQTLQNE
+660 
-669 EETFSSEQ
+669 
-677 EGLEKALA
+677 A
-685 NAKHTSPTPTK
+685 NAKHANHTPSPTPTPTPSPTPTPIK
-696 HTAQNNPPN
+696 HTAPNTPPSQ
-705 KVSPPTQNL
+705 VPPTPTQN
-714 PTTNVWNGVYNF
+714 PPAENVWNGVYWL
-726 QNQTYS
+726 QNKTYS
-732 KKGIYY
+732 NKGVYY

-756 YGYLDWFTLK
+756 Y
-766 NKFSVNANNGTLI
+766 
-779 IGNNTESANTKGLIW
+779 
-794 IGDDKGLVYYN
+794 
-805 TGTFNAA
+805 
-812 NIYLTSNL
+812 
-820 KTGNGFSGE
+820 
-829 GATLNFN
+829 
-836 ATNRITINQASFD
+836 
-849 NSDAGAQH
+849 
-857 SYMNFKGSN
+857 
-866 INVSGSSFTD
+866 
-876 DTNGGF
+876 
-882 SFSGNNNNSAISFN
+882 
-896 KTKFN
+896 
-901 QGTYNFTNSAN
+901 
-912 LSFNN
+912 
-917 SNFNQSTYNFNS
+917 
-929 LQSTFNNSTFNQ
+929 
-941 GTYNFTD
+941 
-948 NTSFNNDTFNQGT
+948 
-961 YNFNTSKVSFSGANT
+961 
-976 LNSSSPFASLK
+976 
-987 GSVSFGSGAV
+987 
-997 FNLNQTLNANQTYD
+997 
-1011 ILTTNGTIQYG
+1011 
-1022 VYQSYLWD
+1022 
-1030 LINYKG
+1030 
-1036 DKAISHVEVGNNT
+1036 
-1049 YDVTFDINGQ
+1049 
-1059 DETLQETFSNKS
+1059 
-1071 ITTQF
+1071 
-1076 LGDDL
+1076 
-1081 QAKAKATYQQ
+1081 
-1091 DLNNS
+1091 
-1096 QSALSNA
+1096 
-1103 TNDNKIASADTGYTN
+1103 
-1118 NQNTTIKQDAQNL
+1118 
-1131 EHTSQQIAK
+1131 
-1140 DEQALQGDLNKLKQ
+1140 
-1154 LANSSFNEQAFN
+1154 
-1166 QAQSK
+1166 
-1171 EQQDEQT
+1171 
-1178 LQNEEETFSSEQE
+1178 
-1191 GLEKA
+1191 
-1196 LANAKP
+1196 
-1202 ASPTPTP
+1202 
-1209 TPTPT
+1209 
-1214 PSPTPNPT
+1214 
-1222 PTKHTA
+1222 
-1228 PNKVPPTPPTQN
+1228 
-1240 LPTTNVWN
+1240 
-1248 GVYWLQNQTYS
+1248 
-1259 QKGVYYIDP
+1259 
-1268 NLSGQS
+1268 
-1274 GQSANT
+1274 
-1280 LSTYTANLLGRSF
+1280 TANLLGRSF
-1293 GVNIQNGTLIIGNN
+1293 SVNIQNGTLIIGNN

-1322 GFGYIIGT
+1322 GFGYITGT

-1345 EGVSGSDGGGANI
+1345 EGVSNSDGGGANI

-1385 GASQHSYATFDA
+1385 GASQHSYAAFDA
-1397 TNNISVTNS
+1397 LNNISVTNS
-1406 SFSDMTWGKF
+1406 NFSDMTWGKF
-1416 SFNAK
+1416 SFSAK

-1437 GSSVISANAAN
+1437 GSSVISANASN
-1448 SLSFNNSRLNGGAV
+1448 SLSFINSRLNGGAV
-1462 YNLWANSLIFNN
+1462 YNLQANSLIFNN

-1489 FNATTQLLGNTSF
+1489 FNATTQLLGNTNF

-1520 NANITLGNKSQTAF
+1520 NANITLGNKSQAAF

-1545 LSLDNQSVLNASG
+1545 LSLDNQSVLNANG
-1558 ASAFNNQASLNIYNG
+1558 ASTFNNQASLNIYNG

-1578 NSLFFNGATLSLNAN
+1578 KSLFFNGGTLSLNAG

-1599 SASFSN
+1599 NASFSN

-1614 VLSVSNASSLN
+1614 VLSASNASSLN

-1631 GASQATFG
+1631 GASQADFG
-1639 GNTTIDAASFNFDSA
+1639 GNTTIDTASFNFDSA

-1667 LNFNGYAPSLSKA
+1667 LNFNGYAPSLTKA

-1841 QTPGTYSP
+1841 QAPGTYSP

-1865 SGNLKTL
+1865 SENLKTL

-1887 ETNQLDNITSI
+1887 ESNQLDNITNI
-1898 NEVLQLLDRIKI
+1898 NEVLQLLDKIKI
-1910 TPAQK
+1910 TQAQK

-1925 TDNINQTFSNGN
+1925 TDNINQTFNNGN
-1937 LVIGATQ
+1937 LIIGATQ
-1944 DHVTNSTSS
+1944 DNVTNSTSS

-1962 SPCALDSATC
+1962 SPCVLDSATC

-1999 AKSIYITGTL
+1999 AKSIYITGTI

-2018 GSADITFQSANNL
+2018 GSADVTFQSANNL

-2040 QATDNIFNLLGQE
+2040 QVTDNIFNLLGQK
-2053 GIDKIFNQGNLANVL
+2053 GIEKIFNQGNLANVL
-2068 SQMAMEKIKQAGG
+2068 SQVAMEKIKQAGG
-2081 LGNFVENALIPLS
+2081 LGNFIENALSPLS
-2094 KELPSSLQNETLGQL
+2094 KELPASLQDETLGQL
-2109 IGQNNLDNLL
+2109 IGQNNLDDLL

-2163 KGLLNFIGGYMD
+2163 KGLLNFIGGYID

-2185 ILKDITNPPTS
+2185 VLKDITNPPTS

-2209 DEFLGQDVVKKL
+2209 NEFLGQDVVKKL

-2226 VSNIINNI
+2226 VNNIINNI
-2234 ISQGGLSGIYN
+2234 ISQGGLSGVYN

-2256 QNALKEND
+2256 QNTLKEND

-2293 NNSSFSNATGGSLNF
+2293 NNSSFNNATGGSLNF

-2330 LIFASNG
+2330 LIFASNS

-2363 QKGEICINLA
+2363 QKGEICVNLA

-2423 VIGTLNLNENA
+2423 VISTLNLNENA
-2434 TLQANNLTIANAF
+2434 TLQANNLTITNAF
-2447 NNASNSTANINGD
+2447 NNASNSTANINGN

-2504 GIATIMTNYNNPLIQ
+2504 GNATIMANNNNPLIQ

-2526 TGAYTLIDSAKAIYY
+2526 AGVYTLIDSAKAIYY

-2556 LKLYTLININGKH
+2556 LKLYTLIDINGKH
-2569 MVMTDNGLT
+2569 MVMTGNGLT
-2578 YNGQAVS
+2578 YNEQAVS
-2585 IKDGGLIVGF
+2585 VKDGGLVVGF

-2615 VSNAPIN
+2615 VSNDPIN

-2632 IAQIQGIQGVDSIE
+2632 IAQIQGTQSVDSID
-2646 QAGGTQAIN
+2646 QVGGSQAIN

-2673 LESHSTK
+2673 LESHSAK

-2695 IANPNFKND
+2695 IANPDFKND

-2835 AFIKRSELTMSLNE
+2835 AFIKRSELTISLNE

-2874 NTWTT
+2874 DTWTT

-2904 AYYYIGMSGLR
+2904 AYYYIGLSGLR

>member
-30 LNPILKREK
+30 LNQILKREK
-39 PLKRHKKTKSI
+39 PLSHKKTKSV

-55 KNKSFL
+55 KSKSFL

-67 IGALGGLPHLRAS
+67 IGALGGLSHLRAS
-80 ECRYWSWWSGYH
+80 ECRYWSWSSWSYH
-92 DKIESGSNSPTHNSY
+92 DNIESGSNSPTHNSY
-107 CLFSSTQ
+107 CLFNSTQ

-124 TTYSAGGASFTQK
+124 TTYSPGGASFTQK

-156 NGVNVGYITGTYDAQ
+156 NGGDVGYITGTYDAQ
-171 TINFNSSRITTGNSL
+171 TINFNSSRITTGNSF
-186 SDGGGATL
+186 STGGGATL
-194 NFNATNRITINQ
+194 NFNATNHIIINQ
-206 ASFDNSDAGAQHSYM
+206 ASFDNSDAGTQHSYM
-221 NFKGSN
+221 NFSGSN
-227 INVSGSSFTDDTNGG
+227 INVSASSFTDDTNGG
-242 FSFSGNNNNSAI
+242 FSFSGNGTNSNL
-254 SFNKTKFNQGTYNFT
+254 SFNKTNFNQGTYKFTNSANLNFNNSAFNQGTYNFS
-269 NSANLSFNNSNFNQ
+269 SA
-283 STYNFNS
+283 
-290 LQSTFNNSTFNQGTY
+290 QSTFNNSN
-305 NFTDNTSFNNDTFNQ
+305 FNQ

-354 SGAVFNLNQTLNA
+354 SDAIFNLNQTLNN

-372 ILTTNG
+372 ILTTNK

-404 EVGNNTYDVTFD
+404 EVGSNTYDVTFD
-416 INGQDETLQETFSNK
+416 INGQDETLQETFNNQ

-444 KAKATYQQD
+444 KAQATYQQD
-453 LNNSQSALSNATNDN
+453 LSNSQTALNNATSNN
-468 KIASADTGYT
+468 KIASNDTGYT

-484 IKQDAQNLEHTSQ
+484 IKKDAQS
-497 QIAKDEQALQGD
+497 
-509 LNKLKQ
+509 
-515 LANSSF
+515 
-521 NEQAFNQAQSKEQQ
+521 
-535 DEQTLQNE
+535 
-543 ENTFSSEQ
+543 
-551 EGLEKALANAK
+551 
-562 EQQEQ
+562 
-567 QQAQATYQQD
+567 
-577 LNNSQSALSNATND
+577 
-591 NKIASADT
+591 
-599 DYTKNQNTAIKQDA
+599 
-613 QNLENTS
+613 LENTS
-620 QQITQDQK
+620 QQITQDKQA
-628 DLEQDL
+628 LQGDL

-639 LANSKTGFN
+639 LANSPTGFN
-648 EQAFNQAQSTEQ
+648 EQAFNQAQNKEQ
-660 QDEQTLQNE
+660 QDLQTLQNE
-669 EETFSSEQ
+669 ENTFNTEQ
-677 EGLEKALA
+677 ESLDKAIA
-685 NAKHTSPTPTK
+685 NAKPASPTP
-696 HTAQNNPPN
+696 
-705 KVSPPTQNL
+705 SPTPSPTQNL
-714 PTTNVWNGVYNF
+714 PTTNVW
-726 QNQTYS
+726 S
-732 KKGIYY
+732 
-738 IDPNLSGQSG
+738 
-748 QSGNTLST
+748 
-756 YGYLDWFTLK
+756 
-766 NKFSVNANNGTLI
+766 
-779 IGNNTESANTKGLIW
+779 
-794 IGDDKGLVYYN
+794 
-805 TGTFNAA
+805 
-812 NIYLTSNL
+812 
-820 KTGNGFSGE
+820 
-829 GATLNFN
+829 
-836 ATNRITINQASFD
+836 
-849 NSDAGAQH
+849 
-857 SYMNFKGSN
+857 
-866 INVSGSSFTD
+866 
-876 DTNGGF
+876 
-882 SFSGNNNNSAISFN
+882 
-896 KTKFN
+896 
-901 QGTYNFTNSAN
+901 
-912 LSFNN
+912 
-917 SNFNQSTYNFNS
+917 
-929 LQSTFNNSTFNQ
+929 
-941 GTYNFTD
+941 
-948 NTSFNNDTFNQGT
+948 
-961 YNFNTSKVSFSGANT
+961 
-976 LNSSSPFASLK
+976 
-987 GSVSFGSGAV
+987 
-997 FNLNQTLNANQTYD
+997 
-1011 ILTTNGTIQYG
+1011 
-1022 VYQSYLWD
+1022 
-1030 LINYKG
+1030 
-1036 DKAISHVEVGNNT
+1036 
-1049 YDVTFDINGQ
+1049 
-1059 DETLQETFSNKS
+1059 
-1071 ITTQF
+1071 
-1076 LGDDL
+1076 
-1081 QAKAKATYQQ
+1081 
-1091 DLNNS
+1091 
-1096 QSALSNA
+1096 
-1103 TNDNKIASADTGYTN
+1103 
-1118 NQNTTIKQDAQNL
+1118 
-1131 EHTSQQIAK
+1131 
-1140 DEQALQGDLNKLKQ
+1140 
-1154 LANSSFNEQAFN
+1154 
-1166 QAQSK
+1166 
-1171 EQQDEQT
+1171 
-1178 LQNEEETFSSEQE
+1178 
-1191 GLEKA
+1191 
-1196 LANAKP
+1196 
-1202 ASPTPTP
+1202 
-1209 TPTPT
+1209 
-1214 PSPTPNPT
+1214 
-1222 PTKHTA
+1222 
-1228 PNKVPPTPPTQN
+1228 
-1240 LPTTNVWN
+1240 

-1259 QKGVYYIDP
+1259 KQGVYYIDP

-1274 GQSANT
+1274 GQSGNT

-1322 GFGYIIGT
+1322 GFGYITGT

-1385 GASQHSYATFDA
+1385 GASQHSYAAFDA

-1437 GSSVISANAAN
+1437 GSSVISANATN

-1502 TLSSQS
+1502 TLSAQS

-1520 NANITLGNKSQTAF
+1520 NANITLGNKSQATF

-1545 LSLDNQSVLNASG
+1545 LSLDNQSVLNAND
-1558 ASAFNNQASLNIYNG
+1558 ASVFNNQASLNIYNG

-1578 NSLFFNGATLSLNAN
+1578 NSLFFNGGILSLNAN

-1614 VLSVSNASSLN
+1614 VLSASNTSSLN

-1631 GASQATFG
+1631 GTSQANFG
-1639 GNTTIDAASFNFDSA
+1639 GNTTINTASFNFDSA

-1667 LNFNGYAPSLSKA
+1667 LNFNGYAPSLTKA

-1750 NIQTWSFINPLN
+1750 NIQTWSFINSLN

-1887 ETNQLDNITSI
+1887 ESNQLDNITSI
-1898 NEVLQLLDRIKI
+1898 NEVLQLLDEIKI

-1925 TDNINQTFSNGN
+1925 TDNINQTFNNGN
-1937 LVIGATQ
+1937 LMIGATQ
-1944 DHVTNSTSS
+1944 DNVTNSTSS

-2018 GSADITFQSANNL
+2018 GSADVTFQSANNL
-2031 VLNKANIEA
+2031 VLDKANIEA

-2068 SQMAMEKIKQAGG
+2068 SQVAMEKIKQAGG
-2081 LGNFVENALIPLS
+2081 LGNFVENALNPLS
-2094 KELPSSLQNETLGQL
+2094 KELPTSLQNETLGQL

-2125 NAIQNIISKKL
+2125 NEIQNIISKKL

-2163 KGLLNFIGGYMD
+2163 KGLLNFIGGYID

-2209 DEFLGQDVVKKL
+2209 NEFLGQDVVKKL

-2234 ISQGGLSGIYN
+2234 ISQGGLSGVYN

-2278 QKGYFNFLSNGYVFV
+2278 QKGYFNFLSSSYVFV

-2321 IDFSKYQGA
+2321 IDFSKYQGT

-2434 TLQANNLTIANAF
+2434 TLQANNLTITNAF

-2492 SHSVSHAIINAQ
+2492 SYSASHAIINTQ
-2504 GIATIMTNYNNPLIQ
+2504 GVATIMANNNNPLIQ

-2526 TGAYTLIDSAKAIYY
+2526 AGAYTLIDSAKAIYY
-2541 GYNDQITGGSSLDNY
+2541 GYNDQITGGNSLADY
-2556 LKLYTLININGKH
+2556 LKLYTLIDINGKR
-2569 MVMTDNGLT
+2569 MVMSNNGLT
-2578 YNGQAVS
+2578 YNGQAVN

-2615 VSNAPIN
+2615 VSNDPIN

-2632 IAQIQGIQGVDSIE
+2632 IAQIQGTQGVDSID

-2695 IANPNFKND
+2695 IANPDFKND

-2792 NVGYDRFIKGVIVG
+2792 NIGYDRFIKGVIVG

-2864 LSIINQSYRY
+2864 LSIINQSYKY

-2904 AYYYIGMSGLR
+2904 AYYYIGLSGLR

>member
-1 MAFKKAGLISKFIS
+1 MAFEKAGLISKFIL

-30 LNPILKREK
+30 LNQILKREK
-39 PLKRHKKTKSI
+39 PLSHKKTKSI

-55 KNKSFL
+55 KSKSFL

-67 IGALGGLPHLRAS
+67 IGALGGLSHLRAS
-80 ECRYWSWWSGYH
+80 ECRYWSWSSWSYH
-92 DKIESGSNSPTHNSY
+92 DNIESGSNSPTHNSY
-107 CLFSSTQ
+107 CLFNSAQ

-124 TTYSAGGASFTQK
+124 TTYSPGGASFTQK
-137 FNNGTLNVGG
+137 FDNGTLNVGG
-147 NIRFGGTGV
+147 NIRFGGMGV
-156 NGVNVGYITGTYDAQ
+156 NGGNVGYITGTYDAQ
-171 TINFNSSRITTGNSL
+171 TINFNSSRITTGNSF
-186 SDGGGATL
+186 STGGGATL
-194 NFNATNRITINQ
+194 NFNAANHITINQ
-206 ASFDNSDAGAQHSYM
+206 ANFDNGDAGTQHSYM
-221 NFKGSN
+221 NFSGSN
-227 INVSGSSFTDDTNGG
+227 INVSTSSFTDDTNGG
-242 FSFSGNNNNSAI
+242 FSFSGNGANSNL
-254 SFNKTKFNQGTYNFT
+254 SFNKTNFNQGTYKFT
-269 NSANLSFNNSNFNQ
+269 NSANLN
-283 STYNFNS
+283 
-290 LQSTFNNSTFNQGTY
+290 FNNSTFNQGTY
-305 NFTDNTSFNNDTFNQ
+305 NFNSAQSVFENSNFNQGTYSFADNTGLNFNNDTFNQ
-320 GTYNFN
+320 GTYSFN
-326 TSKVSFSGAN
+326 ASKVSFSGAN

-354 SGAVFNLNQTLNA
+354 SGAIFNLNQTLNS
-367 NQTYD
+367 NQAYD
-372 ILTTNG
+372 ILTTNK

-404 EVGNNTYDVTFD
+404 EVGSNTYDVTFD
-416 INGQDETLQETFSNK
+416 INGQDETLQETFNNQ

-444 KAKATYQQD
+444 KAQATYQQD
-453 LNNSQSALSNATNDN
+453 LTGSQTALNNATSDN
-468 KIASADTGYT
+468 KIASNDTGYT

-484 IKQDAQNLEHTSQ
+484 IKKDTQSLENTDQTIQQD
-497 QIAKDEQALQGD
+497 KQALEKD
-509 LNKLKQ
+509 LDNIKQ
-515 LANSSF
+515 LANAPTGF
-521 NEQAFNQAQSKEQQ
+521 NQQAFKNAQSTEQQ
-535 DEQTLQNE
+535 DLQTLQEN
-543 ENTFSSEQ
+543 ENTFNSEQ
-551 EGLEKALANAK
+551 EGLEKAIANDK
-562 EQQEQ
+562 P
-567 QQAQATYQQD
+567 
-577 LNNSQSALSNATND
+577 
-591 NKIASADT
+591 ASPT
-599 DYTKNQNTAIKQDA
+599 PSPT
-613 QNLENTS
+613 
-620 QQITQDQK
+620 
-628 DLEQDL
+628 
-634 DKLQQ
+634 
-639 LANSKTGFN
+639 
-648 EQAFNQAQSTEQ
+648 
-660 QDEQTLQNE
+660 
-669 EETFSSEQ
+669 
-677 EGLEKALA
+677 
-685 NAKHTSPTPTK
+685 PTPTK
-696 HTAQNNPPN
+696 HTAPN
-705 KVSPPTQNL
+705 
-714 PTTNVWNGVYNF
+714 
-726 QNQTYS
+726 
-732 KKGIYY
+732 
-738 IDPNLSGQSG
+738 
-748 QSGNTLST
+748 
-756 YGYLDWFTLK
+756 
-766 NKFSVNANNGTLI
+766 
-779 IGNNTESANTKGLIW
+779 
-794 IGDDKGLVYYN
+794 
-805 TGTFNAA
+805 
-812 NIYLTSNL
+812 
-820 KTGNGFSGE
+820 
-829 GATLNFN
+829 
-836 ATNRITINQASFD
+836 
-849 NSDAGAQH
+849 
-857 SYMNFKGSN
+857 
-866 INVSGSSFTD
+866 
-876 DTNGGF
+876 
-882 SFSGNNNNSAISFN
+882 
-896 KTKFN
+896 
-901 QGTYNFTNSAN
+901 
-912 LSFNN
+912 
-917 SNFNQSTYNFNS
+917 
-929 LQSTFNNSTFNQ
+929 
-941 GTYNFTD
+941 
-948 NTSFNNDTFNQGT
+948 
-961 YNFNTSKVSFSGANT
+961 
-976 LNSSSPFASLK
+976 
-987 GSVSFGSGAV
+987 
-997 FNLNQTLNANQTYD
+997 
-1011 ILTTNGTIQYG
+1011 
-1022 VYQSYLWD
+1022 
-1030 LINYKG
+1030 
-1036 DKAISHVEVGNNT
+1036 
-1049 YDVTFDINGQ
+1049 
-1059 DETLQETFSNKS
+1059 
-1071 ITTQF
+1071 
-1076 LGDDL
+1076 
-1081 QAKAKATYQQ
+1081 
-1091 DLNNS
+1091 
-1096 QSALSNA
+1096 
-1103 TNDNKIASADTGYTN
+1103 
-1118 NQNTTIKQDAQNL
+1118 
-1131 EHTSQQIAK
+1131 
-1140 DEQALQGDLNKLKQ
+1140 
-1154 LANSSFNEQAFN
+1154 
-1166 QAQSK
+1166 
-1171 EQQDEQT
+1171 
-1178 LQNEEETFSSEQE
+1178 
-1191 GLEKA
+1191 
-1196 LANAKP
+1196 
-1202 ASPTPTP
+1202 TP
-1209 TPTPT
+1209 
-1214 PSPTPNPT
+1214 
-1222 PTKHTA
+1222 

-1248 GVYWLQNQTYS
+1248 GVYNLQNQTYS
-1259 QKGVYYIDP
+1259 KQGVYYIDP

-1274 GQSANT
+1274 GQSGNT

-1293 GVNIQNGTLIIGNN
+1293 GVNANNGTLIIGNN

-1322 GFGYIIGT
+1322 GFGYITGT

-1385 GASQHSYATFDA
+1385 GASQHSYAAFDA

-1416 SFNAK
+1416 SFSAK

-1520 NANITLGNKSQTAF
+1520 NANITLGNKSQATF

-1545 LSLDNQSVLNASG
+1545 LSLDNQSVLNANG
-1558 ASAFNNQASLNIYNG
+1558 ASVFNNQASLNIYNG

-1578 NSLFFNGATLSLNAN
+1578 NSLFFNGGILSLNAN

-1614 VLSVSNASSLN
+1614 VLSASNTSSLN

-1631 GASQATFG
+1631 GASQANFG
-1639 GNTTIDAASFNFDSA
+1639 GNTTIDTASFNFDNA

-1667 LNFNGYAPSLSKA
+1667 LNFNGYAPSLTKA

-1805 QNPTGYSYDYSD
+1805 QNPTGYNYDYSD

-1887 ETNQLDNITSI
+1887 ESNQLDNITNI
-1898 NEVLQLLDRIKI
+1898 NEVLQLLDEIKI

-1944 DHVTNSTSS
+1944 DNVTNSTSS

-2018 GSADITFQSANNL
+2018 GSADVTFQSANNL

-2068 SQMAMEKIKQAGG
+2068 SQVAMEKIKQAGG
-2081 LGNFVENALIPLS
+2081 LGNFVENALSPLS
-2094 KELPSSLQNETLGQL
+2094 KELPASLQNETLGQL

-2125 NAIQNIISKKL
+2125 NEIQNIISKKL

-2163 KGLLNFIGGYMD
+2163 KGLLNFIGGYID

-2209 DEFLGQDVVKKL
+2209 NEFLGQDVVKKL
-2221 ESQGL
+2221 EGQGL

-2234 ISQGGLSGIYN
+2234 ISQGGLSGVYN
-2245 QGLGSVLPPSL
+2245 QGLGSVLPLSL

-2271 RGLHDFW
+2271 RDLHDFW

-2308 VANKSIIFNGDNT
+2308 VANKSIIFNGNNT
-2321 IDFSKYQGA
+2321 IDFSKYQGT

-2381 SSTNSSVTPTNESL
+2381 SSTNSSVTPTDESL

-2404 LGVIASN
+2404 LGTIASN

-2434 TLQANNLTIANAF
+2434 TLQANNLTITNAF
-2447 NNASNSTANINGD
+2447 NNASNSTANINGN
-2460 FTLNQQAT
+2460 FILNQQAT

-2492 SHSVSHAIINAQ
+2492 SHSASHAIINDQ
-2504 GIATIMTNYNNPLIQ
+2504 GTATIMANNNNPLIQ

-2541 GYNDQITGGSSLDNY
+2541 GYNDQITGGNSLADY

-2578 YNGQAVS
+2578 YNGQAVN

-2615 VSNAPIN
+2615 VSNDPIN

-2632 IAQIQGIQGVDSIE
+2632 IAQIQGVQSMDSIE

-2695 IANPNFKND
+2695 IANPDFKND

-2792 NVGYDRFIKGVIVG
+2792 NIGYDRFIKGVIVG

-2864 LSIINQSYRY
+2864 LSIINQSYKY

-2904 AYYYIGMSGLR
+2904 AYYYIGLSGLR

>member
-1 MAFKKAGLISKFIS
+1 MAFKKTGLIFKFIS

-30 LNPILKREK
+30 LNLILKREK
-39 PLKRHKKTKSI
+39 PLSHKKTKSV

-67 IGALGGLPHLRAS
+67 IGALGGLSHLRAS
-80 ECRYWSWWSGYH
+80 ECRYWSWSSWSYH
-92 DKIESGSNSPTHNSY
+92 DNIESGSNSPTHNSY
-107 CLFSSTQ
+107 CLFNSAQ

-124 TTYSAGGASFTQK
+124 TTYSPGGASFTQK
-137 FNNGTLNVGG
+137 FNNGTLDVGG

-156 NGVNVGYITGTYDAQ
+156 NGGDVGYITGTYDAQ
-171 TINFNSSRITTGNSL
+171 TINFNSSRITTGNSF
-186 SDGGGATL
+186 STGGGATL
-194 NFNATNRITINQ
+194 NFNAANHITINQ
-206 ASFDNSDAGAQHSYM
+206 ASFDNSDAGTQHSYM
-221 NFKGSN
+221 NFSGSN
-227 INVSGSSFTDDTNGG
+227 INVSSSSFTDDTNGG
-242 FSFSGNNNNSAI
+242 FSFSGNGTNSNLSFDKTNFNQGTYKFTNSANLNFNNSA
-254 SFNKTKFNQGTYNFT
+254 FNQGTYNF
-269 NSANLSFNNSNFNQ
+269 NSFQ
-283 STYNFNS
+283 SV
-290 LQSTFNNSTFNQGTY
+290 
-305 NFTDNTSFNNDTFNQ
+305 FNNDTFNQ

-326 TSKVSFSGAN
+326 TNKVSFSGAN

-341 SPFASLKGSVSFG
+341 LPFASLKGSVSFG
-354 SGAVFNLNQTLNA
+354 SGAIFNLNQTLNTD
-367 NQTYD
+367 QTYD
-372 ILTTNG
+372 ILTTNK

-404 EVGNNTYDVTFD
+404 EVGSNTYDVTFD
-416 INGQDETLQETFSNK
+416 INGQDETLQETFNNQ

-444 KAKATYQQD
+444 KAQATYQQD
-453 LNNSQSALSNATNDN
+453 LTGSQTALNNATSDN
-468 KIASADTGYT
+468 KIASNDTGYT

-484 IKQDAQNLEHTSQ
+484 IKKDAQ
-497 QIAKDEQALQGD
+497 G
-509 LNKLKQ
+509 
-515 LANSSF
+515 
-521 NEQAFNQAQSKEQQ
+521 
-535 DEQTLQNE
+535 
-543 ENTFSSEQ
+543 
-551 EGLEKALANAK
+551 
-562 EQQEQ
+562 
-567 QQAQATYQQD
+567 
-577 LNNSQSALSNATND
+577 
-591 NKIASADT
+591 
-599 DYTKNQNTAIKQDA
+599 
-613 QNLENTS
+613 LENTS
-620 QQITQDQK
+620 QQIAQDQK

-639 LANSKTGFN
+639 LANSPTGFN
-648 EQAFNQAQSTEQ
+648 QQAFNQAQDKEQ
-660 QDEQTLQNE
+660 QDEQTLQENE
-669 EETFSSEQ
+669 NTFNAEQ
-677 EGLEKALA
+677 EGLKQAIA
-685 NAKHTSPTPTK
+685 NAKSASPTPTPTK
-696 HTAQNNPPN
+696 HTAPNTSPN
-705 KVSPPTQNL
+705 KVPPTPPTQNL

-732 KKGIYY
+732 QKGIYY
-738 IDPNLSGQSG
+738 INPNLSGQSG
-748 QSGNTLST
+748 QSG
-756 YGYLDWFTLK
+756 
-766 NKFSVNANNGTLI
+766 
-779 IGNNTESANTKGLIW
+779 
-794 IGDDKGLVYYN
+794 
-805 TGTFNAA
+805 
-812 NIYLTSNL
+812 
-820 KTGNGFSGE
+820 
-829 GATLNFN
+829 
-836 ATNRITINQASFD
+836 
-849 NSDAGAQH
+849 
-857 SYMNFKGSN
+857 
-866 INVSGSSFTD
+866 
-876 DTNGGF
+876 
-882 SFSGNNNNSAISFN
+882 
-896 KTKFN
+896 
-901 QGTYNFTNSAN
+901 
-912 LSFNN
+912 
-917 SNFNQSTYNFNS
+917 
-929 LQSTFNNSTFNQ
+929 
-941 GTYNFTD
+941 
-948 NTSFNNDTFNQGT
+948 
-961 YNFNTSKVSFSGANT
+961 
-976 LNSSSPFASLK
+976 
-987 GSVSFGSGAV
+987 
-997 FNLNQTLNANQTYD
+997 
-1011 ILTTNGTIQYG
+1011 
-1022 VYQSYLWD
+1022 
-1030 LINYKG
+1030 
-1036 DKAISHVEVGNNT
+1036 
-1049 YDVTFDINGQ
+1049 
-1059 DETLQETFSNKS
+1059 
-1071 ITTQF
+1071 
-1076 LGDDL
+1076 
-1081 QAKAKATYQQ
+1081 
-1091 DLNNS
+1091 
-1096 QSALSNA
+1096 
-1103 TNDNKIASADTGYTN
+1103 
-1118 NQNTTIKQDAQNL
+1118 
-1131 EHTSQQIAK
+1131 
-1140 DEQALQGDLNKLKQ
+1140 
-1154 LANSSFNEQAFN
+1154 
-1166 QAQSK
+1166 
-1171 EQQDEQT
+1171 
-1178 LQNEEETFSSEQE
+1178 
-1191 GLEKA
+1191 
-1196 LANAKP
+1196 
-1202 ASPTPTP
+1202 
-1209 TPTPT
+1209 
-1214 PSPTPNPT
+1214 
-1222 PTKHTA
+1222 
-1228 PNKVPPTPPTQN
+1228 
-1240 LPTTNVWN
+1240 
-1248 GVYWLQNQTYS
+1248 
-1259 QKGVYYIDP
+1259 
-1268 NLSGQS
+1268 
-1274 GQSANT
+1274 NT

-1322 GFGYIIGT
+1322 GFGYITGT

-1385 GASQHSYATFDA
+1385 RASQHSYAAFDA

-1448 SLSFNNSRLNGGAV
+1448 SLSFNNSRLNGGAI
-1462 YNLWANSLIFNN
+1462 YNLQANSLIFNN

-1480 VLYSRGTSN
+1480 VLYSRGVSN

-1508 LLNFNGDTTLQN
+1508 LLNFNGDTTLQD
-1520 NANITLGNKSQTAF
+1520 NANITLGNKSQAAF
-1534 KNSLTL
+1534 KDSLTL

-1545 LSLDNQSVLNASG
+1545 LSLDNQSVLNANGTSV
-1558 ASAFNNQASLNIYNG
+1558 FNNQASLNIYNG

-1578 NSLFFNGATLSLNAN
+1578 NSLFFNGGIISLNAN

-1614 VLSVSNASSLN
+1614 VLSASNTSSLN

-1631 GASQATFG
+1631 GASQANFG
-1639 GNTTIDAASFNFDSA
+1639 GNTTIDTASFNFDSA

-1667 LNFNGYAPSLSKA
+1667 LNFNGYAPSLTKA

-1750 NIQTWSFINPLN
+1750 NNQTWSFINPLN

-1817 NQAGTYYLT
+1817 NQVGTYYLT

-1887 ETNQLDNITSI
+1887 ESNQLDNITSI
-1898 NEVLQLLDRIKI
+1898 NEVLQLLDKIKI

-1925 TDNINQTFSNGN
+1925 TDNINQTFNNGN

-1944 DHVTNSTSS
+1944 DNVTNSTSS

-1962 SPCALDSATC
+1962 SPCVLDSATC

-2018 GSADITFQSANNL
+2018 GSADVTFQSANNL

-2068 SQMAMEKIKQAGG
+2068 SQVAMEKIKQAGG
-2081 LGNFVENALIPLS
+2081 LGNFVENALSPLS
-2094 KELPSSLQNETLGQL
+2094 KELPASLQDETLGQL

-2125 NAIQNIISKKL
+2125 NEIQNIISKKL

-2163 KGLLNFIGGYMD
+2163 KGLLNFIGGYID

-2185 ILKDITNPPTS
+2185 ILKDITNSPTS

-2209 DEFLGQDVVKKL
+2209 NEFLGQDVVKKL

-2234 ISQGGLSGIYN
+2234 ISQGGLSSVYN
-2245 QGLGSVLPPSL
+2245 QGLGSVLPLSL

-2330 LIFASNG
+2330 LVFASNG

-2373 NCPTTKNS
+2373 NCPTTKSS

-2404 LGVIASN
+2404 LGTIASN

-2423 VIGTLNLNENA
+2423 VIDTLNLNENA
-2434 TLQANNLTIANAF
+2434 TLQANNLTITNAF
-2447 NNASNSTANINGD
+2447 NNASNSTANINGN

-2504 GIATIMTNYNNPLIQ
+2504 GTATIMANNNNPLIQ

-2526 TGAYTLIDSAKAIYY
+2526 TGTYTLIDSAKAIYY

-2556 LKLYTLININGKH
+2556 LKLYTLIDINGKR

-2578 YNGQAVS
+2578 YNGQAVN

-2615 VSNAPIN
+2615 VSNDPIN

-2632 IAQIQGIQGVDSIE
+2632 IAQIQGTQGVDSIE

-2725 DTSTFASADFHE
+2725 DTSTFASTDFHE

-2792 NVGYDRFIKGVIVG
+2792 NIGYDRFIKGVIVG

-2864 LSIINQSYRY
+2864 LSIINQSYKY
-2874 NTWTT
+2874 DTWTT

-2904 AYYYIGMSGLR
+2904 AYYYIDLSGLR

-3012 NAGIGARFGLD
+3012 NASIGARFGLD

>member
-1 MAFKKAGLISKFIS
+1 MAFKKARLISKFIS

-25 KKIFK
+25 KKIFT
-30 LNPILKREK
+30 LNQILKREK
-39 PLKRHKKTKSI
+39 PLKGHKKTKSI
-50 KKPFN
+50 KKLSN
-55 KNKSFL
+55 RNKSFL
-61 KASVLL
+61 KASILL
-67 IGALGGLPHLRAS
+67 IGALGGLSHLGAN
-80 ECRYWSWWSGYH
+80 ECTYWSWSSWNYQ
-92 DKIESGSNSPTHNSY
+92 DNIESGPNSPTHNSY

-147 NIRFGGTGV
+147 NIRFGGTGI
-156 NGVNVGYITGTYDAQ
+156 NGGDVGYITGTYDAANIYL
-171 TINFNSSRITTGNSL
+171 TSHLKTGNSY

-194 NFNATNRITINQ
+194 NFNATNNLTINQ
-206 ASFDNSDAGAQHSYM
+206 ASFDNSDAGTQKSYM

-227 INVSGSSFTDDTNGG
+227 IKVSGSSFTDDTDGG
-242 FSFSGNNNNSAI
+242 FSFSGNNNNSVI
-254 SFNKTKFNQGTYNFT
+254 SFNQTNFNQGTYNF
-269 NSANLSFNNSNFNQ
+269 NSAQSAFNH
-283 STYNFNS
+283 
-290 LQSTFNNSTFNQGTY
+290 STFNQGAY
-305 NFTDNTSFNNDTFNQ
+305 NFNGNASFDNDTFNQ

-326 TSKVSFSGAN
+326 TSKVSFSGIN

-354 SGAVFNLNQTLNA
+354 SNAIFNLNQTLNN

-404 EVGNNTYDVTFD
+404 GVGNNTYDVTFD
-416 INGQDETLQETFSNK
+416 INGQDETLQETFNNQ
-431 SITTQFLGDDLQA
+431 SIITQFLGDDLQA
-444 KAKATYQQD
+444 KAQKTYQED
-453 LNNSQSALSNATNDN
+453 LTNSQNALSGATSDN
-468 KIASADTGYT
+468 TIASNDTSYT
-478 NNQNTT
+478 KSSNST
-484 IKQDAQNLEHTSQ
+484 
-497 QIAKDEQALQGD
+497 IAKDAQSLENTNQQIQQDEKALEQELDQI
-509 LNKLKQ
+509 KQ
-515 LANSSF
+515 LANS
-521 NEQAFNQAQSKEQQ
+521 
-535 DEQTLQNE
+535 T
-543 ENTFSSEQ
+543 
-551 EGLEKALANAK
+551 
-562 EQQEQ
+562 
-567 QQAQATYQQD
+567 
-577 LNNSQSALSNATND
+577 
-591 NKIASADT
+591 
-599 DYTKNQNTAIKQDA
+599 
-613 QNLENTS
+613 
-620 QQITQDQK
+620 
-628 DLEQDL
+628 
-634 DKLQQ
+634 
-639 LANSKTGFN
+639 TGFN
-648 EQAFNQAQSTEQ
+648 EQAFNQAQKQEQ
-660 QDEQTLQNE
+660 QDEQTLQNDE
-669 EETFSSEQ
+669 NAFNTKQ
-677 EGLEKALA
+677 EGLKQAIA
-685 NAKHTSPTPTK
+685 NAKHANPTPNPTPSPTPTPTK
-696 HTAQNNPPN
+696 HTAQNTPP
-705 KVSPPTQNL
+705 
-714 PTTNVWNGVYNF
+714 
-726 QNQTYS
+726 
-732 KKGIYY
+732 
-738 IDPNLSGQSG
+738 
-748 QSGNTLST
+748 
-756 YGYLDWFTLK
+756 
-766 NKFSVNANNGTLI
+766 
-779 IGNNTESANTKGLIW
+779 
-794 IGDDKGLVYYN
+794 
-805 TGTFNAA
+805 
-812 NIYLTSNL
+812 
-820 KTGNGFSGE
+820 
-829 GATLNFN
+829 
-836 ATNRITINQASFD
+836 
-849 NSDAGAQH
+849 
-857 SYMNFKGSN
+857 
-866 INVSGSSFTD
+866 
-876 DTNGGF
+876 
-882 SFSGNNNNSAISFN
+882 
-896 KTKFN
+896 
-901 QGTYNFTNSAN
+901 
-912 LSFNN
+912 
-917 SNFNQSTYNFNS
+917 
-929 LQSTFNNSTFNQ
+929 
-941 GTYNFTD
+941 
-948 NTSFNNDTFNQGT
+948 
-961 YNFNTSKVSFSGANT
+961 
-976 LNSSSPFASLK
+976 
-987 GSVSFGSGAV
+987 
-997 FNLNQTLNANQTYD
+997 
-1011 ILTTNGTIQYG
+1011 
-1022 VYQSYLWD
+1022 
-1030 LINYKG
+1030 
-1036 DKAISHVEVGNNT
+1036 
-1049 YDVTFDINGQ
+1049 
-1059 DETLQETFSNKS
+1059 
-1071 ITTQF
+1071 
-1076 LGDDL
+1076 
-1081 QAKAKATYQQ
+1081 
-1091 DLNNS
+1091 S
-1096 QSALSNA
+1096 Q
-1103 TNDNKIASADTGYTN
+1103 
-1118 NQNTTIKQDAQNL
+1118 
-1131 EHTSQQIAK
+1131 
-1140 DEQALQGDLNKLKQ
+1140 
-1154 LANSSFNEQAFN
+1154 
-1166 QAQSK
+1166 
-1171 EQQDEQT
+1171 
-1178 LQNEEETFSSEQE
+1178 
-1191 GLEKA
+1191 
-1196 LANAKP
+1196 
-1202 ASPTPTP
+1202 
-1209 TPTPT
+1209 
-1214 PSPTPNPT
+1214 
-1222 PTKHTA
+1222 
-1228 PNKVPPTPPTQN
+1228 VPPTPTQN
-1240 LPTTNVWN
+1240 PPAESVWN
-1248 GVYWLQNQTYS
+1248 GVYWLQNKTYS
-1259 QKGVYYIDP
+1259 NKGVYYIDP

-1280 LSTYTANLLGRSF
+1280 LSTYTANLFGRSF
-1293 GVNIQNGTLIIGNN
+1293 SVNIQNGTLIIGNN

-1322 GFGYIIGT
+1322 GFGYITGT
-1330 FNAANIYLTNNFKTG
+1330 FSAANIYLTNNFKTG
-1345 EGVSGSDGGGANI
+1345 EGVSNSDGGGANI
-1358 TFKASDNITMDGL
+1358 AFKASDNITMDGL

-1397 TNNISVTNS
+1397 VNNISVTNS

-1416 SFNAK
+1416 SFTAK

-1437 GSSVISANAAN
+1437 GSSVISANATN
-1448 SLSFNNSRLNGGAV
+1448 SLSFINSRLNGGAI
-1462 YNLWANSLIFNN
+1462 YNLQASSLIFNN

-1489 FNATTQLLGNTSF
+1489 FNATTQLLGNTNF

-1520 NANITLGNKSQTAF
+1520 NANITLGNKSQAAF

-1545 LSLDNQSVLNASG
+1545 LSLDNQSVLNANG
-1558 ASAFNNQASLNIYNG
+1558 TSAFNNQASLNIYNG
-1573 SQATF
+1573 SQAAF
-1578 NSLFFNGATLSLNAN
+1578 SNLFFNGGTLSLNAS

-1599 SASFSN
+1599 SASFSS

-1614 VLSVSNASSLN
+1614 VLSANNASSLN

-1631 GASQATFG
+1631 GASQADFG
-1639 GNTTIDAASFNFDSA
+1639 GNTTIDTASFNFDSA
-1654 SSLSFNNLTANGA
+1654 SSLNFNNLTANGA
-1667 LNFNGYAPSLSKA
+1667 LNFNGYAPSLTRA

-1738 MKIQNATYSDNN
+1738 MKIQNATYSDSN

-1841 QTPGTYSP
+1841 QAPGTYSP

-1865 SGNLKTL
+1865 SENLKTL

-1887 ETNQLDNITSI
+1887 ESNQLDNITNI
-1898 NEVLQLLDRIKI
+1898 NEVLQLLDKIKI
-1910 TPAQK
+1910 TQTQK

-1925 TDNINQTFSNGN
+1925 TDNINQTFNNGN
-1937 LVIGATQ
+1937 LIVGATQ
-1944 DHVTNSTSS
+1944 DNVTNSTSS

-2018 GSADITFQSANNL
+2018 GSADVTFQSANNL

-2068 SQMAMEKIKQAGG
+2068 SQVAMEKIKQAGG
-2081 LGNFVENALIPLS
+2081 LGNFVENALSPLS
-2094 KELPSSLQNETLGQL
+2094 KELPASLQNETLGQL
-2109 IGQNNLDNLL
+2109 IGQDNLDDLL

-2163 KGLLNFIGGYMD
+2163 KGLLNFIGGYID

-2185 ILKDITNPPTS
+2185 VLKDITNPPTS

-2209 DEFLGQDVVKKL
+2209 NEFLGQDVVKTL

-2234 ISQGGLSGIYN
+2234 ISQGGLSGVYN

-2347 ATNGL
+2347 TTNGL

-2363 QKGEICINLA
+2363 QKGEICVNLA

-2381 SSTNSSVTPTNESL
+2381 SSANSSVTPTNESL

-2411 GAIDLSQVKNNS
+2411 GAIDLSQVTNNS

-2434 TLQANNLTIANAF
+2434 TLQANNLTITNAF
-2447 NNASNSTANINGD
+2447 NNASNSTANINGN

-2468 LSTNASGLN
+2468 LSTNANGLN

-2492 SHSVSHAIINAQ
+2492 SHSASHAIINAQ
-2504 GIATIMTNYNNPLIQ
+2504 GTATLMANNNNPLIQ

-2526 TGAYTLIDSAKAIYY
+2526 AGTYTLIDSAKAIYY

-2556 LKLYTLININGKH
+2556 LKLYALIDINGKH
-2569 MVMTDNGLT
+2569 MVMTGNGLT
-2578 YNGQAVS
+2578 YNGQAVN
-2585 IKDGGLIVGF
+2585 IKDGGLVVGF

-2615 VSNAPIN
+2615 VSNDPIN

-2632 IAQIQGIQGVDSIE
+2632 IAQIQGAQSVDSID
-2646 QAGGTQAIN
+2646 QAGGSQAID

-2673 LESHSTK
+2673 LESHSAK

-2695 IANPNFKND
+2695 IANPDFKND

-2806 GYAAYGYSGFHANIT
+2806 GYAAYGYSGFHGNIT

-2874 NTWTT
+2874 DTWTT

-2904 AYYYIGMSGLR
+2904 AYYYIGLSGLR

>member
-1 MAFKKAGLISKFIS
+1 M
-15 KGSFKLNKIS
+15 
-25 KKIFK
+25 
-30 LNPILKREK
+30 
-39 PLKRHKKTKSI
+39 
-50 KKPFN
+50 
-55 KNKSFL
+55 
-61 KASVLL
+61 
-67 IGALGGLPHLRAS
+67 GGLSHLRAS
-80 ECRYWSWWSGYH
+80 ECRYWSWSSWSYH
-92 DKIESGSNSPTHNSY
+92 DNIESGSNSPTHNSY
-107 CLFSSTQ
+107 CLFNSAQ

-147 NIRFGGTGV
+147 NIHFGGTGV
-156 NGVNVGYITGTYDAQ
+156 NGGNVGYITGTYNAQ
-171 TINFNSSRITTGNSL
+171 TINFNSSRITTGNSF
-186 SDGGGATL
+186 STGGGATL
-194 NFNATNRITINQ
+194 NFNAANHITIDQ
-206 ASFDNSDAGAQHSYM
+206 ASFDNGDAGTQHSYM
-221 NFKGSN
+221 NFSGSN
-227 INVSGSSFTDDTNGG
+227 INVSDSSFTDDTNGG
-242 FSFSGNNNNSAI
+242 FSFSGNGTNNNL
-254 SFNKTKFNQGTYNFT
+254 SFNKTNFNQGTYKFT
-269 NSANLSFNNSNFNQ
+269 NSANLNFNNSN
-283 STYNFNS
+283 
-290 LQSTFNNSTFNQGTY
+290 FNQGTY
-305 NFTDNTSFNNDTFNQ
+305 NFTDNTGLNFDNDTFNQ
-320 GTYNFN
+320 GTYSFN
-326 TSKVSFSGAN
+326 ASKVSFSGAN

-354 SGAVFNLNQTLNA
+354 SDAIFNLNQTLNT

-372 ILTTNG
+372 ILTTNK

-404 EVGNNTYDVTFD
+404 EVGSNTYDVTFD
-416 INGQDETLQETFSNK
+416 ISGQDETLQETFSNQA
-431 SITTQFLGDDLQA
+431 ITTQFLGDDLQA
-444 KAKATYQQD
+444 KAQATYQQD
-453 LNNSQSALSNATNDN
+453 LTGSQTALNNATSDS
-468 KIASADTGYT
+468 KIASSDTSYT

-484 IKQDAQNLEHTSQ
+484 IAKDAQS
-497 QIAKDEQALQGD
+497 
-509 LNKLKQ
+509 
-515 LANSSF
+515 
-521 NEQAFNQAQSKEQQ
+521 
-535 DEQTLQNE
+535 
-543 ENTFSSEQ
+543 
-551 EGLEKALANAK
+551 
-562 EQQEQ
+562 
-567 QQAQATYQQD
+567 
-577 LNNSQSALSNATND
+577 
-591 NKIASADT
+591 
-599 DYTKNQNTAIKQDA
+599 
-613 QNLENTS
+613 LENTS
-620 QQITQDQK
+620 QQITQD
-628 DLEQDL
+628 EQALKGDL

-639 LANSKTGFN
+639 LASSTTGFN
-648 EQAFNQAQSTEQ
+648 QQAFKNAQSQEQ
-660 QDEQTLQNE
+660 QDLQTLQENE
-669 EETFSSEQ
+669 NTFNAEQ
-677 EGLEKALA
+677 EGL
-685 NAKHTSPTPTK
+685 
-696 HTAQNNPPN
+696 
-705 KVSPPTQNL
+705 
-714 PTTNVWNGVYNF
+714 
-726 QNQTYS
+726 
-732 KKGIYY
+732 
-738 IDPNLSGQSG
+738 
-748 QSGNTLST
+748 
-756 YGYLDWFTLK
+756 
-766 NKFSVNANNGTLI
+766 
-779 IGNNTESANTKGLIW
+779 
-794 IGDDKGLVYYN
+794 
-805 TGTFNAA
+805 
-812 NIYLTSNL
+812 
-820 KTGNGFSGE
+820 
-829 GATLNFN
+829 
-836 ATNRITINQASFD
+836 
-849 NSDAGAQH
+849 
-857 SYMNFKGSN
+857 
-866 INVSGSSFTD
+866 
-876 DTNGGF
+876 
-882 SFSGNNNNSAISFN
+882 
-896 KTKFN
+896 
-901 QGTYNFTNSAN
+901 
-912 LSFNN
+912 
-917 SNFNQSTYNFNS
+917 
-929 LQSTFNNSTFNQ
+929 
-941 GTYNFTD
+941 
-948 NTSFNNDTFNQGT
+948 
-961 YNFNTSKVSFSGANT
+961 
-976 LNSSSPFASLK
+976 
-987 GSVSFGSGAV
+987 
-997 FNLNQTLNANQTYD
+997 
-1011 ILTTNGTIQYG
+1011 
-1022 VYQSYLWD
+1022 
-1030 LINYKG
+1030 
-1036 DKAISHVEVGNNT
+1036 
-1049 YDVTFDINGQ
+1049 
-1059 DETLQETFSNKS
+1059 
-1071 ITTQF
+1071 
-1076 LGDDL
+1076 
-1081 QAKAKATYQQ
+1081 
-1091 DLNNS
+1091 
-1096 QSALSNA
+1096 
-1103 TNDNKIASADTGYTN
+1103 
-1118 NQNTTIKQDAQNL
+1118 KQ
-1131 EHTSQQIAK
+1131 
-1140 DEQALQGDLNKLKQ
+1140 
-1154 LANSSFNEQAFN
+1154 
-1166 QAQSK
+1166 
-1171 EQQDEQT
+1171 
-1178 LQNEEETFSSEQE
+1178 
-1191 GLEKA
+1191 A

-1209 TPTPT
+1209 T
-1214 PSPTPNPT
+1214 
-1222 PTKHTA
+1222 KHTA
-1228 PNKVPPTPPTQN
+1228 PNTPPNKVPPTPPTQN
-1240 LPTTNVWN
+1240 LPTESVWN

-1259 QKGVYYIDP
+1259 KQGVYYIDP

-1274 GQSANT
+1274 GQSGNT

-1322 GFGYIIGT
+1322 GFGYITGT

-1345 EGVSGSDGGGANI
+1345 EGVSDSDGGGANI

-1385 GASQHSYATFDA
+1385 GASQHSYAAFDA

-1416 SFNAK
+1416 SFSAK

-1437 GSSVISANAAN
+1437 GSSVISTNAAN

-1462 YNLWANSLIFNN
+1462 YNLQANSLIFNN

-1508 LLNFNGDTTLQN
+1508 LLNFNGDTTLQD
-1520 NANITLGNKSQTAF
+1520 NANITLGNKSQATF

-1545 LSLDNQSVLNASG
+1545 LSLDNQSVLNANGTSV
-1558 ASAFNNQASLNIYNG
+1558 FNNQASLNIYNG

-1578 NSLFFNGATLSLNAN
+1578 NSLFFNGGIISLNAN

-1599 SASFSN
+1599 STSFSN

-1614 VLSVSNASSLN
+1614 VLSASNTSSLN

-1631 GASQATFG
+1631 GASQANFG
-1639 GNTTIDAASFNFDSA
+1639 GNTTIDTASFNFDSA

-1667 LNFNGYAPSLSKA
+1667 LNFNGYAPSLTKV

-1738 MKIQNATYSDNN
+1738 MKIQNATYSGNN

-1887 ETNQLDNITSI
+1887 ESNQLDNIASI
-1898 NEVLQLLDRIKI
+1898 NEVLQLLDEIKI

-1925 TDNINQTFSNGN
+1925 TDNINQTFSDGN

-1944 DHVTNSTSS
+1944 DNVTNSTSS

-2018 GSADITFQSANNL
+2018 GSADVTFQSANNL
-2031 VLNKANIEA
+2031 VLNNANIEA

-2081 LGNFVENALIPLS
+2081 LGNFVENALSPLS
-2094 KELPSSLQNETLGQL
+2094 KELPTSLQNETLGQL
-2109 IGQNNLDNLL
+2109 IGQNNLDDLL

-2125 NAIQNIISKKL
+2125 NEIQNIISKKL

-2209 DEFLGQDVVKKL
+2209 NEFLGQDVVKKL

-2234 ISQGGLSGIYN
+2234 ISQGGLSGVYN

-2264 LGALLSP
+2264 LGVLLSP

-2278 QKGYFNFLSNGYVFV
+2278 QKGYFNFLSNSYVFV

-2363 QKGEICINLA
+2363 QKGEICVNLA

-2404 LGVIASN
+2404 LGAIASN

-2434 TLQANNLTIANAF
+2434 TLQANNLTITNAF
-2447 NNASNSTANINGD
+2447 NNASNSTANINGN

-2492 SHSVSHAIINAQ
+2492 SHSASHAIINAQ
-2504 GIATIMTNYNNPLIQ
+2504 GVATIMANNNNPLIQ

-2526 TGAYTLIDSAKAIYY
+2526 TGTYTLIDSAKAIYY
-2541 GYNDQITGGSSLDNY
+2541 GYNDQITGGSSLANY
-2556 LKLYTLININGKH
+2556 LKLYTLIDINGKR

-2578 YNGQAVS
+2578 YNGQAVN

-2615 VSNAPIN
+2615 VSNDPIN

-2632 IAQIQGIQGVDSIE
+2632 IAQIQGTQGVDSIE

-2680 DLTTIAGDIANTLEV
+2680 DLTTIARDIANTLEV

-2792 NVGYDRFIKGVIVG
+2792 NIGYDRFIKGVIVG

-2864 LSIINQSYRY
+2864 LSIINQSYKY

-2899 PQIGL
+2899 PQVGL
-2904 AYYYIGMSGLR
+2904 AYYYIGLSGLR